1 MGKPFWRSVEYFFTG
16 NYSADNGNN
25 DIVAIGFGGEI
36 HAYGGDDHVTV
47 GSIGATVHTGSGNDT
62 VVGGSAYLRVE
73 DSTGH
78 LSVKGAAGY
87 ADINKSGDGNVS
99 FAGAAGGV
107 SIDHLGHHGDV
118 SYGGAAAYNSVK
130 RKGLSGNVTFKG
142 AGGYNALWHETN
154 HGNLSFA
161 GAGAGNKLDRTWF
174 DQYQGSRG
182 DVSFD
187 GAGAANSISSRVE
200 TGNITFR
207 GAGADNHLVRK
218 GKVGDITL
226 QGAGASN
233 RIERTRQAEDV
244 YQQTHGNIRFEGVG
258 GYNSFYSDVAHGDI
272 HFSGGGA
279 YNTIT
284 RKGSGSSF
292 DAQGM
297 EYAKAED
304 IVLTTAKMHG
314 SWIGSGTHAVTA
326 VKSEREPN
334 TYLFAI
340 ADGTYTKI
348 NKVRLS
354 NDPKT
359 GKLKYYSE
367 AWYKQGNHLSG
378 LARSDVSSAGGFEV
392 NPINGGYTLSNIAV
406 EHQQSL
412 TVHAM
417 EKDLTEYEWV
427 TYANGALIDAKDVVL
442 SDAKM
447 GGHAISTDGTKVDVQ
462 AIKSNRKPNTYVY
475 AKVLG
480 PYTKIVVVELAN
492 DAETGV
498 LKYQA
503 RSWYKEGDHTANLAN
518 EDISSANGYHS
529 MGKGGYSLSALN
541 YSVNAIRSMSE
552 TVADIDEYT
561 DQTLFKPATDSGES
575 SGDVHF
581 SGAGGGNVIKSNVT
595 RGNVYFNGGGIAN
608 VILHSSQFGNTEFNG
623 GGAANVIVKSGEE
636 GDLTF
641 RGAGL
646 ANVLVHQSKQGK
658 MDVYAGGAVNVLVR
672 IGDGQY
678 LAHLLAYGNISVH
691 KGNGNSRVAMLG
703 GYNTHTQI
711 GSGHGLWLAA
721 GGFNVMTQVGNGEVT
736 SVLAGG
742 ANVLTKV
749 GEGELTAGMLGGANV
764 MTHISGDE
772 QASNT
777 TAVALGGANILTKKG
792 KGDTLA
798 VMGGGA
804 NVLTHVGDGSTT
816 GVMVGGAN
824 ILTKVGN
831 GDTTGIMLGVGNV
844 LTHVGDGQTLGV
856 MGAAGNI
863 FTKVGDGTSIAA
875 MIGAGNIFT
884 HVGEGNAWALM
895 GGLGNVF
902 TKVGNGDA
910 LALMV
915 AEANVFTHI
924 GDGMSVALMLAKGN
938 VATKVGNGTTLAAM
952 VGNANIFTHI
962 GNGST
967 FAAMIGQANV
977 MTKVGND
984 LTAALMVGKANIY
997 THVGDGTSL
1006 GLFAGEM
1013 NVMTKVGNGTTLAA
1027 MFGKANIMTHV
1038 GDGLTGVL
1046 ALGEANI
1053 VTKVGDDFMGVVAA
1067 AKANVVTHVGD
1078 ATTAAVLAG
1087 KGNILTK
1094 VGEGTTVG
1102 LLISDIGNVMTHVGD
1117 GTTIGIAK
1125 GKANIV
1131 TKVGDGL
1138 GINVAWGQANVFTQ
1152 VGDGDRYNFAKG
1164 EANILT
1170 KVGDGQEV
1178 SVVQGKANIIT
1189 HVGNGDDYT
1198 GAWGKANVITKV
1210 GDGRNVVLAK
1220 GEANIVTQ
1228 VGDGDSFNALWS
1240 KGNVVTKVGD
1250 GMQVTAAKGKANI
1263 TTTVGNGLSVTAAY
1277 GDANI
1282 NTKVGNGVSVNVA
1295 WGKYNINTKVGDG
1308 LNVAVMKGKANANIH
1323 IGDGLNINASYAR
1336 NNVAIKV
1343 GNGDFYSLAVASS
1356 NTSSNK
1362 LSALFDNVKQTL
1374 LGVGGSQAIN
1384 YLVQGDEAST
1394 SGTQKGRGAI
1404 ATPEITKLD
1413 GFQMDAIEEVG
1424 SDLGD
1429 SLTGSVTKVDTPDL
1443 NEMDNDLNIDGAS
1456 DHAPN
1461 LIVNG
1466 DFEQGDRGWQSTHG
1480 VEASYSGSVY
1490 GVNGEGHGTRV
1501 TELDTHT
1508 NTSLYQDL
1516 TDLTEGEV
1524 IAVSFD
1530 FAKRAGLSNN
1540 EGIEVL
1546 WNGEV
1551 VFSSSGDASAWQQKT
1566 LKLTAHAGSNR
1577 IEFKGTGH
1585 NDGLGYILDNV
1596 VAKSESSPQANAVS
1610 EHAKQ
1615 NQASQ
1620 NALSDKERAE
1630 ADRQRLEQE
1639 KQKQLDAVAGSQS
1652 QLEST
1657 DQQAIENN
1665 GQAQRDAVKEESEA
1679 VTAELTT
1686 LAQGLD
1692 VLDGQATH
1700 TGKSGE
1706 QWRNDFAGGLL
1717 DGVQSQI
1724 DDAKQLASDKMAAAK
1739 QTQSDNNSKVKD
1751 SIAKSEAG
1759 VAKGEQNRAGAE
1771 QDIAEAKADAETRK
1785 ADAVAKSHDAKQAE
1799 SDAHSAA
1806 NDAQSRGDRDA
1817 MNAENKAN
1825 QAQNDAQGAKQ
1836 NEGDRPDR
1844 QGVAGSGLSGNAHRV
1859 EGAGETG
1866 SHVNT
1871 DSQTNADGRFS
1882 DGLTEQ
1888 ELEAL
1893 EGATNA
1899 VNRLQINAG
1908 IRSKNS
1914 GSTITSMFMEANAD
1928 SIVVDTTASQDVV
1941 RKEVR
1946 ISGVNLVGLGEAS
1959 HDSAESL
1966 VAARAEKVANLYRWL
1981 DTDNDVA
1988 TDKYVPVPGFERVD
2002 ADVSDEVK
2010 QRMIQS
2016 MSGYIEHTDNQ
2027 VPKDQAQ
2034 ALATLFV
2041 ESTLDYDW
2049 DKRVEFLTKLESYGY
2064 SFETPHAEKSIVSF
2078 WSGKNFK
2085 QYRDVLDN
2093 AQTDGK
2099 KVVYDIDVKGNAFAI
2114 DLNKHLMRWGG
2125 LFLDPDNAEQNQ
2137 LKSSIDA
2144 ATFSNTGFWS
2154 SVYATGAQHDVY
2166 VIAEGGVR
2174 LGNYFWHVELP
2185 ALRQLQREGLVGEI
2199 RLLDKPVSEY
2209 KDLPADEIGR
2219 RLTDAG
2225 VGVKVRF
2232 DALSSARQAELLADN
2247 PDDYRADTLVEL
2259 DVKLSAIDSMLRES
2273 LPFYSLRTERNL
2285 LVQEGDEGFEVRSW
2299 PGSDDKSKTILLD
2312 NPEDAAQQKAIERFI
2327 LANFDNFEQ
2336 MPDELFL
2343 VDNKV
2348 LSHHDGRTRILAQKE
2363 DGAWTYNTNSE
2374 LMSVTELLDAA
2385 HVSGKVR
2392 GESYQKVIDALA
2404 EYHASTAEHADY
2416 ELESVEQLVNLRKKI
2431 EGYALGHPDSGRL
2444 EAMNSLLNQV
2454 NSRLEEVS
2462 VLAVS
2467 EQSIKAHDSF
2477 SRLYDQLD
2485 NAHLKQSKH
2494 LYLDGNGDFVTKGKG
2509 NLAKIDQLGGSDA
2522 VLEKVKASV
2531 NHEYGQAIADTIFA
2545 GLSANELAKDG
2556 KGIDITGLNRI
2567 HQALEQHMSPV
2578 SATMY
2583 IWKPSDHSALGHA
2596 ALQIGQ
2602 GRTQIDAQA
2611 AADFNK
2617 QNYVSW
2623 WPLGSKSSNIRNIF
2637 NVATEYQPDLKLRWS
2652 DFSQPAHQ
2660 NDTLEHDMASEE
2672 NDGFGLNDGETKLK
2686 RFIEKLN
2693 AAKGIDAAYKDASE
2707 GYASVLLGNP
2717 DMLVSTGIPAH
2728 VFQPFVDQWNDTSY
2742 DMMDVANRFAQE
2754 LQKQAQASGDPALV
2768 AKRID
2773 NVVRLFAERALEEIE
2788 AFKASQADEGRV
2800 FRINLE
2806 GLDVA
2811 AMQAEWNR
2819 LSHDPDARYQ
2829 LLTKNCSSTVAK
2841 VLKAGG
2847 ADKLIGHTWRPKF
2860 GVWTPT
2866 ELFNF
2871 GQALQE
2877 AQLEIAAK
2885 KQSHQV
2891 NDDLDALSGS
2901 EKHKDK
2907 VAIENDGTPPR
2918 DKVPLSPL
2926 TRFLNNE
2933 LYGERDARRKIGD
2946 ITQTLLDH
2954 AVEKG
2959 ESQKVTLKGEAGRL
2973 TGYYHQGTASSDDET
2988 STTSGKVVLFL
2999 HGSGS
3004 SAEEQASA
3012 IRSHYQKQG
3021 IDMLAVNLRGYG
3033 ESDGGPSE
3041 KGLYQDARTMFNYLV
3056 NDKGIDPSN
3065 IILHGY
3071 SMGGPIAADLAR
3083 YAAQNGQAVSGL
3095 LLDRPMPSMTKA
3107 ITAHEVANPAGIVGT
3122 IAKAVNGQ
3130 FSVEKNL
3137 KGLPQETPILLLTD
3151 NEGLGEEGE
3160 KLRVKLSNS
3169 GFNVTGEQTFYG
3181 HEASNRLMS
3190 QYTGQIV
3197 SDLLNTQHIK
3207 HNEAKLN
3214 LEPHGKNYES
3224 RDLILKPISQ
3234 PETVELGMPEV
3245 DQKVL
3250 ADIAE
3255 RENVI
3260 IGVRPVDEKSKSLI
3274 ASKMYSSKGLFVK
3287 AKSSDWGPMSGFIP
3301 VDQSFAKASARR
3313 DLETFNRHAE
3323 QSIQSGNAVS
3333 ADLYLNQVRVEELVS
3348 KYHSLTPLEL
3358 DDQSGMYKTTAT
3370 NGDQSVP
3377 FFLNRVTVD
3386 GNELWQVHY
3395 ITNGELAPFKVIGD
3409 PVSKQPMTADYDLL
3423 TVMYSYGDLGPQDKV
3438 KQPLTWQQWKDSVT
3452 YEDLTPKYKELYSNE
3467 DLYNKKDGASLGNVS
3482 GRLKELKDR
3491 INVDLGR
3498 TNGLEMVHHGAD
3510 DANPYAV
3517 MADNFPATF
3526 FVPKSLF
3533 AEDGLG
3539 EGKGSIQTYFNVNEQ
3554 GAVVIRNPQEFSD
3567 FQQVT
3572 INASFRASFNDKWN
3586 HGLDEPLF
3594 TTKRKLSHEF
3604 LNKRDQLLKK
3614 LSGGRLDAQDE
3625 TLVALGNPDDVS
3637 GNKAIVAVDV
3647 SQIFTRQEL
3656 KERANVFAK
3665 PIGASY
3671 QGILDQLDLVHQTV
3685 SRDQIVAS
3693 FELNKKVNAYIAEHP
3708 TSGRNQALTQLK
3720 EQITSALFIGKMQVA
3735 QVDIDAIAQTRPEL
3749 AARIFM
3755 VAIEEANGEHRGL
3768 TDMMVRWANED
3779 PYLAPKQGYKGETP
3793 NDLGFDAK
3801 YHVDLGDHYADF
3813 KQWLETSQSNG
3824 LLSKATLDESTK
3836 TVHLGYSYQELQ
3848 DLTGVESVQMAFYFL
3863 KEAAKKVD
3871 PISGDSAEMIL
3882 LKKFADKSYLSQLDS
3897 DRMDQIEGIY
3907 RSSHETDVDAWDR
3920 RYSGAGYDELTNKL
3934 AGATGVD
3941 EQLSVLLDDR
3951 KGLLIGEVHGS
3962 DVNGLR
3968 FVNEQMDALKK
3979 QGVTVIGLEH
3989 LRSDLAQPL
3998 IDRYLATGVMSSE
4011 LSAMLKTK
4019 HLDATLFEN
4028 ARANGMRIV
4037 ALDANSSARPNVQ
4050 GTEHGLMYRAG
4061 AANNIAVEVLQSLP
4075 DDEKFVAI
4083 YGKAHLQSH
4092 KGIEGFVPGIT
4103 HRLDLPALRVSDS
4116 NQFRVEQDDMTLRVV
4131 YDDVANKP
4139 KLTFKDSLSGAN
4151 TAIHNQNVNDWE
4163 RVAVTPTADGGET
4176 RFDGQIIVQMEN
4188 DSVVANAAANLA
4200 GKHPESSVVVQ
4211 LDSDGNYR
4219 VVYGDP
4225 SKLDGKLRWQ
4235 LVGHGRDDSDSNN
4248 THLSGYSAED
4258 LAAKLANFQ
4267 QSFSQAENINNTPD
4281 HISIVGCSLVSDD
4294 KQKGFGHQFINAMD
4308 VNGLR
4313 VDVSARSSELAVD
4326 ATGRKHT
4333 KDENGDWIQ
4342 KAETNKV
4349 SLSWNEQGEV
4359 IAKEERIRNGIAEGD
4374 IDLSRIG
4381 VSDVGEIARGAI
4393 GDNNDV
4399 FDAPEKRKVETETS
4413 SSAANNK
4420 LSYSGNIQVNVGDG
4434 EFTAVNWGTSN
4445 VGIKV
4450 GSGGFKSLAFGDNNV
4465 MVHIGNGE
4473 SKHSVDMGGY
4483 QALEG
4488 AQMFIGNRNVSF
4500 NLGQSNDLLVMM
4512 DKSIPTPPLVNP
4524 FDGAARISGVLQSIA
4539 TSGEDQDWLAAQ
4551 EQQWTLSGAK
4561 KFVKDMS
4568 GLDQSSSVDYTCL
4581 VELDS
4586 HNERSSRG
4594 LKHDTEAA
4602 LNKQYN
4608 QWLSGNSDSSAGK
4621 LSRADKLRQA
4631 NEKLAFNFAV
4641 GGQGADIQV
4650 TTGNWN
4656 FMFGDN
4662 IQSILDTNLGSLF
4675 GLMTQ
4680 QFSATGQAKTTFTYT
4695 PEDLPRQLKNK
4706 LLGQMAGIGAETTLA
4721 DIFGVDYTTSGQ
4733 IVSRNGEAVDG
4744 VAILTEMLEVIGEF
4758 SGDQLQAFVDPAKL
4772 LDSLKSGIDMG
4783 ADGIQSFA
4791 ETHGLKDKAPEEEEN
4806 KSAVSVNGTSV
4817 NSAQGATASD
4827 GNTETAETQ
4836 DRAFGFNSLNLPNL
4850 FATIFSQD
4858 KQKEMKSLV
4867 ENLKENLTADL
4878 LNMKEKTFD
4887 FLRNSGHLQGD
4898 GDINLS
4904 LGNYNFNWGGDGK
4917 DLGAYLG
4924 DNNNFWGG
4932 RGDDVFYA
4940 TGTSNIF
4947 TGGEGSDMGVLMGR
4961 ENMMF
4966 GGDGNDTAVVAG
4978 RINHVFLGAGDDQS
4992 FVFGEGGEIDTGL
5005 GRDYVVTSGNFN
5017 RVDTGDGQDYSVTI
5031 GNNNQVELG
5040 AGNDFANV
5048 FGNYNRIN
5056 ASAGNDVVK
5065 LMGYHAVLNG
5075 GEGED
5080 HLIAAAIS
5088 KFSQFNGEEGRDLMV
5103 LGGYQNTFKGG
5114 TDVDSFVVS
5123 GDVIDNLVEDISS
5136 EDNIV
5141 FNGIDWQKLWFE
5153 RSGYDL
5159 KLSILRDPVS
5169 ETDQAKFE
5177 HIGSVTF
5184 NDYFDGKR
5192 AQMII
5197 AMGEKDANGE
5207 REYTTLSESS
5217 IDALVQ
5223 AMSGFDPQAG
5233 DNGFIDNLD
5242 SKSRVAISTA
5252 WADVVH
5258 KKGITV

>member
-16 NYSADNGNN
+16 NYSADDGNN
-25 DIVAIGFGGEI
+25 SIVAIGFGGEI

-47 GSIGATVHTGSGNDT
+47 GSIGATVYTGSGNDT

-73 DSTGH
+73 DTTGH

-107 SIDHLGHHGDV
+107 SIDHLGNHGDV
-118 SYGGAAAYNSVK
+118 NYGGAAAYNGIT

-154 HGNLSFA
+154 QGNLSFA

-174 DQYQGSRG
+174 NRYQDSRG
-182 DVSFD
+182 DVTFD

-218 GKVGDITL
+218 GKVGDVTL

-244 YQQTHGNIRFEGVG
+244 YAQTRGNIRFEGVG
-258 GYNSFYSDVAHGDI
+258 GYNSLYSDVAHGDI

-279 YNTIT
+279 YNTII
-284 RKGSGSSF
+284 RKGSGNDF
-292 DAQGM
+292 AKEGM
-297 EYAKAED
+297 TNAKADE
-304 IVLTTAKMHG
+304 IVLTKAVMSG
-314 SWIGSGTHAVTA
+314 SWIGQDHHVTA
-326 VKSEREPN
+326 VKSASEPN
-334 TYLFAI
+334 TYLFAF
-340 ADGTYTKI
+340 ADSTYTKI
-348 NKVRLS
+348 NKVQLR
-354 NDPKT
+354 NDPQT
-359 GKLKYYSE
+359 GELKYYST
-367 AWYKQGNHLSG
+367 AWYKEGNHLSN
-378 LARSDVSSAGGFEV
+378 LANQDISDNGGFTAV
-392 NPINGGYTLSNIAV
+392 NINGAYTLSDLKV

-412 TVHAM
+412 TVHAV

-427 TYANGALIDAKDVVL
+427 TYANGALIDAKDVAL
-442 SDAKM
+442 SEAKM
-447 GGHAISTDGTKVDVQ
+447 GGTAISTDGTTVDVQ
-462 AIKSNRKPNTYVY
+462 AVKSNRKPNTYVY

-492 DAETGV
+492 DPKTGA

-503 RSWYKEGDHTANLAN
+503 RSWYKEGNHTADLAN

-529 MGKGGYSLSALN
+529 MGKGGYSLSDLH
-541 YSVNAIRSMSE
+541 YSVNAVRSTSE

-581 SGAGGGNVIKSNVT
+581 NGAGGGNVIKSNVT

-608 VILHSSQFGNTEFNG
+608 VILHSSQFGHTEFNG

-691 KGNGNSRVAMLG
+691 KGNGNSRVVMLG

-711 GSGHGLWLAA
+711 GSGNGLWLAA
-721 GGFNVMTQVGNGEVT
+721 GGFNVMTQVGKGDVA

-749 GEGELTAGMLGGANV
+749 GDGDLTAGMLGGANV
-764 MTHISGDE
+764 ITHISGDNE
-772 QASNT
+772 TSNT

-792 KGDTLA
+792 KGNALA

-804 NVLTHVGDGSTT
+804 NVLTHVGDGTTT

-863 FTKVGDGTSIAA
+863 FTKVGDGTSIAV

-952 VGNANIFTHI
+952 VGNANIFTHV
-962 GNGST
+962 GSGST
-967 FAAMIGQANV
+967 FAAMIGQANI
-977 MTKVGND
+977 MTKVGDD

-1006 GLFAGEM
+1006 GIFAGEV

-1125 GKANIV
+1125 GKANII

-1138 GINVAWGQANVFTQ
+1138 GVNVAWGQANVFTQ

-1164 EANILT
+1164 EANVIT

-1210 GDGRNVVLAK
+1210 GNGRNVVLAK

-1240 KGNVVTKVGD
+1240 KGNIVTKVGD

-1263 TTTVGNGLSVTAAY
+1263 TTTVGDGLSVTAAY

-1282 NTKVGNGVSVNVA
+1282 NTKVGDGVSVNVA

-1323 IGDGLNINASYAR
+1323 IGDGLGINASYAQ
-1336 NNVAIKV
+1336 NNVAIKI

-1362 LSALFDNVKQTL
+1362 LSALFDNIKQTV

-1384 YLVQGDEAST
+1384 YLVQGDEASS

-1443 NEMDNDLNIDGAS
+1443 NKMQNALNVDGSS
-1456 DHAPN
+1456 DQTQATN

-1466 DFEQGDRGWQSTHG
+1466 DFEQGDQGWKSTHG
-1480 VEASYSGSVY
+1480 VEASYSGNVY
-1490 GVNGEGHGTRV
+1490 GVNGEGHGARV
-1501 TELDTHT
+1501 TELDTYT

-1577 IEFKGTGH
+1577 IEFKGTGQ

-1596 VAKSESSPQANAVS
+1596 VAKSESSQQANAVS
-1610 EHAKQ
+1610 EHATQ

-1657 DQQAIENN
+1657 DQQALGNN

-1679 VTAELTT
+1679 VTAELTK

-1700 TGKSGE
+1700 TGESGD

-1717 DGVQSQI
+1717 DGVQRQL
-1724 DDAKQLASDKMAAAK
+1724 DDAKQIANDKIAAAK
-1739 QTQSDNNSKVKD
+1739 QTQSDNNSKVKE
-1751 SIAKSEAG
+1751 SVAKSEAG

-1771 QDIAEAKADAETRK
+1771 QDIADAKADAETRK
-1785 ADAVAKSHDAKQAE
+1785 ADAVAKSNDAKQAE

-1825 QAQNDAQGAKQ
+1825 QAQNDAKGTKQ

-1844 QGVAGSGLSGNAHRV
+1844 EGVTGSGLSGNAHRV

-1866 SHVNT
+1866 SHVTN
-1871 DSQTNADGRFS
+1871 DSQINADGRFS
-1882 DGLTEQ
+1882 EGLSEQ
-1888 ELEAL
+1888 EQEAL

-1908 IRSKNS
+1908 IRGKNS
-1914 GSTITSMFMEANAD
+1914 GSTISSMFTETNSD
-1928 SIVVDTTASQDVV
+1928 SIVVPTAASQDVV
-1941 RKEVR
+1941 RQEIR
-1946 ISGVNLVGLGEAS
+1946 ISGVNLEGLGEAS
-1959 HDSAESL
+1959 HDTAESL
-1966 VAARAEKVANLYRWL
+1966 VSARAEKVANLYRWL
-1981 DTDNDVA
+1981 DTDNDAA

-2002 ADVSDEVK
+2002 ADVSDEAK
-2010 QRMIQS
+2010 ERMIQFVG
-2016 MSGYIEHTDNQ
+2016 GYIEHTDNQ

-2041 ESTLDYDW
+2041 EATLDYDW

-2064 SFETPHAEKSIVSF
+2064 SFEAPHGEKSIVSF
-2078 WSGKNFK
+2078 WSGRNFK
-2085 QYRDVLDN
+2085 EYRNVLDN
-2093 AQTDGK
+2093 AQADGK

-2114 DLNKHLMRWGG
+2114 DLNKQLMRWGG
-2125 LFLDPDNAEQNQ
+2125 MFLDPDNAEQNQ

-2154 SVYATGAQHDVY
+2154 SVYATGAQNDVY
-2166 VIAEGGVR
+2166 VIAEGGMR
-2174 LGNYFWHVELP
+2174 LGNYFWNVELP

-2199 RLLDKPVSEY
+2199 RLLDKPVSAY
-2209 KDLPADEIGR
+2209 KDIPVEDIGR

-2225 VGVKVRF
+2225 VAVKVRF
-2232 DALSSARQAELLADN
+2232 DALSHEKQADLLADN
-2247 PDDYRADTLVEL
+2247 PDGYKADTLVEL

-2285 LVQEGDEGFEVRSW
+2285 LVQEGEEGFEVRSW
-2299 PGSDDKSKTILLD
+2299 PGTDGKSKTILLD
-2312 NPEDAAQQKAIERFI
+2312 NPEDAAQQKSIERFI

-2363 DGAWTYNTNSE
+2363 DGAWTYNANVE

-2392 GESYQKVIDALA
+2392 GESYQQVIDALT
-2404 EYHASTAEHADY
+2404 EYHASTVEHADY
-2416 ELESVEQLVNLRKKI
+2416 ELESVEKLLNLRKQI
-2431 EGYALGHPDSGRL
+2431 EGYVLGHPDSGRV

-2454 NSRLEEVS
+2454 NSRLEEVA

-2485 NAHLKQSKH
+2485 NANLKESKH
-2494 LYLDGNGDFVTKGKG
+2494 LYLDGNGDFVTNGKG
-2509 NLAKIDQLGGSDA
+2509 NLANIDKLGGSDA
-2522 VLEKVKASV
+2522 VLEKVKVAV
-2531 NHEYGQAIADTIFA
+2531 THEYGQVVADTIFA
-2545 GLSANELAKDG
+2545 GLSANDLAKDG
-2556 KGIDITGLNRI
+2556 KGIDIAGLNKV
-2567 HQALEQHMSPV
+2567 HQAIEQHMSPV

-2602 GRTQIDAQA
+2602 GRTQLEGQT

-2637 NVATEYQPDLKLRWS
+2637 NVATEDQPDLKLRWS

-2672 NDGFGLNDGETKLK
+2672 NDGFGLKDGETKLK

-2693 AAKGIDAAYKDASE
+2693 AAKGIDASYKDASE

-2717 DMLVSTGIPAH
+2717 DMLASTGIPAH

-2742 DMMDVANRFAQE
+2742 DMMDVANRFAEE

-2768 AKRID
+2768 EKRID
-2773 NVVRLFAERALEEIE
+2773 NVVRLFAERAIEEIE

-2819 LSHDPDARYQ
+2819 LSNDPDARYQ

-2891 NDDLDALSGS
+2891 TDVLDALSGN
-2901 EKHKDK
+2901 EKHKEN

-2918 DKVPLSPL
+2918 DKESLSPL

-2933 LYGERDARRKIGD
+2933 LYGEKDARRKIGD

-2954 AVEKG
+2954 AVENG

-2973 TGYYHQGTASSDDET
+2973 TGYYHQGAASSEGET
-2988 STTSGKVVLFL
+2988 SATSGKVVLFL

-3012 IRSHYQKQG
+3012 IRNHYQKQG

-3065 IILHGY
+3065 IIIHGY

-3107 ITAHEVANPAGIVGT
+3107 ITAHEVANPAGIVGA

-3137 KGLPQETPILLLTD
+3137 KGLPKETPILLLTD

-3160 KLRVKLSNS
+3160 KLRAKLAIA
-3169 GFNVTGEQTFYG
+3169 GYNVTGEQTFYG
-3181 HEASNRLMS
+3181 HEASNRLMG
-3190 QYTGQIV
+3190 QYTDQIV
-3197 SDLLNTQHIK
+3197 SGLFNAEQAAVEAGEVLKGLEKDFKRYGDALKPDTSVPGKAKDIRTTKDFLNGYKNDHAKEIVDGFRSDMNIKQLVDLFVKGNWSAEQKGALAWEIESRALKVTFQNKSEKYNRLFREIASAGVVDAKATEQLAPQLMLLNLANDGFGGRCDPLSK
-3207 HNEAKLN
+3207 LVLVAKQ
-3214 LEPHGKNYES
+3214 LENDG
-3224 RDLILKPISQ
+3224 Q
-3234 PETVELGMPEV
+3234 V
-3245 DQKVL
+3245 
-3250 ADIAE
+3250 
-3255 RENVI
+3255 
-3260 IGVRPVDEKSKSLI
+3260 GVARQLLE
-3274 ASKMYSSKGLFVK
+3274 KMYSAAAVLSNPTLYSDSEKANASKLLSSLAAIH
-3287 AKSSDWGPMSGFIP
+3287 AKNPMHDTSMKVWQEKLEGKQALTVNGVVEKIT
-3301 VDQSFAKASARR
+3301 DASANGKPV
-3313 DLETFNRHAE
+3313 L
-3323 QSIQSGNAVS
+3323 
-3333 ADLYLNQVRVEELVS
+3333 
-3348 KYHSLTPLEL
+3348 LEL
-3358 DDQSGMYKTTAT
+3358 DAPKHAMAAWAKGSGDERVYGFYDPNAGIVEFSSAEKFSAYLTRFFGKSDLDMAQRYELGKNAAGEPIFNRVVVMDGNTLASYKPTFGDKTT
-3370 NGDQSVP
+3370 
-3377 FFLNRVTVD
+3377 
-3386 GNELWQVHY
+3386 
-3395 ITNGELAPFKVIGD
+3395 
-3409 PVSKQPMTADYDLL
+3409 M
-3423 TVMYSYGDLGPQDKV
+3423 
-3438 KQPLTWQQWKDSVT
+3438 
-3452 YEDLTPKYKELYSNE
+3452 
-3467 DLYNKKDGASLGNVS
+3467 
-3482 GRLKELKDR
+3482 
-3491 INVDLGR
+3491 
-3498 TNGLEMVHHGAD
+3498 
-3510 DANPYAV
+3510 
-3517 MADNFPATF
+3517 
-3526 FVPKSLF
+3526 
-3533 AEDGLG
+3533 
-3539 EGKGSIQTYFNVNEQ
+3539 
-3554 GAVVIRNPQEFSD
+3554 
-3567 FQQVT
+3567 
-3572 INASFRASFNDKWN
+3572 
-3586 HGLDEPLF
+3586 
-3594 TTKRKLSHEF
+3594 
-3604 LNKRDQLLKK
+3604 
-3614 LSGGRLDAQDE
+3614 
-3625 TLVALGNPDDVS
+3625 
-3637 GNKAIVAVDV
+3637 
-3647 SQIFTRQEL
+3647 
-3656 KERANVFAK
+3656 
-3665 PIGASY
+3665 
-3671 QGILDQLDLVHQTV
+3671 QGILDLPV
-3685 SRDQIVAS
+3685 
-3693 FELNKKVNAYIAEHP
+3693 
-3708 TSGRNQALTQLK
+3708 
-3720 EQITSALFIGKMQVA
+3720 
-3735 QVDIDAIAQTRPEL
+3735 
-3749 AARIFM
+3749 
-3755 VAIEEANGEHRGL
+3755 
-3768 TDMMVRWANED
+3768 
-3779 PYLAPKQGYKGETP
+3779 
-3793 NDLGFDAK
+3793 FDATPIK
-3801 YHVDLGDHYADF
+3801 KTGTSDVDGNAKIVDV
-3813 KQWLETSQSNG
+3813 T
-3824 LLSKATLDESTK
+3824 
-3836 TVHLGYSYQELQ
+3836 
-3848 DLTGVESVQMAFYFL
+3848 
-3863 KEAAKKVD
+3863 KEALADGK
-3871 PISGDSAEMIL
+3871 IL
-3882 LKKFADKSYLSQLDS
+3882 
-3897 DRMDQIEGIY
+3897 
-3907 RSSHETDVDAWDR
+3907 
-3920 RYSGAGYDELTNKL
+3920 
-3934 AGATGVD
+3934 
-3941 EQLSVLLDDR
+3941 
-3951 KGLLIGEVHGS
+3951 
-3962 DVNGLR
+3962 
-3968 FVNEQMDALKK
+3968 
-3979 QGVTVIGLEH
+3979 
-3989 LRSDLAQPL
+3989 
-3998 IDRYLATGVMSSE
+3998 
-4011 LSAMLKTK
+4011 
-4019 HLDATLFEN
+4019 
-4028 ARANGMRIV
+4028 
-4037 ALDANSSARPNVQ
+4037 
-4050 GTEHGLMYRAG
+4050 
-4061 AANNIAVEVLQSLP
+4061 
-4075 DDEKFVAI
+4075 
-4083 YGKAHLQSH
+4083 
-4092 KGIEGFVPGIT
+4092 
-4103 HRLDLPALRVSDS
+4103 
-4116 NQFRVEQDDMTLRVV
+4116 
-4131 YDDVANKP
+4131 
-4139 KLTFKDSLSGAN
+4139 
-4151 TAIHNQNVNDWE
+4151 HNQNVNDWE
-4163 RVAVTPTADGGET
+4163 RVVVTPTADGGET

-4188 DSVVANAAANLA
+4188 DAVAAKAAANLA

-4235 LVGHGRDDSDSNN
+4235 LVGHGRDHSESNN
-4248 THLSGYSAED
+4248 TRLSGYSADE
-4258 LAAKLANFQ
+4258 LAVKLAKFQ
-4267 QSFSQAENINNTPD
+4267 QSFNQAENVSSKPD

-4308 VNGLR
+4308 ANGLR
-4313 VDVSARSSELAVD
+4313 VEVSVRSAKVYINEM
-4326 ATGRKHT
+4326 GRKLYFDG
-4333 KDENGDWIQ
+4333 KDSWVN
-4342 KAETNKV
+4342 KAINSKV
-4349 SLSWNEQGEV
+4349 LLSWNGQGEV
-4359 IAKEERIRNGIAEGD
+4359 VAKDERIRNGIAEGD

-4381 VSDVGEIARGAI
+4381 ISDVDEPARGAI

-4399 FDAPEKRKVETETS
+4399 FDAPEKRKAETETS
-4413 SSAANNK
+4413 SSSANNK

-4450 GSGGFKSLAFGDNNV
+4450 GTGGFKSLAFGDNNV
-4465 MVHIGNGE
+4465 MIHIGNGE
-4473 SKHSVDMGGY
+4473 SKHSFDIGGY

-4500 NLGQSNDLLVMM
+4500 NKGRSNDLIVMM

-4539 TSGEDQDWLAAQ
+4539 TSGEGKDWLAAQ

-4568 GLDQSSSVDYTCL
+4568 GLDQSSSVDYTSL

-4586 HNERSSRG
+4586 QNERSSRG
-4594 LKHDTEAA
+4594 LKHDAEAA

-4608 QWLSGNSDSSAGK
+4608 QWLSGNGNNDTSK

-4706 LLGQMAGIGAETTLA
+4706 LLGQLAGVGAETTLA
-4721 DIFGVDYTTSGQ
+4721 DIFGVDYTASGH

-4744 VAILTEMLEVIGEF
+4744 VAILKEMLEVIGEF
-4758 SGDQLQAFVDPAKL
+4758 SGDQLQAFVDPTKL
-4772 LDSLKSGIDMG
+4772 VNSLEAGINMG
-4783 ADGIQSFA
+4783 ADGIKSFA
-4791 ETHGLKDKAPEEEEN
+4791 ETHGLKEKAPEEEES
-4806 KSAVSVNGTSV
+4806 KPSVSLNGETL
-4817 NSAQGATASD
+4817 NSTQGATVAD
-4827 GNTETAETQ
+4827 GSTETTETP

-4867 ENLKENLTADL
+4867 ANLKENLTADL

-4947 TGGEGSDMGVLMGR
+4947 TGGEGNDMGVLMGR

-4992 FVFGEGGEIDTGL
+4992 FVFGEGGEIDTGS

-5017 RVDTGDGQDYSVTI
+5017 RVDTGDDQDYSVTI

-5040 AGNDFANV
+5040 AGDDFANV

-5088 KFSQFNGEEGRDLMV
+5088 KFSQFNGGEGRDLMV

-5123 GDVIDNLVEDISS
+5123 GDVIDNLVEDIRS

-5159 KLSILRDPVS
+5159 KLSILRDPAS
-5169 ETDQAKFE
+5169 DSDQAKFE

-5184 NDYFDGKR
+5184 SDYFNGNR
-5192 AQMII
+5192 AQVII
-5197 AMGEKDANGE
+5197 AMGEKDATGE
-5207 REYTTLSESS
+5207 REYTTLSESA

-5223 AMSGFDPQAG
+5223 AMSGFDPKAG

-5242 SKSRVAISTA
+5242 SKSRVAITTA

>member
-16 NYSADNGNN
+16 NYSADDGNN
-25 DIVAIGFGGEI
+25 NIVAIGFGGQI

-47 GSIGATVHTGSGNDT
+47 GSIGATVYTGSGNDT
-62 VVGGSAYLRVE
+62 VVGGSAYLKVE

-78 LSVKGAAGY
+78 LTVKGAAGY

-107 SIDHLGHHGDV
+107 SIDHLGNHGDV
-118 SYGGAAAYNSVK
+118 SYGGAAAYNGIT
-130 RKGLSGNVTFKG
+130 RKGLSGNVTFAG

-154 HGNLSFA
+154 QGNLSFT

-174 DQYQGSRG
+174 NRYQGSHG
-182 DVSFD
+182 DVTFD

-233 RIERTRQAEDV
+233 RIERTHQAEDV
-244 YQQTHGNIRFEGVG
+244 YTQTRGNIRFEGVG
-258 GYNSFYSDVAHGDI
+258 GYNSLYSDVAHGDI

-279 YNTIT
+279 YNTII
-284 RKGSGSSF
+284 RKGSGNDF
-292 DAQGM
+292 AKEGM
-297 EYAKAED
+297 TNAKADE
-304 IVLTTAKMHG
+304 IVLTKAVMSG
-314 SWIGSGTHAVTA
+314 SWIGQDHHVTA
-326 VKSEREPN
+326 VKSASEPN
-334 TYLFAI
+334 TYLFAF
-340 ADGTYTKI
+340 ADSTYTKI
-348 NKVRLS
+348 NKVQLR
-354 NDPKT
+354 NDPQT
-359 GKLKYYSE
+359 GELKYYST
-367 AWYKQGNHLSG
+367 AWYKEGNHLSN
-378 LARSDVSSAGGFEV
+378 LANQDISDNGGFTAV
-392 NPINGGYTLSNIAV
+392 NINGAYTLSDLKV
-406 EHQQSL
+406 EHQQSV
-412 TVHAM
+412 TVHAV
-417 EKDLTEYEWV
+417 EKSLTEYEWV
-427 TYANGALIDAKDVVL
+427 TYANGAVIDAKEVSL

-447 GGHAISTDGTKVDVQ
+447 GGHAIYADGTKVDVK
-462 AIKSNRKPNTYVY
+462 AVKSNRQPNTYIY

-492 DAETGV
+492 DPETGA

-503 RSWYKEGDHTANLAN
+503 RSWYKEGDHTANIAN
-518 EDISSANGYHS
+518 QDISSATGYNP
-529 MGKGGYSLSALN
+529 MGKGGYSLSDLH
-541 YSVNAIRSMSE
+541 YSVNAVRSTSE
-552 TVADIDEYT
+552 TVADIEEYT
-561 DQTLFKPATDSGES
+561 DQTLFKPANDSGES
-575 SGDVHF
+575 SGDVRF
-581 SGAGGGNVIKSNVT
+581 NGAGGGNVIKSNVT
-595 RGNVYFNGGGIAN
+595 RGNVHFNGGGIAN

-646 ANVLVHQSKQGK
+646 ANVLVHQSQQGK

-672 IGDGQY
+672 LGDGQY
-678 LAHLLAYGNISVH
+678 LAHLLAYGNISVQ
-691 KGNGNSRVAMLG
+691 KGSGDSRVVMLG

-711 GSGHGLWLAA
+711 GSGNGLWLAA
-721 GGFNVMTQVGNGEVT
+721 GGFNVMTQVGQGDVAA
-736 SVLAGG
+736 VLAGG
-742 ANVLTKV
+742 ANVLTKM
-749 GEGELTAGMLGGANV
+749 GEGELTSGMLGGANV
-764 MTHISGDE
+764 ITHISNDD
-772 QASNT
+772 QLSNT

-792 KGDTLA
+792 KGNTLA

-804 NVLTHVGDGSTT
+804 NVLTHVGDGTTT

-863 FTKVGDGTSIAA
+863 FTKVGDGTSIAV

-962 GNGST
+962 GHGST
-967 FAAMIGQANV
+967 FAAMIGQANI

-984 LTAALMVGKANIY
+984 LTAALMVGKANIM

-1006 GLFAGEM
+1006 GLFAGEV
-1013 NVMTKVGNGTTLAA
+1013 NVMTKVGNGSTLAA

-1102 LLISDIGNVMTHVGD
+1102 LLISDVGNVMTHVGD

-1125 GKANIV
+1125 GKANLI

-1138 GINVAWGQANVFTQ
+1138 GVNVAWGQANVFTQ

-1164 EANILT
+1164 EANLIT

-1178 SVVQGKANIIT
+1178 SVVQGEANIIT

-1210 GDGRNVVLAK
+1210 GHGQNVVLAK

-1228 VGDGDSFNALWS
+1228 VGNGDSFNALWS
-1240 KGNVVTKVGD
+1240 KGNIVTKVGD
-1250 GMQVTAAKGKANI
+1250 GMQVTAAKGQANI

-1282 NTKVGNGVSVNVA
+1282 NTKVGDGVSVNVA

-1323 IGDGLNINASYAR
+1323 VGDGLNINASYAQ

-1362 LSALFDNVKQTL
+1362 LSALFDNIKQTV

-1384 YLVQGDEAST
+1384 YLVQGDEASS
-1394 SGTQKGRGAI
+1394 SGTHKGRGAI

-1413 GFQMDAIEEVG
+1413 GFQMDAIKEVG

-1443 NEMDNDLNIDGAS
+1443 NKMQHALNVDDS
-1456 DHAPN
+1456 SVQAPN

-1466 DFEQGDRGWQSTHG
+1466 DFELGEHGWQSTHG
-1480 VEASYSGSVY
+1480 VEASYAGSVY
-1490 GVNGEGHGTRV
+1490 GVEGEGHGARV
-1501 TELDTHT
+1501 TELDTYT

-1516 TDLTEGEV
+1516 ANLAQGEV

-1551 VFSSSGDASAWQQKT
+1551 VFSSSGDESTWQQKT
-1566 LKLTAHAGSNR
+1566 LKLIAQAGSNR

-1596 VAKSESSPQANAVS
+1596 VATSESSQQANAIR
-1610 EHAKQ
+1610 EHATQ
-1615 NQASQ
+1615 NPAAQ

-1657 DQQAIENN
+1657 DQQALGNN
-1665 GQAQRDAVKEESEA
+1665 GQAQRDAVQEESEA
-1679 VTAELTT
+1679 ITAELTK

-1700 TGKSGE
+1700 TGESGD
-1706 QWRNDFAGGLL
+1706 QWRNEFASGLL
-1717 DGVQSQI
+1717 AGVQTQL
-1724 DDAKQLASDKMAAAK
+1724 DDAKQLANDKIAEAK
-1739 QTQSDNNSKVKD
+1739 QTHADNQNKVKD
-1751 SIAKSEAG
+1751 AVAKSEAG

-1771 QDIAEAKADAETRK
+1771 QDIADAQADSLAKGKDAQ
-1785 ADAVAKSHDAKQAE
+1785 QAE
-1799 SDAHSAA
+1799 SDAHHAV
-1806 NDAQSRGDRDA
+1806 NNAQSRGDRDVQL
-1817 MNAENKAN
+1817 AENKAN
-1825 QAQNDAQGAKQ
+1825 QAQADAQGAKQ
-1836 NEGDRPDR
+1836 NGGDRPDR
-1844 QGVAGSGLSGNAHRV
+1844 QGVTGSGLSGNAHSV
-1859 EGAGETG
+1859 EGAGETD
-1866 SHVNT
+1866 SHVKT

-1882 DGLTEQ
+1882 EGLTEQ
-1888 ELEAL
+1888 EQEAL

-1908 IRSKNS
+1908 IRAKNS
-1914 GSTITSMFMEANAD
+1914 GSSMTSMFSETNSK
-1928 SIVVDTTASQDVV
+1928 SIVVPTKVSPEPV
-1941 RKEVR
+1941 RQEVTRRDVR
-1946 ISGVNLVGLGEAS
+1946 ISGVNL
-1959 HDSAESL
+1959 ESL
-1966 VAARAEKVANLYRWL
+1966 SAVQGNQPTGQLASKS
-1981 DTDNDVA
+1981 
-1988 TDKYVPVPGFERVD
+1988 VPGFKSHFASTSIGIENELSGLVVVLPKNSAQTFGYVHDSQGNPLFMLTKDMNQGGYSNPVGINDIQGVNNWQTHTIELVTYPSEISDTAAVESRKEAMLWLAKEFTD
-2002 ADVSDEVK
+2002 HINQSNHQSLPHLVSDDG
-2010 QRMIQS
+2010 RF
-2016 MSGYIEHTDNQ
+2016 
-2027 VPKDQAQ
+2027 
-2034 ALATLFV
+2034 TLV
-2041 ESTLDYDW
+2041 ISN
-2049 DKRVEFLTKLESYGY
+2049 S
-2064 SFETPHAEKSIVSF
+2064 
-2078 WSGKNFK
+2078 
-2085 QYRDVLDN
+2085 
-2093 AQTDGK
+2093 
-2099 KVVYDIDVKGNAFAI
+2099 
-2114 DLNKHLMRWGG
+2114 KHLIAAGNG
-2125 LFLDPDNAEQNQ
+2125 T
-2137 LKSSIDA
+2137 SIDA
-2144 ATFSNTGFWS
+2144 QGKTIGMTPSGQQATMAISAKEFGTSSSSEVRLLESAPWYQAGLRDEFLANAKNTTLDDPATAQNVYAYLT
-2154 SVYATGAQHDVY
+2154 SVYSKTADLAKEYGIYINDWDPSSEGFSPNAQGLTDPKVKNAWSILPRTKPVRMLELLSAEDSRY
-2166 VIAEGGVR
+2166 VRQQIAEKLKGTYSESLAKNVFEYFQYGGEVA
-2174 LGNYFWHVELP
+2174 GHGINNATTGSVQQPEP
-2185 ALRQLQREGLVGEI
+2185 AILFEFRSVPSALSDFVP
-2199 RLLDKPVSEY
+2199 KTAS
-2209 KDLPADEIGR
+2209 
-2219 RLTDAG
+2219 T
-2225 VGVKVRF
+2225 VKVDVKALDHFDSASRKAIITEVNALVSGSEDF
-2232 DALSSARQAELLADN
+2232 DAWYQEYRASKGQPPVKNPKSSASANHKAEWLMTQHAEQWAKITAPYTDNHETLTSTKLASNDKE
-2247 PDDYRADTLVEL
+2247 EL
-2259 DVKLSAIDSMLRES
+2259 HALGETSNLEHNKQQENVASIINTMLNDM
-2273 LPFYSLRTERNL
+2273 LPFYALRTERNL
-2285 LVQEGDEGFEVRSW
+2285 LVQEGDEGFEVRAW
-2299 PGSDDKSKTILLD
+2299 PGTEDKSKTIILED
-2312 NPEDAAQQKAIERFI
+2312 PEDAAQHKAIERFI

-2348 LSHHDGRTRILAQKE
+2348 ISHHEGRTHVLAQKV
-2363 DGAWTYNTNSE
+2363 DGAWQYNATVE
-2374 LMSVTELLDAA
+2374 LISVTELLDAA
-2385 HVSGKVR
+2385 NVTGKIR
-2392 GESYQKVIDALA
+2392 GESYQQVIDALTD
-2404 EYHASTAEHADY
+2404 YHASITEHADY
-2416 ELESVEQLVNLRKKI
+2416 EPESVEKLLNLRKKI
-2431 EGYALGHPDSGRL
+2431 EGYVLGHPDSGRV

-2454 NSRLEEVS
+2454 NTRLDEVS
-2462 VLAVS
+2462 LLSVA
-2467 EQSIKAHDSF
+2467 EQTIQAQDSF
-2477 SRLYDQLD
+2477 SRLYDQLEAA
-2485 NAHLKQSKH
+2485 NLKESKH
-2494 LYLDGNGDFVTKGKG
+2494 LYLDQNGDFVTKGKG
-2509 NLAKIDQLGGSDA
+2509 NLANIDLLGSREA
-2522 VLEKVKASV
+2522 VLEKVKLTVS
-2531 NHEYGQAIADTIFA
+2531 NEYGQTVADTIFA
-2545 GLSANELAKDG
+2545 GLSAKDLAKDG
-2556 KGIDITGLNRI
+2556 KGIDIAGLNKV
-2567 HQALEQHMSPV
+2567 HQAIEQHLSPV
-2578 SATMY
+2578 SATLY

-2602 GRTQIDAQA
+2602 GRTQLEGQA
-2611 AADFNK
+2611 AADFNQ

-2623 WPLGSKSSNIRNIF
+2623 WPLGSKSSNISNIL
-2637 NVATEYQPDLKLRWS
+2637 NVATKDQPDLKLRGS

-2660 NDTLEHDMASEE
+2660 NDTLEHDVASEE
-2672 NDGFGLNDGETKLK
+2672 NDGFGLHDGDIKLK

-2693 AAKGIDAAYKDASE
+2693 AAKGIDASFKEASE

-2717 DMLVSTGIPAH
+2717 DMLETTGIPAH
-2728 VFQPFVDQWNDTSY
+2728 VFQPFVEQWNDTSY

-2754 LQKQAQASGDPALV
+2754 LRLQAQRSDDPELLE
-2768 AKRID
+2768 KRIG
-2773 NVVRLFAERALEEIE
+2773 NVVRQFAERALEEIE
-2788 AFKASQADEGRV
+2788 TFKASQADQGRV

-2811 AMQAEWNR
+2811 AMQAEWHR
-2819 LSHDPDARYQ
+2819 LSNDPDARYQ

-2847 ADKLIGHTWRPKF
+2847 ADKLIGHTWLPKF

-2891 NDDLDALSGS
+2891 TDVLDALSGN
-2901 EKHKDK
+2901 EKPKEN

-2918 DKVPLSPL
+2918 DKESLSPL

-2933 LYGERDARRKIGD
+2933 LYGDKEARRKIGE

-2954 AVEKG
+2954 AVKKG
-2959 ESQKVTLKGEAGRL
+2959 ESQKITLQGEAGRL
-2973 TGYYHQGTASSDDET
+2973 TGYYHQGTAPREGET
-2988 STTSGKVVLFL
+2988 SSPSGKVVLFL

-3012 IRSHYQKQG
+3012 IRNHYQKQG

-3065 IILHGY
+3065 IIIHGY

-3107 ITAHEVANPAGIVGT
+3107 ITAHEVANPAGIVGA

-3137 KGLPQETPILLLTD
+3137 EGLPKETSILLLTD
-3151 NEGLGEEGE
+3151 NEGLGNEGE
-3160 KLRVKLSNS
+3160 KLRTKLTAS
-3169 GFNVTGEQTFYG
+3169 GYNVTGEQTFYG

-3190 QYTGQIV
+3190 QYADQIV
-3197 SDLLNTQHIK
+3197 SGLSSS
-3207 HNEAKLN
+3207 A
-3214 LEPHGKNYES
+3214 S
-3224 RDLILKPISQ
+3224 
-3234 PETVELGMPEV
+3234 
-3245 DQKVL
+3245 
-3250 ADIAE
+3250 
-3255 RENVI
+3255 
-3260 IGVRPVDEKSKSLI
+3260 VDEDLDQQGLDTTSTKDQGISNKNDHLQVVDSKEAL
-3274 ASKMYSSKGLFVK
+3274 
-3287 AKSSDWGPMSGFIP
+3287 SDGKILHNQDVNSWGP
-3301 VDQSFAKASARR
+3301 
-3313 DLETFNRHAE
+3313 
-3323 QSIQSGNAVS
+3323 
-3333 ADLYLNQVRVEELVS
+3333 
-3348 KYHSLTPLEL
+3348 
-3358 DDQSGMYKTTAT
+3358 
-3370 NGDQSVP
+3370 
-3377 FFLNRVTVD
+3377 
-3386 GNELWQVHY
+3386 
-3395 ITNGELAPFKVIGD
+3395 IT
-3409 PVSKQPMTADYDLL
+3409 
-3423 TVMYSYGDLGPQDKV
+3423 
-3438 KQPLTWQQWKDSVT
+3438 
-3452 YEDLTPKYKELYSNE
+3452 
-3467 DLYNKKDGASLGNVS
+3467 
-3482 GRLKELKDR
+3482 
-3491 INVDLGR
+3491 
-3498 TNGLEMVHHGAD
+3498 
-3510 DANPYAV
+3510 
-3517 MADNFPATF
+3517 
-3526 FVPKSLF
+3526 
-3533 AEDGLG
+3533 
-3539 EGKGSIQTYFNVNEQ
+3539 
-3554 GAVVIRNPQEFSD
+3554 
-3567 FQQVT
+3567 
-3572 INASFRASFNDKWN
+3572 
-3586 HGLDEPLF
+3586 
-3594 TTKRKLSHEF
+3594 
-3604 LNKRDQLLKK
+3604 
-3614 LSGGRLDAQDE
+3614 
-3625 TLVALGNPDDVS
+3625 
-3637 GNKAIVAVDV
+3637 
-3647 SQIFTRQEL
+3647 
-3656 KERANVFAK
+3656 
-3665 PIGASY
+3665 
-3671 QGILDQLDLVHQTV
+3671 
-3685 SRDQIVAS
+3685 
-3693 FELNKKVNAYIAEHP
+3693 
-3708 TSGRNQALTQLK
+3708 
-3720 EQITSALFIGKMQVA
+3720 
-3735 QVDIDAIAQTRPEL
+3735 
-3749 AARIFM
+3749 
-3755 VAIEEANGEHRGL
+3755 
-3768 TDMMVRWANED
+3768 
-3779 PYLAPKQGYKGETP
+3779 
-3793 NDLGFDAK
+3793 
-3801 YHVDLGDHYADF
+3801 
-3813 KQWLETSQSNG
+3813 
-3824 LLSKATLDESTK
+3824 
-3836 TVHLGYSYQELQ
+3836 
-3848 DLTGVESVQMAFYFL
+3848 
-3863 KEAAKKVD
+3863 
-3871 PISGDSAEMIL
+3871 
-3882 LKKFADKSYLSQLDS
+3882 
-3897 DRMDQIEGIY
+3897 
-3907 RSSHETDVDAWDR
+3907 
-3920 RYSGAGYDELTNKL
+3920 
-3934 AGATGVD
+3934 
-3941 EQLSVLLDDR
+3941 
-3951 KGLLIGEVHGS
+3951 
-3962 DVNGLR
+3962 
-3968 FVNEQMDALKK
+3968 
-3979 QGVTVIGLEH
+3979 
-3989 LRSDLAQPL
+3989 
-3998 IDRYLATGVMSSE
+3998 
-4011 LSAMLKTK
+4011 
-4019 HLDATLFEN
+4019 
-4028 ARANGMRIV
+4028 
-4037 ALDANSSARPNVQ
+4037 
-4050 GTEHGLMYRAG
+4050 
-4061 AANNIAVEVLQSLP
+4061 
-4075 DDEKFVAI
+4075 
-4083 YGKAHLQSH
+4083 
-4092 KGIEGFVPGIT
+4092 
-4103 HRLDLPALRVSDS
+4103 
-4116 NQFRVEQDDMTLRVV
+4116 
-4131 YDDVANKP
+4131 
-4139 KLTFKDSLSGAN
+4139 
-4151 TAIHNQNVNDWE
+4151 
-4163 RVAVTPTADGGET
+4163 VTPTTDGGET

-4188 DSVVANAAANLA
+4188 DPVVAKAAANLA
-4200 GKHPESSVVVQ
+4200 GKHAESSVVVQ

-4235 LVGHGRDDSDSNN
+4235 LVGHGRDHSESSN
-4248 THLSGYSAED
+4248 TRLSGYSADE
-4258 LAAKLANFQ
+4258 LAVKLAKFQ
-4267 QSFSQAENINNTPD
+4267 QSFNQAENINNKPD

-4308 VNGLR
+4308 ANGLR
-4313 VDVSARSSELAVD
+4313 VDVSVRSSELAVD
-4326 ATGRKHT
+4326 EAGRKHT
-4333 KDENGDWIQ
+4333 KDANGDWVQ
-4342 KAETNKV
+4342 KAENNKV
-4349 SLSWNEQGEV
+4349 SLSWDAQGEV
-4359 IAKEERIRNGIAEGD
+4359 VAKDERIRNGIAEGD

-4381 VSDVGEIARGAI
+4381 VNNVDEPARGAI
-4393 GDNNDV
+4393 GDNSDV
-4399 FDAPEKRKVETETS
+4399 FDAPEKRIPETEVIANS
-4413 SSAANNK
+4413 SSSNQ
-4420 LSYSGNIQVNVGDG
+4420 LSYSGNIQVNVGEG

-4450 GSGGFKSLAFGDNNV
+4450 GTGGFKSLAFGDNNV
-4465 MVHIGNGE
+4465 MVHIGDGE
-4473 SKHSVDMGGY
+4473 SKHSVDIGGY

-4488 AQMFIGNRNVSF
+4488 AQMFLGNRNVSF
-4500 NLGQSNDLLVMM
+4500 NFGHSNDLILMM

-4524 FDGAARISGVLQSIA
+4524 FDGAARISGVLQGIA
-4539 TSGEDQDWLAAQ
+4539 MSGEGEDWLAAQ

-4568 GLDQSSSVDYTCL
+4568 GLDQSSSVDYTHL
-4581 VELDS
+4581 VQLNS
-4586 HNERSSRG
+4586 QNERDSRG
-4594 LKHDTEAA
+4594 LKHDAETT

-4608 QWLSGNSDSSAGK
+4608 QWLSGNGNSGTSQ

-4680 QFSATGQAKTTFTYT
+4680 QFTATGQAKTTFTYT
-4695 PEDLPRQLKNK
+4695 PQDLPRQLKNK
-4706 LLGQMAGIGAETTLA
+4706 LLGQLAGVGAETTLA
-4721 DIFGVDYTTSGQ
+4721 DIFGVDYTASGQ
-4733 IVSRNGEAVDG
+4733 IISRNGQAVDG
-4744 VAILTEMLEVIGEF
+4744 VAILKEMLEVIGEF

-4772 LDSLKSGIDMG
+4772 LDSLKAGIDMG
-4783 ADGIQSFA
+4783 ADGIKPFA
-4791 ETHGLKDKAPEEEEN
+4791 ETHGLKEKAPEEEKEN
-4806 KSAVSVNGTSV
+4806 SSVSVNGANV
-4817 NSAQGATASD
+4817 NSAQGATVAD

-4836 DRAFGFNSLNLPNL
+4836 GRAFGLNSLNLPNL

-4867 ENLKENLTADL
+4867 ENLKQNLTADL

-4898 GDINLS
+4898 GDINIS

-4947 TGGEGSDMGVLMGR
+4947 TGGEGNDMGVLMGR

-4992 FVFGEGGEIDTGL
+4992 FVFGEGGEIDTGS

-5017 RVDTGDGQDYSVTI
+5017 RVDTGDDQDYSVTI

-5056 ASAGNDVVK
+5056 AGAGNDVVK

-5075 GEGED
+5075 GDGDD
-5080 HLIAAAIS
+5080 HLIATAIS
-5088 KFSQFNGEEGRDLMV
+5088 KFSQFNGGEGRDLMV

-5123 GDVIDNLVEDISS
+5123 GDVIDNLVEDIRS

-5159 KLSILRDPVS
+5159 KLSILRDPS
-5169 ETDQAKFE
+5169 NDSDQSKFE

-5184 NDYFDGKR
+5184 SDYFNGNR
-5192 AQMII
+5192 AQVVIGMS
-5197 AMGEKDANGE
+5197 EKDLSGE
-5207 REYTTLSESS
+5207 REYTMLSDSA

-5223 AMSGFDPQAG
+5223 AMSGFEPQAG
-5233 DNGFIDNLD
+5233 DNGFIDSLE
-5242 SKSRVAISTA
+5242 SKSQAAISMA
-5252 WADVVH
+5252 WSDVVH
-5258 KKGITV
+5258 KKGLMV

>member
-16 NYSADNGNN
+16 NYSADDGNN
-25 DIVAIGFGGEI
+25 NIVAIGFGGQI

-47 GSIGATVHTGSGNDT
+47 GSIGATVYTGSGNDT
-62 VVGGSAYLRVE
+62 VVGGSAYLKVE

-78 LSVKGAAGY
+78 LIVKGAAGY

-107 SIDHLGHHGDV
+107 SIDHLGNHGDV
-118 SYGGAAAYNSVK
+118 SYGGAAAYNGIT
-130 RKGLSGNVTFKG
+130 RKGLSGNVTFAG
-142 AGGYNALWHETN
+142 AGGYNALLHETN
-154 HGNLSFA
+154 QGNLSFT
-161 GAGAGNKLDRTWF
+161 GAGAGNKLDRTWSNR
-174 DQYQGSRG
+174 YQGSHG
-182 DVSFD
+182 DVTFD

-233 RIERTRQAEDV
+233 RIERTHQAEDV
-244 YQQTHGNIRFEGVG
+244 YTQTRGNIRFEGVG
-258 GYNSFYSDVAHGDI
+258 GYNSLYSDVAHGDI

-279 YNTIT
+279 YNTII
-284 RKGSGSSF
+284 RKGSGNDF
-292 DAQGM
+292 AKEGM
-297 EYAKAED
+297 TNAKADE
-304 IVLTTAKMHG
+304 IVLTKAVMSG
-314 SWIGSGTHAVTA
+314 SWIGQDHHVTA
-326 VKSEREPN
+326 VKSASEPN
-334 TYLFAI
+334 TYLFAF
-340 ADGTYTKI
+340 ADSTYTKI
-348 NKVRLS
+348 NKVQLR
-354 NDPKT
+354 NDPQT
-359 GKLKYYSE
+359 GELKYYST
-367 AWYKQGNHLSG
+367 AWYKEGNHLSN
-378 LARSDVSSAGGFEV
+378 LANQDISDNGGFTAV
-392 NPINGGYTLSNIAV
+392 NINGAYTLSDLKV
-406 EHQQSL
+406 EHQQSV
-412 TVHAM
+412 TVHAV
-417 EKDLTEYEWV
+417 EKSLTEYEWV
-427 TYANGALIDAKDVVL
+427 TYANGAVIDAKEVSL

-447 GGHAISTDGTKVDVQ
+447 GGHAIYADGTKVDVK
-462 AIKSNRKPNTYVY
+462 AVKSNRQPNTYIY

-492 DAETGV
+492 DPETGA

-503 RSWYKEGDHTANLAN
+503 RSWYKEGDHTANIAN
-518 EDISSANGYHS
+518 QDISSATGYNP
-529 MGKGGYSLSALN
+529 MGKGGYSLSDLH
-541 YSVNAIRSMSE
+541 YSVNAVRSTSE
-552 TVADIDEYT
+552 TVADIEEYT
-561 DQTLFKPATDSGES
+561 DQTLFKPANDSGES
-575 SGDVHF
+575 SGDVRF
-581 SGAGGGNVIKSNVT
+581 NGAGGGNVIKSNVT
-595 RGNVYFNGGGIAN
+595 RGNVHFNGGGIAN

-646 ANVLVHQSKQGK
+646 ANVLVHQSQQGK

-672 IGDGQY
+672 LGDGQY
-678 LAHLLAYGNISVH
+678 LAHLLAYGNISVQ
-691 KGNGNSRVAMLG
+691 KGSGDSRVVMLG

-711 GSGHGLWLAA
+711 GSGNGLWLAA
-721 GGFNVMTQVGNGEVT
+721 GGFNVMTQVGKGDVAA
-736 SVLAGG
+736 VLAGG
-742 ANVLTKV
+742 ANVLTKM
-749 GEGELTAGMLGGANV
+749 GEGELTSGMLGGANV
-764 MTHISGDE
+764 ITHISNDD
-772 QASNT
+772 QLSNT

-792 KGDTLA
+792 KGNTLA

-804 NVLTHVGDGSTT
+804 NVLTHVGDGTTT

-824 ILTKVGN
+824 ILTKIGN

-856 MGAAGNI
+856 MGAVGNI
-863 FTKVGDGTSIAA
+863 FTKVGDGTSIAV

-962 GNGST
+962 GHGST
-967 FAAMIGQANV
+967 FAAMIGQANI

-984 LTAALMVGKANIY
+984 LTAALMVGKANIM

-1006 GLFAGEM
+1006 GLFAGEV

-1102 LLISDIGNVMTHVGD
+1102 LLISDVGNVMTHVGD

-1125 GKANIV
+1125 GKANLI

-1138 GINVAWGQANVFTQ
+1138 GVNVAWGQANVFTQ

-1164 EANILT
+1164 EANLIT

-1178 SVVQGKANIIT
+1178 SVVQGEANIIT

-1210 GDGRNVVLAK
+1210 GHGQNVVLAK

-1240 KGNVVTKVGD
+1240 KGNIVTKVGD
-1250 GMQVTAAKGKANI
+1250 GMQVTAAKGQANI
-1263 TTTVGNGLSVTAAY
+1263 TTTVGNGLNVTAAY

-1282 NTKVGNGVSVNVA
+1282 NTKVGDGVSVNVA

-1323 IGDGLNINASYAR
+1323 VGDGLNINASYAQ

-1362 LSALFDNVKQTL
+1362 LSALFDNIKQTV

-1384 YLVQGDEAST
+1384 YLVQGDEASS
-1394 SGTQKGRGAI
+1394 SGTHKGRGAI

-1413 GFQMDAIEEVG
+1413 GFQMDAIKEVG

-1443 NEMDNDLNIDGAS
+1443 NKMQHALNVDDS
-1456 DHAPN
+1456 SVQAPN

-1466 DFEQGDRGWQSTHG
+1466 DFELGEHGWQSTHG
-1480 VEASYSGSVY
+1480 VEASYAGSVY
-1490 GVNGEGHGTRV
+1490 GVEGEGHGARV
-1501 TELDTHT
+1501 TELDTYT

-1516 TDLTEGEV
+1516 ANLAQGEV

-1551 VFSSSGDASAWQQKT
+1551 VFSSSGDESAWQQKT
-1566 LKLTAHAGSNR
+1566 LKLTAQAGSNR

-1596 VAKSESSPQANAVS
+1596 VATSESSQQANAIR
-1610 EHAKQ
+1610 EHATQ
-1615 NQASQ
+1615 NPAAQ

-1657 DQQAIENN
+1657 DQQALGNN
-1665 GQAQRDAVKEESEA
+1665 GQAQRDAVHEESEA
-1679 VTAELTT
+1679 ITAELTK

-1700 TGKSGE
+1700 TGESGD
-1706 QWRNDFAGGLL
+1706 QWRNEFASGLL
-1717 DGVQSQI
+1717 AGVQTQL
-1724 DDAKQLASDKMAAAK
+1724 DDAKQLANDKIAEAK
-1739 QTQSDNNSKVKD
+1739 QTQADNQNKVKD
-1751 SIAKSEAG
+1751 AVAKSEAG

-1771 QDIAEAKADAETRK
+1771 QDIADAQADAEKRK
-1785 ADAVAKSHDAKQAE
+1785 ADALAKGKDAQQAE
-1799 SDAHSAA
+1799 SDAHHAV
-1806 NDAQSRGDRDA
+1806 NNAQSRGDRDVQL
-1817 MNAENKAN
+1817 AENKAN
-1825 QAQNDAQGAKQ
+1825 QAQADAQGAKQ

-1844 QGVAGSGLSGNAHRV
+1844 QGVTGSGLSGNAHSV
-1859 EGAGETG
+1859 EGAGETD
-1866 SHVNT
+1866 SHVKT

-1882 DGLTEQ
+1882 EGLTEQ
-1888 ELEAL
+1888 EQEAL

-1908 IRSKNS
+1908 IRAKNS
-1914 GSTITSMFMEANAD
+1914 GRTITTMFTEANTD
-1928 SIVVDTTASQDVV
+1928 SIVVPTTTPQDVV
-1941 RKEVR
+1941 RKEIR
-1946 ISGVNLVGLGEAS
+1946 ISGVNLEGLGEAS
-1959 HDSAESL
+1959 HDSAVSL

-1981 DTDNDVA
+1981 DSDHPRA
-1988 TDKYVPVPGFERVD
+1988 TEQYIPVPGFERVD
-2002 ADVSDEVK
+2002 VNVSDETK
-2010 QRMIQS
+2010 QRLTQFV
-2016 MSGYIEHTDNQ
+2016 SGYIEHTDNQ

-2041 ESTLDYDW
+2041 EATLNYDW

-2064 SFETPHAEKSIVSF
+2064 SFEAPHGENSLVSF
-2078 WSGKNFK
+2078 WSGRNFK
-2085 QYRDVLDN
+2085 EYRNVLDN
-2093 AQTDGK
+2093 AQPDGK
-2099 KVVYDIDVKGNAFAI
+2099 KVVYDIDVQGNAFAI
-2114 DLNKHLMRWGG
+2114 KLNKQLMRWGDM
-2125 LFLDPDNAEQNQ
+2125 FLDLENADQNHLQ
-2137 LKSSIDA
+2137 SSIEA
-2144 ATFSNTGFWS
+2144 AAYSNTGFWS
-2154 SVYATGAQHDVY
+2154 SVYATGAKDDVY
-2166 VIAEGGVR
+2166 VIAEGGMR
-2174 LGNYFWHVELP
+2174 LGNYFWNVELP
-2185 ALRQLQREGLVGEI
+2185 LLRQLQREGLVGEI

-2209 KDLPADEIGR
+2209 KDVPVNEIGHK
-2219 RLTDAG
+2219 LTDAG

-2232 DALSSARQAELLADN
+2232 DALSAAQQAELLAIN
-2247 PDDYRADTLVEL
+2247 PKGYKADSLVEL
-2259 DVKLSAIDSMLRES
+2259 DVKLSAIDSMLRDA

-2285 LVQEGDEGFEVRSW
+2285 LVQEGDEGFKVRAW
-2299 PGSDDKSKTILLD
+2299 PGSDGKSKTIVLD
-2312 NPEDAAQQKAIERFI
+2312 NPEDATQQKTIERFI
-2327 LANFDNFEQ
+2327 LANFQNFEQ
-2336 MPDELFL
+2336 MPHELFL

-2348 LSHHDGRTRILAQKE
+2348 ISHDKGITHILAQKV
-2363 DGAWTYNTNSE
+2363 DGAWLYNAKVD

-2385 HVSGKVR
+2385 NVTGKIR
-2392 GESYQKVIDALA
+2392 GESYQQVIDALS
-2404 EYHASTAEHADY
+2404 EYHSSVTEFSDY
-2416 ELESVEQLVNLRKKI
+2416 EQESIEKLLSLRKKI
-2431 EGYALGHPDSGRL
+2431 EGYVLGHPDSGRIA
-2444 EAMNSLLNQV
+2444 AMNSLLNQV
-2454 NSRLEEVS
+2454 NTRLEEVS

-2467 EQSIKAHDSF
+2467 EPNIKAQDSF
-2477 SRLYDQLD
+2477 SRLYDQLETA
-2485 NAHLKQSKH
+2485 NLKGTKH
-2494 LYLDGNGDFVTKGKG
+2494 LYLDQNGEFVTKGKG
-2509 NLAKIDQLGGSDA
+2509 HLANIDLLGSREA
-2522 VLEKVKASV
+2522 VLEKVKLTVS
-2531 NHEYGQAIADTIFA
+2531 NEYGQTVADTVFA
-2545 GLSANELAKDG
+2545 GLSAKDLAKDG
-2556 KGIDITGLNRI
+2556 KGIDIAGLKKVHLAI
-2567 HQALEQHMSPV
+2567 EQHLSPV
-2578 SATMY
+2578 SATLFL
-2583 IWKPSDHSALGHA
+2583 WKPSDHSALGHA
-2596 ALQIGQ
+2596 ALQISQ
-2602 GRTQIDAQA
+2602 GRTQLEGQA
-2611 AADFNK
+2611 AADFNQ

-2623 WPLGSKSSNIRNIF
+2623 WPLGSKSSNISNIL
-2637 NVATEYQPDLKLRWS
+2637 NVATKDQPDLKLRWK
-2652 DFSQPAHQ
+2652 DFSQPAAHGES
-2660 NDTLEHDMASEE
+2660 LAFDMQTEE
-2672 NDGFGLNDGETKLK
+2672 NDDFGLKSAEDKLK
-2686 RFIEKLN
+2686 DFIKQL
-2693 AAKGIDAAYKDASE
+2693 ASASGVDKKFKDISQAFTMM
-2707 GYASVLLGNP
+2707 ALMNP
-2717 DMLVSTGIPAH
+2717 DILESANIPEH
-2728 VFQPFVDQWNDTSY
+2728 ISKPFVDQWNDTSY
-2742 DMMDVANRFAQE
+2742 DMQDVAQRFAKELQEQAKVAANSEQMEQQISEVVRRFAQDE
-2754 LQKQAQASGDPALV
+2754 LDKIQT
-2768 AKRID
+2768 
-2773 NVVRLFAERALEEIE
+2773 
-2788 AFKASQADEGRV
+2788 FKETQADQGRV

-2811 AMQAEWNR
+2811 AMQAEWHR
-2819 LSHDPDARYQ
+2819 LSNDPDARYQ

-2847 ADKLIGHTWRPKF
+2847 ADKLIGHTWLPKF

-2891 NDDLDALSGS
+2891 TDVLDALSG
-2901 EKHKDK
+2901 
-2907 VAIENDGTPPR
+2907 N
-2918 DKVPLSPL
+2918 
-2926 TRFLNNE
+2926 
-2933 LYGERDARRKIGD
+2933 
-2946 ITQTLLDH
+2946 
-2954 AVEKG
+2954 
-2959 ESQKVTLKGEAGRL
+2959 
-2973 TGYYHQGTASSDDET
+2973 
-2988 STTSGKVVLFL
+2988 
-2999 HGSGS
+2999 
-3004 SAEEQASA
+3004 
-3012 IRSHYQKQG
+3012 
-3021 IDMLAVNLRGYG
+3021 
-3033 ESDGGPSE
+3033 
-3041 KGLYQDARTMFNYLV
+3041 
-3056 NDKGIDPSN
+3056 
-3065 IILHGY
+3065 
-3071 SMGGPIAADLAR
+3071 
-3083 YAAQNGQAVSGL
+3083 
-3095 LLDRPMPSMTKA
+3095 
-3107 ITAHEVANPAGIVGT
+3107 
-3122 IAKAVNGQ
+3122 
-3130 FSVEKNL
+3130 
-3137 KGLPQETPILLLTD
+3137 
-3151 NEGLGEEGE
+3151 
-3160 KLRVKLSNS
+3160 
-3169 GFNVTGEQTFYG
+3169 
-3181 HEASNRLMS
+3181 
-3190 QYTGQIV
+3190 
-3197 SDLLNTQHIK
+3197 
-3207 HNEAKLN
+3207 
-3214 LEPHGKNYES
+3214 
-3224 RDLILKPISQ
+3224 
-3234 PETVELGMPEV
+3234 
-3245 DQKVL
+3245 
-3250 ADIAE
+3250 
-3255 RENVI
+3255 
-3260 IGVRPVDEKSKSLI
+3260 
-3274 ASKMYSSKGLFVK
+3274 K
-3287 AKSSDWGPMSGFIP
+3287 AK
-3301 VDQSFAKASARR
+3301 
-3313 DLETFNRHAE
+3313 
-3323 QSIQSGNAVS
+3323 
-3333 ADLYLNQVRVEELVS
+3333 
-3348 KYHSLTPLEL
+3348 
-3358 DDQSGMYKTTAT
+3358 
-3370 NGDQSVP
+3370 
-3377 FFLNRVTVD
+3377 
-3386 GNELWQVHY
+3386 
-3395 ITNGELAPFKVIGD
+3395 
-3409 PVSKQPMTADYDLL
+3409 
-3423 TVMYSYGDLGPQDKV
+3423 
-3438 KQPLTWQQWKDSVT
+3438 
-3452 YEDLTPKYKELYSNE
+3452 
-3467 DLYNKKDGASLGNVS
+3467 
-3482 GRLKELKDR
+3482 
-3491 INVDLGR
+3491 
-3498 TNGLEMVHHGAD
+3498 
-3510 DANPYAV
+3510 
-3517 MADNFPATF
+3517 
-3526 FVPKSLF
+3526 
-3533 AEDGLG
+3533 
-3539 EGKGSIQTYFNVNEQ
+3539 
-3554 GAVVIRNPQEFSD
+3554 
-3567 FQQVT
+3567 
-3572 INASFRASFNDKWN
+3572 
-3586 HGLDEPLF
+3586 
-3594 TTKRKLSHEF
+3594 
-3604 LNKRDQLLKK
+3604 
-3614 LSGGRLDAQDE
+3614 
-3625 TLVALGNPDDVS
+3625 
-3637 GNKAIVAVDV
+3637 VAVDLA
-3647 SQIFTRQEL
+3647 QIFTVQEL
-3656 KERANVFAK
+3656 KERAKVFAK

-3671 QGILDQLDLVHQTV
+3671 QGILDQLDLVHQAKG
-3685 SRDQIVAS
+3685 RYQIAAS
-3693 FELNKKVNAYIAEHP
+3693 FELNKKINDYIAEHP

-3720 EQITSALFIGKMQVA
+3720 EQVTSALFIGKMQVA
-3735 QVDIDAIAQTRPEL
+3735 QAGIDAIAQTRPEL
-3749 AARIFM
+3749 ATRIFM
-3755 VAIEEANGEHRGL
+3755 VAIEEANGKHVGL
-3768 TDMMVRWANED
+3768 TDMMLRWANED
-3779 PYLAPKQGYKGETP
+3779 PYLAPKHGYKGEMP
-3793 NDLGFDAK
+3793 SDLGFDAK
-3801 YHVDLGDHYADF
+3801 YHVDLGEHYADF

-3848 DLTGVESVQMAFYFL
+3848 DLTGAESVQMAFYFL
-3863 KEAAKKVD
+3863 KEAAKKAD

-3882 LKKFADKSYLSQLDS
+3882 LKKFADQNYLSQLDS

-3920 RYSGAGYDELTNKL
+3920 RYSGKGYDELTNML
-3934 AGATGVD
+3934 ASATGVD

-3968 FVNEQMDALKK
+3968 FVNEQMEALKK

-4019 HLDATLFEN
+4019 HLDVTLFEN
-4028 ARANGMRIV
+4028 ARVNGMRIV

-4061 AANNIAVEVLQSLP
+4061 AANNIAVEVLQNLP
-4075 DDEKFVAI
+4075 DGEKFVAI

-4103 HRLDLPALRVSDS
+4103 HRLDLPALKVSDS
-4116 NQFRVEQDDMTLRVV
+4116 NQFTVEQDDVSLRVV

-4139 KLTFKDSLSGAN
+4139 KITFKGSLSGAN
-4151 TAIHNQNVNDWE
+4151 TALHNQNVNDWE
-4163 RVAVTPTADGGET
+4163 RVVVTPIADGGET

-4188 DSVVANAAANLA
+4188 DPVVAKAAANLA
-4200 GKHPESSVVVQ
+4200 GKHAESSVVVQ

-4235 LVGHGRDDSDSNN
+4235 LVGHGRDHSESNN
-4248 THLSGYSAED
+4248 TRLSGYSADE
-4258 LAAKLANFQ
+4258 LAVKLAKFQ
-4267 QSFSQAENINNTPD
+4267 QSFNQAENINNKPD

-4294 KQKGFGHQFINAMD
+4294 KQKGFGHQFINAID
-4308 VNGLR
+4308 ANGLR
-4313 VDVSARSSELAVD
+4313 VDVSVRSSELAVD
-4326 ATGRKHT
+4326 EAGRKHT
-4333 KDENGDWIQ
+4333 KDANGDWVQ
-4342 KAETNKV
+4342 KAENNKV
-4349 SLSWNEQGEV
+4349 SLSWDAQGEV
-4359 IAKEERIRNGIAEGD
+4359 VAKDEPIRNGIAEGD

-4381 VSDVGEIARGAI
+4381 VNNVDEPARGAI
-4393 GDNNDV
+4393 GDNSDV
-4399 FDAPEKRKVETETS
+4399 FDAPEKRKPETEVIANS
-4413 SSAANNK
+4413 SSSNQ
-4420 LSYSGNIQVNVGDG
+4420 LSYSGNIQVNVGEG

-4450 GSGGFKSLAFGDNNV
+4450 GTGGFKSLAFGDNNV
-4465 MVHIGNGE
+4465 MVHIGDGE
-4473 SKHSVDMGGY
+4473 SKHSVDIGGY

-4488 AQMFIGNRNVSF
+4488 AQMFLGNRNVSF
-4500 NLGQSNDLLVMM
+4500 NFGHSNDLILMM

-4524 FDGAARISGVLQSIA
+4524 FDGAARISGVLQGIA
-4539 TSGEDQDWLAAQ
+4539 MSGEGEDWLAAQ

-4568 GLDQSSSVDYTCL
+4568 GLDQSSSVDYTTL

-4586 HNERSSRG
+4586 QNERDSRG
-4594 LKHDTEAA
+4594 LKHDAEAT

-4608 QWLSGNSDSSAGK
+4608 QWLSGNGNSGTSQ

-4680 QFSATGQAKTTFTYT
+4680 QFTATGQAKTTFTYT
-4695 PEDLPRQLKNK
+4695 PQDLPRQLKNK
-4706 LLGQMAGIGAETTLA
+4706 LLGQLAGVGAETTLA
-4721 DIFGVDYTTSGQ
+4721 DIFGVDYTASGQ
-4733 IVSRNGEAVDG
+4733 IVSRNGQAVDG
-4744 VAILTEMLEVIGEF
+4744 VAILKEMLEVIGEF

-4772 LDSLKSGIDMG
+4772 LDSLKAGIDMG
-4783 ADGIQSFA
+4783 ADGIKSFA
-4791 ETHGLKDKAPEEEEN
+4791 ETHGLKEKAPEEEKDN
-4806 KSAVSVNGTSV
+4806 SSVSVNGANV
-4817 NSAQGATASD
+4817 NSAQGATVAD

-4867 ENLKENLTADL
+4867 ENLKQNLTADL

-4898 GDINLS
+4898 GDINIS

-4947 TGGEGSDMGVLMGR
+4947 TGGEGNDMGVLMGR

-4992 FVFGEGGEIDTGL
+4992 FVFGEGGEIDTGS

-5017 RVDTGDGQDYSVTI
+5017 RVDTGDDQDYSVTI

-5056 ASAGNDVVK
+5056 AGAGNDVVK

-5075 GEGED
+5075 GDGDD

-5088 KFSQFNGEEGRDLMV
+5088 KFSQFNGGEGRDLMV

-5123 GDVIDNLVEDISS
+5123 GDVIDNLVEDIRS

-5159 KLSILRDPVS
+5159 KLSILRDPS
-5169 ETDQAKFE
+5169 NDSDQSKFE

-5184 NDYFDGKR
+5184 SDYFNGNR
-5192 AQMII
+5192 AQVVIGMS
-5197 AMGEKDANGE
+5197 EKDLSGE
-5207 REYTTLSESS
+5207 REYTMLSDSA

-5223 AMSGFDPQAG
+5223 AMSGFEPQAG
-5233 DNGFIDNLD
+5233 DNGFIDSLE
-5242 SKSRVAISTA
+5242 SKSQAAISMA
-5252 WADVVH
+5252 WSDVVH
-5258 KKGITV
+5258 KKGLMV

>member
-16 NYSADNGNN
+16 NYSADDGNN
-25 DIVAIGFGGEI
+25 NIVAIGFGGQI

-47 GSIGATVHTGSGNDT
+47 GSIGATVYTGSGNDT
-62 VVGGSAYLRVE
+62 VVGGSAYLKVE

-78 LSVKGAAGY
+78 LTVKGAAGY

-107 SIDHLGHHGDV
+107 SIDHLGNHGDV
-118 SYGGAAAYNSVK
+118 SYGGAAAYNGIT
-130 RKGLSGNVTFKG
+130 RKGLSGNVTFAG

-154 HGNLSFA
+154 QGNLSFT
-161 GAGAGNKLDRTWF
+161 GAGAGNKLDRTWSNR
-174 DQYQGSRG
+174 YQGSHG
-182 DVSFD
+182 DVTFD

-233 RIERTRQAEDV
+233 RIEQTHQAEDV
-244 YQQTHGNIRFEGVG
+244 YTQTRGNIRFEGVG
-258 GYNSFYSDVAHGDI
+258 GYNSLYSDVAHGDI

-279 YNTIT
+279 YNTII
-284 RKGSGSSF
+284 RKGSGNDF
-292 DAQGM
+292 AKEGM
-297 EYAKAED
+297 TNAKADE
-304 IVLTTAKMHG
+304 IVLTKAVMSG
-314 SWIGSGTHAVTA
+314 SWIGQDHHVTA
-326 VKSEREPN
+326 VKSASEPN
-334 TYLFAI
+334 TYLFAF
-340 ADGTYTKI
+340 ADSTYTKI
-348 NKVRLS
+348 NKVQLR
-354 NDPKT
+354 NDPQT
-359 GKLKYYSE
+359 GELKYYST
-367 AWYKQGNHLSG
+367 AWYKEGNHLSN
-378 LARSDVSSAGGFEV
+378 LANQDISDNGGFTAV
-392 NPINGGYTLSNIAV
+392 NINGAYTLSDLKV
-406 EHQQSL
+406 EHQQSV
-412 TVHAM
+412 TVHAV
-417 EKDLTEYEWV
+417 EKSLTEYEWV
-427 TYANGALIDAKDVVL
+427 TYANGAVIDAKEVSL

-447 GGHAISTDGTKVDVQ
+447 GGHAIYADGTKVDVK
-462 AIKSNRKPNTYVY
+462 AVKSNRQPNTYIY

-492 DAETGV
+492 DPETGA

-503 RSWYKEGDHTANLAN
+503 RSWYKEGDYTANIAN
-518 EDISSANGYHS
+518 QDISSATGYNP
-529 MGKGGYSLSALN
+529 MGKGGYSLSDLH
-541 YSVNAIRSMSE
+541 YSVNAVRSTSE
-552 TVADIDEYT
+552 TVADIEEYT
-561 DQTLFKPATDSGES
+561 DQTLFKPANDSGES
-575 SGDVHF
+575 SGDVRF
-581 SGAGGGNVIKSNVT
+581 NGAGGGNVIKSNVT
-595 RGNVYFNGGGIAN
+595 RGNVHFNGGGIAN

-646 ANVLVHQSKQGK
+646 ANVLVHQSQQGK

-672 IGDGQY
+672 LGDGQY
-678 LAHLLAYGNISVH
+678 LAHLLAYGNISVQ
-691 KGNGNSRVAMLG
+691 KGSGDSRVVMLG

-711 GSGHGLWLAA
+711 GSGNGLWLAA
-721 GGFNVMTQVGNGEVT
+721 GGFNVMTQVGQGDVAA
-736 SVLAGG
+736 VLAGG
-742 ANVLTKV
+742 ANVLTKM
-749 GEGELTAGMLGGANV
+749 GEGQLTSGMLGGANV
-764 MTHISGDE
+764 ITHISNDD
-772 QASNT
+772 QLSNT

-792 KGDTLA
+792 KGNTLA

-804 NVLTHVGDGSTT
+804 NVLTHVGDGTTT

-824 ILTKVGN
+824 ILTKIGN

-863 FTKVGDGTSIAA
+863 FTKVGDGTSIAV

-962 GNGST
+962 GHGST
-967 FAAMIGQANV
+967 FAAMIGQANI

-984 LTAALMVGKANIY
+984 LTAALMVGKANIM

-1006 GLFAGEM
+1006 GLFAGEV

-1102 LLISDIGNVMTHVGD
+1102 LLISDVGNVMTHVGD

-1125 GKANIV
+1125 GKANLI

-1138 GINVAWGQANVFTQ
+1138 GVNVAWGQANVFTQ
-1152 VGDGDRYNFAKG
+1152 VGDGERYNFAKG
-1164 EANILT
+1164 EANLIT

-1178 SVVQGKANIIT
+1178 SVVQGEANIIT

-1210 GDGRNVVLAK
+1210 GHGQNVVLAK

-1240 KGNVVTKVGD
+1240 KGNIVTKVGD
-1250 GMQVTAAKGKANI
+1250 GMQVTAAKGQANI
-1263 TTTVGNGLSVTAAY
+1263 TTTVGNGLNVTAAY

-1282 NTKVGNGVSVNVA
+1282 NTKVGDGVSVNVA

-1323 IGDGLNINASYAR
+1323 VGDGLNINASYAQ

-1362 LSALFDNVKQTL
+1362 LSALFDNIKQTV

-1384 YLVQGDEAST
+1384 YLVQGDEASS
-1394 SGTQKGRGAI
+1394 SGTHKGRGAI

-1413 GFQMDAIEEVG
+1413 GFQMDAIKEVS

-1443 NEMDNDLNIDGAS
+1443 NKMQHALNVDDS
-1456 DHAPN
+1456 SVQAPN

-1466 DFEQGDRGWQSTHG
+1466 DFELGEHGWQSTHG
-1480 VEASYSGSVY
+1480 VEASYAGSVY
-1490 GVNGEGHGTRV
+1490 GVEGEGHGARV
-1501 TELDTHT
+1501 TELDTYT

-1516 TDLTEGEV
+1516 ANLAQGEV

-1551 VFSSSGDASAWQQKT
+1551 VFSSSGDESTWQQKT
-1566 LKLTAHAGSNR
+1566 LKLTAQAGSNR

-1596 VAKSESSPQANAVS
+1596 VATSESSQQANAIR
-1610 EHAKQ
+1610 EHATQ
-1615 NQASQ
+1615 NPAAQ

-1657 DQQAIENN
+1657 DQQALENN
-1665 GQAQRDAVKEESEA
+1665 GQAQRDAVQEESEA
-1679 VTAELTT
+1679 ITAELTK

-1692 VLDGQATH
+1692 VVDSQATH
-1700 TGKSGE
+1700 TGESGD
-1706 QWRNDFAGGLL
+1706 QWRNEFASGLL
-1717 DGVQSQI
+1717 AGVQTQL
-1724 DDAKQLASDKMAAAK
+1724 DDAKQLANGKIAEAK
-1739 QTQSDNNSKVKD
+1739 QTHADNQNKVKD
-1751 SIAKSEAG
+1751 AVAKSEAG

-1771 QDIAEAKADAETRK
+1771 QDIADAQADAEKRK
-1785 ADAVAKSHDAKQAE
+1785 ADALAKGKDAQQAE
-1799 SDAHSAA
+1799 SDAHHAV
-1806 NDAQSRGDRDA
+1806 NNAQSRGDRDVQL
-1817 MNAENKAN
+1817 AENKAN
-1825 QAQNDAQGAKQ
+1825 QAQADAQGAKQ

-1844 QGVAGSGLSGNAHRV
+1844 QGVTGSGLSGNAHSV
-1859 EGAGETG
+1859 ESSGETD

-1882 DGLTEQ
+1882 EGLTEQ
-1888 ELEAL
+1888 EQEAL

-1908 IRSKNS
+1908 IRAKNS
-1914 GSTITSMFMEANAD
+1914 VSTITTMFTEANTD
-1928 SIVVDTTASQDVV
+1928 SIVVPTTTPQDVV
-1941 RKEVR
+1941 RKEIR
-1946 ISGVNLVGLGEAS
+1946 ISGVNLEGLGEAS
-1959 HDSAESL
+1959 HDSAVSL

-1981 DTDNDVA
+1981 DSDHPRA
-1988 TDKYVPVPGFERVD
+1988 TEQYIPVPGFERVD
-2002 ADVSDEVK
+2002 VNVSDETK
-2010 QRMIQS
+2010 QRLTQFV
-2016 MSGYIEHTDNQ
+2016 SGYIEHTDNQ

-2041 ESTLDYDW
+2041 EATLNYDW

-2064 SFETPHAEKSIVSF
+2064 SFEAPHGENSLVSF
-2078 WSGKNFK
+2078 WSGRNFK
-2085 QYRDVLDN
+2085 EYRNVLDN
-2093 AQTDGK
+2093 AQPDGK
-2099 KVVYDIDVKGNAFAI
+2099 KVVYDIDVQGNAFAI
-2114 DLNKHLMRWGG
+2114 KLNKQLMRWGDM
-2125 LFLDPDNAEQNQ
+2125 FLDLENADQNHLQ
-2137 LKSSIDA
+2137 SSIEA
-2144 ATFSNTGFWS
+2144 AAYSNTGFWS
-2154 SVYATGAQHDVY
+2154 SVYATGAKDDVY
-2166 VIAEGGVR
+2166 VIAEGGMR
-2174 LGNYFWHVELP
+2174 LGNYFWNVELP
-2185 ALRQLQREGLVGEI
+2185 LLRQLQREGLVGEI

-2209 KDLPADEIGR
+2209 KDVPVNEIGHK
-2219 RLTDAG
+2219 LTDAG

-2232 DALSSARQAELLADN
+2232 DALSAAQQAELLAIN
-2247 PDDYRADTLVEL
+2247 PKGYKADSLVEL
-2259 DVKLSAIDSMLRES
+2259 DVKLSAIDSMLRDA

-2285 LVQEGDEGFEVRSW
+2285 LVQEGDEGFKVRAW
-2299 PGSDDKSKTILLD
+2299 PGSDGKSKTIVLD
-2312 NPEDAAQQKAIERFI
+2312 NPEDATQQKTIERFI
-2327 LANFDNFEQ
+2327 LANFQNFEQ

-2348 LSHHDGRTRILAQKE
+2348 ISHDKGITHILAQKV
-2363 DGAWTYNTNSE
+2363 DGAWLYNAKVD

-2385 HVSGKVR
+2385 NVTGKIR
-2392 GESYQKVIDALA
+2392 GESYQQVIDALS
-2404 EYHASTAEHADY
+2404 EYHSSVTELSDY
-2416 ELESVEQLVNLRKKI
+2416 EQESIEKLLSLRKKI
-2431 EGYALGHPDSGRL
+2431 EGYVLGHPDSGRIA
-2444 EAMNSLLNQV
+2444 AMNSLLNQV
-2454 NSRLEEVS
+2454 NTRLEEVS

-2467 EQSIKAHDSF
+2467 EPNIKAQDSF
-2477 SRLYDQLD
+2477 SRLYDQLETA
-2485 NAHLKQSKH
+2485 NLKGTKH
-2494 LYLDGNGDFVTKGKG
+2494 LYLDQNGEFVTKGKG
-2509 NLAKIDQLGGSDA
+2509 HLANIDLLGSREA
-2522 VLEKVKASV
+2522 VLEKVKLTVS
-2531 NHEYGQAIADTIFA
+2531 NEYGQTVADTIFA
-2545 GLSANELAKDG
+2545 GLSAKDLAKDG
-2556 KGIDITGLNRI
+2556 KGIDIAGLKKVHLAI
-2567 HQALEQHMSPV
+2567 EQHLSPV
-2578 SATMY
+2578 SATLFL
-2583 IWKPSDHSALGHA
+2583 WKPSDHSALGHA
-2596 ALQIGQ
+2596 ALQISQ
-2602 GRTQIDAQA
+2602 GRTQLEGQA
-2611 AADFNK
+2611 AADFNQ

-2623 WPLGSKSSNIRNIF
+2623 WPLGSKSSNISNIL
-2637 NVATEYQPDLKLRWS
+2637 NVATKDQPDLKLRWS

-2660 NDTLEHDMASEE
+2660 NDTLEHDVASEE
-2672 NDGFGLNDGETKLK
+2672 NDGFGLHDGDIKLK

-2693 AAKGIDAAYKDASE
+2693 AAKGIDASFKEASE

-2717 DMLVSTGIPAH
+2717 DMLETTGIPAH
-2728 VFQPFVDQWNDTSY
+2728 VFQPFVEQWNDTSY

-2754 LQKQAQASGDPALV
+2754 LRLQAQRSDDPELLE
-2768 AKRID
+2768 KRIG
-2773 NVVRLFAERALEEIE
+2773 NVVRQFAERALEEIE
-2788 AFKASQADEGRV
+2788 TFKASQADQGRV

-2811 AMQAEWNR
+2811 AMQAEWHR
-2819 LSHDPDARYQ
+2819 LSNDPDARYQ

-2847 ADKLIGHTWRPKF
+2847 ADKLIGHTWLPKF

-2891 NDDLDALSGS
+2891 TDVLDALSGN
-2901 EKHKDK
+2901 EKPKEN

-2918 DKVPLSPL
+2918 DKESLSPL

-2933 LYGERDARRKIGD
+2933 LYGDKEARRKIGE

-2959 ESQKVTLKGEAGRL
+2959 ESQKITLQGEAGRL
-2973 TGYYHQGTASSDDET
+2973 TGYYHQGTAPREGET

-3012 IRSHYQKQG
+3012 IRNHYQKQG

-3065 IILHGY
+3065 IIIHGY

-3083 YAAQNGQAVSGL
+3083 YAAQNSQAVSGL

-3107 ITAHEVANPAGIVGT
+3107 ITAHEVANPAGIVGA

-3137 KGLPQETPILLLTD
+3137 EGLPKETSILLLTD
-3151 NEGLGEEGE
+3151 NEGLGNEGE
-3160 KLRVKLSNS
+3160 KLRTKLTAS
-3169 GFNVTGEQTFYG
+3169 GYNVTGEQTFYG

-3190 QYTGQIV
+3190 QYADQIV
-3197 SDLLNTQHIK
+3197 SGLSSS
-3207 HNEAKLN
+3207 A
-3214 LEPHGKNYES
+3214 S
-3224 RDLILKPISQ
+3224 
-3234 PETVELGMPEV
+3234 
-3245 DQKVL
+3245 
-3250 ADIAE
+3250 
-3255 RENVI
+3255 
-3260 IGVRPVDEKSKSLI
+3260 VDEDLDQQGLDTTSTKDQGISNKNDHLQVVDSKEAL
-3274 ASKMYSSKGLFVK
+3274 
-3287 AKSSDWGPMSGFIP
+3287 SDGKILHNQDVNSWGP
-3301 VDQSFAKASARR
+3301 
-3313 DLETFNRHAE
+3313 
-3323 QSIQSGNAVS
+3323 
-3333 ADLYLNQVRVEELVS
+3333 
-3348 KYHSLTPLEL
+3348 
-3358 DDQSGMYKTTAT
+3358 
-3370 NGDQSVP
+3370 
-3377 FFLNRVTVD
+3377 
-3386 GNELWQVHY
+3386 
-3395 ITNGELAPFKVIGD
+3395 IT
-3409 PVSKQPMTADYDLL
+3409 
-3423 TVMYSYGDLGPQDKV
+3423 
-3438 KQPLTWQQWKDSVT
+3438 
-3452 YEDLTPKYKELYSNE
+3452 
-3467 DLYNKKDGASLGNVS
+3467 
-3482 GRLKELKDR
+3482 
-3491 INVDLGR
+3491 
-3498 TNGLEMVHHGAD
+3498 
-3510 DANPYAV
+3510 
-3517 MADNFPATF
+3517 
-3526 FVPKSLF
+3526 
-3533 AEDGLG
+3533 
-3539 EGKGSIQTYFNVNEQ
+3539 
-3554 GAVVIRNPQEFSD
+3554 
-3567 FQQVT
+3567 
-3572 INASFRASFNDKWN
+3572 
-3586 HGLDEPLF
+3586 
-3594 TTKRKLSHEF
+3594 
-3604 LNKRDQLLKK
+3604 
-3614 LSGGRLDAQDE
+3614 
-3625 TLVALGNPDDVS
+3625 
-3637 GNKAIVAVDV
+3637 
-3647 SQIFTRQEL
+3647 
-3656 KERANVFAK
+3656 
-3665 PIGASY
+3665 
-3671 QGILDQLDLVHQTV
+3671 
-3685 SRDQIVAS
+3685 
-3693 FELNKKVNAYIAEHP
+3693 
-3708 TSGRNQALTQLK
+3708 
-3720 EQITSALFIGKMQVA
+3720 
-3735 QVDIDAIAQTRPEL
+3735 
-3749 AARIFM
+3749 
-3755 VAIEEANGEHRGL
+3755 
-3768 TDMMVRWANED
+3768 
-3779 PYLAPKQGYKGETP
+3779 
-3793 NDLGFDAK
+3793 
-3801 YHVDLGDHYADF
+3801 
-3813 KQWLETSQSNG
+3813 
-3824 LLSKATLDESTK
+3824 
-3836 TVHLGYSYQELQ
+3836 
-3848 DLTGVESVQMAFYFL
+3848 
-3863 KEAAKKVD
+3863 
-3871 PISGDSAEMIL
+3871 
-3882 LKKFADKSYLSQLDS
+3882 
-3897 DRMDQIEGIY
+3897 
-3907 RSSHETDVDAWDR
+3907 
-3920 RYSGAGYDELTNKL
+3920 
-3934 AGATGVD
+3934 
-3941 EQLSVLLDDR
+3941 
-3951 KGLLIGEVHGS
+3951 
-3962 DVNGLR
+3962 
-3968 FVNEQMDALKK
+3968 
-3979 QGVTVIGLEH
+3979 
-3989 LRSDLAQPL
+3989 
-3998 IDRYLATGVMSSE
+3998 
-4011 LSAMLKTK
+4011 
-4019 HLDATLFEN
+4019 
-4028 ARANGMRIV
+4028 
-4037 ALDANSSARPNVQ
+4037 
-4050 GTEHGLMYRAG
+4050 
-4061 AANNIAVEVLQSLP
+4061 
-4075 DDEKFVAI
+4075 
-4083 YGKAHLQSH
+4083 
-4092 KGIEGFVPGIT
+4092 
-4103 HRLDLPALRVSDS
+4103 
-4116 NQFRVEQDDMTLRVV
+4116 
-4131 YDDVANKP
+4131 
-4139 KLTFKDSLSGAN
+4139 
-4151 TAIHNQNVNDWE
+4151 
-4163 RVAVTPTADGGET
+4163 VTPTTDGGET

-4188 DSVVANAAANLA
+4188 DPVVAKAAANLA
-4200 GKHPESSVVVQ
+4200 GKHAESSVVVQ

-4235 LVGHGRDDSDSNN
+4235 LVGHGRDHSESNN
-4248 THLSGYSAED
+4248 TRLSGYSADE
-4258 LAAKLANFQ
+4258 LAVKLAKFQ
-4267 QSFSQAENINNTPD
+4267 QSFNQAENINNKPD

-4308 VNGLR
+4308 ANGLR
-4313 VDVSARSSELAVD
+4313 VDVSVRSSELAVD
-4326 ATGRKHT
+4326 EAGRKHT
-4333 KDENGDWIQ
+4333 KDANGDWVQ
-4342 KAETNKV
+4342 KAENNKV
-4349 SLSWNEQGEV
+4349 SLSWDAQGEV
-4359 IAKEERIRNGIAEGD
+4359 VAKDERIRNGIAEGD

-4381 VSDVGEIARGAI
+4381 VSDVNEPARGAI
-4393 GDNNDV
+4393 GDNSDV
-4399 FDAPEKRKVETETS
+4399 FDAPEKRKPETEVIANS
-4413 SSAANNK
+4413 SNSNQ
-4420 LSYSGNIQVNVGDG
+4420 LSYSGNIQVNVGEG

-4450 GSGGFKSLAFGDNNV
+4450 GTGGFKSLAFGDNNV
-4465 MVHIGNGE
+4465 MVHIGDGE
-4473 SKHSVDMGGY
+4473 SKHSVDIGGY

-4488 AQMFIGNRNVSF
+4488 AQMFLGNRNVSF
-4500 NLGQSNDLLVMM
+4500 NFGHSNDLILMM

-4539 TSGEDQDWLAAQ
+4539 TSGEGEDWLAAQ

-4568 GLDQSSSVDYTCL
+4568 GLDQSSSVDYTTL

-4586 HNERSSRG
+4586 QNERDSRG
-4594 LKHDTEAA
+4594 LKHDAEAT

-4608 QWLSGNSDSSAGK
+4608 QWLSGNGNSGTSQ

-4680 QFSATGQAKTTFTYT
+4680 QFTATGQAKTTFTYT
-4695 PEDLPRQLKNK
+4695 PQDLPRQLKNK
-4706 LLGQMAGIGAETTLA
+4706 LLGQLAGVGAETTLA
-4721 DIFGVDYTTSGQ
+4721 DIFGVDYSASGQ
-4733 IVSRNGEAVDG
+4733 IVSRNGQAVDG
-4744 VAILTEMLEVIGEF
+4744 VAILKEMLEVIGEF

-4772 LDSLKSGIDMG
+4772 LDSLKAGIDMG
-4783 ADGIQSFA
+4783 ADGIKSFA
-4791 ETHGLKDKAPEEEEN
+4791 ETHGLKEKAPEEEKDN
-4806 KSAVSVNGTSV
+4806 SSVSVVSVNGANV
-4817 NSAQGATASD
+4817 NSAQGATVAD

-4867 ENLKENLTADL
+4867 ENLKQNLTADL

-4898 GDINLS
+4898 GDINIS

-4924 DNNNFWGG
+4924 GNNNFWGG

-4947 TGGEGSDMGVLMGR
+4947 TGGEGNDMGVLMGR

-4992 FVFGEGGEIDTGL
+4992 FVFGEGGEIDTGS

-5017 RVDTGDGQDYSVTI
+5017 RVDTGDDQDYSVTI

-5056 ASAGNDVVK
+5056 AGAGNDVVK

-5075 GEGED
+5075 GDGDD
-5080 HLIAAAIS
+5080 HLIATAIS
-5088 KFSQFNGEEGRDLMV
+5088 KFSQFNGGEGRDLMV

-5123 GDVIDNLVEDISS
+5123 GDVIDNLVEDIRS

-5159 KLSILRDPVS
+5159 KLSILRDPS
-5169 ETDQAKFE
+5169 NDSDQSKFE

-5184 NDYFDGKR
+5184 SDYFNGNR
-5192 AQMII
+5192 AQVVIGMS
-5197 AMGEKDANGE
+5197 EKDLSGE
-5207 REYTTLSESS
+5207 REYTMLSDSA

-5223 AMSGFDPQAG
+5223 AMSGFEPQAG
-5233 DNGFIDNLD
+5233 DNGFIDSLE
-5242 SKSRVAISTA
+5242 SKSQAAISMA
-5252 WADVVH
+5252 WSDVVH
-5258 KKGITV
+5258 KKGLMV

>member
-16 NYSADNGNN
+16 NYSADDGNN
-25 DIVAIGFGGEI
+25 SIVAIGFGGEI

-47 GSIGATVHTGSGNDT
+47 GSIGATVYTGSGNDT

-73 DSTGH
+73 DTTGH

-107 SIDHLGHHGDV
+107 SIDHLGNHGDV
-118 SYGGAAAYNSVK
+118 SYGGAAAYNGIT

-154 HGNLSFA
+154 QGNLSFA

-174 DQYQGSRG
+174 NRYQGSRG
-182 DVSFD
+182 DVTFD

-244 YQQTHGNIRFEGVG
+244 YAQTRGNIRFEGVG
-258 GYNSFYSDVAHGDI
+258 GYNSLYSDVAHGDI

-304 IVLTTAKMHG
+304 IVLTAAQMHG
-314 SWIGSGTHAVTA
+314 VSIDNGNKFHAVTA

-348 NKVRLS
+348 NKVRLY
-354 NDPKT
+354 NDPET

-367 AWYKQGNHLSG
+367 AWFKRGNHLAE

-412 TVHAM
+412 TVHAV

-427 TYANGALIDAKDVVL
+427 TYANGALIDAKDVAL

-447 GGHAISTDGTKVDVQ
+447 GGHAISTDGTTVDVQ
-462 AIKSNRKPNTYVY
+462 AVKSNRKPNTYVY

-492 DAETGV
+492 DPKTGV

-503 RSWYKEGDHTANLAN
+503 RSWYKEGNHTANLAN

-529 MGKGGYSLSALN
+529 MGKGGYSLSDLH
-541 YSVNAIRSMSE
+541 YSVNAVRSTSE

-575 SGDVHF
+575 SGDVRF
-581 SGAGGGNVIKSNVT
+581 NGAGGGNVIKSNVT

-691 KGNGNSRVAMLG
+691 KGNGNSRVVMLG

-711 GSGHGLWLAA
+711 GSGNGLWLAA
-721 GGFNVMTQVGNGEVT
+721 GGFNVMTQVGKGDVA

-749 GEGELTAGMLGGANV
+749 GDGDLTAGMLGGANV
-764 MTHISGDE
+764 ITHISGDNE
-772 QASNT
+772 TSNT

-792 KGDTLA
+792 KGNTLA

-804 NVLTHVGDGSTT
+804 NVLTHVGDGTTT

-863 FTKVGDGTSIAA
+863 FTKVGDGTSIAV

-952 VGNANIFTHI
+952 VGNANIFTHV
-962 GNGST
+962 GSGST
-967 FAAMIGQANV
+967 FAAMIGQANI

-1006 GLFAGEM
+1006 GIFAGEV

-1125 GKANIV
+1125 GKANII

-1138 GINVAWGQANVFTQ
+1138 GVNVAWGQANVFTQ

-1164 EANILT
+1164 EANIIT

-1210 GDGRNVVLAK
+1210 GNGRNVVLAK

-1240 KGNVVTKVGD
+1240 KGNIVTKVGD

-1263 TTTVGNGLSVTAAY
+1263 TTTVGDGLSVTAAY

-1282 NTKVGNGVSVNVA
+1282 NTKVGDGVSVNVA

-1323 IGDGLNINASYAR
+1323 VGDGLNINASYAQ

-1362 LSALFDNVKQTL
+1362 LSALFDNIKQTL

-1384 YLVQGDEAST
+1384 YLVQGDEASS

-1413 GFQMDAIEEVG
+1413 GFQMEAIEEVG

-1443 NEMDNDLNIDGAS
+1443 NKMQNALDVDGSS
-1456 DHAPN
+1456 DQTQAPN

-1466 DFEQGDRGWQSTHG
+1466 DFEQGDRGWKSTHG
-1480 VEASYSGSVY
+1480 VEASYSGNVY
-1490 GVNGEGHGTRV
+1490 GVNGEGHGARV
-1501 TELDTHT
+1501 TELDTYT

-1577 IEFKGTGH
+1577 IEFKGTGQ

-1596 VAKSESSPQANAVS
+1596 VAKSESSQQANAVS
-1610 EHAKQ
+1610 EHATQ

-1657 DQQAIENN
+1657 DQQALENN

-1679 VTAELTT
+1679 VTAELTK

-1700 TGKSGE
+1700 SGE
-1706 QWRNDFAGGLL
+1706 SGDQWRNDFAGGLL
-1717 DGVQSQI
+1717 DGVQSQL
-1724 DDAKQLASDKMAAAK
+1724 DDAKQLANDKIAAAK
-1739 QTQSDNNSKVKD
+1739 QTQSDNNSKVKE
-1751 SIAKSEAG
+1751 SVAKSEAG
-1759 VAKGEQNRAGAE
+1759 VAQGEQNRVGAE

-1785 ADAVAKSHDAKQAE
+1785 ADAVAKSNDAKQAE

-1825 QAQNDAQGAKQ
+1825 QAQNDAKGTKQ

-1844 QGVAGSGLSGNAHRV
+1844 EGVAGSGLSGNAHSV

-1871 DSQTNADGRFS
+1871 DSPTNADGRFS
-1882 DGLTEQ
+1882 DGLSEQ
-1888 ELEAL
+1888 EQEAL

-1908 IRSKNS
+1908 IRGKNS
-1914 GSTITSMFMEANAD
+1914 GSTITSMFTETNSD
-1928 SIVVDTTASQDVV
+1928 SIVVPTTASQDLV
-1941 RKEVR
+1941 RKEIR
-1946 ISGVNLVGLGEAS
+1946 ISGVNLEGLGEAS

-2027 VPKDQAQ
+2027 VPKDQAE

-2064 SFETPHAEKSIVSF
+2064 SFEAPHAEKSIVSF

-2099 KVVYDIDVKGNAFAI
+2099 KVVYDIDVKGNSFAI

-2154 SVYATGAQHDVY
+2154 SVYATGAQNDVY

-2174 LGNYFWHVELP
+2174 LGNYFWNVELP

-2209 KDLPADEIGR
+2209 KDLPADQIGR

-2225 VGVKVRF
+2225 VAVKVRF
-2232 DALSSARQAELLADN
+2232 DALSHERQAELLADN
-2247 PDDYRADTLVEL
+2247 PDGYKADTLVEL

-2285 LVQEGDEGFEVRSW
+2285 LVQEGEEGFEVRSW
-2299 PGSDDKSKTILLD
+2299 PESDGKSKTILLD
-2312 NPEDAAQQKAIERFI
+2312 NPEDAAQQKSIERFI

-2363 DGAWTYNTNSE
+2363 DGAWTYNTNVE
-2374 LMSVTELLDAA
+2374 LMSVNELFDAA
-2385 HVSGKVR
+2385 HVNGKVR
-2392 GESYQKVIDALA
+2392 GESYQQVIDALT
-2404 EYHASTAEHADY
+2404 EYHASTVEHADY
-2416 ELESVEQLVNLRKKI
+2416 ELESVEKLLNLRKQI
-2431 EGYALGHPDSGRL
+2431 EGYVLGHPDSGRV

-2485 NAHLKQSKH
+2485 NANLKESKH

-2509 NLAKIDQLGGSDA
+2509 NLATIDQLGGSDA
-2522 VLEKVKASV
+2522 VLEKVKAAV
-2531 NHEYGQAIADTIFA
+2531 THEYGQVVADTIFA
-2545 GLSANELAKDG
+2545 GLSANDLAKDG
-2556 KGIDITGLNRI
+2556 KGIDIAGLNKV
-2567 HQALEQHMSPV
+2567 HQAIEQHMSPV

-2583 IWKPSDHSALGHA
+2583 IWKPSDHSTLGHA

-2602 GRTQIDAQA
+2602 GRTQLEGQA

-2637 NVATEYQPDLKLRWS
+2637 NVATEDQPDLKLRWS

-2672 NDGFGLNDGETKLK
+2672 NDGFGLKDGETKLK

-2693 AAKGIDAAYKDASE
+2693 AAKGIDASYKDASE

-2717 DMLVSTGIPAH
+2717 DMLASTGIPAH
-2728 VFQPFVDQWNDTSY
+2728 VFQPFVEQWNDTSY
-2742 DMMDVANRFAQE
+2742 DMMDVANRFAEE

-2768 AKRID
+2768 EKRID

-2819 LSHDPDARYQ
+2819 LSNDPDARYQ

-2891 NDDLDALSGS
+2891 TDVLDALSGN
-2901 EKHKDK
+2901 EKHKEN

-2918 DKVPLSPL
+2918 DKESLSPL

-2933 LYGERDARRKIGD
+2933 LYGEKDARRKIGD

-2954 AVEKG
+2954 AVENG

-2973 TGYYHQGTASSDDET
+2973 TGYYHQGAASSEGET
-2988 STTSGKVVLFL
+2988 SATSGKVVLFL

-3004 SAEEQASA
+3004 SAEEQASE
-3012 IRSHYQKQG
+3012 IRNHYQKQG

-3065 IILHGY
+3065 IIIHGY

-3107 ITAHEVANPAGIVGT
+3107 ITAHEVANPAGIVGA

-3137 KGLPQETPILLLTD
+3137 KGLPKETPILLLTD

-3160 KLRVKLSNS
+3160 KLRAKLAIA
-3169 GFNVTGEQTFYG
+3169 GYNVTGEQTFYG
-3181 HEASNRLMS
+3181 HEASNRLMG
-3190 QYTGQIV
+3190 QYADQIV
-3197 SDLLNTQHIK
+3197 SGLFNAEQAAVEAGEVLKGLEKDFKRYGDALKPDTSVPGKSKDIRTTKDFLNGYKNDHAKEIVDGFRSDMSIKQLVDLFVKGNWSAEQKGALAWEIESRALKVTFQNKSEKYNRLFREIASAGVVDAKATEQLAPQLMLLNLSNDGFGGRCDPLSK
-3207 HNEAKLN
+3207 LVLVAKQ
-3214 LEPHGKNYES
+3214 LENDG
-3224 RDLILKPISQ
+3224 Q
-3234 PETVELGMPEV
+3234 V
-3245 DQKVL
+3245 
-3250 ADIAE
+3250 
-3255 RENVI
+3255 
-3260 IGVRPVDEKSKSLI
+3260 GVARQLLE
-3274 ASKMYSSKGLFVK
+3274 KMYSAAAVLSNPTLYSDSEKANASKLLSSLAAIH
-3287 AKSSDWGPMSGFIP
+3287 AKNPMHDTSMKVWQEKLEGKQALTVNGVVEKIT
-3301 VDQSFAKASARR
+3301 DASANGKPV
-3313 DLETFNRHAE
+3313 L
-3323 QSIQSGNAVS
+3323 
-3333 ADLYLNQVRVEELVS
+3333 
-3348 KYHSLTPLEL
+3348 LEL
-3358 DDQSGMYKTTAT
+3358 DAPGHAMAAWAKGSGDDRVYGFYDPNAGIVEFSSAEKFGDYLTRFFGKSDLNMAQSYKLGKNDAGEAIFNRVVVMDGSTLASYKPTFGDKTTMQGILELPVFDAT
-3370 NGDQSVP
+3370 PIKKPGTSD
-3377 FFLNRVTVD
+3377 VD
-3386 GNELWQVHY
+3386 GN
-3395 ITNGELAPFKVIGD
+3395 AK
-3409 PVSKQPMTADYDLL
+3409 
-3423 TVMYSYGDLGPQDKV
+3423 
-3438 KQPLTWQQWKDSVT
+3438 
-3452 YEDLTPKYKELYSNE
+3452 
-3467 DLYNKKDGASLGNVS
+3467 
-3482 GRLKELKDR
+3482 
-3491 INVDLGR
+3491 
-3498 TNGLEMVHHGAD
+3498 
-3510 DANPYAV
+3510 
-3517 MADNFPATF
+3517 
-3526 FVPKSLF
+3526 
-3533 AEDGLG
+3533 
-3539 EGKGSIQTYFNVNEQ
+3539 
-3554 GAVVIRNPQEFSD
+3554 
-3567 FQQVT
+3567 
-3572 INASFRASFNDKWN
+3572 
-3586 HGLDEPLF
+3586 
-3594 TTKRKLSHEF
+3594 
-3604 LNKRDQLLKK
+3604 
-3614 LSGGRLDAQDE
+3614 
-3625 TLVALGNPDDVS
+3625 
-3637 GNKAIVAVDV
+3637 AVDD
-3647 SQIFTRQEL
+3647 T
-3656 KERANVFAK
+3656 
-3665 PIGASY
+3665 
-3671 QGILDQLDLVHQTV
+3671 
-3685 SRDQIVAS
+3685 
-3693 FELNKKVNAYIAEHP
+3693 
-3708 TSGRNQALTQLK
+3708 
-3720 EQITSALFIGKMQVA
+3720 
-3735 QVDIDAIAQTRPEL
+3735 
-3749 AARIFM
+3749 
-3755 VAIEEANGEHRGL
+3755 
-3768 TDMMVRWANED
+3768 
-3779 PYLAPKQGYKGETP
+3779 
-3793 NDLGFDAK
+3793 
-3801 YHVDLGDHYADF
+3801 
-3813 KQWLETSQSNG
+3813 
-3824 LLSKATLDESTK
+3824 
-3836 TVHLGYSYQELQ
+3836 
-3848 DLTGVESVQMAFYFL
+3848 
-3863 KEAAKKVD
+3863 KEA
-3871 PISGDSAEMIL
+3871 
-3882 LKKFADKSYLSQLDS
+3882 
-3897 DRMDQIEGIY
+3897 
-3907 RSSHETDVDAWDR
+3907 
-3920 RYSGAGYDELTNKL
+3920 L
-3934 AGATGVD
+3934 AG
-3941 EQLSVLLDDR
+3941 
-3951 KGLLIGEVHGS
+3951 
-3962 DVNGLR
+3962 
-3968 FVNEQMDALKK
+3968 
-3979 QGVTVIGLEH
+3979 
-3989 LRSDLAQPL
+3989 
-3998 IDRYLATGVMSSE
+3998 
-4011 LSAMLKTK
+4011 
-4019 HLDATLFEN
+4019 
-4028 ARANGMRIV
+4028 
-4037 ALDANSSARPNVQ
+4037 
-4050 GTEHGLMYRAG
+4050 
-4061 AANNIAVEVLQSLP
+4061 
-4075 DDEKFVAI
+4075 
-4083 YGKAHLQSH
+4083 GKIL
-4092 KGIEGFVPGIT
+4092 
-4103 HRLDLPALRVSDS
+4103 
-4116 NQFRVEQDDMTLRVV
+4116 
-4131 YDDVANKP
+4131 
-4139 KLTFKDSLSGAN
+4139 
-4151 TAIHNQNVNDWE
+4151 HNQNVNDWE
-4163 RVAVTPTADGGET
+4163 RVVVTPTADGGES

-4188 DSVVANAAANLA
+4188 DDVVAKAAANLA

-4211 LDSDGNYR
+4211 IDSDGNYR

-4235 LVGHGRDDSDSNN
+4235 LVGHGRDDSESNN
-4248 THLSGYSAED
+4248 TRLSGYSADE
-4258 LAAKLANFQ
+4258 LAVKLAKFQ
-4267 QSFSQAENINNTPD
+4267 QSFNQAENINNKPD

-4308 VNGLR
+4308 ANGLR
-4313 VDVSARSSELAVD
+4313 VDVSVRSSELAVD
-4326 ATGRKHT
+4326 EAGRKHT
-4333 KDENGDWIQ
+4333 KDANGDWVQ
-4342 KAETNKV
+4342 KAENNKV
-4349 SLSWNEQGEV
+4349 SLSWDEQGEV
-4359 IAKEERIRNGIAEGD
+4359 VAKDERIRNGIAEGD

-4381 VSDVGEIARGAI
+4381 VSDVDEPARGAI

-4399 FDAPEKRKVETETS
+4399 FDAPEKRKAETETS
-4413 SSAANNK
+4413 SSSANNK

-4450 GSGGFKSLAFGDNNV
+4450 GTGGFKSLAFGDNNV

-4473 SKHSVDMGGY
+4473 SKHSFDIGGY

-4500 NLGQSNDLLVMM
+4500 NLGRSNDLIVMM

-4539 TSGEDQDWLAAQ
+4539 TSGEGQDWLAAQ

-4568 GLDQSSSVDYTCL
+4568 GLDQSSSVDYTSL

-4586 HNERSSRG
+4586 QNERSSRG
-4594 LKHDTEAA
+4594 LKHDAEAA

-4608 QWLSGNSDSSAGK
+4608 QWLSGNSDSDTSK

-4631 NEKLAFNFAV
+4631 NEKLAFNLAV

-4706 LLGQMAGIGAETTLA
+4706 LLGQLAGVGAETTLA
-4721 DIFGVDYTTSGQ
+4721 DIFGVDYTASGH

-4744 VAILTEMLEVIGEF
+4744 VAILKEMLEVIGEF

-4772 LDSLKSGIDMG
+4772 LDSLKAGINMG
-4783 ADGIQSFA
+4783 ADGIKSFA
-4791 ETHGLKDKAPEEEEN
+4791 ETHGLKEKAPEEEEDN
-4806 KSAVSVNGTSV
+4806 SSVSVNGASV
-4817 NSAQGATASD
+4817 NSAQGATVAD
-4827 GNTETAETQ
+4827 GSTETAETP

-4898 GDINLS
+4898 GDINIS

-4947 TGGEGSDMGVLMGR
+4947 TGGEGNDMGVLMGR

-4992 FVFGEGGEIDTGL
+4992 FVFGEGGEIDTGS

-5017 RVDTGDGQDYSVTI
+5017 RVDTGDDQDYSVTI

-5088 KFSQFNGEEGRDLMV
+5088 KFSQFNGGEGRDLMV

-5123 GDVIDNLVEDISS
+5123 GDVIDNLVEDIRS

-5159 KLSILRDPVS
+5159 KLSILRDPAS
-5169 ETDQAKFE
+5169 DSDQAKFE

-5184 NDYFDGKR
+5184 SDYFNGNR
-5192 AQMII
+5192 AQVII
-5197 AMGEKDANGE
+5197 AMGEKDATGE
-5207 REYTTLSESS
+5207 REYTTLSESA

-5223 AMSGFDPQAG
+5223 AMSGFDPQVG

-5242 SKSRVAISTA
+5242 SKSRVAITTA

>member
-1 MGKPFWRSVEYFFTG
+1 MVFYLIPKRRVWLMGKPFWRSVEYFFTG
-16 NYSADNGNN
+16 NYSADDGNN
-25 DIVAIGFGGEI
+25 NIVAIGFGGQI

-47 GSIGATVHTGSGNDT
+47 GSIGATVYTGSGNDT
-62 VVGGSAYLRVE
+62 VVGGSAYLKVE

-78 LSVKGAAGY
+78 LIVKGAAGY

-107 SIDHLGHHGDV
+107 SIDHLGNHGDV
-118 SYGGAAAYNSVK
+118 SYGGAAAYNGIT
-130 RKGLSGNVTFKG
+130 RKGLSGNVTFAG

-154 HGNLSFA
+154 QGNLSFT
-161 GAGAGNKLDRTWF
+161 GAGAGNKLDRTWSNR
-174 DQYQGSRG
+174 YQGSHG
-182 DVSFD
+182 DVTFD

-233 RIERTRQAEDV
+233 RIERTHQAEDV
-244 YQQTHGNIRFEGVG
+244 YTQTRGNIRFEGVG
-258 GYNSFYSDVAHGDI
+258 GYNSLYSDVAHGDI

-279 YNTIT
+279 YNTII
-284 RKGSGSSF
+284 RKGSGNDF
-292 DAQGM
+292 AKEGM
-297 EYAKAED
+297 TNAKADE
-304 IVLTTAKMHG
+304 IVLTKAVMSG
-314 SWIGSGTHAVTA
+314 SWIGQDHNVTA
-326 VKSEREPN
+326 VKSASEPN
-334 TYLFAI
+334 TYLFAF
-340 ADGTYTKI
+340 ADSTYTKI
-348 NKVRLS
+348 NKVQLR
-354 NDPKT
+354 NDPQT
-359 GKLKYYSE
+359 GELKYYST
-367 AWYKQGNHLSG
+367 AWYKEGNHLSN
-378 LARSDVSSAGGFEV
+378 LANQDISDNGGFTAV
-392 NPINGGYTLSNIAV
+392 NINGAYTLSDLKV
-406 EHQQSL
+406 EHQQSV
-412 TVHAM
+412 TVHAV
-417 EKDLTEYEWV
+417 EKSLTEYEWV
-427 TYANGALIDAKDVVL
+427 TYANGAVIDAKEVSL

-447 GGHAISTDGTKVDVQ
+447 GGHAIYADGTKVDVK
-462 AIKSNRKPNTYVY
+462 AVKSNRQPNTYIY

-492 DAETGV
+492 DPETGA

-503 RSWYKEGDHTANLAN
+503 RSWYKEGDHTANIAN
-518 EDISSANGYHS
+518 QDISSATGYNP
-529 MGKGGYSLSALN
+529 MGKGGYSLSDLH
-541 YSVNAIRSMSE
+541 YSVNAVRSTSE
-552 TVADIDEYT
+552 TVADIEEYT
-561 DQTLFKPATDSGES
+561 DQTLFNPANDSGES
-575 SGDVHF
+575 SGDVRF
-581 SGAGGGNVIKSNVT
+581 NGAGGGNVIKSNVT
-595 RGNVYFNGGGIAN
+595 RGNVHFNGGGIAN

-646 ANVLVHQSKQGK
+646 ANVLVHQSQQGK

-672 IGDGQY
+672 LGDGQY
-678 LAHLLAYGNISVH
+678 LAHLLAYGNISVQ
-691 KGNGNSRVAMLG
+691 KGSGDSRVVMLG

-711 GSGHGLWLAA
+711 GSGNGLWLAA
-721 GGFNVMTQVGNGEVT
+721 GGFNVMTQVGKGDVAA
-736 SVLAGG
+736 VLAGG
-742 ANVLTKV
+742 ANVLTKM
-749 GEGELTAGMLGGANV
+749 GEGELTSGMLGGANV
-764 MTHISGDE
+764 ITHISNDD
-772 QASNT
+772 QLSNT

-792 KGDTLA
+792 KGNTLA

-804 NVLTHVGDGSTT
+804 NVLTHVGDGTTT

-824 ILTKVGN
+824 ILTKIGN

-856 MGAAGNI
+856 MGAVGNI
-863 FTKVGDGTSIAA
+863 FTKVGDGTSIAV

-962 GNGST
+962 GHGST
-967 FAAMIGQANV
+967 FAAMIGQANI

-984 LTAALMVGKANIY
+984 LTAALMVGKANIM

-1006 GLFAGEM
+1006 GLFAGEV

-1053 VTKVGDDFMGVVAA
+1053 VTKLGDDFMGVVAA

-1102 LLISDIGNVMTHVGD
+1102 LLISDVGNVMTHVGD

-1125 GKANIV
+1125 GKANLI

-1138 GINVAWGQANVFTQ
+1138 GVNVAWGQANVFTQ

-1164 EANILT
+1164 EANLIT

-1178 SVVQGKANIIT
+1178 SVVQGEANIIT

-1210 GDGRNVVLAK
+1210 GHGQNVVLAK

-1240 KGNVVTKVGD
+1240 KGNIVTKVGD
-1250 GMQVTAAKGKANI
+1250 GMQVTAAKGQANI
-1263 TTTVGNGLSVTAAY
+1263 TTTVGNGLNVTAAY

-1282 NTKVGNGVSVNVA
+1282 NTKVGDGVSVNVA

-1323 IGDGLNINASYAR
+1323 VGDGLNINASYAQ

-1362 LSALFDNVKQTL
+1362 LSALFDNIKQTV

-1384 YLVQGDEAST
+1384 YLVQGDEASS
-1394 SGTQKGRGAI
+1394 SGTHKGRGAI

-1413 GFQMDAIEEVG
+1413 GFQMDAIKEVG

-1443 NEMDNDLNIDGAS
+1443 NKMQHALNVDDS
-1456 DHAPN
+1456 SVQAPN

-1466 DFEQGDRGWQSTHG
+1466 DFELGEHGWQSTHG
-1480 VEASYSGSVY
+1480 VEASYAGSVY
-1490 GVNGEGHGTRV
+1490 GVEGEGHGARV
-1501 TELDTHT
+1501 TELDTYT

-1516 TDLTEGEV
+1516 ANLAQGEV

-1551 VFSSSGDASAWQQKT
+1551 VFSSSGDESTWQQKT
-1566 LKLTAHAGSNR
+1566 LKLTAQAGSNR

-1596 VAKSESSPQANAVS
+1596 VATSESSQQANAIR
-1610 EHAKQ
+1610 EHATQ
-1615 NQASQ
+1615 NPAAQ

-1657 DQQAIENN
+1657 DQQALENN
-1665 GQAQRDAVKEESEA
+1665 GQAQRDAVQEESEA
-1679 VTAELTT
+1679 ITAELTK

-1700 TGKSGE
+1700 TGESGD
-1706 QWRNDFAGGLL
+1706 QWRNEFASGLL
-1717 DGVQSQI
+1717 AGVQTQL
-1724 DDAKQLASDKMAAAK
+1724 DDAKQLANGKIAEAK
-1739 QTQSDNNSKVKD
+1739 QTHADNQNKVKD
-1751 SIAKSEAG
+1751 AVAKSEAG

-1771 QDIAEAKADAETRK
+1771 QDIADAQVDAEKRK
-1785 ADAVAKSHDAKQAE
+1785 ADALAKGKDAQQAE
-1799 SDAHSAA
+1799 SDAHHAV
-1806 NDAQSRGDRDA
+1806 NNAQSRGDRDVQL
-1817 MNAENKAN
+1817 AENKAN
-1825 QAQNDAQGAKQ
+1825 QVQADAQGAKQ

-1844 QGVAGSGLSGNAHRV
+1844 QGVTGSGLSGNAHSV
-1859 EGAGETG
+1859 EGAGETD
-1866 SHVNT
+1866 SHVKT

-1882 DGLTEQ
+1882 EGLTEQ
-1888 ELEAL
+1888 EQEAL

-1908 IRSKNS
+1908 IRAKNS
-1914 GSTITSMFMEANAD
+1914 VSSMTSMFSETNSK
-1928 SIVVDTTASQDVV
+1928 SIVVPTKVSPEPERQEVTRRD
-1941 RKEVR
+1941 VR
-1946 ISGVNLVGLGEAS
+1946 ISGVNLESLSAVQGGQPTGQLASKSVPEFKSHFASTSIGIENELSGLVVVLPKNSAQTFGYV
-1959 HDSAESL
+1959 HDSQGNPLFMLTKDMSQGGYSNPVGINDIQGVNNWQTHTIELVTYPSEISDTAAVESRKEAML
-1966 VAARAEKVANLYRWL
+1966 WL
-1981 DTDNDVA
+1981 AKEFTDHINQSNHQSL
-1988 TDKYVPVPGFERVD
+1988 PHL
-2002 ADVSDEVK
+2002 VSDDG
-2010 QRMIQS
+2010 RF
-2016 MSGYIEHTDNQ
+2016 
-2027 VPKDQAQ
+2027 
-2034 ALATLFV
+2034 TLV
-2041 ESTLDYDW
+2041 ISN
-2049 DKRVEFLTKLESYGY
+2049 S
-2064 SFETPHAEKSIVSF
+2064 
-2078 WSGKNFK
+2078 
-2085 QYRDVLDN
+2085 
-2093 AQTDGK
+2093 
-2099 KVVYDIDVKGNAFAI
+2099 
-2114 DLNKHLMRWGG
+2114 KHLIAAGNG
-2125 LFLDPDNAEQNQ
+2125 T
-2137 LKSSIDA
+2137 SIDA
-2144 ATFSNTGFWS
+2144 QGKTIGMTPSGQQATMAISAKEFGTSSSSEVRLLESAPWYQAGLRDEFLANAKNTTLDDPATAQNVYAYLT
-2154 SVYATGAQHDVY
+2154 SVYSKTADLAKEYGIYINDWDPSSEGFSPNAQGLTDPKVKNAWSILPRTKPVRMLELLSAEDSRY
-2166 VIAEGGVR
+2166 VRQQIAEKLKGTYSESLAKNVFEYFQYGGEVAGHGINNATTGR
-2174 LGNYFWHVELP
+2174 VQQPEP
-2185 ALRQLQREGLVGEI
+2185 AILFEFRSVPSALSDFVP
-2199 RLLDKPVSEY
+2199 KTAS
-2209 KDLPADEIGR
+2209 
-2219 RLTDAG
+2219 T
-2225 VGVKVRF
+2225 VKVDVKALDHFDSASRKAIITEVNALVSGSEDF
-2232 DALSSARQAELLADN
+2232 DAWYQEYRASKGQPPVKNPKSSASANHKAEWLMTQHAEQWAKITAPYTDNHETLTSTKLASNDKE
-2247 PDDYRADTLVEL
+2247 EL
-2259 DVKLSAIDSMLRES
+2259 HALGETSNLENNKQQENVASIINTMLNDM
-2273 LPFYSLRTERNL
+2273 LPFYALRTERNL
-2285 LVQEGDEGFEVRSW
+2285 LVQEGDEGFEVRAW
-2299 PGSDDKSKTILLD
+2299 PGTEDKSKTIILED
-2312 NPEDAAQQKAIERFI
+2312 PEDAAQHKAIERFI

-2348 LSHHDGRTRILAQKE
+2348 ISHHEGRTHVLAQKV
-2363 DGAWTYNTNSE
+2363 DGAWQYNATVE

-2385 HVSGKVR
+2385 NVTGKIR
-2392 GESYQKVIDALA
+2392 GESYQQVIDALTD
-2404 EYHASTAEHADY
+2404 YHASITEHADY
-2416 ELESVEQLVNLRKKI
+2416 EPESVEKLLNLRKKI
-2431 EGYALGHPDSGRL
+2431 EGYVLGHPDSGRV

-2454 NSRLEEVS
+2454 NTRLGEVS
-2462 VLAVS
+2462 LLSVA
-2467 EQSIKAHDSF
+2467 EQTIQAQDSF
-2477 SRLYDQLD
+2477 SRLYDQLEAA
-2485 NAHLKQSKH
+2485 NLKESKH
-2494 LYLDGNGDFVTKGKG
+2494 LYLDQNGDFVTKGKG
-2509 NLAKIDQLGGSDA
+2509 NLANIDLLGSREA
-2522 VLEKVKASV
+2522 VLEKVKLTVS
-2531 NHEYGQAIADTIFA
+2531 NEYGQTVADTIFA
-2545 GLSANELAKDG
+2545 GLSAKDLAKDG
-2556 KGIDITGLNRI
+2556 KGVDIAGLNKV
-2567 HQALEQHMSPV
+2567 HQAIEQHLSPV
-2578 SATMY
+2578 SATLY

-2602 GRTQIDAQA
+2602 GRTQLEGQA
-2611 AADFNK
+2611 AADFNQ

-2623 WPLGSKSSNIRNIF
+2623 WPLGSKSSNISNIL
-2637 NVATEYQPDLKLRWS
+2637 NVATKDQPDLKLRWS

-2660 NDTLEHDMASEE
+2660 NDTLEHDVASEE
-2672 NDGFGLNDGETKLK
+2672 NDGFGLHDGDIKLK

-2693 AAKGIDAAYKDASE
+2693 VAKGIDASFKEASE

-2717 DMLVSTGIPAH
+2717 DMLETTGIPAH
-2728 VFQPFVDQWNDTSY
+2728 VFQPFVEQWNDTSY

-2754 LQKQAQASGDPALV
+2754 LRLQAQRSDDPELLE
-2768 AKRID
+2768 KRIG
-2773 NVVRLFAERALEEIE
+2773 NVVRQFAERALEEIE
-2788 AFKASQADEGRV
+2788 TFKASQADQGRV

-2811 AMQAEWNR
+2811 AMQAEWHR
-2819 LSHDPDARYQ
+2819 LSNDPDARYQ

-2847 ADKLIGHTWRPKF
+2847 ADKLIGHTWLPKF

-2891 NDDLDALSGS
+2891 TDVLDALSGN
-2901 EKHKDK
+2901 EKPKEN

-2918 DKVPLSPL
+2918 DKESLSPL

-2933 LYGERDARRKIGD
+2933 LYGDKEARRKIGE

-2959 ESQKVTLKGEAGRL
+2959 ESQKITLQGEAGRL
-2973 TGYYHQGTASSDDET
+2973 TGYYHQGTAPSEGET
-2988 STTSGKVVLFL
+2988 SSPSGKVVLFL

-3012 IRSHYQKQG
+3012 IRNHYQKQG

-3065 IILHGY
+3065 IIIHGY
-3071 SMGGPIAADLAR
+3071 SMGGPIAADLVR

-3107 ITAHEVANPAGIVGT
+3107 ITAHEVANPAGIVGA

-3137 KGLPQETPILLLTD
+3137 EGLPKETSILLLTD
-3151 NEGLGEEGE
+3151 NEGLGNEGE
-3160 KLRVKLSNS
+3160 KLRTKLTAS
-3169 GFNVTGEQTFYG
+3169 GYNVTGEQTFYG

-3190 QYTGQIV
+3190 QYADQIV
-3197 SDLLNTQHIK
+3197 SGLSSSASVDEDLDQQGLDTTSTKDQGVSNKDDHLQVVDSK
-3207 HNEAKLN
+3207 EA
-3214 LEPHGKNYES
+3214 
-3224 RDLILKPISQ
+3224 
-3234 PETVELGMPEV
+3234 
-3245 DQKVL
+3245 L
-3250 ADIAE
+3250 ADGKI
-3255 RENVI
+3255 
-3260 IGVRPVDEKSKSLI
+3260 L
-3274 ASKMYSSKGLFVK
+3274 
-3287 AKSSDWGPMSGFIP
+3287 
-3301 VDQSFAKASARR
+3301 
-3313 DLETFNRHAE
+3313 H
-3323 QSIQSGNAVS
+3323 
-3333 ADLYLNQVRVEELVS
+3333 NQ
-3348 KYHSLTPLEL
+3348 
-3358 DDQSGMYKTTAT
+3358 
-3370 NGDQSVP
+3370 
-3377 FFLNRVTVD
+3377 
-3386 GNELWQVHY
+3386 
-3395 ITNGELAPFKVIGD
+3395 
-3409 PVSKQPMTADYDLL
+3409 
-3423 TVMYSYGDLGPQDKV
+3423 
-3438 KQPLTWQQWKDSVT
+3438 
-3452 YEDLTPKYKELYSNE
+3452 
-3467 DLYNKKDGASLGNVS
+3467 
-3482 GRLKELKDR
+3482 
-3491 INVDLGR
+3491 
-3498 TNGLEMVHHGAD
+3498 
-3510 DANPYAV
+3510 
-3517 MADNFPATF
+3517 
-3526 FVPKSLF
+3526 
-3533 AEDGLG
+3533 
-3539 EGKGSIQTYFNVNEQ
+3539 
-3554 GAVVIRNPQEFSD
+3554 
-3567 FQQVT
+3567 
-3572 INASFRASFNDKWN
+3572 
-3586 HGLDEPLF
+3586 
-3594 TTKRKLSHEF
+3594 
-3604 LNKRDQLLKK
+3604 
-3614 LSGGRLDAQDE
+3614 
-3625 TLVALGNPDDVS
+3625 
-3637 GNKAIVAVDV
+3637 
-3647 SQIFTRQEL
+3647 
-3656 KERANVFAK
+3656 
-3665 PIGASY
+3665 
-3671 QGILDQLDLVHQTV
+3671 
-3685 SRDQIVAS
+3685 
-3693 FELNKKVNAYIAEHP
+3693 
-3708 TSGRNQALTQLK
+3708 
-3720 EQITSALFIGKMQVA
+3720 
-3735 QVDIDAIAQTRPEL
+3735 
-3749 AARIFM
+3749 
-3755 VAIEEANGEHRGL
+3755 
-3768 TDMMVRWANED
+3768 
-3779 PYLAPKQGYKGETP
+3779 
-3793 NDLGFDAK
+3793 
-3801 YHVDLGDHYADF
+3801 
-3813 KQWLETSQSNG
+3813 
-3824 LLSKATLDESTK
+3824 
-3836 TVHLGYSYQELQ
+3836 
-3848 DLTGVESVQMAFYFL
+3848 
-3863 KEAAKKVD
+3863 
-3871 PISGDSAEMIL
+3871 
-3882 LKKFADKSYLSQLDS
+3882 
-3897 DRMDQIEGIY
+3897 
-3907 RSSHETDVDAWDR
+3907 
-3920 RYSGAGYDELTNKL
+3920 
-3934 AGATGVD
+3934 
-3941 EQLSVLLDDR
+3941 
-3951 KGLLIGEVHGS
+3951 
-3962 DVNGLR
+3962 DVNGW
-3968 FVNEQMDALKK
+3968 
-3979 QGVTVIGLEH
+3979 G
-3989 LRSDLAQPL
+3989 P
-3998 IDRYLATGVMSSE
+3998 
-4011 LSAMLKTK
+4011 
-4019 HLDATLFEN
+4019 
-4028 ARANGMRIV
+4028 
-4037 ALDANSSARPNVQ
+4037 
-4050 GTEHGLMYRAG
+4050 
-4061 AANNIAVEVLQSLP
+4061 
-4075 DDEKFVAI
+4075 
-4083 YGKAHLQSH
+4083 
-4092 KGIEGFVPGIT
+4092 IT
-4103 HRLDLPALRVSDS
+4103 
-4116 NQFRVEQDDMTLRVV
+4116 
-4131 YDDVANKP
+4131 
-4139 KLTFKDSLSGAN
+4139 
-4151 TAIHNQNVNDWE
+4151 
-4163 RVAVTPTADGGET
+4163 VTPTTDGGET

-4188 DSVVANAAANLA
+4188 DDVVAKAAANLA

-4235 LVGHGRDDSDSNN
+4235 LVGHGREHSESNN
-4248 THLSGYSAED
+4248 TRLSGYSADE
-4258 LAAKLANFQ
+4258 LAVKLAKFQ
-4267 QSFSQAENINNTPD
+4267 QSFNQAENINNKPD

-4308 VNGLR
+4308 ANGLR
-4313 VDVSARSSELAVD
+4313 VDVSVRSSELAVD
-4326 ATGRKHT
+4326 EAGRKHT
-4333 KDENGDWIQ
+4333 KDANGDWVQ
-4342 KAETNKV
+4342 KAENNKV
-4349 SLSWNEQGEV
+4349 SLSWDAQGEV
-4359 IAKEERIRNGIAEGD
+4359 VAKDEPIRNGIAEGD

-4381 VSDVGEIARGAI
+4381 VNNVDEPARGAI
-4393 GDNNDV
+4393 GDNSDV
-4399 FDAPEKRKVETETS
+4399 FDAPEKRIPETEVIANS
-4413 SSAANNK
+4413 SSSNQ
-4420 LSYSGNIQVNVGDG
+4420 LSYSGNIQVNVGEG

-4445 VGIKV
+4445 VSIKV
-4450 GSGGFKSLAFGDNNV
+4450 GTGGFKSLAFGDNNV
-4465 MVHIGNGE
+4465 MVHIGDGE
-4473 SKHSVDMGGY
+4473 SKHSVDIGGY

-4488 AQMFIGNRNVSF
+4488 AQMFLGNRNVSF
-4500 NLGQSNDLLVMM
+4500 NFGHSNDLILMM

-4524 FDGAARISGVLQSIA
+4524 FDGAARISGVLQGIA
-4539 TSGEDQDWLAAQ
+4539 MSGEGEDWLAAQ

-4568 GLDQSSSVDYTCL
+4568 GLDQSSSVDYTTL

-4586 HNERSSRG
+4586 QNERDSRG
-4594 LKHDTEAA
+4594 LKHDAEAT

-4608 QWLSGNSDSSAGK
+4608 QWLSGNGNSGTSQ

-4680 QFSATGQAKTTFTYT
+4680 QFTATGQAKTTFTYT
-4695 PEDLPRQLKNK
+4695 PQDLPRQLKNK
-4706 LLGQMAGIGAETTLA
+4706 LLGQLAGVGAETTLA
-4721 DIFGVDYTTSGQ
+4721 DIFGVDYTASGQ
-4733 IVSRNGEAVDG
+4733 IVSRNGQAVDG
-4744 VAILTEMLEVIGEF
+4744 VAILKEMLEVIGEF

-4772 LDSLKSGIDMG
+4772 LDSLKAGIDMG
-4783 ADGIQSFA
+4783 ADGIKSFA
-4791 ETHGLKDKAPEEEEN
+4791 ETHGLKEKAPEEEKDN
-4806 KSAVSVNGTSV
+4806 SSVSVNGANV
-4817 NSAQGATASD
+4817 NSAQGATVAD

-4867 ENLKENLTADL
+4867 ENLKQNLTADL

-4898 GDINLS
+4898 GDINIS

-4947 TGGEGSDMGVLMGR
+4947 TGGEGNDMGVLMGR

-4992 FVFGEGGEIDTGL
+4992 FVFGEGGEIDTGS

-5017 RVDTGDGQDYSVTI
+5017 RVDTGDDQDYSVTI

-5056 ASAGNDVVK
+5056 AGAGNDVVK

-5075 GEGED
+5075 GDGDD

-5088 KFSQFNGEEGRDLMV
+5088 KFSQFNGGEGRDLMV

-5123 GDVIDNLVEDISS
+5123 GDVIDNLVEDIRS

-5159 KLSILRDPVS
+5159 KLSILRDPS
-5169 ETDQAKFE
+5169 NDSDQSKFE

-5184 NDYFDGKR
+5184 SDYFNGNR
-5192 AQMII
+5192 AQVVIGMS
-5197 AMGEKDANGE
+5197 EKDLSGE
-5207 REYTTLSESS
+5207 REYTMLSDSA
-5217 IDALVQ
+5217 IDALIQ
-5223 AMSGFDPQAG
+5223 AMSGFEPQAG
-5233 DNGFIDNLD
+5233 DNGFIDSLE
-5242 SKSRVAISTA
+5242 SKSQAAISMA
-5252 WADVVH
+5252 WSDVVH
-5258 KKGITV
+5258 KKGLMV

>member
-16 NYSADNGNN
+16 NYSADDGNN
-25 DIVAIGFGGEI
+25 SIVAIGFGGEI

-47 GSIGATVHTGSGNDT
+47 GSIGATVYTGSGNDT

-73 DSTGH
+73 DTTGH

-107 SIDHLGHHGDV
+107 SIDHLGNHGDV
-118 SYGGAAAYNSVK
+118 NYGGAAAYNGIT

-154 HGNLSFA
+154 QGNLSFA

-174 DQYQGSRG
+174 NRYQDSRG
-182 DVSFD
+182 DVTFD

-218 GKVGDITL
+218 GKVGDVTL

-244 YQQTHGNIRFEGVG
+244 YAQTRGNIRFEGVG
-258 GYNSFYSDVAHGDI
+258 GYNSLYSDVAHGDI

-279 YNTIT
+279 YNTII
-284 RKGSGSSF
+284 RKGSGNDF
-292 DAQGM
+292 AKEGM
-297 EYAKAED
+297 TNAKADE
-304 IVLTTAKMHG
+304 IVLTKAVMSG
-314 SWIGSGTHAVTA
+314 SWIGQDHHVTA
-326 VKSEREPN
+326 VKSASEPN
-334 TYLFAI
+334 TYLFAF
-340 ADGTYTKI
+340 ADSTYTKI
-348 NKVRLS
+348 NKVQLR
-354 NDPKT
+354 NDPQT
-359 GKLKYYSE
+359 GELKYYST
-367 AWYKQGNHLSG
+367 AWYKEGNHLSN
-378 LARSDVSSAGGFEV
+378 LANQDISDNGGFTAV
-392 NPINGGYTLSNIAV
+392 NINGAYTLSDLKV

-412 TVHAM
+412 TVHAV

-427 TYANGALIDAKDVVL
+427 TYANGALIDAKDVAL
-442 SDAKM
+442 SEAKM
-447 GGHAISTDGTKVDVQ
+447 GGTAISTDGTTVDVQ
-462 AIKSNRKPNTYVY
+462 AVKSNRKPNTYVY

-492 DAETGV
+492 DPKTGA

-503 RSWYKEGDHTANLAN
+503 RSWYKEGDHTADLAN

-529 MGKGGYSLSALN
+529 MGKGGYSLSDLH
-541 YSVNAIRSMSE
+541 YSVNAVRSTSE

-581 SGAGGGNVIKSNVT
+581 NGAGGGNVIKSNVT

-691 KGNGNSRVAMLG
+691 KGNGNSRVVMLG

-711 GSGHGLWLAA
+711 GSGNGLWLAA
-721 GGFNVMTQVGNGEVT
+721 GGFNVMTQVGKGDVA

-749 GEGELTAGMLGGANV
+749 GDGDLTAGMLGGANV
-764 MTHISGDE
+764 ITHISGDNE
-772 QASNT
+772 TSNT

-792 KGDTLA
+792 KGNALA

-804 NVLTHVGDGSTT
+804 NVLTHVGDGTTT

-863 FTKVGDGTSIAA
+863 FTKVGDGTAIAV

-952 VGNANIFTHI
+952 VGNANIFTHV
-962 GNGST
+962 GSGST
-967 FAAMIGQANV
+967 FAAMIGQANI

-1006 GLFAGEM
+1006 GIFAGEV

-1125 GKANIV
+1125 GKANII

-1138 GINVAWGQANVFTQ
+1138 GVNVAWGQANVFTQ

-1164 EANILT
+1164 EANVIT

-1210 GDGRNVVLAK
+1210 GNGRNVVLAK

-1240 KGNVVTKVGD
+1240 KGNIVTKVGD

-1263 TTTVGNGLSVTAAY
+1263 TTTVGDGLSVTAAY

-1282 NTKVGNGVSVNVA
+1282 NTKVGDGVSVNVA

-1323 IGDGLNINASYAR
+1323 IGDGLGINASYAQ
-1336 NNVAIKV
+1336 NNVAIKI

-1362 LSALFDNVKQTL
+1362 LSALFDNIKQTV

-1384 YLVQGDEAST
+1384 YLVQGDEASS

-1443 NEMDNDLNIDGAS
+1443 NKMQNALNVDGSS
-1456 DHAPN
+1456 DQTQATN

-1466 DFEQGDRGWQSTHG
+1466 DFEQGDQGWKSTHG
-1480 VEASYSGSVY
+1480 VEASYSGNVY
-1490 GVNGEGHGTRV
+1490 GVNGEGHGARV
-1501 TELDTHT
+1501 TELDTYT

-1577 IEFKGTGH
+1577 IEFKGTGQ

-1596 VAKSESSPQANAVS
+1596 VAKSESSQQANAVS
-1610 EHAKQ
+1610 EHATQ

-1657 DQQAIENN
+1657 DQQALGNN

-1679 VTAELTT
+1679 VTAELTK

-1700 TGKSGE
+1700 TGESGD

-1717 DGVQSQI
+1717 DGVQRQL
-1724 DDAKQLASDKMAAAK
+1724 DDAKQIANDKIAAAK
-1739 QTQSDNNSKVKD
+1739 QTQSDNNSKVKE
-1751 SIAKSEAG
+1751 SVAKSEAG

-1771 QDIAEAKADAETRK
+1771 QDIADAKADAETRK
-1785 ADAVAKSHDAKQAE
+1785 ADAVAKSNDAKQAE

-1825 QAQNDAQGAKQ
+1825 QAQNDAKGTKQ

-1844 QGVAGSGLSGNAHRV
+1844 EGVTGSGLSGNAHRV

-1866 SHVNT
+1866 SHVTN
-1871 DSQTNADGRFS
+1871 DSQINADGRFS
-1882 DGLTEQ
+1882 EGLSEQ
-1888 ELEAL
+1888 EQEAL

-1908 IRSKNS
+1908 IRGKNS
-1914 GSTITSMFMEANAD
+1914 GSTISSMFTETNSD
-1928 SIVVDTTASQDVV
+1928 SIVVPTAASQDVV
-1941 RKEVR
+1941 RQEIR
-1946 ISGVNLVGLGEAS
+1946 ISGVNLEGLGEAS
-1959 HDSAESL
+1959 HDTAESL
-1966 VAARAEKVANLYRWL
+1966 VSARAEKVANLYRWL
-1981 DTDNDVA
+1981 DTDNDAA

-2002 ADVSDEVK
+2002 ADVSDEAK
-2010 QRMIQS
+2010 ERMIQFVG
-2016 MSGYIEHTDNQ
+2016 GYIEHTDNQ

-2041 ESTLDYDW
+2041 EATLDYDW

-2064 SFETPHAEKSIVSF
+2064 SFEAPHGEKSIVSF
-2078 WSGKNFK
+2078 WSGRNFK
-2085 QYRDVLDN
+2085 EYRNVLDN
-2093 AQTDGK
+2093 AQADGK

-2114 DLNKHLMRWGG
+2114 DLNKQLMRWGG
-2125 LFLDPDNAEQNQ
+2125 MFLDPDNAEQNQ

-2154 SVYATGAQHDVY
+2154 SVYATGAQNDVY
-2166 VIAEGGVR
+2166 VIAEGGMR
-2174 LGNYFWHVELP
+2174 LGNYFWNVELP

-2199 RLLDKPVSEY
+2199 RLLDKPVSAY
-2209 KDLPADEIGR
+2209 KDIPVEDIGR

-2225 VGVKVRF
+2225 VAVKVRF
-2232 DALSSARQAELLADN
+2232 DALSHEKQADLLADN
-2247 PDDYRADTLVEL
+2247 PDGYKADTLVEL

-2285 LVQEGDEGFEVRSW
+2285 LVQEGEEGFEVRSW
-2299 PGSDDKSKTILLD
+2299 PGTDGKSKTILLD
-2312 NPEDAAQQKAIERFI
+2312 NPEDAAQQKSIERFI

-2363 DGAWTYNTNSE
+2363 DGAWTYNANVE

-2392 GESYQKVIDALA
+2392 GESYQQVIDALT

-2416 ELESVEQLVNLRKKI
+2416 ELASVEKLLNLRKQV
-2431 EGYALGHPDSGRL
+2431 EGYVLGHPDSGRVQ
-2444 EAMNSLLNQV
+2444 AMNSLLNQV
-2454 NSRLEEVS
+2454 NSRLEAVS
-2462 VLAVS
+2462 VLVVS

-2477 SRLYDQLD
+2477 SHLYDQLD
-2485 NAHLKQSKH
+2485 NANLKESKH

-2509 NLAKIDQLGGSDA
+2509 NLANIDKLGGSDA
-2522 VLEKVKASV
+2522 VLEKVKAAVS
-2531 NHEYGQAIADTIFA
+2531 HEYGQVVADTIFA
-2545 GLSANELAKDG
+2545 GLSANDLAKDG
-2556 KGIDITGLNRI
+2556 KGIDIAGLNKV
-2567 HQALEQHMSPV
+2567 HQAIEQHMSPV

-2602 GRTQIDAQA
+2602 GRTQLEGQA

-2637 NVATEYQPDLKLRWS
+2637 NVATEDQPDLKLRWS

-2686 RFIEKLN
+2686 RFVEKLN
-2693 AAKGIDAAYKDASE
+2693 AAKGIDASYKDASE

-2717 DMLVSTGIPAH
+2717 DMLASTGIPAH

-2742 DMMDVANRFAQE
+2742 DMMDVANRFAEE

-2768 AKRID
+2768 EKRID

-2819 LSHDPDARYQ
+2819 LSNDPDARYQ

-2891 NDDLDALSGS
+2891 ADLLDALSGN
-2901 EKHKDK
+2901 EKRKEN

-2918 DKVPLSPL
+2918 DKESLSPL

-2933 LYGERDARRKIGD
+2933 LYGEKDARRKIGE

-2954 AVEKG
+2954 AVENG

-2973 TGYYHQGTASSDDET
+2973 TGYYHQGAASSKGET
-2988 STTSGKVVLFL
+2988 SATSGKVVLFL

-3012 IRSHYQKQG
+3012 IRNHYQKQG

-3065 IILHGY
+3065 IIIHGY

-3107 ITAHEVANPAGIVGT
+3107 ITAHEVANPAGIVGA

-3137 KGLPQETPILLLTD
+3137 KGLPKETPILLLTD

-3160 KLRVKLSNS
+3160 KLRAKLAIA
-3169 GFNVTGEQTFYG
+3169 GYNVTGEQTFYG
-3181 HEASNRLMS
+3181 HEASNRLMG
-3190 QYTGQIV
+3190 QYTDQIV
-3197 SDLLNTQHIK
+3197 SGLFNAEQAAVEAGEVLKGLEKDFKRYGDALKPDTSVPGKAKDIRTTKDFLNGYKNDHAKEIVDGFRSDMNIKQLVDLFVKGNWSAEQKGALAWEIESRALKVTFQNKSEKYNRLFREIASAGVVDAKATEQLAPQLMLLNLSNDGFGGRCDPLSK
-3207 HNEAKLN
+3207 LVLVAKQ
-3214 LEPHGKNYES
+3214 LENDG
-3224 RDLILKPISQ
+3224 Q
-3234 PETVELGMPEV
+3234 V
-3245 DQKVL
+3245 
-3250 ADIAE
+3250 
-3255 RENVI
+3255 
-3260 IGVRPVDEKSKSLI
+3260 GVARQLLE
-3274 ASKMYSSKGLFVK
+3274 KMYSAAAVLSNPTLYSDSEKANASKLLSSLAAIH
-3287 AKSSDWGPMSGFIP
+3287 AKNPMHDTSMKVWQEKLEGKQALTVNGVVEKIT
-3301 VDQSFAKASARR
+3301 DASANGKPV
-3313 DLETFNRHAE
+3313 L
-3323 QSIQSGNAVS
+3323 
-3333 ADLYLNQVRVEELVS
+3333 
-3348 KYHSLTPLEL
+3348 LEL
-3358 DDQSGMYKTTAT
+3358 DAPKHAMAAWAKGSGDERVYGFYDPNAGIVEFSSAEKFSAYLTRFFGKSDLDMAQRYELGKNAAGEPIFNRVVVMDGNTLASYKPTFGDKTT
-3370 NGDQSVP
+3370 
-3377 FFLNRVTVD
+3377 
-3386 GNELWQVHY
+3386 
-3395 ITNGELAPFKVIGD
+3395 
-3409 PVSKQPMTADYDLL
+3409 M
-3423 TVMYSYGDLGPQDKV
+3423 
-3438 KQPLTWQQWKDSVT
+3438 
-3452 YEDLTPKYKELYSNE
+3452 
-3467 DLYNKKDGASLGNVS
+3467 
-3482 GRLKELKDR
+3482 
-3491 INVDLGR
+3491 
-3498 TNGLEMVHHGAD
+3498 
-3510 DANPYAV
+3510 
-3517 MADNFPATF
+3517 
-3526 FVPKSLF
+3526 
-3533 AEDGLG
+3533 
-3539 EGKGSIQTYFNVNEQ
+3539 
-3554 GAVVIRNPQEFSD
+3554 
-3567 FQQVT
+3567 
-3572 INASFRASFNDKWN
+3572 
-3586 HGLDEPLF
+3586 
-3594 TTKRKLSHEF
+3594 
-3604 LNKRDQLLKK
+3604 
-3614 LSGGRLDAQDE
+3614 
-3625 TLVALGNPDDVS
+3625 
-3637 GNKAIVAVDV
+3637 
-3647 SQIFTRQEL
+3647 
-3656 KERANVFAK
+3656 
-3665 PIGASY
+3665 
-3671 QGILDQLDLVHQTV
+3671 QGILDLPV
-3685 SRDQIVAS
+3685 
-3693 FELNKKVNAYIAEHP
+3693 
-3708 TSGRNQALTQLK
+3708 
-3720 EQITSALFIGKMQVA
+3720 
-3735 QVDIDAIAQTRPEL
+3735 
-3749 AARIFM
+3749 
-3755 VAIEEANGEHRGL
+3755 
-3768 TDMMVRWANED
+3768 
-3779 PYLAPKQGYKGETP
+3779 
-3793 NDLGFDAK
+3793 FDATPIK
-3801 YHVDLGDHYADF
+3801 KPGTSDVDGNAKIVDV
-3813 KQWLETSQSNG
+3813 T
-3824 LLSKATLDESTK
+3824 
-3836 TVHLGYSYQELQ
+3836 
-3848 DLTGVESVQMAFYFL
+3848 
-3863 KEAAKKVD
+3863 KEALADGK
-3871 PISGDSAEMIL
+3871 IL
-3882 LKKFADKSYLSQLDS
+3882 
-3897 DRMDQIEGIY
+3897 
-3907 RSSHETDVDAWDR
+3907 
-3920 RYSGAGYDELTNKL
+3920 
-3934 AGATGVD
+3934 
-3941 EQLSVLLDDR
+3941 
-3951 KGLLIGEVHGS
+3951 
-3962 DVNGLR
+3962 
-3968 FVNEQMDALKK
+3968 
-3979 QGVTVIGLEH
+3979 
-3989 LRSDLAQPL
+3989 
-3998 IDRYLATGVMSSE
+3998 
-4011 LSAMLKTK
+4011 
-4019 HLDATLFEN
+4019 
-4028 ARANGMRIV
+4028 
-4037 ALDANSSARPNVQ
+4037 
-4050 GTEHGLMYRAG
+4050 
-4061 AANNIAVEVLQSLP
+4061 
-4075 DDEKFVAI
+4075 
-4083 YGKAHLQSH
+4083 
-4092 KGIEGFVPGIT
+4092 
-4103 HRLDLPALRVSDS
+4103 
-4116 NQFRVEQDDMTLRVV
+4116 
-4131 YDDVANKP
+4131 
-4139 KLTFKDSLSGAN
+4139 
-4151 TAIHNQNVNDWE
+4151 HNQNVNDWE
-4163 RVAVTPTADGGET
+4163 RVVVTPTADGGET

-4188 DSVVANAAANLA
+4188 DAVAAKAAANLA

-4235 LVGHGRDDSDSNN
+4235 LVGHGRDHSESNN
-4248 THLSGYSAED
+4248 TRLSGYSADE
-4258 LAAKLANFQ
+4258 LAVKLAKFQ
-4267 QSFSQAENINNTPD
+4267 QSFNQAENVSSKPD

-4308 VNGLR
+4308 ANGLR
-4313 VDVSARSSELAVD
+4313 VDVSVRSAKVYINEM
-4326 ATGRKHT
+4326 GRKLYFDG
-4333 KDENGDWIQ
+4333 KDSWVN
-4342 KAETNKV
+4342 KAINSKV
-4349 SLSWNEQGEV
+4349 LLSWNGQGEV
-4359 IAKEERIRNGIAEGD
+4359 VAKDERIRNGIAEGD

-4381 VSDVGEIARGAI
+4381 ISDVDEPARGAI

-4399 FDAPEKRKVETETS
+4399 FDAPEKRKAETETS
-4413 SSAANNK
+4413 SSSANNK

-4450 GSGGFKSLAFGDNNV
+4450 GTGGFKSLAFGDNNV
-4465 MVHIGNGE
+4465 MIHIGNGE
-4473 SKHSVDMGGY
+4473 SKHSFDIGGY

-4500 NLGQSNDLLVMM
+4500 NKGRSNDLIVMM

-4539 TSGEDQDWLAAQ
+4539 TSGEGKDWLAAQ

-4568 GLDQSSSVDYTCL
+4568 GLDQSSSVDYTSL

-4586 HNERSSRG
+4586 QNERSSRG
-4594 LKHDTEAA
+4594 LKHDAEAA

-4608 QWLSGNSDSSAGK
+4608 QWLSGNGNNDTSK

-4706 LLGQMAGIGAETTLA
+4706 LLGQLAGVGAETTLA
-4721 DIFGVDYTTSGQ
+4721 DIFGVDYTASGH

-4744 VAILTEMLEVIGEF
+4744 VAILKEMLEVIGEF
-4758 SGDQLQAFVDPAKL
+4758 SGDQLQAFVDPTKL
-4772 LDSLKSGIDMG
+4772 VNSLEAGINMG
-4783 ADGIQSFA
+4783 ADGIKSFA
-4791 ETHGLKDKAPEEEEN
+4791 ETHGLKEKAPEEEES
-4806 KSAVSVNGTSV
+4806 KPSVSLNGETL
-4817 NSAQGATASD
+4817 NSTQGATVAD
-4827 GNTETAETQ
+4827 GSTETTETP

-4850 FATIFSQD
+4850 FAAIFSQD

-4867 ENLKENLTADL
+4867 ANLKENLTADL

-4947 TGGEGSDMGVLMGR
+4947 TGGEGNDMGVLMGR

-4992 FVFGEGGEIDTGL
+4992 FVFGEGGEIDTGS

-5017 RVDTGDGQDYSVTI
+5017 RVDTGDDQDYSVTI

-5040 AGNDFANV
+5040 AGDDFANV

-5088 KFSQFNGEEGRDLMV
+5088 KFSQFNGGEGRDLMV

-5123 GDVIDNLVEDISS
+5123 GDVIDNLVEDIRS

-5159 KLSILRDPVS
+5159 KLSILRDPAS
-5169 ETDQAKFE
+5169 DSDQAKFE

-5184 NDYFDGKR
+5184 SDYFNGNR
-5192 AQMII
+5192 AQVII
-5197 AMGEKDANGE
+5197 AMGEKDATGE
-5207 REYTTLSESS
+5207 REYTTLSESA

-5242 SKSRVAISTA
+5242 SKSRVAITTA

>member
-16 NYSADNGNN
+16 NYSADDGNN
-25 DIVAIGFGGEI
+25 NIVAIGFGGQI

-47 GSIGATVHTGSGNDT
+47 GSIGATVYTGSGNDT
-62 VVGGSAYLRVE
+62 VVGGSAYLKVE

-78 LSVKGAAGY
+78 LTVKGAAGY

-107 SIDHLGHHGDV
+107 SIDHLGNHGDV
-118 SYGGAAAYNSVK
+118 SYGGAAAYNGIT

-154 HGNLSFA
+154 QGNLSFA

-174 DQYQGSRG
+174 NRYQGSRG
-182 DVSFD
+182 DVTFD

-244 YQQTHGNIRFEGVG
+244 YAQTRGNIRFEGVG
-258 GYNSFYSDVAHGDI
+258 GYNSLYSDVAHGDI

-304 IVLTTAKMHG
+304 IVLTAAQMHG
-314 SWIGSGTHAVTA
+314 LSIDNGNKFHAVTA

-348 NKVRLS
+348 NKVRLY
-354 NDPKT
+354 NDPET

-367 AWYKQGNHLSG
+367 AWFKRGNHLAE

-406 EHQQSL
+406 EHQQSV
-412 TVHAM
+412 TVHAV
-417 EKDLTEYEWV
+417 EKNLTEYEWV
-427 TYANGALIDAKDVVL
+427 TYANGALIDAKDVAL

-447 GGHAISTDGTKVDVQ
+447 GGDAIYADGTKVDVE
-462 AIKSNRKPNTYVY
+462 AVKSNRKPNTYVY

-480 PYTKIVVVELAN
+480 RHTKIVVVELAN
-492 DAETGV
+492 DPKTGA

-503 RSWYKEGDHTANLAN
+503 RSWYKEGNHTANLAN

-529 MGKGGYSLSALN
+529 MGKGGYSLSDLH
-541 YSVNAIRSMSE
+541 YSVNAVRSTSE
-552 TVADIDEYT
+552 TVADIEEYT
-561 DQTLFKPATDSGES
+561 DQTLFKPANDSGES
-575 SGDVHF
+575 SGDVRF
-581 SGAGGGNVIKSNVT
+581 NGAGGGNVIKSNVT
-595 RGNVYFNGGGIAN
+595 RGNVHFNGGGIAN

-691 KGNGNSRVAMLG
+691 KGNGNSRVVMLG
-703 GYNTHTQI
+703 GYNTHPQI
-711 GSGHGLWLAA
+711 GSGNGLWLAA
-721 GGFNVMTQVGNGEVT
+721 GGFNVMTQVGQGDVAA
-736 SVLAGG
+736 VLAGG
-742 ANVLTKV
+742 ANVLTKM
-749 GEGELTAGMLGGANV
+749 GEGELTSGMLGGANV
-764 MTHISGDE
+764 ITHISGDNE
-772 QASNT
+772 TSNT

-792 KGDTLA
+792 KGNTLA

-804 NVLTHVGDGSTT
+804 NVLTHVGDGTTT

-863 FTKVGDGTSIAA
+863 FTKVGDGTSIAV

-952 VGNANIFTHI
+952 VGNANIFTHV
-962 GNGST
+962 GSGST
-967 FAAMIGQANV
+967 FAAMIGQANI

-984 LTAALMVGKANIY
+984 LTAALMVGKANI
-997 THVGDGTSL
+997 
-1006 GLFAGEM
+1006 
-1013 NVMTKVGNGTTLAA
+1013 
-1027 MFGKANIMTHV
+1027 MTHV
-1038 GDGLTGVL
+1038 GDG
-1046 ALGEANI
+1046 
-1053 VTKVGDDFMGVVAA
+1053 
-1067 AKANVVTHVGD
+1067 
-1078 ATTAAVLAG
+1078 TTAAVLAG

-1102 LLISDIGNVMTHVGD
+1102 LLISDVGNVMTHVGD

-1125 GKANIV
+1125 GKANLI

-1138 GINVAWGQANVFTQ
+1138 GVNVAWGQANVFTQ

-1164 EANILT
+1164 EANLIT

-1178 SVVQGKANIIT
+1178 SVVQGEANIIT

-1210 GDGRNVVLAK
+1210 GHGQNVVLAK

-1240 KGNVVTKVGD
+1240 KGNIVTKVGD
-1250 GMQVTAAKGKANI
+1250 GMQVTAAKGQANI
-1263 TTTVGNGLSVTAAY
+1263 TTTVGNGLNVTAAY

-1282 NTKVGNGVSVNVA
+1282 NTKVGDGVSVNVA

-1323 IGDGLNINASYAR
+1323 VGDGLNINASYAQ

-1362 LSALFDNVKQTL
+1362 LSALFDNIKQTV

-1384 YLVQGDEAST
+1384 YLVQGDEASS
-1394 SGTQKGRGAI
+1394 SGTHKGRGAI

-1413 GFQMDAIEEVG
+1413 GFQMDAIKEVG

-1443 NEMDNDLNIDGAS
+1443 NKMQHAINVDDS
-1456 DHAPN
+1456 SVQAPN

-1466 DFEQGDRGWQSTHG
+1466 DFELGEHGWQSTHG
-1480 VEASYSGSVY
+1480 VEASYAGSVY
-1490 GVNGEGHGTRV
+1490 GVEGEGHGARV
-1501 TELDTHT
+1501 TELDTYT

-1516 TDLTEGEV
+1516 ANLAQGEV

-1551 VFSSSGDASAWQQKT
+1551 VFSSSGDESAWQQKT
-1566 LKLTAHAGSNR
+1566 LKLTAQAGSNR

-1596 VAKSESSPQANAVS
+1596 VATSESSQQANAIR
-1610 EHAKQ
+1610 EHATQ
-1615 NQASQ
+1615 NPAAQ

-1657 DQQAIENN
+1657 DQQALENN
-1665 GQAQRDAVKEESEA
+1665 GQAQRDAVQEESEA
-1679 VTAELTT
+1679 ITAELTK

-1700 TGKSGE
+1700 TGESGD
-1706 QWRNDFAGGLL
+1706 QWRNEFASGLL
-1717 DGVQSQI
+1717 AGVQTQL
-1724 DDAKQLASDKMAAAK
+1724 DDAKQLANDKIAEAK
-1739 QTQSDNNSKVKD
+1739 QTHADNQNKVKD
-1751 SIAKSEAG
+1751 AVAKSEAG

-1771 QDIAEAKADAETRK
+1771 QDIADAQADAEKRK
-1785 ADAVAKSHDAKQAE
+1785 ADALAKGKDAQQAE
-1799 SDAHSAA
+1799 SDAHHAV
-1806 NDAQSRGDRDA
+1806 NNAQSRGDRDVQL
-1817 MNAENKAN
+1817 AENKAN
-1825 QAQNDAQGAKQ
+1825 QAQADAQGAKQ

-1844 QGVAGSGLSGNAHRV
+1844 QGVTGSGLSGNAHSV
-1859 EGAGETG
+1859 EGAGETD
-1866 SHVNT
+1866 SHVKT

-1882 DGLTEQ
+1882 EGLTEQ
-1888 ELEAL
+1888 EQEAL
-1893 EGATNA
+1893 EGVTNA

-1908 IRSKNS
+1908 IRAKNS
-1914 GSTITSMFMEANAD
+1914 GSTITTMFTEANTD
-1928 SIVVDTTASQDVV
+1928 SIVVPTTTSQDVV
-1941 RKEVR
+1941 RKEIR
-1946 ISGVNLVGLGEAS
+1946 ISGVNLEGLGEAS
-1959 HDSAESL
+1959 HDG
-1966 VAARAEKVANLYRWL
+1966 
-1981 DTDNDVA
+1981 T
-1988 TDKYVPVPGFERVD
+1988 
-2002 ADVSDEVK
+2002 
-2010 QRMIQS
+2010 
-2016 MSGYIEHTDNQ
+2016 
-2027 VPKDQAQ
+2027 
-2034 ALATLFV
+2034 
-2041 ESTLDYDW
+2041 
-2049 DKRVEFLTKLESYGY
+2049 
-2064 SFETPHAEKSIVSF
+2064 
-2078 WSGKNFK
+2078 
-2085 QYRDVLDN
+2085 
-2093 AQTDGK
+2093 
-2099 KVVYDIDVKGNAFAI
+2099 
-2114 DLNKHLMRWGG
+2114 
-2125 LFLDPDNAEQNQ
+2125 
-2137 LKSSIDA
+2137 
-2144 ATFSNTGFWS
+2144 
-2154 SVYATGAQHDVY
+2154 
-2166 VIAEGGVR
+2166 
-2174 LGNYFWHVELP
+2174 
-2185 ALRQLQREGLVGEI
+2185 LVGT
-2199 RLLDKPVSEY
+2199 VVN
-2209 KDLPADEIGR
+2209 
-2219 RLTDAG
+2219 T
-2225 VGVKVRF
+2225 
-2232 DALSSARQAELLADN
+2232 
-2247 PDDYRADTLVEL
+2247 
-2259 DVKLSAIDSMLRES
+2259 MLRES

-2285 LVQEGDEGFEVRSW
+2285 LVQEGDEGFEVRAW
-2299 PGSDDKSKTILLD
+2299 PGTEDKSKTIILED
-2312 NPEDAAQQKAIERFI
+2312 PEDAAQHKAIERFI

-2348 LSHHDGRTRILAQKE
+2348 ISHHEGRTHVLAQRV
-2363 DGAWTYNTNSE
+2363 DGAWQYNATVE

-2385 HVSGKVR
+2385 NVTGKIR
-2392 GESYQKVIDALA
+2392 GESYQQVIDALTD
-2404 EYHASTAEHADY
+2404 YHASITEHADY
-2416 ELESVEQLVNLRKKI
+2416 EPESVEKLLNLRKKI
-2431 EGYALGHPDSGRL
+2431 EGYVLGHPDSGRV

-2454 NSRLEEVS
+2454 NTRLDEVS
-2462 VLAVS
+2462 LLSVA
-2467 EQSIKAHDSF
+2467 EQTIQAQDSF
-2477 SRLYDQLD
+2477 SRLYDQLEAA
-2485 NAHLKQSKH
+2485 NLKESKH
-2494 LYLDGNGDFVTKGKG
+2494 LDLDQNGDFVTKGKG
-2509 NLAKIDQLGGSDA
+2509 NLANIDLLGSREA
-2522 VLEKVKASV
+2522 VLEKVKLTVS
-2531 NHEYGQAIADTIFA
+2531 NEYGQTVADTIFA
-2545 GLSANELAKDG
+2545 GLSAKDLAKDG
-2556 KGIDITGLNRI
+2556 KGIDIAGLNKV
-2567 HQALEQHMSPV
+2567 HQAIEQHLSPV
-2578 SATMY
+2578 SATLY

-2602 GRTQIDAQA
+2602 GRTQLEGQA
-2611 AADFNK
+2611 AADFNQ

-2623 WPLGSKSSNIRNIF
+2623 WPLGSKSSNIGNIL
-2637 NVATEYQPDLKLRWS
+2637 NVTTKDQPDLKLRWK
-2652 DFSQPAHQ
+2652 DFSQPAAHGES
-2660 NDTLEHDMASEE
+2660 LAFDMQTEE
-2672 NDGFGLNDGETKLK
+2672 NDDFGLKSAEDKLK
-2686 RFIEKLN
+2686 DFIKQL
-2693 AAKGIDAAYKDASE
+2693 ASASGVDKKFKDISQAFTMM
-2707 GYASVLLGNP
+2707 ALMNP
-2717 DMLVSTGIPAH
+2717 DILESANIPEH
-2728 VFQPFVDQWNDTSY
+2728 ISKPFVDQWNDTSY
-2742 DMMDVANRFAQE
+2742 DMQDVAQRFAKELQEQAKVAANSEQMEQQISEVVRRFAQDE
-2754 LQKQAQASGDPALV
+2754 LDKIQT
-2768 AKRID
+2768 
-2773 NVVRLFAERALEEIE
+2773 
-2788 AFKASQADEGRV
+2788 FKETQADQGRV

-2811 AMQAEWNR
+2811 AMQAEWHR
-2819 LSHDPDARYQ
+2819 LSNDPDARYQ

-2847 ADKLIGHTWRPKF
+2847 ADKLIGHTWLPKF

-2891 NDDLDALSGS
+2891 TDVLDALSG
-2901 EKHKDK
+2901 
-2907 VAIENDGTPPR
+2907 N
-2918 DKVPLSPL
+2918 
-2926 TRFLNNE
+2926 
-2933 LYGERDARRKIGD
+2933 
-2946 ITQTLLDH
+2946 
-2954 AVEKG
+2954 
-2959 ESQKVTLKGEAGRL
+2959 
-2973 TGYYHQGTASSDDET
+2973 
-2988 STTSGKVVLFL
+2988 
-2999 HGSGS
+2999 
-3004 SAEEQASA
+3004 
-3012 IRSHYQKQG
+3012 
-3021 IDMLAVNLRGYG
+3021 
-3033 ESDGGPSE
+3033 
-3041 KGLYQDARTMFNYLV
+3041 
-3056 NDKGIDPSN
+3056 
-3065 IILHGY
+3065 
-3071 SMGGPIAADLAR
+3071 
-3083 YAAQNGQAVSGL
+3083 
-3095 LLDRPMPSMTKA
+3095 
-3107 ITAHEVANPAGIVGT
+3107 
-3122 IAKAVNGQ
+3122 
-3130 FSVEKNL
+3130 
-3137 KGLPQETPILLLTD
+3137 
-3151 NEGLGEEGE
+3151 
-3160 KLRVKLSNS
+3160 
-3169 GFNVTGEQTFYG
+3169 
-3181 HEASNRLMS
+3181 
-3190 QYTGQIV
+3190 
-3197 SDLLNTQHIK
+3197 
-3207 HNEAKLN
+3207 
-3214 LEPHGKNYES
+3214 
-3224 RDLILKPISQ
+3224 
-3234 PETVELGMPEV
+3234 
-3245 DQKVL
+3245 
-3250 ADIAE
+3250 
-3255 RENVI
+3255 
-3260 IGVRPVDEKSKSLI
+3260 
-3274 ASKMYSSKGLFVK
+3274 K
-3287 AKSSDWGPMSGFIP
+3287 AK
-3301 VDQSFAKASARR
+3301 
-3313 DLETFNRHAE
+3313 
-3323 QSIQSGNAVS
+3323 
-3333 ADLYLNQVRVEELVS
+3333 
-3348 KYHSLTPLEL
+3348 
-3358 DDQSGMYKTTAT
+3358 
-3370 NGDQSVP
+3370 
-3377 FFLNRVTVD
+3377 
-3386 GNELWQVHY
+3386 
-3395 ITNGELAPFKVIGD
+3395 
-3409 PVSKQPMTADYDLL
+3409 
-3423 TVMYSYGDLGPQDKV
+3423 
-3438 KQPLTWQQWKDSVT
+3438 
-3452 YEDLTPKYKELYSNE
+3452 
-3467 DLYNKKDGASLGNVS
+3467 
-3482 GRLKELKDR
+3482 
-3491 INVDLGR
+3491 
-3498 TNGLEMVHHGAD
+3498 
-3510 DANPYAV
+3510 
-3517 MADNFPATF
+3517 
-3526 FVPKSLF
+3526 
-3533 AEDGLG
+3533 
-3539 EGKGSIQTYFNVNEQ
+3539 
-3554 GAVVIRNPQEFSD
+3554 
-3567 FQQVT
+3567 
-3572 INASFRASFNDKWN
+3572 
-3586 HGLDEPLF
+3586 
-3594 TTKRKLSHEF
+3594 
-3604 LNKRDQLLKK
+3604 
-3614 LSGGRLDAQDE
+3614 
-3625 TLVALGNPDDVS
+3625 
-3637 GNKAIVAVDV
+3637 VAVDLA
-3647 SQIFTRQEL
+3647 QIFTVQEL
-3656 KERANVFAK
+3656 KERAKVFAK

-3671 QGILDQLDLVHQTV
+3671 QGILDQLDLVHQAKG
-3685 SRDQIVAS
+3685 RYQIAAS
-3693 FELNKKVNAYIAEHP
+3693 FELNKKINDYIVEHP

-3720 EQITSALFIGKMQVA
+3720 EQVTSALFIGKMQVA
-3735 QVDIDAIAQTRPEL
+3735 QAGIDAIAQTRPEL
-3749 AARIFM
+3749 ATRIFM
-3755 VAIEEANGEHRGL
+3755 VAIEEANGKHVGL
-3768 TDMMVRWANED
+3768 TDMMLRWANED
-3779 PYLAPKQGYKGETP
+3779 PYLAPKHGYKGEMP
-3793 NDLGFDAK
+3793 SDLGFDAK
-3801 YHVDLGDHYADF
+3801 YHVDLGEHYADF

-3848 DLTGVESVQMAFYFL
+3848 DLTGAESVQMAFYFL
-3863 KEAAKKVD
+3863 KEAAKKAD

-3882 LKKFADKSYLSQLDS
+3882 LKKFADQNYLSQLDS

-3920 RYSGAGYDELTNKL
+3920 RYSGKGYDELTNML
-3934 AGATGVD
+3934 ASATGVD

-3968 FVNEQMDALKK
+3968 FVNEQMEALKK

-4019 HLDATLFEN
+4019 HLDVTLFEN
-4028 ARANGMRIV
+4028 ARVNGMRIV

-4061 AANNIAVEVLQSLP
+4061 AANNIAVEVLQNLP
-4075 DDEKFVAI
+4075 DGEKFVAI

-4103 HRLDLPALRVSDS
+4103 HRLDLPALKVSDS
-4116 NQFRVEQDDMTLRVV
+4116 NQFTVEQDDVSLRVV

-4139 KLTFKDSLSGAN
+4139 KITFKGSLSGAN
-4151 TAIHNQNVNDWE
+4151 TALHNQNVNDWE
-4163 RVAVTPTADGGET
+4163 RVVVTPIADGGET

-4188 DSVVANAAANLA
+4188 DPVVAKAAANLA
-4200 GKHPESSVVVQ
+4200 GKHAESSVVVQ
-4211 LDSDGNYR
+4211 LDSDGNYL

-4235 LVGHGRDDSDSNN
+4235 LVGHGRDHSESNN
-4248 THLSGYSAED
+4248 TRLSGYSADE
-4258 LAAKLANFQ
+4258 LAVKLAKFQ
-4267 QSFSQAENINNTPD
+4267 QSFNQAENINNKPD

-4308 VNGLR
+4308 ANGLR
-4313 VDVSARSSELAVD
+4313 VDVSVRSSELAVD
-4326 ATGRKHT
+4326 EAGRKHT
-4333 KDENGDWIQ
+4333 KDANGDWVQ
-4342 KAETNKV
+4342 KAENNKV
-4349 SLSWNEQGEV
+4349 SLSWDAQGEV
-4359 IAKEERIRNGIAEGD
+4359 VAKDERIRNGIAEGD

-4381 VSDVGEIARGAI
+4381 VSDVDEPARGAI
-4393 GDNNDV
+4393 GDNSDV
-4399 FDAPEKRKVETETS
+4399 FDAPEKRKPETEVIANS
-4413 SSAANNK
+4413 SNSNQ
-4420 LSYSGNIQVNVGDG
+4420 LSYSGNIQVNVGEG

-4450 GSGGFKSLAFGDNNV
+4450 GTGGFKSLAFGDNNV
-4465 MVHIGNGE
+4465 MVHIGDGE
-4473 SKHSVDMGGY
+4473 SKHSVDIGGY

-4488 AQMFIGNRNVSF
+4488 AQMFLGNRNVSF
-4500 NLGQSNDLLVMM
+4500 NFGHSNDLILMM

-4524 FDGAARISGVLQSIA
+4524 FDGAARISGVLQGIA
-4539 TSGEDQDWLAAQ
+4539 TSGEGEDWLAAQ

-4568 GLDQSSSVDYTCL
+4568 GLDQSSSVDYTHL
-4581 VELDS
+4581 VQLNS
-4586 HNERSSRG
+4586 QNERDSRG
-4594 LKHDTEAA
+4594 LKHDAEAT

-4608 QWLSGNSDSSAGK
+4608 QWLSGNGNSGTSQ

-4680 QFSATGQAKTTFTYT
+4680 QFTATGQAKTTFTYT
-4695 PEDLPRQLKNK
+4695 PQDLPRQLKNK
-4706 LLGQMAGIGAETTLA
+4706 LLGQLAGVGAETTLA
-4721 DIFGVDYTTSGQ
+4721 DIFGVDYTASGQ
-4733 IVSRNGEAVDG
+4733 IISRNGQAVDG
-4744 VAILTEMLEVIGEF
+4744 VAILKEMLEVIGEF

-4772 LDSLKSGIDMG
+4772 LDSLKAGIDMG
-4783 ADGIQSFA
+4783 ADGIKSFA
-4791 ETHGLKDKAPEEEEN
+4791 ETHGLKEKAPEEEKEN
-4806 KSAVSVNGTSV
+4806 SSVSVNGANV
-4817 NSAQGATASD
+4817 NSAQGATVAD

-4867 ENLKENLTADL
+4867 ENLKQNLTADL

-4887 FLRNSGHLQGD
+4887 FLRNSGHLQDD
-4898 GDINLS
+4898 GDINIS

-4947 TGGEGSDMGVLMGR
+4947 TGGEGNDMGVLMGR

-4992 FVFGEGGEIDTGL
+4992 FVFGEGGEIDTGS

-5017 RVDTGDGQDYSVTI
+5017 RVDTGDDQDYSVTI

-5056 ASAGNDVVK
+5056 AGADNDVVK

-5075 GEGED
+5075 GDGDD

-5088 KFSQFNGEEGRDLMV
+5088 KFSQFNGGEGRDLMV

-5123 GDVIDNLVEDISS
+5123 GDVIDNLVEDIRS

-5159 KLSILRDPVS
+5159 KLSILRDPS
-5169 ETDQAKFE
+5169 NDSDQSKFE

-5184 NDYFDGKR
+5184 SDYFNGNR
-5192 AQMII
+5192 AQVVIGMS
-5197 AMGEKDANGE
+5197 EKDLSGE
-5207 REYTTLSESS
+5207 REYTMLSDSA

-5223 AMSGFDPQAG
+5223 AMSGFEPQAG
-5233 DNGFIDNLD
+5233 DNGFIDSLE
-5242 SKSRVAISTA
+5242 SKSQATISMA
-5252 WADVVH
+5252 WSDVVH
-5258 KKGITV
+5258 KKGLMV

>member
-16 NYSADNGNN
+16 NYSADDGNN
-25 DIVAIGFGGEI
+25 NIVAIGFGGQI

-47 GSIGATVHTGSGNDT
+47 GSIGATVYTGSGNDT
-62 VVGGSAYLRVE
+62 VVGGSAYLKVE

-78 LSVKGAAGY
+78 LTVKGAAGY

-107 SIDHLGHHGDV
+107 SIDHLGNHGDV
-118 SYGGAAAYNSVK
+118 SYGGAAAYNGIT
-130 RKGLSGNVTFKG
+130 RKGLSGNVTFAG

-154 HGNLSFA
+154 QGNLSFT

-174 DQYQGSRG
+174 NRYQGSHG
-182 DVSFD
+182 DVTFD

-233 RIERTRQAEDV
+233 RIERTHQAEDV
-244 YQQTHGNIRFEGVG
+244 YTQTRGNIRFEGVG
-258 GYNSFYSDVAHGDI
+258 GYNSLYSDVAHGDI

-279 YNTIT
+279 YNTII
-284 RKGSGSSF
+284 RKGSGNDF
-292 DAQGM
+292 AKEGM
-297 EYAKAED
+297 TNAKADE
-304 IVLTTAKMHG
+304 IVLTKAVMSG
-314 SWIGSGTHAVTA
+314 SWIGQDHHVTA
-326 VKSEREPN
+326 VKSASEPN
-334 TYLFAI
+334 TYLFAF
-340 ADGTYTKI
+340 ADSTYTKI
-348 NKVRLS
+348 NKVQLR
-354 NDPKT
+354 NDPQT
-359 GKLKYYSE
+359 GELKYYST
-367 AWYKQGNHLSG
+367 AWYKEGNHLSN
-378 LARSDVSSAGGFEV
+378 LANQDISDNGGFTAV
-392 NPINGGYTLSNIAV
+392 NINGAYTLSDLKV
-406 EHQQSL
+406 EHQQSV
-412 TVHAM
+412 TVHAV
-417 EKDLTEYEWV
+417 EKSLTEYEWV
-427 TYANGALIDAKDVVL
+427 TYANGAVIDAKEVSL

-447 GGHAISTDGTKVDVQ
+447 GGHAIYADGTKVDVK
-462 AIKSNRKPNTYVY
+462 AVKSNRQPNTYIY

-492 DAETGV
+492 DPETGA

-503 RSWYKEGDHTANLAN
+503 RSWYKEGDHTANIAN
-518 EDISSANGYHS
+518 QDISSATGYNP
-529 MGKGGYSLSALN
+529 MGKGGYSLSDLH
-541 YSVNAIRSMSE
+541 YSVNAVRSTSE
-552 TVADIDEYT
+552 TVADIEEYT
-561 DQTLFKPATDSGES
+561 DQTLFKPANDSGES
-575 SGDVHF
+575 SGDVRF
-581 SGAGGGNVIKSNVT
+581 NGAGGGNVIKSNVT
-595 RGNVYFNGGGIAN
+595 RGNVHFNGGGIAN

-646 ANVLVHQSKQGK
+646 ANVLVHQSQQGK

-672 IGDGQY
+672 LGDGQY
-678 LAHLLAYGNISVH
+678 LAHLLAYGNISVQ
-691 KGNGNSRVAMLG
+691 KGSGDSRVVMLG

-711 GSGHGLWLAA
+711 GSGNGLWLAA
-721 GGFNVMTQVGNGEVT
+721 GGFNVMTQVGQGDVAA
-736 SVLAGG
+736 VLAGG
-742 ANVLTKV
+742 ANVLTKM
-749 GEGELTAGMLGGANV
+749 GESQLTSGMLGGANV
-764 MTHISGDE
+764 ITHISNDD
-772 QASNT
+772 QLSNT

-792 KGDTLA
+792 KGNTLA

-804 NVLTHVGDGSTT
+804 NVLTHVGDGTTT

-831 GDTTGIMLGVGNV
+831 GDTTGILLGVGNV
-844 LTHVGDGQTLGV
+844 LMHVGDGQTLGV

-863 FTKVGDGTSIAA
+863 FTKVGDGTSIAV

-952 VGNANIFTHI
+952 VGNANIFTHV
-962 GNGST
+962 GSGST
-967 FAAMIGQANV
+967 FAAMIGQANI

-984 LTAALMVGKANIY
+984 LTAALMVGKANIM

-1006 GLFAGEM
+1006 GLFAGEV

-1102 LLISDIGNVMTHVGD
+1102 LLISDVGNVMTHVGD

-1125 GKANIV
+1125 GKANLI

-1138 GINVAWGQANVFTQ
+1138 GVNVAWGQANVFTQ

-1164 EANILT
+1164 EANLIT

-1178 SVVQGKANIIT
+1178 SVVQGEANIIT

-1210 GDGRNVVLAK
+1210 GHGQNVVLAK

-1228 VGDGDSFNALWS
+1228 VGNGDSFNALWS
-1240 KGNVVTKVGD
+1240 KGNIVTKVGD
-1250 GMQVTAAKGKANI
+1250 GMQVTAAKGQANI

-1282 NTKVGNGVSVNVA
+1282 NTKVGDGVSVNVA

-1323 IGDGLNINASYAR
+1323 VGDGLNINASYAQ

-1362 LSALFDNVKQTL
+1362 LSALFDNIKQTV

-1384 YLVQGDEAST
+1384 YLVQGDEASS
-1394 SGTQKGRGAI
+1394 SGTHKGRGAI

-1413 GFQMDAIEEVG
+1413 GFQMDAIKEVG

-1443 NEMDNDLNIDGAS
+1443 NKMQHALNVDDS
-1456 DHAPN
+1456 SVQAPN

-1466 DFEQGDRGWQSTHG
+1466 DFELGEHGWQSTHG
-1480 VEASYSGSVY
+1480 VEASYAGSVY
-1490 GVNGEGHGTRV
+1490 GVEGEGHGARV
-1501 TELDTHT
+1501 TELDTYT

-1516 TDLTEGEV
+1516 ANLAQGEV

-1551 VFSSSGDASAWQQKT
+1551 VFSSSGDESAWQQKT
-1566 LKLTAHAGSNR
+1566 LKLTAQAGSNR

-1596 VAKSESSPQANAVS
+1596 VATSESSQQANAIR
-1610 EHAKQ
+1610 EHATQ
-1615 NQASQ
+1615 NPATQ

-1657 DQQAIENN
+1657 DQQALENN
-1665 GQAQRDAVKEESEA
+1665 GQAQRDAVQEESEA
-1679 VTAELTT
+1679 ITAELTK

-1692 VLDGQATH
+1692 VLDSQATH
-1700 TGKSGE
+1700 TGESGD
-1706 QWRNDFAGGLL
+1706 QWRNEFASGLL
-1717 DGVQSQI
+1717 AGVQTQL
-1724 DDAKQLASDKMAAAK
+1724 DDAKQLANDKIAEAK
-1739 QTQSDNNSKVKD
+1739 QTHADNQNKVKD
-1751 SIAKSEAG
+1751 AVAKSEAG

-1771 QDIAEAKADAETRK
+1771 QDIADAQADAEKRK
-1785 ADAVAKSHDAKQAE
+1785 ADALAKGKDAQQAE
-1799 SDAHSAA
+1799 SDAHHAV
-1806 NDAQSRGDRDA
+1806 NNAQSRGDRDVEL
-1817 MNAENKAN
+1817 AENKAN
-1825 QAQNDAQGAKQ
+1825 QAQADAQGAKQ

-1844 QGVAGSGLSGNAHRV
+1844 QGVTGSGLSGNAHSV
-1859 EGAGETG
+1859 EGAGETD
-1866 SHVNT
+1866 SHVKT

-1882 DGLTEQ
+1882 EGLTEQ
-1888 ELEAL
+1888 EQEAL

-1908 IRSKNS
+1908 IRAKNS
-1914 GSTITSMFMEANAD
+1914 VSSMTSMFSETNSK
-1928 SIVVDTTASQDVV
+1928 SIVVPTKVSPEPDRQDVT
-1941 RKEVR
+1941 RRDVR
-1946 ISGVNLVGLGEAS
+1946 ISGVNL
-1959 HDSAESL
+1959 ESL
-1966 VAARAEKVANLYRWL
+1966 SAVQGSQPTGQLASKS
-1981 DTDNDVA
+1981 
-1988 TDKYVPVPGFERVD
+1988 VPGFKSHFASTSIGIENELSGLVVVLPKNSAQSFGYVHDSQGNPLFMLTKDMNQGGYSNPVGINDIQGVNNWQTHTIELVTYPSEISDTAAIESRKEAMLWLAKEFTD
-2002 ADVSDEVK
+2002 HINQSNHQSLPHLVSDDG
-2010 QRMIQS
+2010 RF
-2016 MSGYIEHTDNQ
+2016 
-2027 VPKDQAQ
+2027 
-2034 ALATLFV
+2034 TLV
-2041 ESTLDYDW
+2041 ISN
-2049 DKRVEFLTKLESYGY
+2049 S
-2064 SFETPHAEKSIVSF
+2064 
-2078 WSGKNFK
+2078 
-2085 QYRDVLDN
+2085 
-2093 AQTDGK
+2093 
-2099 KVVYDIDVKGNAFAI
+2099 
-2114 DLNKHLMRWGG
+2114 KHLIAAGNG
-2125 LFLDPDNAEQNQ
+2125 T
-2137 LKSSIDA
+2137 SIDA
-2144 ATFSNTGFWS
+2144 QGKTIGMTPSGQQATMAISAKEFGTSSSSEVRLLESAPWYQAGLRDEFLANAKNTTLDDPATAQNVYAYLT
-2154 SVYATGAQHDVY
+2154 SVYSKTADLAKEYGIYINDWDPASEGFSPNAQGLTDPKVKNAWSILPRTKPVRMLELLSAEDSRY
-2166 VIAEGGVR
+2166 VRQQIAEKLKGTYSESLAKNVFEYFQYGGEVA
-2174 LGNYFWHVELP
+2174 GHGINNATTGSVQQPEP
-2185 ALRQLQREGLVGEI
+2185 AILFEFRSVPSALSDFVP
-2199 RLLDKPVSEY
+2199 KTAS
-2209 KDLPADEIGR
+2209 
-2219 RLTDAG
+2219 T
-2225 VGVKVRF
+2225 VKVDVKALDHFDSASRKAIITEVNALVSGSEDF
-2232 DALSSARQAELLADN
+2232 DAWYQEYRASKGQPPVKNPKSSASANHKAEWLMTQHAEQWAKITAPYTDNHETLTSTKLASNDKE
-2247 PDDYRADTLVEL
+2247 EL
-2259 DVKLSAIDSMLRES
+2259 HALGETSNLENNKQQENVASIINTMLNDM
-2273 LPFYSLRTERNL
+2273 LPFYALRTERNL
-2285 LVQEGDEGFEVRSW
+2285 LVQEGDEGFEVRAW
-2299 PGSDDKSKTILLD
+2299 PGTEDKSKTIILED
-2312 NPEDAAQQKAIERFI
+2312 PEDAAQHKAIERFI

-2348 LSHHDGRTRILAQKE
+2348 ISHHEGRTHVLAQKV
-2363 DGAWTYNTNSE
+2363 DGAWQYNATVE

-2385 HVSGKVR
+2385 NVTGKIR
-2392 GESYQKVIDALA
+2392 GESYQQVIDALTD
-2404 EYHASTAEHADY
+2404 YHASITEHADY
-2416 ELESVEQLVNLRKKI
+2416 EPESVEKLLNLRKKI
-2431 EGYALGHPDSGRL
+2431 EGYVLGHPDSGRV

-2454 NSRLEEVS
+2454 NTRLDEVS
-2462 VLAVS
+2462 LLSVA
-2467 EQSIKAHDSF
+2467 EQTIQAQDSF
-2477 SRLYDQLD
+2477 SRLYDQLEAA
-2485 NAHLKQSKH
+2485 NLKESKH
-2494 LYLDGNGDFVTKGKG
+2494 LYLDQNGDFVTKGKG
-2509 NLAKIDQLGGSDA
+2509 NLANIDLLGSREA
-2522 VLEKVKASV
+2522 VLEKVKLTVS
-2531 NHEYGQAIADTIFA
+2531 NEYGQTVADTIFA
-2545 GLSANELAKDG
+2545 GLSAKDLAKDG
-2556 KGIDITGLNRI
+2556 KGVDIAGLNKV
-2567 HQALEQHMSPV
+2567 HQAIEQHLSPV
-2578 SATMY
+2578 SATLY

-2602 GRTQIDAQA
+2602 GRTQLEGQA
-2611 AADFNK
+2611 AADFNQ

-2623 WPLGSKSSNIRNIF
+2623 WPLGSKSSNISNIL
-2637 NVATEYQPDLKLRWS
+2637 NVATKDQPDLKLRWS

-2660 NDTLEHDMASEE
+2660 NDTLEHDVASEE
-2672 NDGFGLNDGETKLK
+2672 NDGFGLHDGDIKLK

-2693 AAKGIDAAYKDASE
+2693 AAKGIDASFKEASE

-2717 DMLVSTGIPAH
+2717 DMLETTGIPAH
-2728 VFQPFVDQWNDTSY
+2728 VFQPFVEQWNDTSY

-2754 LQKQAQASGDPALV
+2754 LRLQAQRSDDPELLE
-2768 AKRID
+2768 KRIG
-2773 NVVRLFAERALEEIE
+2773 NVIRQFAERALEEIE
-2788 AFKASQADEGRV
+2788 TFKASQADQGRV

-2811 AMQAEWNR
+2811 AMQAEWHR
-2819 LSHDPDARYQ
+2819 LSNDPDARYQ

-2891 NDDLDALSGS
+2891 TDVLDALSGN
-2901 EKHKDK
+2901 EKPKEN

-2918 DKVPLSPL
+2918 DKESLSPL

-2933 LYGERDARRKIGD
+2933 LYGDKEARRKIGE

-2959 ESQKVTLKGEAGRL
+2959 ESQKITLQGEAGRL
-2973 TGYYHQGTASSDDET
+2973 TGYYHQGTAPSEGET
-2988 STTSGKVVLFL
+2988 SSPSGKVVLFL

-3012 IRSHYQKQG
+3012 IRNHYQKQG

-3065 IILHGY
+3065 IIIHGY

-3107 ITAHEVANPAGIVGT
+3107 ITAHEVANPAGIVGA

-3137 KGLPQETPILLLTD
+3137 EGLPKETSILLLTD
-3151 NEGLGEEGE
+3151 NEGLGNEGE
-3160 KLRVKLSNS
+3160 KLRTKLTAS
-3169 GFNVTGEQTFYG
+3169 GYNVTGEQTFYG

-3190 QYTGQIV
+3190 QYADQIV
-3197 SDLLNTQHIK
+3197 SGLSSSASVDEDLDQQGLDTTSTKDQGISNKNDHLQVVDSK
-3207 HNEAKLN
+3207 EA
-3214 LEPHGKNYES
+3214 
-3224 RDLILKPISQ
+3224 
-3234 PETVELGMPEV
+3234 
-3245 DQKVL
+3245 L
-3250 ADIAE
+3250 ADGKILH
-3255 RENVI
+3255 NQDVN
-3260 IGVRPVDEKSKSLI
+3260 S
-3274 ASKMYSSKGLFVK
+3274 
-3287 AKSSDWGPMSGFIP
+3287 WGP
-3301 VDQSFAKASARR
+3301 
-3313 DLETFNRHAE
+3313 
-3323 QSIQSGNAVS
+3323 
-3333 ADLYLNQVRVEELVS
+3333 
-3348 KYHSLTPLEL
+3348 
-3358 DDQSGMYKTTAT
+3358 
-3370 NGDQSVP
+3370 
-3377 FFLNRVTVD
+3377 
-3386 GNELWQVHY
+3386 
-3395 ITNGELAPFKVIGD
+3395 IT
-3409 PVSKQPMTADYDLL
+3409 
-3423 TVMYSYGDLGPQDKV
+3423 
-3438 KQPLTWQQWKDSVT
+3438 
-3452 YEDLTPKYKELYSNE
+3452 
-3467 DLYNKKDGASLGNVS
+3467 
-3482 GRLKELKDR
+3482 
-3491 INVDLGR
+3491 
-3498 TNGLEMVHHGAD
+3498 
-3510 DANPYAV
+3510 
-3517 MADNFPATF
+3517 
-3526 FVPKSLF
+3526 
-3533 AEDGLG
+3533 
-3539 EGKGSIQTYFNVNEQ
+3539 
-3554 GAVVIRNPQEFSD
+3554 
-3567 FQQVT
+3567 
-3572 INASFRASFNDKWN
+3572 
-3586 HGLDEPLF
+3586 
-3594 TTKRKLSHEF
+3594 
-3604 LNKRDQLLKK
+3604 
-3614 LSGGRLDAQDE
+3614 
-3625 TLVALGNPDDVS
+3625 
-3637 GNKAIVAVDV
+3637 
-3647 SQIFTRQEL
+3647 
-3656 KERANVFAK
+3656 
-3665 PIGASY
+3665 
-3671 QGILDQLDLVHQTV
+3671 
-3685 SRDQIVAS
+3685 
-3693 FELNKKVNAYIAEHP
+3693 
-3708 TSGRNQALTQLK
+3708 
-3720 EQITSALFIGKMQVA
+3720 
-3735 QVDIDAIAQTRPEL
+3735 
-3749 AARIFM
+3749 
-3755 VAIEEANGEHRGL
+3755 
-3768 TDMMVRWANED
+3768 
-3779 PYLAPKQGYKGETP
+3779 
-3793 NDLGFDAK
+3793 
-3801 YHVDLGDHYADF
+3801 
-3813 KQWLETSQSNG
+3813 
-3824 LLSKATLDESTK
+3824 
-3836 TVHLGYSYQELQ
+3836 
-3848 DLTGVESVQMAFYFL
+3848 
-3863 KEAAKKVD
+3863 
-3871 PISGDSAEMIL
+3871 
-3882 LKKFADKSYLSQLDS
+3882 
-3897 DRMDQIEGIY
+3897 
-3907 RSSHETDVDAWDR
+3907 
-3920 RYSGAGYDELTNKL
+3920 
-3934 AGATGVD
+3934 
-3941 EQLSVLLDDR
+3941 
-3951 KGLLIGEVHGS
+3951 
-3962 DVNGLR
+3962 
-3968 FVNEQMDALKK
+3968 
-3979 QGVTVIGLEH
+3979 
-3989 LRSDLAQPL
+3989 
-3998 IDRYLATGVMSSE
+3998 
-4011 LSAMLKTK
+4011 
-4019 HLDATLFEN
+4019 
-4028 ARANGMRIV
+4028 
-4037 ALDANSSARPNVQ
+4037 
-4050 GTEHGLMYRAG
+4050 
-4061 AANNIAVEVLQSLP
+4061 
-4075 DDEKFVAI
+4075 
-4083 YGKAHLQSH
+4083 
-4092 KGIEGFVPGIT
+4092 
-4103 HRLDLPALRVSDS
+4103 
-4116 NQFRVEQDDMTLRVV
+4116 
-4131 YDDVANKP
+4131 
-4139 KLTFKDSLSGAN
+4139 
-4151 TAIHNQNVNDWE
+4151 
-4163 RVAVTPTADGGET
+4163 VTPTTDGGET

-4188 DSVVANAAANLA
+4188 DDVVAKAAANLA

-4235 LVGHGRDDSDSNN
+4235 LVGHGRDHSESNN
-4248 THLSGYSAED
+4248 TRLSGYSADE
-4258 LAAKLANFQ
+4258 LAVKLAKFQ
-4267 QSFSQAENINNTPD
+4267 QSFNQAENINNKPY

-4308 VNGLR
+4308 ANGLR
-4313 VDVSARSSELAVD
+4313 VDVSVRSSELAVD
-4326 ATGRKHT
+4326 EAGRKHT
-4333 KDENGDWIQ
+4333 KDANGDWVQ
-4342 KAETNKV
+4342 KAENNKV
-4349 SLSWNEQGEV
+4349 SLSWDAQGEV
-4359 IAKEERIRNGIAEGD
+4359 VAKDERIRNGIAEGD

-4381 VSDVGEIARGAI
+4381 VNNVDEPARGAI
-4393 GDNNDV
+4393 GDNSDV
-4399 FDAPEKRKVETETS
+4399 FDAPEKRIPETEVIANS
-4413 SSAANNK
+4413 SSSNQ
-4420 LSYSGNIQVNVGDG
+4420 LSYSGNIQVNVGEG

-4450 GSGGFKSLAFGDNNV
+4450 GTGGFKSLAFGDNNV
-4465 MVHIGNGE
+4465 MVHIGDGE
-4473 SKHSVDMGGY
+4473 SKHSVDIGGY

-4488 AQMFIGNRNVSF
+4488 AQMFLGNRNVSF
-4500 NLGQSNDLLVMM
+4500 NFGHSNDLILMM

-4524 FDGAARISGVLQSIA
+4524 FDGAARISGVLQGIA
-4539 TSGEDQDWLAAQ
+4539 MSGDGEDWLAAQ

-4568 GLDQSSSVDYTCL
+4568 GLDQSSSVDYTTL

-4586 HNERSSRG
+4586 QNERDSRG
-4594 LKHDTEAA
+4594 LKHDAEAT

-4608 QWLSGNSDSSAGK
+4608 QWLSGNGNSGTSQ

-4680 QFSATGQAKTTFTYT
+4680 QFTATGQAKTTFTYT
-4695 PEDLPRQLKNK
+4695 PQDLPRQLKNK
-4706 LLGQMAGIGAETTLA
+4706 LLGQLAGVGAETTLA
-4721 DIFGVDYTTSGQ
+4721 DIFGVDYTASGQ
-4733 IVSRNGEAVDG
+4733 IVSRNGQAVDG
-4744 VAILTEMLEVIGEF
+4744 VAILKEMLEVIGEF

-4772 LDSLKSGIDMG
+4772 LDSLKAGIDMG
-4783 ADGIQSFA
+4783 ADGIKSFA
-4791 ETHGLKDKAPEEEEN
+4791 ETHGLKEKAPEEEKDN
-4806 KSAVSVNGTSV
+4806 SSVSVNGANV
-4817 NSAQGATASD
+4817 NSAQGATMAD

-4867 ENLKENLTADL
+4867 ENLKQNLTAEL

-4898 GDINLS
+4898 GDINIS

-4947 TGGEGSDMGVLMGR
+4947 TGGEGNDMGVLMGR

-4992 FVFGEGGEIDTGL
+4992 FVFGEGGEIDTGS

-5017 RVDTGDGQDYSVTI
+5017 RVDTGDDQDYSVTI

-5056 ASAGNDVVK
+5056 AGAGNDVVK

-5075 GEGED
+5075 GDGDD

-5088 KFSQFNGEEGRDLMV
+5088 KFSQFNGGEGRDLMV

-5123 GDVIDNLVEDISS
+5123 GDVIDNLVEDIRS

-5159 KLSILRDPVS
+5159 KLSILRDPS
-5169 ETDQAKFE
+5169 NDSDQSKFE

-5184 NDYFDGKR
+5184 SDYFNGNR
-5192 AQMII
+5192 AQVVIGMS
-5197 AMGEKDANGE
+5197 EKDLSGE
-5207 REYTTLSESS
+5207 REYTMLSDSA

-5223 AMSGFDPQAG
+5223 AMSGFEPQAG
-5233 DNGFIDNLD
+5233 DNGFIDSLE
-5242 SKSRVAISTA
+5242 SKSQAAISMA
-5252 WADVVH
+5252 WSDVVH
-5258 KKGITV
+5258 KKGLMV

>member
-16 NYSADNGNN
+16 NYSADDGNN
-25 DIVAIGFGGEI
+25 NIVAIGFGGQI

-47 GSIGATVHTGSGNDT
+47 GSIGATVYTGSGNDT
-62 VVGGSAYLRVE
+62 VVGGSAYLKVE

-78 LSVKGAAGY
+78 LTVKGAAGY

-107 SIDHLGHHGDV
+107 SIDHLGNHGDV
-118 SYGGAAAYNSVK
+118 SYGGAAAYNGIT
-130 RKGLSGNVTFKG
+130 RKGLSGNVTFAG

-154 HGNLSFA
+154 QGNLSFT

-174 DQYQGSRG
+174 NRYQGSHG
-182 DVSFD
+182 DVTFD

-233 RIERTRQAEDV
+233 RIERTHQAEDV
-244 YQQTHGNIRFEGVG
+244 YTQTRGNIRFEGVG
-258 GYNSFYSDVAHGDI
+258 GYNSLYSDVAHGDI

-279 YNTIT
+279 YNTII
-284 RKGSGSSF
+284 RKGSGNDF
-292 DAQGM
+292 AKEGM
-297 EYAKAED
+297 TNAKADE
-304 IVLTTAKMHG
+304 IVLTKAVMSG
-314 SWIGSGTHAVTA
+314 SWIGQDHHVTA
-326 VKSEREPN
+326 VKSASEPN
-334 TYLFAI
+334 TYLFAF
-340 ADGTYTKI
+340 ADSTYTKI
-348 NKVRLS
+348 NKVQLR
-354 NDPKT
+354 NDPQT
-359 GKLKYYSE
+359 GELKYYST
-367 AWYKQGNHLSG
+367 AWYKEGNHLSN
-378 LARSDVSSAGGFEV
+378 LANQDISDNGGFTAV
-392 NPINGGYTLSNIAV
+392 NINGAYTLSDLKV
-406 EHQQSL
+406 EHQQSV
-412 TVHAM
+412 TVHAV
-417 EKDLTEYEWV
+417 EKSLTEYEWV
-427 TYANGALIDAKDVVL
+427 TYANGAVIDAKEVSL

-447 GGHAISTDGTKVDVQ
+447 GGHAIYADGTKVDVK
-462 AIKSNRKPNTYVY
+462 AVKSNRQPNTYIY

-492 DAETGV
+492 DPETGA

-503 RSWYKEGDHTANLAN
+503 RSWYKEGDHTANIAN
-518 EDISSANGYHS
+518 QDISSATGYNP
-529 MGKGGYSLSALN
+529 MGKGGYSLSDLH
-541 YSVNAIRSMSE
+541 YSVNAVRSTSE
-552 TVADIDEYT
+552 TVADIEEYT
-561 DQTLFKPATDSGES
+561 DQTLFKPANDSGES
-575 SGDVHF
+575 SGDVRF
-581 SGAGGGNVIKSNVT
+581 NGAGGGNVIKSNVT
-595 RGNVYFNGGGIAN
+595 RGNVHFNGGGIAN

-646 ANVLVHQSKQGK
+646 ANVLVHQSQQGK

-672 IGDGQY
+672 LGDGQY
-678 LAHLLAYGNISVH
+678 LAHLLAYGNISVQ
-691 KGNGNSRVAMLG
+691 KGSGDSRVVMLG

-711 GSGHGLWLAA
+711 GSGNGLWLAA
-721 GGFNVMTQVGNGEVT
+721 GGFNVMTQVGQGDVAA
-736 SVLAGG
+736 VLAGG
-742 ANVLTKV
+742 ANVLTKM
-749 GEGELTAGMLGGANV
+749 GEGELTSGMLGGANV
-764 MTHISGDE
+764 ITHISNDD
-772 QASNT
+772 QLSNT

-792 KGDTLA
+792 KGNTLA

-804 NVLTHVGDGSTT
+804 NVLTHVGDGTTT

-863 FTKVGDGTSIAA
+863 FTKVGDGTSIAV

-952 VGNANIFTHI
+952 VGNANIFTHV
-962 GNGST
+962 GSGST
-967 FAAMIGQANV
+967 FAAMIGQANI

-984 LTAALMVGKANIY
+984 LTAALMVGKANIM
-997 THVGDGTSL
+997 THVGDGISL
-1006 GLFAGEM
+1006 GLFAGEV

-1038 GDGLTGVL
+1038 GDGLTGVI

-1053 VTKVGDDFMGVVAA
+1053 VTKVGDDFMGVVVA

-1102 LLISDIGNVMTHVGD
+1102 LLISDVGNVMTHVGD

-1125 GKANIV
+1125 GKANLI

-1138 GINVAWGQANVFTQ
+1138 GVNVAWGQANVFTQ

-1164 EANILT
+1164 EANLIT

-1178 SVVQGKANIIT
+1178 SVVQGEDNIIT

-1210 GDGRNVVLAK
+1210 GHGQNVVLAK

-1240 KGNVVTKVGD
+1240 KGNIVTKVGD
-1250 GMQVTAAKGKANI
+1250 GMQVTAAKGQANI

-1282 NTKVGNGVSVNVA
+1282 NTKVGDGVSVNVA

-1323 IGDGLNINASYAR
+1323 VGDCLNINASYAQ

-1362 LSALFDNVKQTL
+1362 LSALFDNIKQTV

-1384 YLVQGDEAST
+1384 YLVQGDEASS
-1394 SGTQKGRGAI
+1394 SGTHKGRGAI

-1413 GFQMDAIEEVG
+1413 GFQMDAIKEVG

-1443 NEMDNDLNIDGAS
+1443 NKMQHALNVDDS
-1456 DHAPN
+1456 SVQAPN

-1466 DFEQGDRGWQSTHG
+1466 DFELGEHGWQSTHG
-1480 VEASYSGSVY
+1480 VEASYAGSVY
-1490 GVNGEGHGTRV
+1490 GVEGEGHGARV
-1501 TELDTHT
+1501 TELDTYT

-1516 TDLTEGEV
+1516 ANLAQDEV

-1551 VFSSSGDASAWQQKT
+1551 VFSSSGDESAWQQKT
-1566 LKLTAHAGSNR
+1566 LKLTAQAGSNR

-1596 VAKSESSPQANAVS
+1596 VATSESSQQANAIR
-1610 EHAKQ
+1610 EHATQ
-1615 NQASQ
+1615 NPATQ

-1657 DQQAIENN
+1657 DQQALENN
-1665 GQAQRDAVKEESEA
+1665 GQAQRDAVQEESEA
-1679 VTAELTT
+1679 ITAELTK

-1700 TGKSGE
+1700 TGESGD
-1706 QWRNDFAGGLL
+1706 QWRNEFASGLL
-1717 DGVQSQI
+1717 AGVQTQL
-1724 DDAKQLASDKMAAAK
+1724 DDAKQLANDKIAEAK
-1739 QTQSDNNSKVKD
+1739 QTHADNQNKVKD
-1751 SIAKSEAG
+1751 AVAKSEAG

-1771 QDIAEAKADAETRK
+1771 QDIADAQADAEKRK
-1785 ADAVAKSHDAKQAE
+1785 ADALAKGKDAQQAE
-1799 SDAHSAA
+1799 SDAHHAV
-1806 NDAQSRGDRDA
+1806 NNAQSRGDRDVQL
-1817 MNAENKAN
+1817 AENKAN
-1825 QAQNDAQGAKQ
+1825 QAQADAQGAKQ

-1844 QGVAGSGLSGNAHRV
+1844 QGVTGSGLSGNAHSV
-1859 EGAGETG
+1859 EGAGETD

-1882 DGLTEQ
+1882 EGLTEQ
-1888 ELEAL
+1888 EQEAL

-1908 IRSKNS
+1908 IRAKNS
-1914 GSTITSMFMEANAD
+1914 GSSMTSMFSETNSK
-1928 SIVVDTTASQDVV
+1928 SIVVPTKVSPEPDRQEVTRRD
-1941 RKEVR
+1941 VR
-1946 ISGVNLVGLGEAS
+1946 ISGVNL
-1959 HDSAESL
+1959 ESL
-1966 VAARAEKVANLYRWL
+1966 SAVQGSQQTGQLASKS
-1981 DTDNDVA
+1981 
-1988 TDKYVPVPGFERVD
+1988 VPGFKSHFASTSIGIENELSGLVVVLPKNSAQTFGYVHDSQGNPLFMLTKDMNQGGYSNPVD
-2002 ADVSDEVK
+2002 INDIQGVNNWQTHTIELVTYPSEISDTAAVESRKEAMLWLAKEFTDHINQSNHQSLPHLVSDDG
-2010 QRMIQS
+2010 RF
-2016 MSGYIEHTDNQ
+2016 
-2027 VPKDQAQ
+2027 
-2034 ALATLFV
+2034 TLV
-2041 ESTLDYDW
+2041 ISN
-2049 DKRVEFLTKLESYGY
+2049 S
-2064 SFETPHAEKSIVSF
+2064 
-2078 WSGKNFK
+2078 
-2085 QYRDVLDN
+2085 
-2093 AQTDGK
+2093 
-2099 KVVYDIDVKGNAFAI
+2099 
-2114 DLNKHLMRWGG
+2114 KHLIAAGNG
-2125 LFLDPDNAEQNQ
+2125 T
-2137 LKSSIDA
+2137 SIDA
-2144 ATFSNTGFWS
+2144 QGKTIGMTPSGQQATMAISAKEFGTSSSPEVRLLESAPWYQAGLRDEFLANAKNTTLDDPATAQNVYAYLT
-2154 SVYATGAQHDVY
+2154 SVYSKTADLAKEYGIYINDWDPASEGFSPNAQGLTDPKVKNAWSILPRTKPVRMLELLSAEDSRY
-2166 VIAEGGVR
+2166 VRQQIAEKLKGTYSESLAKNVFEYFQYGGEVA
-2174 LGNYFWHVELP
+2174 GHGINNATTGSVQQPEP
-2185 ALRQLQREGLVGEI
+2185 AILFEFRSVPSALSDFVP
-2199 RLLDKPVSEY
+2199 KTAS
-2209 KDLPADEIGR
+2209 
-2219 RLTDAG
+2219 T
-2225 VGVKVRF
+2225 VKVDVKALDHFDSASRKAIITEVNALVSGSEDF
-2232 DALSSARQAELLADN
+2232 DAWYQEYRASKGQPPVKNPKSSASANHKAEWLMTQHAEQWAKITAPYTDNHETLTSTKLASNDKE
-2247 PDDYRADTLVEL
+2247 EL
-2259 DVKLSAIDSMLRES
+2259 HALGETSNLEHNKQQENVASIINTMLNDM
-2273 LPFYSLRTERNL
+2273 LPFYALRTERNL
-2285 LVQEGDEGFEVRSW
+2285 LVQEGDEGFEVRAW
-2299 PGSDDKSKTILLD
+2299 PGTEDKSKTIILED
-2312 NPEDAAQQKAIERFI
+2312 PEDAAQHKAIERFI

-2348 LSHHDGRTRILAQKE
+2348 ISHHEGRTHVLAQKV
-2363 DGAWTYNTNSE
+2363 DGAWQYNATVE

-2385 HVSGKVR
+2385 NVTGKIR
-2392 GESYQKVIDALA
+2392 GESYQQVIDALTD
-2404 EYHASTAEHADY
+2404 YHASITEHADY
-2416 ELESVEQLVNLRKKI
+2416 EPESVEKLLNLRKKI
-2431 EGYALGHPDSGRL
+2431 EGYVLGHPDSGRV

-2454 NSRLEEVS
+2454 NTRLGEVS
-2462 VLAVS
+2462 LLSVA
-2467 EQSIKAHDSF
+2467 EQTIQAQDSF
-2477 SRLYDQLD
+2477 SRLYDQLEAA
-2485 NAHLKQSKH
+2485 NLKESKH
-2494 LYLDGNGDFVTKGKG
+2494 LYLDQNGDFVTKGKG
-2509 NLAKIDQLGGSDA
+2509 NLANIDLLGSREA
-2522 VLEKVKASV
+2522 VLEKVKLTVS
-2531 NHEYGQAIADTIFA
+2531 NEYGQTVADTIFA
-2545 GLSANELAKDG
+2545 GLSAKDLAKDG
-2556 KGIDITGLNRI
+2556 KGIDIAGLNKV
-2567 HQALEQHMSPV
+2567 HQAIEQHLSPV
-2578 SATMY
+2578 SATLY
-2583 IWKPSDHSALGHA
+2583 VWKPSDHSALGHA

-2602 GRTQIDAQA
+2602 GRTQLEGQA
-2611 AADFNK
+2611 AADFNQ

-2623 WPLGSKSSNIRNIF
+2623 WPLGSKSSNISNIL
-2637 NVATEYQPDLKLRWS
+2637 NVATKDQPDLKLRWS

-2660 NDTLEHDMASEE
+2660 NDTLEHDVASEE
-2672 NDGFGLNDGETKLK
+2672 NDGFGLHDGDIKLK

-2693 AAKGIDAAYKDASE
+2693 AAKGIDASFKEASE

-2717 DMLVSTGIPAH
+2717 DMLETTGIPAH
-2728 VFQPFVDQWNDTSY
+2728 VFQPFVEQWNDTSY

-2754 LQKQAQASGDPALV
+2754 LRLQAQRSDDPELLE
-2768 AKRID
+2768 KRIG
-2773 NVVRLFAERALEEIE
+2773 NVVRQFAERALEEIE
-2788 AFKASQADEGRV
+2788 TFKASQADQGRV

-2811 AMQAEWNR
+2811 AMQAEWHR
-2819 LSHDPDARYQ
+2819 LSNDPDARYQ

-2847 ADKLIGHTWRPKF
+2847 ADKLIGHTWLPKF

-2877 AQLEIAAK
+2877 AQMEIAAK

-2891 NDDLDALSGS
+2891 TDVLDALSGN
-2901 EKHKDK
+2901 EKPKEN

-2918 DKVPLSPL
+2918 DKESLSPL

-2933 LYGERDARRKIGD
+2933 LYGDKEARRKIGE

-2959 ESQKVTLKGEAGRL
+2959 ESQKITLQGEAGRL
-2973 TGYYHQGTASSDDET
+2973 TGYYHQGTAPREGET

-3012 IRSHYQKQG
+3012 IRNHYQKQG

-3065 IILHGY
+3065 IIIHGY

-3107 ITAHEVANPAGIVGT
+3107 ITAHEVANPAGIVGA

-3137 KGLPQETPILLLTD
+3137 EGLPKETSILLLTD
-3151 NEGLGEEGE
+3151 NEGLGNEGE
-3160 KLRVKLSNS
+3160 KLRTKLTAS
-3169 GFNVTGEQTFYG
+3169 GYNVTGEQTFYG

-3190 QYTGQIV
+3190 QYADQIV
-3197 SDLLNTQHIK
+3197 SGLSSSASVDEDLDQQGLDTTSTKDQGVSNKDDHLQVVDSK
-3207 HNEAKLN
+3207 EA
-3214 LEPHGKNYES
+3214 
-3224 RDLILKPISQ
+3224 
-3234 PETVELGMPEV
+3234 
-3245 DQKVL
+3245 L
-3250 ADIAE
+3250 ADGKI
-3255 RENVI
+3255 
-3260 IGVRPVDEKSKSLI
+3260 L
-3274 ASKMYSSKGLFVK
+3274 
-3287 AKSSDWGPMSGFIP
+3287 
-3301 VDQSFAKASARR
+3301 
-3313 DLETFNRHAE
+3313 H
-3323 QSIQSGNAVS
+3323 
-3333 ADLYLNQVRVEELVS
+3333 NQ
-3348 KYHSLTPLEL
+3348 
-3358 DDQSGMYKTTAT
+3358 
-3370 NGDQSVP
+3370 
-3377 FFLNRVTVD
+3377 
-3386 GNELWQVHY
+3386 
-3395 ITNGELAPFKVIGD
+3395 
-3409 PVSKQPMTADYDLL
+3409 
-3423 TVMYSYGDLGPQDKV
+3423 
-3438 KQPLTWQQWKDSVT
+3438 
-3452 YEDLTPKYKELYSNE
+3452 
-3467 DLYNKKDGASLGNVS
+3467 
-3482 GRLKELKDR
+3482 
-3491 INVDLGR
+3491 
-3498 TNGLEMVHHGAD
+3498 
-3510 DANPYAV
+3510 
-3517 MADNFPATF
+3517 
-3526 FVPKSLF
+3526 
-3533 AEDGLG
+3533 
-3539 EGKGSIQTYFNVNEQ
+3539 
-3554 GAVVIRNPQEFSD
+3554 
-3567 FQQVT
+3567 
-3572 INASFRASFNDKWN
+3572 
-3586 HGLDEPLF
+3586 
-3594 TTKRKLSHEF
+3594 
-3604 LNKRDQLLKK
+3604 
-3614 LSGGRLDAQDE
+3614 
-3625 TLVALGNPDDVS
+3625 
-3637 GNKAIVAVDV
+3637 
-3647 SQIFTRQEL
+3647 
-3656 KERANVFAK
+3656 
-3665 PIGASY
+3665 
-3671 QGILDQLDLVHQTV
+3671 
-3685 SRDQIVAS
+3685 
-3693 FELNKKVNAYIAEHP
+3693 
-3708 TSGRNQALTQLK
+3708 
-3720 EQITSALFIGKMQVA
+3720 
-3735 QVDIDAIAQTRPEL
+3735 
-3749 AARIFM
+3749 
-3755 VAIEEANGEHRGL
+3755 
-3768 TDMMVRWANED
+3768 
-3779 PYLAPKQGYKGETP
+3779 
-3793 NDLGFDAK
+3793 
-3801 YHVDLGDHYADF
+3801 
-3813 KQWLETSQSNG
+3813 
-3824 LLSKATLDESTK
+3824 
-3836 TVHLGYSYQELQ
+3836 
-3848 DLTGVESVQMAFYFL
+3848 
-3863 KEAAKKVD
+3863 
-3871 PISGDSAEMIL
+3871 
-3882 LKKFADKSYLSQLDS
+3882 
-3897 DRMDQIEGIY
+3897 
-3907 RSSHETDVDAWDR
+3907 
-3920 RYSGAGYDELTNKL
+3920 
-3934 AGATGVD
+3934 
-3941 EQLSVLLDDR
+3941 
-3951 KGLLIGEVHGS
+3951 
-3962 DVNGLR
+3962 DVNGW
-3968 FVNEQMDALKK
+3968 
-3979 QGVTVIGLEH
+3979 G
-3989 LRSDLAQPL
+3989 P
-3998 IDRYLATGVMSSE
+3998 
-4011 LSAMLKTK
+4011 
-4019 HLDATLFEN
+4019 
-4028 ARANGMRIV
+4028 
-4037 ALDANSSARPNVQ
+4037 
-4050 GTEHGLMYRAG
+4050 
-4061 AANNIAVEVLQSLP
+4061 
-4075 DDEKFVAI
+4075 
-4083 YGKAHLQSH
+4083 
-4092 KGIEGFVPGIT
+4092 IT
-4103 HRLDLPALRVSDS
+4103 
-4116 NQFRVEQDDMTLRVV
+4116 
-4131 YDDVANKP
+4131 
-4139 KLTFKDSLSGAN
+4139 
-4151 TAIHNQNVNDWE
+4151 
-4163 RVAVTPTADGGET
+4163 VTPTTDGGET

-4188 DSVVANAAANLA
+4188 DDVVAKAAANLA

-4235 LVGHGRDDSDSNN
+4235 LVGHGRDHSESNN
-4248 THLSGYSAED
+4248 TRLSGYSADE
-4258 LAAKLANFQ
+4258 LAVKLAKFQ
-4267 QSFSQAENINNTPD
+4267 QSFNQAENINNKPD

-4308 VNGLR
+4308 ANGLR
-4313 VDVSARSSELAVD
+4313 VDVSVRSSELAID
-4326 ATGRKHT
+4326 EAGRKHT
-4333 KDENGDWIQ
+4333 KDANGDWVQ
-4342 KAETNKV
+4342 KAENNKV
-4349 SLSWNEQGEV
+4349 SLSWDAQGEV
-4359 IAKEERIRNGIAEGD
+4359 VAKDERIRNGIAEGD

-4381 VSDVGEIARGAI
+4381 VSDVDEPARGAI

-4399 FDAPEKRKVETETS
+4399 FDAPEKRKPETEVIANS
-4413 SSAANNK
+4413 SNSNQ
-4420 LSYSGNIQVNVGDG
+4420 LSYSGNIQVNVGEG

-4450 GSGGFKSLAFGDNNV
+4450 GTGGFKSLAFGDNNV
-4465 MVHIGNGE
+4465 MVHIGDGE
-4473 SKHSVDMGGY
+4473 SKHSVDIGGY

-4488 AQMFIGNRNVSF
+4488 AQMFLGNRNVSF
-4500 NLGQSNDLLVMM
+4500 NFGHSNDLILMM

-4539 TSGEDQDWLAAQ
+4539 TSGEGEDWLAAQ

-4568 GLDQSSSVDYTCL
+4568 GLDQSSSVDYTTL

-4586 HNERSSRG
+4586 QNERDSRG
-4594 LKHDTEAA
+4594 LKHDAEAT

-4608 QWLSGNSDSSAGK
+4608 QWLSGNGNSGTSQ

-4680 QFSATGQAKTTFTYT
+4680 QFTATGQAKTTFTYT
-4695 PEDLPRQLKNK
+4695 PQDLPRQFKNK
-4706 LLGQMAGIGAETTLA
+4706 LLGQLAGVGAETTLA
-4721 DIFGVDYTTSGQ
+4721 DIFGVDYTASGQ
-4733 IVSRNGEAVDG
+4733 IVSRNGQAVDG
-4744 VAILTEMLEVIGEF
+4744 VVILKEMLEVIGEF

-4772 LDSLKSGIDMG
+4772 LDSLKAGIDMG
-4783 ADGIQSFA
+4783 ADGIKSFA
-4791 ETHGLKDKAPEEEEN
+4791 ETHGLKEKAPEEEKDN
-4806 KSAVSVNGTSV
+4806 SSVSVNGANV
-4817 NSAQGATASD
+4817 NSAQGATMAD

-4836 DRAFGFNSLNLPNL
+4836 DRALGFNSLNLPNL

-4867 ENLKENLTADL
+4867 ENLKQNLTADL

-4898 GDINLS
+4898 GDINIS

-4947 TGGEGSDMGVLMGR
+4947 TGGEGHDMGVLMGR

-4992 FVFGEGGEIDTGL
+4992 FVFGEGGEIDTGS

-5017 RVDTGDGQDYSVTI
+5017 RVDTGDDQDYSVTI

-5056 ASAGNDVVK
+5056 AGAGNDVVK

-5075 GEGED
+5075 GDGDD

-5088 KFSQFNGEEGRDLMV
+5088 KFSQFNGGEGCDLMV

-5123 GDVIDNLVEDISS
+5123 GDVIDNLVEDIRS

-5159 KLSILRDPVS
+5159 KLSILRDPS
-5169 ETDQAKFE
+5169 NDSDQSKFE

-5184 NDYFDGKR
+5184 SDYFNGNR
-5192 AQMII
+5192 AQVVIGMSD
-5197 AMGEKDANGE
+5197 KDLSGE
-5207 REYTTLSESS
+5207 REYTMLSDSA

-5223 AMSGFDPQAG
+5223 AMSGFEPQAG
-5233 DNGFIDNLD
+5233 DNGFIDSLE
-5242 SKSRVAISTA
+5242 SKSQAAISMA
-5252 WADVVH
+5252 WSDVVH
-5258 KKGITV
+5258 KKGLMV

>member
-16 NYSADNGNN
+16 NYSADDGNN
-25 DIVAIGFGGEI
+25 NIVAIGFGGQI

-47 GSIGATVHTGSGNDT
+47 GSIGATVYTGSGNDT
-62 VVGGSAYLRVE
+62 VVGGSAYLKVE

-78 LSVKGAAGY
+78 LTVKGAAGY

-107 SIDHLGHHGDV
+107 SIDHLGNHGDV
-118 SYGGAAAYNSVK
+118 SYGGAAAYNGIT
-130 RKGLSGNVTFKG
+130 RKGLSGNVTFAG

-154 HGNLSFA
+154 QGNLSFT

-174 DQYQGSRG
+174 NRYQGSHG
-182 DVSFD
+182 DVTFD

-233 RIERTRQAEDV
+233 RIERTHQAEDV
-244 YQQTHGNIRFEGVG
+244 YTQTRGNIRFEGVG
-258 GYNSFYSDVAHGDI
+258 GYNSLYSDVAHGDI

-279 YNTIT
+279 YNTII
-284 RKGSGSSF
+284 RKGSGNDF
-292 DAQGM
+292 AKEGM
-297 EYAKAED
+297 TNAKADE
-304 IVLTTAKMHG
+304 IVLTKAVMSG
-314 SWIGSGTHAVTA
+314 SWIGQDHHVTA
-326 VKSEREPN
+326 VKSASEPN
-334 TYLFAI
+334 TYLFAF
-340 ADGTYTKI
+340 ADSTYTKI
-348 NKVRLS
+348 NKVQLR
-354 NDPKT
+354 NDPQT
-359 GKLKYYSE
+359 GELKYYST
-367 AWYKQGNHLSG
+367 AWYKEGNHLSN
-378 LARSDVSSAGGFEV
+378 LANQDISDNGGFTAV
-392 NPINGGYTLSNIAV
+392 NINGAYTLSDLKV
-406 EHQQSL
+406 EHQQSV
-412 TVHAM
+412 TVHAV
-417 EKDLTEYEWV
+417 EKSLTEYEWV
-427 TYANGALIDAKDVVL
+427 TYANGAVIDAKEVSL

-447 GGHAISTDGTKVDVQ
+447 GGHAIYADGTKVDVK
-462 AIKSNRKPNTYVY
+462 AVKSNRQPNTYIY

-492 DAETGV
+492 DPETGA

-503 RSWYKEGDHTANLAN
+503 RSWYKEGDHTANIAN
-518 EDISSANGYHS
+518 QDISSATGYNP
-529 MGKGGYSLSALN
+529 MGKGGYSLSDLH
-541 YSVNAIRSMSE
+541 YSVNAVRSTSE
-552 TVADIDEYT
+552 TVADIEEYT
-561 DQTLFKPATDSGES
+561 DQTLFKPANDSGES
-575 SGDVHF
+575 SGDVRF
-581 SGAGGGNVIKSNVT
+581 NGAGGGNVIKSNVT
-595 RGNVYFNGGGIAN
+595 RGNVHFNGGGIAN

-623 GGAANVIVKSGEE
+623 GGAANVIVKNGEE

-646 ANVLVHQSKQGK
+646 ANVLVHQSQQGK

-672 IGDGQY
+672 LGDGQY
-678 LAHLLAYGNISVH
+678 LAHLLAYGNISVQ
-691 KGNGNSRVAMLG
+691 KGSGDSRVVMLG

-711 GSGHGLWLAA
+711 GSGNGLWLAA
-721 GGFNVMTQVGNGEVT
+721 GGFNVMTQVGQGDVAA
-736 SVLAGG
+736 VLAGG
-742 ANVLTKV
+742 ANVLTKM
-749 GEGELTAGMLGGANV
+749 GEGELTSGMLGGANV
-764 MTHISGDE
+764 ITHISNDD
-772 QASNT
+772 QLSNT

-792 KGDTLA
+792 KGNTLA

-804 NVLTHVGDGSTT
+804 NVLTHVGDGTTT

-863 FTKVGDGTSIAA
+863 FTKVGDGTSIAV

-962 GNGST
+962 GHGST
-967 FAAMIGQANV
+967 FAAMIGQANI

-984 LTAALMVGKANIY
+984 LTAALMVGKANIM

-1006 GLFAGEM
+1006 GLFAGEV

-1027 MFGKANIMTHV
+1027 MLGKANIMTHV

-1102 LLISDIGNVMTHVGD
+1102 LLISDVGNVMTQVGE

-1125 GKANIV
+1125 GKANLI

-1138 GINVAWGQANVFTQ
+1138 GVNVAWGQANVFTQ

-1164 EANILT
+1164 EANLIT

-1178 SVVQGKANIIT
+1178 SVVQGEANIIT

-1210 GDGRNVVLAK
+1210 GHGQNVVLAK

-1240 KGNVVTKVGD
+1240 KGNIVTKVGD
-1250 GMQVTAAKGKANI
+1250 GMQVTAAKGQANI
-1263 TTTVGNGLSVTAAY
+1263 TTTVGNGLNVTAAY

-1282 NTKVGNGVSVNVA
+1282 NTKVGDGVSVNVA

-1323 IGDGLNINASYAR
+1323 VGDGLNINASYAQ

-1362 LSALFDNVKQTL
+1362 LSALFDNIKQTV

-1384 YLVQGDEAST
+1384 YLVQGDEASS
-1394 SGTQKGRGAI
+1394 SGTHKGRGAI

-1413 GFQMDAIEEVG
+1413 GFQMDAIKEVS

-1443 NEMDNDLNIDGAS
+1443 NKMQHALNVDDS
-1456 DHAPN
+1456 SVQAPN

-1466 DFEQGDRGWQSTHG
+1466 DFELGEHGWQSTHG
-1480 VEASYSGSVY
+1480 VEASYAGSVY
-1490 GVNGEGHGTRV
+1490 GVEGEGHGARV
-1501 TELDTHT
+1501 TELDTYT

-1516 TDLTEGEV
+1516 ANLAQGEV

-1551 VFSSSGDASAWQQKT
+1551 VFSSSGDESAWQQKT
-1566 LKLTAHAGSNR
+1566 LKLTAQAGSNR

-1596 VAKSESSPQANAVS
+1596 VATSESSQQANAIR
-1610 EHAKQ
+1610 EHATQ
-1615 NQASQ
+1615 NPAAQ

-1657 DQQAIENN
+1657 DQQALENN
-1665 GQAQRDAVKEESEA
+1665 GQAQRDAVQEESEA
-1679 VTAELTT
+1679 ITAELTK

-1692 VLDGQATH
+1692 VLDSQATH
-1700 TGKSGE
+1700 TGESGD
-1706 QWRNDFAGGLL
+1706 QWRNEFASGLL
-1717 DGVQSQI
+1717 AGVQTQL
-1724 DDAKQLASDKMAAAK
+1724 DDAKQLANDKIAEAK
-1739 QTQSDNNSKVKD
+1739 QTHADNQNKVKD
-1751 SIAKSEAG
+1751 AVAKSEAG

-1771 QDIAEAKADAETRK
+1771 QDIADAQADAEKRK
-1785 ADAVAKSHDAKQAE
+1785 ADALAKGKDAQQAE
-1799 SDAHSAA
+1799 SDAHHAV
-1806 NDAQSRGDRDA
+1806 NNAQSRGDRDVQV
-1817 MNAENKAN
+1817 AENKAN
-1825 QAQNDAQGAKQ
+1825 QAQADAQGAKQ

-1844 QGVAGSGLSGNAHRV
+1844 QGVTGSGLSGNAHSV
-1859 EGAGETG
+1859 EGAGETD
-1866 SHVNT
+1866 SHVKT

-1882 DGLTEQ
+1882 EGLTEQ
-1888 ELEAL
+1888 EQEAL

-1908 IRSKNS
+1908 IRAKNS
-1914 GSTITSMFMEANAD
+1914 GSSMTSMFSETNSK
-1928 SIVVDTTASQDVV
+1928 SIVVPTKVSPEPDRQEVTRRD
-1941 RKEVR
+1941 VR
-1946 ISGVNLVGLGEAS
+1946 ISGVNLESLSAVQGSQPTGQLASKSVPEFKSHFASTSIGIENELSGLVVVLPKNSAQTFGYV
-1959 HDSAESL
+1959 HDSQGNPLFMLTKDMNQGGYSNPVGINDIQGVNNWQTHTIELVTYPSEISDTAAIESRKEAML
-1966 VAARAEKVANLYRWL
+1966 WL
-1981 DTDNDVA
+1981 AKEFTDHINQSNHQSL
-1988 TDKYVPVPGFERVD
+1988 PHL
-2002 ADVSDEVK
+2002 VSDDG
-2010 QRMIQS
+2010 RF
-2016 MSGYIEHTDNQ
+2016 
-2027 VPKDQAQ
+2027 
-2034 ALATLFV
+2034 TLV
-2041 ESTLDYDW
+2041 ISN
-2049 DKRVEFLTKLESYGY
+2049 S
-2064 SFETPHAEKSIVSF
+2064 
-2078 WSGKNFK
+2078 
-2085 QYRDVLDN
+2085 
-2093 AQTDGK
+2093 
-2099 KVVYDIDVKGNAFAI
+2099 
-2114 DLNKHLMRWGG
+2114 KHLIAAGNG
-2125 LFLDPDNAEQNQ
+2125 T
-2137 LKSSIDA
+2137 SIDA
-2144 ATFSNTGFWS
+2144 QGKTIGMTPSGQQATMAISAKEFGTSSSSEVRLLESAPWYQAGLRDEFLANAKNTTLDDPATAQNVYAYLT
-2154 SVYATGAQHDVY
+2154 SVYSKTADLAKEYGIYINDWDPASEGFSPNAQGLTDPKVKNAWSILPRTKPVRMLELLSAEDSRY
-2166 VIAEGGVR
+2166 VRQQIAEKLKGTYSESLAKNVFEYFQYGGEVA
-2174 LGNYFWHVELP
+2174 GHGINNATTGSVQQPEP
-2185 ALRQLQREGLVGEI
+2185 AILFEFRSVPSALSDFVP
-2199 RLLDKPVSEY
+2199 KTAS
-2209 KDLPADEIGR
+2209 
-2219 RLTDAG
+2219 T
-2225 VGVKVRF
+2225 VKVDVKALDHFDSASRKAIITEVNALVSGSEDF
-2232 DALSSARQAELLADN
+2232 DAWYQEYRASKGQPPVKNPKSSASANHKAEWLMTQHAEQWAKITAPYTDNHETLTSTKLASNDKE
-2247 PDDYRADTLVEL
+2247 EL
-2259 DVKLSAIDSMLRES
+2259 HALGETSNLEHNKQQENVASIINTMLNDM
-2273 LPFYSLRTERNL
+2273 LPFYALRTERNL
-2285 LVQEGDEGFEVRSW
+2285 LVQEGDEGFEVRAW
-2299 PGSDDKSKTILLD
+2299 PGTEDKSKTIILED
-2312 NPEDAAQQKAIERFI
+2312 PEDAAQHKAIERFI

-2348 LSHHDGRTRILAQKE
+2348 ISHHEGRTHVLAQRV
-2363 DGAWTYNTNSE
+2363 DGAWQYNAKVE

-2385 HVSGKVR
+2385 NVTGKIR
-2392 GESYQKVIDALA
+2392 GESYQQVIDALTD
-2404 EYHASTAEHADY
+2404 YHARITEYADY
-2416 ELESVEQLVNLRKKI
+2416 EPESVEKLLNLRKKI
-2431 EGYALGHPDSGRL
+2431 EGYVLGHPDSGRV

-2454 NSRLEEVS
+2454 NTRLDEVS
-2462 VLAVS
+2462 LLSVA
-2467 EQSIKAHDSF
+2467 EQAIQAQDSF
-2477 SRLYDQLD
+2477 SRLYDQLEAA
-2485 NAHLKQSKH
+2485 NLKESKH
-2494 LYLDGNGDFVTKGKG
+2494 LYLDQNGDFVTKGKG
-2509 NLAKIDQLGGSDA
+2509 NLANIDLLGSREA
-2522 VLEKVKASV
+2522 VLEKVKLTVS
-2531 NHEYGQAIADTIFA
+2531 NEYGQTVADTIFA
-2545 GLSANELAKDG
+2545 GLSAKDLAKDG
-2556 KGIDITGLNRI
+2556 KGIDIAGLNKV
-2567 HQALEQHMSPV
+2567 HQAIEQHLSPV
-2578 SATMY
+2578 SATLY

-2602 GRTQIDAQA
+2602 GRTQLEGQA
-2611 AADFNK
+2611 AADFNQ

-2623 WPLGSKSSNIRNIF
+2623 WPLGSKSSNISNIL
-2637 NVATEYQPDLKLRWS
+2637 NVATKDQPDLKLRWS

-2660 NDTLEHDMASEE
+2660 NDTLEHDVASEE
-2672 NDGFGLNDGETKLK
+2672 NDGFGLHDGDIKLK

-2693 AAKGIDAAYKDASE
+2693 AAKGIDASFKEASE

-2717 DMLVSTGIPAH
+2717 DMLETTGIPAH
-2728 VFQPFVDQWNDTSY
+2728 VFQPFVEQWNDTSY

-2754 LQKQAQASGDPALV
+2754 LRLQAQRSDDPELLE
-2768 AKRID
+2768 KRIG
-2773 NVVRLFAERALEEIE
+2773 NVVRQFAERALEEIE
-2788 AFKASQADEGRV
+2788 TFKASQADQGRV

-2811 AMQAEWNR
+2811 AMQAEWHR
-2819 LSHDPDARYQ
+2819 LSNDPDARYQ

-2847 ADKLIGHTWRPKF
+2847 ADKLIGHTWLPKF

-2891 NDDLDALSGS
+2891 TDVLDALSGN
-2901 EKHKDK
+2901 EKPKEN

-2918 DKVPLSPL
+2918 DKESLSPL

-2933 LYGERDARRKIGD
+2933 LYGDKEARRKIGE

-2959 ESQKVTLKGEAGRL
+2959 ESQKITLQGEAGRL
-2973 TGYYHQGTASSDDET
+2973 TGYYHQGTAPSEGET
-2988 STTSGKVVLFL
+2988 SSPSGKVVLFL

-3012 IRSHYQKQG
+3012 IRNHYQKQG

-3065 IILHGY
+3065 IIIHGY

-3107 ITAHEVANPAGIVGT
+3107 ITAHEVANPAGIVGA

-3137 KGLPQETPILLLTD
+3137 EGLPKETSILLLTD
-3151 NEGLGEEGE
+3151 NEGLGNEGE
-3160 KLRVKLSNS
+3160 KLRIKLTAS
-3169 GFNVTGEQTFYG
+3169 GYNVTGEQTFYG

-3190 QYTGQIV
+3190 QYADQIV
-3197 SDLLNTQHIK
+3197 SGFSSSASVDEDLDQQGLDTTLTKDQGISNKNDHLQVVDSK
-3207 HNEAKLN
+3207 EA
-3214 LEPHGKNYES
+3214 
-3224 RDLILKPISQ
+3224 
-3234 PETVELGMPEV
+3234 
-3245 DQKVL
+3245 L
-3250 ADIAE
+3250 ADGKILH
-3255 RENVI
+3255 NQDVN
-3260 IGVRPVDEKSKSLI
+3260 S
-3274 ASKMYSSKGLFVK
+3274 
-3287 AKSSDWGPMSGFIP
+3287 WGP
-3301 VDQSFAKASARR
+3301 
-3313 DLETFNRHAE
+3313 
-3323 QSIQSGNAVS
+3323 
-3333 ADLYLNQVRVEELVS
+3333 
-3348 KYHSLTPLEL
+3348 
-3358 DDQSGMYKTTAT
+3358 
-3370 NGDQSVP
+3370 
-3377 FFLNRVTVD
+3377 
-3386 GNELWQVHY
+3386 
-3395 ITNGELAPFKVIGD
+3395 IT
-3409 PVSKQPMTADYDLL
+3409 
-3423 TVMYSYGDLGPQDKV
+3423 
-3438 KQPLTWQQWKDSVT
+3438 
-3452 YEDLTPKYKELYSNE
+3452 
-3467 DLYNKKDGASLGNVS
+3467 
-3482 GRLKELKDR
+3482 
-3491 INVDLGR
+3491 
-3498 TNGLEMVHHGAD
+3498 
-3510 DANPYAV
+3510 
-3517 MADNFPATF
+3517 
-3526 FVPKSLF
+3526 
-3533 AEDGLG
+3533 
-3539 EGKGSIQTYFNVNEQ
+3539 
-3554 GAVVIRNPQEFSD
+3554 
-3567 FQQVT
+3567 
-3572 INASFRASFNDKWN
+3572 
-3586 HGLDEPLF
+3586 
-3594 TTKRKLSHEF
+3594 
-3604 LNKRDQLLKK
+3604 
-3614 LSGGRLDAQDE
+3614 
-3625 TLVALGNPDDVS
+3625 
-3637 GNKAIVAVDV
+3637 
-3647 SQIFTRQEL
+3647 
-3656 KERANVFAK
+3656 
-3665 PIGASY
+3665 
-3671 QGILDQLDLVHQTV
+3671 
-3685 SRDQIVAS
+3685 
-3693 FELNKKVNAYIAEHP
+3693 
-3708 TSGRNQALTQLK
+3708 
-3720 EQITSALFIGKMQVA
+3720 
-3735 QVDIDAIAQTRPEL
+3735 
-3749 AARIFM
+3749 
-3755 VAIEEANGEHRGL
+3755 
-3768 TDMMVRWANED
+3768 
-3779 PYLAPKQGYKGETP
+3779 
-3793 NDLGFDAK
+3793 
-3801 YHVDLGDHYADF
+3801 
-3813 KQWLETSQSNG
+3813 
-3824 LLSKATLDESTK
+3824 
-3836 TVHLGYSYQELQ
+3836 
-3848 DLTGVESVQMAFYFL
+3848 
-3863 KEAAKKVD
+3863 
-3871 PISGDSAEMIL
+3871 
-3882 LKKFADKSYLSQLDS
+3882 
-3897 DRMDQIEGIY
+3897 
-3907 RSSHETDVDAWDR
+3907 
-3920 RYSGAGYDELTNKL
+3920 
-3934 AGATGVD
+3934 
-3941 EQLSVLLDDR
+3941 
-3951 KGLLIGEVHGS
+3951 
-3962 DVNGLR
+3962 
-3968 FVNEQMDALKK
+3968 
-3979 QGVTVIGLEH
+3979 
-3989 LRSDLAQPL
+3989 
-3998 IDRYLATGVMSSE
+3998 
-4011 LSAMLKTK
+4011 
-4019 HLDATLFEN
+4019 
-4028 ARANGMRIV
+4028 
-4037 ALDANSSARPNVQ
+4037 
-4050 GTEHGLMYRAG
+4050 
-4061 AANNIAVEVLQSLP
+4061 
-4075 DDEKFVAI
+4075 
-4083 YGKAHLQSH
+4083 
-4092 KGIEGFVPGIT
+4092 
-4103 HRLDLPALRVSDS
+4103 
-4116 NQFRVEQDDMTLRVV
+4116 
-4131 YDDVANKP
+4131 
-4139 KLTFKDSLSGAN
+4139 
-4151 TAIHNQNVNDWE
+4151 
-4163 RVAVTPTADGGET
+4163 VTPTTDGGET

-4188 DSVVANAAANLA
+4188 DDVVAKAAANLA

-4235 LVGHGRDDSDSNN
+4235 LVGHGRDHSESNN
-4248 THLSGYSAED
+4248 TRLSGYSADE
-4258 LAAKLANFQ
+4258 LAVKLAKFQ
-4267 QSFSQAENINNTPD
+4267 QSFNQAENINNKPD

-4308 VNGLR
+4308 ANGLR
-4313 VDVSARSSELAVD
+4313 VDVSVRSSELAVD
-4326 ATGRKHT
+4326 EAGRKHT
-4333 KDENGDWIQ
+4333 KDANGDWVQ
-4342 KAETNKV
+4342 KAENNKV
-4349 SLSWNEQGEV
+4349 SLSWDAQGEV
-4359 IAKEERIRNGIAEGD
+4359 VAKDERIRNGIAEGD

-4381 VSDVGEIARGAI
+4381 VSDVDEPARGAI
-4393 GDNNDV
+4393 GDNSDV
-4399 FDAPEKRKVETETS
+4399 FDAPEKRKPETEVIANS
-4413 SSAANNK
+4413 SSSNQ
-4420 LSYSGNIQVNVGDG
+4420 LSYSGNIQVNVGEG

-4450 GSGGFKSLAFGDNNV
+4450 GTGGFKSLAFGDNNV
-4465 MVHIGNGE
+4465 MVHIGDGE
-4473 SKHSVDMGGY
+4473 SKHSVDIGGY

-4488 AQMFIGNRNVSF
+4488 AQMFLGNRNVSF
-4500 NLGQSNDLLVMM
+4500 NFGHSNDLILMM

-4524 FDGAARISGVLQSIA
+4524 FDGAARISGVLQGIA
-4539 TSGEDQDWLAAQ
+4539 TSGEGEDWLAAQ

-4568 GLDQSSSVDYTCL
+4568 GLDQSSSVDYTTL

-4586 HNERSSRG
+4586 QNERDSRG
-4594 LKHDTEAA
+4594 LKHDAEAT

-4608 QWLSGNSDSSAGK
+4608 QWLSGNGNSGTSQ

-4680 QFSATGQAKTTFTYT
+4680 QFTATGQAKTTFTYT
-4695 PEDLPRQLKNK
+4695 PQDLPRQLKNK
-4706 LLGQMAGIGAETTLA
+4706 LLGQLAGVGAETTLA
-4721 DIFGVDYTTSGQ
+4721 DIFGVDYTASGQ
-4733 IVSRNGEAVDG
+4733 IVSRNGQAVDG
-4744 VAILTEMLEVIGEF
+4744 VAILKEMLEVIGEF

-4772 LDSLKSGIDMG
+4772 LDSLKAGIDMG
-4783 ADGIQSFA
+4783 ADGIKSFA
-4791 ETHGLKDKAPEEEEN
+4791 ETHGLKEKAPEEEKDN
-4806 KSAVSVNGTSV
+4806 SSVSVNGANV
-4817 NSAQGATASD
+4817 NSAQGATMAD

-4836 DRAFGFNSLNLPNL
+4836 DRALGFNSLNLPNL

-4867 ENLKENLTADL
+4867 ENLKQNLTADL

-4898 GDINLS
+4898 GDINIS

-4947 TGGEGSDMGVLMGR
+4947 TGGEGNDMGVLMGR

-4992 FVFGEGGEIDTGL
+4992 FVFGEGGEIDTGS

-5017 RVDTGDGQDYSVTI
+5017 RVDTGDDQDYSVTI

-5040 AGNDFANV
+5040 AGNDFANI

-5056 ASAGNDVVK
+5056 AGAGNDVVK

-5075 GEGED
+5075 GDGDD

-5088 KFSQFNGEEGRDLMV
+5088 KFSQFNGGEGRDLMV

-5123 GDVIDNLVEDISS
+5123 GDVIDNLVEDIRS

-5159 KLSILRDPVS
+5159 KLSILRDPS
-5169 ETDQAKFE
+5169 NDSDQSKFE

-5184 NDYFDGKR
+5184 SDYFNGNR
-5192 AQMII
+5192 AQVVIGMS
-5197 AMGEKDANGE
+5197 EKDLSGE
-5207 REYTTLSESS
+5207 REYTMLSDSA

-5223 AMSGFDPQAG
+5223 AMSGFEPQAG
-5233 DNGFIDNLD
+5233 DNGFIDSLE
-5242 SKSRVAISTA
+5242 SKSQAAISMA
-5252 WADVVH
+5252 WSDVVH
-5258 KKGITV
+5258 KKD

>member
-16 NYSADNGNN
+16 NYSADDGNN
-25 DIVAIGFGGEI
+25 SIVAIGFGGKI

-47 GSIGATVHTGSGNDT
+47 GSIGATVYTGSGNDT

-73 DSTGH
+73 DTTGH

-107 SIDHLGHHGDV
+107 SIDHLGNHGDV
-118 SYGGAAAYNSVK
+118 SYGGAAAYNGIT

-154 HGNLSFA
+154 QGNLSFA

-174 DQYQGSRG
+174 NRYQGSRG
-182 DVSFD
+182 DVTFD

-244 YQQTHGNIRFEGVG
+244 YAQTRGNIRFEGVG
-258 GYNSFYSDVAHGDI
+258 GYNSLYSDVAHGDI

-304 IVLTTAKMHG
+304 IVLTAAQMHG
-314 SWIGSGTHAVTA
+314 LSIDNGNKFHAVTA

-348 NKVRLS
+348 NKVRLY
-354 NDPKT
+354 NDPET

-367 AWYKQGNHLSG
+367 AWFKRGNHLAE

-412 TVHAM
+412 TVHAV

-427 TYANGALIDAKDVVL
+427 TYANGALIDAKDVAL
-442 SDAKM
+442 SEAKM
-447 GGHAISTDGTKVDVQ
+447 GGHAISTDGTTVDVQ
-462 AIKSNRKPNTYVY
+462 AVKSNRKPNTYVY

-492 DAETGV
+492 DPKTGA

-503 RSWYKEGDHTANLAN
+503 RSWYKEGNHTANLAN

-529 MGKGGYSLSALN
+529 MGKGGYSLSDLH
-541 YSVNAIRSMSE
+541 YSVNAVRSTSE

-561 DQTLFKPATDSGES
+561 VQTLFKPATDSGES
-575 SGDVHF
+575 SGDVRF
-581 SGAGGGNVIKSNVT
+581 NGAGGGNVIKSNVT

-691 KGNGNSRVAMLG
+691 KGNGNSRVVMLG

-711 GSGHGLWLAA
+711 GSGNGLWLAA
-721 GGFNVMTQVGNGEVT
+721 GGFNVMTQVGKGDVA

-742 ANVLTKV
+742 ANVFTKV
-749 GEGELTAGMLGGANV
+749 GDGDLTAGMLGGANV
-764 MTHISGDE
+764 ITHISGDNE
-772 QASNT
+772 TSNT

-792 KGDTLA
+792 KGNTIA

-804 NVLTHVGDGSTT
+804 NVLTHVGDGTTT

-863 FTKVGDGTSIAA
+863 FTKVGDGTSIAV

-952 VGNANIFTHI
+952 VGNANIFTHV
-962 GNGST
+962 GSGST
-967 FAAMIGQANV
+967 FAAMIGQANI

-1006 GLFAGEM
+1006 GIFAGEV

-1125 GKANIV
+1125 GKANII

-1138 GINVAWGQANVFTQ
+1138 GVNVAWGQANVFTQ

-1164 EANILT
+1164 EANIIT

-1210 GDGRNVVLAK
+1210 GNGRNVVLAK

-1240 KGNVVTKVGD
+1240 KGNIVTKVGD

-1263 TTTVGNGLSVTAAY
+1263 TTTVGDGLSVTAAY

-1282 NTKVGNGVSVNVA
+1282 NTKVGDGVSVNVA

-1323 IGDGLNINASYAR
+1323 VGDGLNINASYAQ

-1362 LSALFDNVKQTL
+1362 LSALFDNIKQTL

-1384 YLVQGDEAST
+1384 YLVQGDEASS

-1413 GFQMDAIEEVG
+1413 GFQMEAIEEVG

-1443 NEMDNDLNIDGAS
+1443 NKMQNALDVDGSA
-1456 DHAPN
+1456 DQTQAPN

-1466 DFEQGDRGWQSTHG
+1466 DFEQSDFGWSSTHG
-1480 VEASYSGSVY
+1480 VEAYASASSYGL
-1490 GVNGEGHGTRV
+1490 ERDGHGNNV
-1501 TELDTHT
+1501 SELATDQSTT
-1508 NTSLYQDL
+1508 IYQDIQN
-1516 TDLTEGEV
+1516 LTEGEV
-1524 IAVSFD
+1524 IALSFD

-1596 VAKSESSPQANAVS
+1596 VAKSQSSQQANAVS
-1610 EHAKQ
+1610 EHATQ

-1657 DQQAIENN
+1657 DQQALENN

-1679 VTAELTT
+1679 VTAELTK

-1700 TGKSGE
+1700 TGESGD

-1717 DGVQSQI
+1717 DGVQSQL
-1724 DDAKQLASDKMAAAK
+1724 DDAKQLANDKIAAAK
-1739 QTQSDNNSKVKD
+1739 QTQSDNNSKVKE
-1751 SIAKSEAG
+1751 SVAKSEAG
-1759 VAKGEQNRAGAE
+1759 VAQGEQNRAGAE

-1785 ADAVAKSHDAKQAE
+1785 ADAVAKSNDAKQAE

-1825 QAQNDAQGAKQ
+1825 QAQNDAKGTKQ

-1844 QGVAGSGLSGNAHRV
+1844 EGVVGSGLSGNAHSV
-1859 EGAGETG
+1859 EGAGGTG

-1871 DSQTNADGRFS
+1871 DSPTNADGRFS
-1882 DGLTEQ
+1882 EGLSEQ
-1888 ELEAL
+1888 EQEAL

-1908 IRSKNS
+1908 IRGKNS
-1914 GSTITSMFMEANAD
+1914 GSTITSMFTETNSD
-1928 SIVVDTTASQDVV
+1928 SIVVPTTASQDVV
-1941 RKEVR
+1941 RKEIR
-1946 ISGVNLVGLGEAS
+1946 ISGVNLEGLGETS

-2027 VPKDQAQ
+2027 VPKDQAE

-2064 SFETPHAEKSIVSF
+2064 SFEAPHAEKSIVSF

-2154 SVYATGAQHDVY
+2154 SVYATGAQNDVY

-2174 LGNYFWHVELP
+2174 LGNYFWNVELP

-2209 KDLPADEIGR
+2209 KGLPADQIGR
-2219 RLTDAG
+2219 RLTDTG
-2225 VGVKVRF
+2225 VAVKVRF
-2232 DALSSARQAELLADN
+2232 DALSHERQAELLADN
-2247 PDDYRADTLVEL
+2247 PDGYKADTLVEL

-2285 LVQEGDEGFEVRSW
+2285 LVQEGEEGFEVRSW
-2299 PGSDDKSKTILLD
+2299 PGTDGKSKTILLD
-2312 NPEDAAQQKAIERFI
+2312 NPEDAAQQKSIERFI

-2363 DGAWTYNTNSE
+2363 DGAWTYNTNVE
-2374 LMSVTELLDAA
+2374 LMSVNELLDAA
-2385 HVSGKVR
+2385 HVNGKVR
-2392 GESYQKVIDALA
+2392 GESYQQVIDALT
-2404 EYHASTAEHADY
+2404 EYHASTVEHADY
-2416 ELESVEQLVNLRKKI
+2416 ELESVEKLLNLRKQI
-2431 EGYALGHPDSGRL
+2431 EGYVLGHPDSGRV

-2454 NSRLEEVS
+2454 NSRLEEVA

-2485 NAHLKQSKH
+2485 NANLKESKH

-2509 NLAKIDQLGGSDA
+2509 NLANIDKLGGSDA
-2522 VLEKVKASV
+2522 VLEKVKAAV
-2531 NHEYGQAIADTIFA
+2531 THEYGQVVADTIFA
-2545 GLSANELAKDG
+2545 GLSANDLAKDG
-2556 KGIDITGLNRI
+2556 KGIDIAGLNKV
-2567 HQALEQHMSPV
+2567 HQAIEQHMSPV

-2602 GRTQIDAQA
+2602 GRTQLEGQA

-2637 NVATEYQPDLKLRWS
+2637 NVATEDQPDLKLRWS

-2672 NDGFGLNDGETKLK
+2672 NDGFGLKDGETKLK

-2693 AAKGIDAAYKDASE
+2693 AAKGIDASYKDASE

-2717 DMLVSTGIPAH
+2717 DMLASTGIPVH

-2742 DMMDVANRFAQE
+2742 DMMDVANRFAEE

-2768 AKRID
+2768 EKRID

-2819 LSHDPDARYQ
+2819 LSNDPDARYQ

-2891 NDDLDALSGS
+2891 TDVLDALSGN
-2901 EKHKDK
+2901 EKHKEN

-2918 DKVPLSPL
+2918 DKESLSPL

-2933 LYGERDARRKIGD
+2933 LYGEKDARRKIGE

-2954 AVEKG
+2954 AVENG
-2959 ESQKVTLKGEAGRL
+2959 ESQKVTLKGEVGRL
-2973 TGYYHQGTASSDDET
+2973 TGYYHQGAASSEGET
-2988 STTSGKVVLFL
+2988 SATSGKVVLFL

-3012 IRSHYQKQG
+3012 IRNHYQKQG

-3065 IILHGY
+3065 IIIHGY

-3107 ITAHEVANPAGIVGT
+3107 ITAHEVANPAGIVGA

-3137 KGLPQETPILLLTD
+3137 KGLPKETPILLLTD

-3160 KLRVKLSNS
+3160 KLRAKLAIA
-3169 GFNVTGEQTFYG
+3169 GYNVTGEQTFYG
-3181 HEASNRLMS
+3181 HEASNRLMG
-3190 QYTGQIV
+3190 QYADQIV
-3197 SDLLNTQHIK
+3197 SGLFNAEQAAVEAGEVLKGLEKDFKRYGDALKPDTSVPGKSKDIRTTKDFLNGYKNDHAKEIVDGFRSDMSIKQLVDLFVKGNWSAEQKGALAWEIESRALKVTFQNKSEKYNRLFREIASAGVVDAKATEQLAPQLMLLNLSNDGFGGRCDPLSK
-3207 HNEAKLN
+3207 LVLVAKQ
-3214 LEPHGKNYES
+3214 LENDG
-3224 RDLILKPISQ
+3224 Q
-3234 PETVELGMPEV
+3234 V
-3245 DQKVL
+3245 
-3250 ADIAE
+3250 
-3255 RENVI
+3255 
-3260 IGVRPVDEKSKSLI
+3260 GVARQLLE
-3274 ASKMYSSKGLFVK
+3274 KMYSAAAVLSNPTLYSDSEKANASKLLSSLAAIH
-3287 AKSSDWGPMSGFIP
+3287 AKNPMHDTSMKVWQEKLEGKQALTVNGVVEKIT
-3301 VDQSFAKASARR
+3301 DASANGKPV
-3313 DLETFNRHAE
+3313 L
-3323 QSIQSGNAVS
+3323 
-3333 ADLYLNQVRVEELVS
+3333 
-3348 KYHSLTPLEL
+3348 LEL
-3358 DDQSGMYKTTAT
+3358 DAPGHAMAAWAKGSGDDRVYGFYDPNAGIVEFSSAEKFGDYLTRFFGKSDLNMAQSYKLGKNDAGEAIFNRVVVMDGNTLASYKPTFGDKTTMQGILDLPVFDAT
-3370 NGDQSVP
+3370 PIKKPTGGVASDLEALGDK
-3377 FFLNRVTVD
+3377 T
-3386 GNELWQVHY
+3386 
-3395 ITNGELAPFKVIGD
+3395 KV
-3409 PVSKQPMTADYDLL
+3409 V
-3423 TVMYSYGDLGPQDKV
+3423 
-3438 KQPLTWQQWKDSVT
+3438 
-3452 YEDLTPKYKELYSNE
+3452 
-3467 DLYNKKDGASLGNVS
+3467 
-3482 GRLKELKDR
+3482 
-3491 INVDLGR
+3491 VDL
-3498 TNGLEMVHHGAD
+3498 A
-3510 DANPYAV
+3510 
-3517 MADNFPATF
+3517 
-3526 FVPKSLF
+3526 
-3533 AEDGLG
+3533 
-3539 EGKGSIQTYFNVNEQ
+3539 
-3554 GAVVIRNPQEFSD
+3554 
-3567 FQQVT
+3567 
-3572 INASFRASFNDKWN
+3572 
-3586 HGLDEPLF
+3586 
-3594 TTKRKLSHEF
+3594 
-3604 LNKRDQLLKK
+3604 
-3614 LSGGRLDAQDE
+3614 
-3625 TLVALGNPDDVS
+3625 
-3637 GNKAIVAVDV
+3637 
-3647 SQIFTRQEL
+3647 QIFTVQEL
-3656 KERANVFAK
+3656 KERAKVFAK

-3671 QGILDQLDLVHQTV
+3671 QGILDQLDLVHQAKG
-3685 SRDQIVAS
+3685 RDQIAAS
-3693 FELNKKVNAYIAEHP
+3693 FELNKKINDYIAEHP

-3720 EQITSALFIGKMQVA
+3720 KQVTNALFIGKMQVA
-3735 QVDIDAIAQTRPEL
+3735 QAGIDAIAQTRPEL

-3755 VAIEEANGEHRGL
+3755 VAIEEANGKHVGL

-3779 PYLAPKQGYKGETP
+3779 PYLAPKHGYKGETP
-3793 NDLGFDAK
+3793 SDLGFDAK
-3801 YHVDLGDHYADF
+3801 YHVDLGEHYADF

-3848 DLTGVESVQMAFYFL
+3848 DLTGAESVQMAFYFL
-3863 KEAAKKVD
+3863 KEAAKKAD

-3882 LKKFADKSYLSQLDS
+3882 LKKYADQSYLSQLDS

-3907 RSSHETDVDAWDR
+3907 RSSHETDIDAWDR
-3920 RYSGAGYDELTNKL
+3920 RYSGTGYDELTNKL
-3934 AGATGVD
+3934 ASATGVD
-3941 EQLSVLLDDR
+3941 EQLAVLLDDR

-4019 HLDATLFEN
+4019 HLDVTLFEN

-4061 AANNIAVEVLQSLP
+4061 AANNIAVEVLQNLP
-4075 DDEKFVAI
+4075 DGEKFVAI

-4103 HRLDLPALRVSDS
+4103 HRLDLPALKVSDS
-4116 NQFRVEQDDMTLRVV
+4116 NEFTVEQDDVSLRVV

-4139 KLTFKDSLSGAN
+4139 KITFKDSLSGAN
-4151 TAIHNQNVNDWE
+4151 TALHNQNVNDWE
-4163 RVAVTPTADGGET
+4163 RVVVTPTADGGES

-4188 DSVVANAAANLA
+4188 DDVVAKAAANLA

-4211 LDSDGNYR
+4211 IDSDGNYR

-4235 LVGHGRDDSDSNN
+4235 LVGHGRDDSESNN
-4248 THLSGYSAED
+4248 TRLSGYSADE
-4258 LAAKLANFQ
+4258 LAVKLAKFQ
-4267 QSFSQAENINNTPD
+4267 QSFNQAENINNKPD

-4308 VNGLR
+4308 ANGLR
-4313 VDVSARSSELAVD
+4313 VDVSVRSSELAVD
-4326 ATGRKHT
+4326 EAGRKHT
-4333 KDENGDWIQ
+4333 KDANGDWVQ
-4342 KAETNKV
+4342 KAENNKV
-4349 SLSWNEQGEV
+4349 SLSWDEQGEV
-4359 IAKEERIRNGIAEGD
+4359 VAKDERIRNGIAEGD

-4381 VSDVGEIARGAI
+4381 VSDVDEPARGAI

-4399 FDAPEKRKVETETS
+4399 FDAPEKRKAETETS
-4413 SSAANNK
+4413 SSSANNK

-4450 GSGGFKSLAFGDNNV
+4450 GTGGFKSLAFGDNNV

-4473 SKHSVDMGGY
+4473 SKHSFDIGGY

-4500 NLGQSNDLLVMM
+4500 NLGRSNDLIVMM

-4539 TSGEDQDWLAAQ
+4539 TSGEGQDWLAAQ

-4568 GLDQSSSVDYTCL
+4568 GLDQSSSVDYTSL

-4586 HNERSSRG
+4586 QNERSSRG
-4594 LKHDTEAA
+4594 LKHDAEAA

-4608 QWLSGNSDSSAGK
+4608 QWLSGNSDSDTSK

-4706 LLGQMAGIGAETTLA
+4706 LLGQLAGVGAETTLA
-4721 DIFGVDYTTSGQ
+4721 DIFGVDYTASGQ

-4744 VAILTEMLEVIGEF
+4744 VAILKEMLEVIGEF

-4772 LDSLKSGIDMG
+4772 LDSLKAGINMG
-4783 ADGIQSFA
+4783 ADGIKSFA
-4791 ETHGLKDKAPEEEEN
+4791 ETHGLKEKAPEEEEDN
-4806 KSAVSVNGTSV
+4806 SSVSVNGASV
-4817 NSAQGATASD
+4817 NSAQGATVAD
-4827 GNTETAETQ
+4827 GSTETAETP

-4898 GDINLS
+4898 GDINIS

-4947 TGGEGSDMGVLMGR
+4947 TGGEGNDMGVLMGR

-4992 FVFGEGGEIDTGL
+4992 FVFGEGGEIDTGS

-5017 RVDTGDGQDYSVTI
+5017 RVDTGDDQDYSVTI

-5088 KFSQFNGEEGRDLMV
+5088 KFSQFNGGEGRDLMV

-5123 GDVIDNLVEDISS
+5123 GDVIDNLVEDIRS

-5159 KLSILRDPVS
+5159 KLSILRDPAS
-5169 ETDQAKFE
+5169 DSDQAKFE

-5184 NDYFDGKR
+5184 SDYFNGNR
-5192 AQMII
+5192 AQVII
-5197 AMGEKDANGE
+5197 AMGEKDATGE
-5207 REYTTLSESS
+5207 REYTTLSESA

-5242 SKSRVAISTA
+5242 SKSRVAITTA

>member
-16 NYSADNGNN
+16 NYSADDGNN
-25 DIVAIGFGGEI
+25 NIVAIGFGGQI

-47 GSIGATVHTGSGNDT
+47 GSIGATVYTGSGNDT
-62 VVGGSAYLRVE
+62 VVGGSAYLKVE

-78 LSVKGAAGY
+78 LTVKGAAGY

-107 SIDHLGHHGDV
+107 SIDHLGNHGDV
-118 SYGGAAAYNSVK
+118 SYGGAAAYNGIT
-130 RKGLSGNVTFKG
+130 RKGLSGNVTFAG

-154 HGNLSFA
+154 QGNLSFT

-174 DQYQGSRG
+174 NRYQGSHG
-182 DVSFD
+182 DVTFD
-187 GAGAANSISSRVE
+187 GAGAANSISSRLE

-233 RIERTRQAEDV
+233 RIERTHQAEDV
-244 YQQTHGNIRFEGVG
+244 YTQTRGNIRFEGVG
-258 GYNSFYSDVAHGDI
+258 GYNSLYSDVAHGDI

-279 YNTIT
+279 YNTII
-284 RKGSGSSF
+284 RKGSGNDF
-292 DAQGM
+292 AKEGM
-297 EYAKAED
+297 TNAKADE
-304 IVLTTAKMHG
+304 IVLTKAVMSG
-314 SWIGSGTHAVTA
+314 SWIGQDHHVTA
-326 VKSEREPN
+326 VKSASEPN
-334 TYLFAI
+334 TYLFAF
-340 ADGTYTKI
+340 ADSTYTKI
-348 NKVRLS
+348 NKVQLR
-354 NDPKT
+354 NDPQT
-359 GKLKYYSE
+359 GELKYYST
-367 AWYKQGNHLSG
+367 AWYKEGNHLSN
-378 LARSDVSSAGGFEV
+378 LANQDISDNGGFTAV
-392 NPINGGYTLSNIAV
+392 NINGAYTLSDLKV
-406 EHQQSL
+406 EHQQSV
-412 TVHAM
+412 TVHAV
-417 EKDLTEYEWV
+417 EKSLTEYEWV
-427 TYANGALIDAKDVVL
+427 TYANGAVIDAKEVSL

-447 GGHAISTDGTKVDVQ
+447 GGHAIYADGTKVDVK
-462 AIKSNRKPNTYVY
+462 AVKSNRQPNTYIY

-492 DAETGV
+492 DPETGA

-503 RSWYKEGDHTANLAN
+503 RSWYKEGDHTANIAN
-518 EDISSANGYHS
+518 QDISSATGYNP
-529 MGKGGYSLSALN
+529 MGKGGYSLSDLH
-541 YSVNAIRSMSE
+541 YSVNAVRSTSE
-552 TVADIDEYT
+552 TVADIEEYT
-561 DQTLFKPATDSGES
+561 DQTLFKPANDSGES
-575 SGDVHF
+575 SGDVRF
-581 SGAGGGNVIKSNVT
+581 NGAGGGNVIKSNVT
-595 RGNVYFNGGGIAN
+595 RGNVHFNGGGIAN

-646 ANVLVHQSKQGK
+646 ANVLVHQSQQGK

-672 IGDGQY
+672 LGDGQY
-678 LAHLLAYGNISVH
+678 LAHLLAYGNISVQ
-691 KGNGNSRVAMLG
+691 KGSGDSRVVMLG

-711 GSGHGLWLAA
+711 GSGNGLWLAS
-721 GGFNVMTQVGNGEVT
+721 GGFNVMTQVGKGDVAA
-736 SVLAGG
+736 VLAGG
-742 ANVLTKV
+742 ANVLTKM
-749 GEGELTAGMLGGANV
+749 GEGELTSGMLGGANV
-764 MTHISGDE
+764 ITHISNDD
-772 QASNT
+772 QLSNT

-792 KGDTLA
+792 KGNTLA

-804 NVLTHVGDGSTT
+804 NVLTHVGDGTTT

-824 ILTKVGN
+824 ILTKIGN

-863 FTKVGDGTSIAA
+863 FTKVGDGTSIAV

-962 GNGST
+962 GHGST
-967 FAAMIGQANV
+967 FAAMIGQANI

-984 LTAALMVGKANIY
+984 LTAALMVGKANIM

-1006 GLFAGEM
+1006 GLFAGEV

-1102 LLISDIGNVMTHVGD
+1102 LLISDVGNVMTHVGD

-1125 GKANIV
+1125 GKANLI

-1138 GINVAWGQANVFTQ
+1138 GVNVAWGQANVFTQ

-1164 EANILT
+1164 EANLIT

-1178 SVVQGKANIIT
+1178 SVVQGEANIIT

-1210 GDGRNVVLAK
+1210 GNGQNVVLAK

-1228 VGDGDSFNALWS
+1228 VGNGDSFNALWS
-1240 KGNVVTKVGD
+1240 KGNIVTKVGD
-1250 GMQVTAAKGKANI
+1250 GMQVTAAKGQANI

-1282 NTKVGNGVSVNVA
+1282 NTKVGDGVSVNVA

-1323 IGDGLNINASYAR
+1323 VGDGLNINASYAQ

-1362 LSALFDNVKQTL
+1362 LSALFDNIKQTV

-1384 YLVQGDEAST
+1384 YLVQGDEASS
-1394 SGTQKGRGAI
+1394 SGTHKGRGAI

-1413 GFQMDAIEEVG
+1413 GFQMDAIKEVG

-1443 NEMDNDLNIDGAS
+1443 NKMQHALNVDDS
-1456 DHAPN
+1456 SVQAPN

-1466 DFEQGDRGWQSTHG
+1466 DFELGEHGWQSTHG
-1480 VEASYSGSVY
+1480 VEASYAGSVY
-1490 GVNGEGHGTRV
+1490 GVEGEGHGARV
-1501 TELDTHT
+1501 TELDTYT

-1516 TDLTEGEV
+1516 ANLAQGEV

-1551 VFSSSGDASAWQQKT
+1551 VFSSSGDESTWQQKT
-1566 LKLTAHAGSNR
+1566 LKLIAQAGSNR

-1596 VAKSESSPQANAVS
+1596 VATSESSQQANAIR
-1610 EHAKQ
+1610 EHATQ
-1615 NQASQ
+1615 NPAAQ

-1657 DQQAIENN
+1657 DQQALGNN
-1665 GQAQRDAVKEESEA
+1665 GQAQRDAVQEESEA
-1679 VTAELTT
+1679 ITAELTK

-1700 TGKSGE
+1700 TGESGD
-1706 QWRNDFAGGLL
+1706 QWRNEFASGLL
-1717 DGVQSQI
+1717 AGVQTQL
-1724 DDAKQLASDKMAAAK
+1724 DDAKQLANDKIAEAK
-1739 QTQSDNNSKVKD
+1739 QTHADNQNKVKD
-1751 SIAKSEAG
+1751 AVAKSEAG

-1771 QDIAEAKADAETRK
+1771 QDIADAQADSEKRK
-1785 ADAVAKSHDAKQAE
+1785 ADALAKGKDEQQAE
-1799 SDAHSAA
+1799 SDAHHAV
-1806 NDAQSRGDRDA
+1806 NNAQSRGDRDVQL
-1817 MNAENKAN
+1817 AENKAN
-1825 QAQNDAQGAKQ
+1825 QAQADAQGAKQ
-1836 NEGDRPDR
+1836 NGGDRPDR
-1844 QGVAGSGLSGNAHRV
+1844 QGVTGSGLSGNAHSV
-1859 EGAGETG
+1859 EGAGETD
-1866 SHVNT
+1866 SHINT

-1882 DGLTEQ
+1882 EGLTEQ
-1888 ELEAL
+1888 EQEAL

-1908 IRSKNS
+1908 IRAKNS
-1914 GSTITSMFMEANAD
+1914 VSSMTSMFSETNSK
-1928 SIVVDTTASQDVV
+1928 SIVVPTKVSPEPV
-1941 RKEVR
+1941 RQEVTRRDVR
-1946 ISGVNLVGLGEAS
+1946 ISGVNL
-1959 HDSAESL
+1959 ESL
-1966 VAARAEKVANLYRWL
+1966 SAVQGSQPTGQLASKS
-1981 DTDNDVA
+1981 
-1988 TDKYVPVPGFERVD
+1988 VPGFKSHFASTSIGIENELSGLVVVLPKNSAQTFGYVHDSQGNPLFMLTKDMNQGGYSNPVGINDIQGVNNWQTHTIELVTYPSEISDTAAIESRKEAMLWLAKEFTD
-2002 ADVSDEVK
+2002 HINQSNHQSLPHLVSDDG
-2010 QRMIQS
+2010 RF
-2016 MSGYIEHTDNQ
+2016 
-2027 VPKDQAQ
+2027 
-2034 ALATLFV
+2034 TLV
-2041 ESTLDYDW
+2041 ISN
-2049 DKRVEFLTKLESYGY
+2049 S
-2064 SFETPHAEKSIVSF
+2064 
-2078 WSGKNFK
+2078 
-2085 QYRDVLDN
+2085 
-2093 AQTDGK
+2093 
-2099 KVVYDIDVKGNAFAI
+2099 
-2114 DLNKHLMRWGG
+2114 KHLIAAGNG
-2125 LFLDPDNAEQNQ
+2125 T
-2137 LKSSIDA
+2137 SIDA
-2144 ATFSNTGFWS
+2144 QGKTIGMTPSGQQATMAISAKEFGTSSSSEVRLLESAPWYQAGLRDEFLANAKNTTLDDPATAQNVYAYLT
-2154 SVYATGAQHDVY
+2154 SVYSKTADLAKEYGIYINDWDPSSEGFSPNAQGLTDPKVKNAWSILPRTKPVRMLELLSAEDSRY
-2166 VIAEGGVR
+2166 VRQQIAEKLKGTYSESLAKNVFEYFQYGGEVA
-2174 LGNYFWHVELP
+2174 GHGINNATTGSVQQPEP
-2185 ALRQLQREGLVGEI
+2185 AILFEFRSVPSALSDFVP
-2199 RLLDKPVSEY
+2199 KTAS
-2209 KDLPADEIGR
+2209 
-2219 RLTDAG
+2219 T
-2225 VGVKVRF
+2225 VKVDVKALDHFDSASRKAIITEVNALVSGSEDF
-2232 DALSSARQAELLADN
+2232 DAWYQEYRASKGQPPVKNPKSSASANHKAEWLMTQHAEQWAKITAPYTDNHETLTSTKLASNDKE
-2247 PDDYRADTLVEL
+2247 EL
-2259 DVKLSAIDSMLRES
+2259 HALGETSNLEHNKQQENVASIINTMLNDM
-2273 LPFYSLRTERNL
+2273 LPFYALRTERNL
-2285 LVQEGDEGFEVRSW
+2285 LVQEGDEGFEVRAW
-2299 PGSDDKSKTILLD
+2299 PGTEDKSKTIILE
-2312 NPEDAAQQKAIERFI
+2312 NPEDAAQHKAIERFI

-2348 LSHHDGRTRILAQKE
+2348 ISHHGGRTHVLAQRV
-2363 DGAWTYNTNSE
+2363 DGAWQYNAKVE

-2385 HVSGKVR
+2385 HVTGKIR
-2392 GESYQKVIDALA
+2392 GESYQQVIDALTD
-2404 EYHASTAEHADY
+2404 YHASITEHADY
-2416 ELESVEQLVNLRKKI
+2416 EPESVEKLLNLRKKI
-2431 EGYALGHPDSGRL
+2431 EGYVLGHPDSGRV

-2454 NSRLEEVS
+2454 NTRLDEVS
-2462 VLAVS
+2462 LLSVA
-2467 EQSIKAHDSF
+2467 EQTIQAQDSF
-2477 SRLYDQLD
+2477 SRLYDQLEAA
-2485 NAHLKQSKH
+2485 NLKESKH
-2494 LYLDGNGDFVTKGKG
+2494 LYLDQNGDFVTKGKG
-2509 NLAKIDQLGGSDA
+2509 NLANIDLLGSREA
-2522 VLEKVKASV
+2522 VLEKVKLTVS
-2531 NHEYGQAIADTIFA
+2531 NEYGQTVADTIFA
-2545 GLSANELAKDG
+2545 VLSAKDLAKDG
-2556 KGIDITGLNRI
+2556 KGIDIAGLNKV
-2567 HQALEQHMSPV
+2567 HQAIEQHLSPV
-2578 SATMY
+2578 SATLY

-2602 GRTQIDAQA
+2602 GRTQLEGQA
-2611 AADFNK
+2611 AADFNQ

-2623 WPLGSKSSNIRNIF
+2623 WPLGSKSSNISNIL
-2637 NVATEYQPDLKLRWS
+2637 NVATKDQPDLKLRWS

-2660 NDTLEHDMASEE
+2660 NDTLEHDVASEE
-2672 NDGFGLNDGETKLK
+2672 NDGFGLHDGDIKLK

-2693 AAKGIDAAYKDASE
+2693 AAKGIDASFKEASE

-2717 DMLVSTGIPAH
+2717 DMLETTGIPAH
-2728 VFQPFVDQWNDTSY
+2728 VFQPFVEQWNDTSY

-2754 LQKQAQASGDPALV
+2754 LRLQAQRSDDPELLE
-2768 AKRID
+2768 KRIG
-2773 NVVRLFAERALEEIE
+2773 NVVRQFAERALEEIE
-2788 AFKASQADEGRV
+2788 TFKASQADQGRV

-2811 AMQAEWNR
+2811 AMQAEWHR
-2819 LSHDPDARYQ
+2819 LRNDPDARYQ

-2847 ADKLIGHTWRPKF
+2847 ADKLIGHTWLPKF

-2871 GQALQE
+2871 AQALQE

-2891 NDDLDALSGS
+2891 TDVLDALSGN
-2901 EKHKDK
+2901 EKPKEN

-2918 DKVPLSPL
+2918 DKESLSPL

-2933 LYGERDARRKIGD
+2933 LYGDKEARRKIGE

-2959 ESQKVTLKGEAGRL
+2959 ESQKITLQGEAGRL
-2973 TGYYHQGTASSDDET
+2973 TGYYHQGTAPREGET

-3012 IRSHYQKQG
+3012 IRNHYQKQG

-3065 IILHGY
+3065 IIIHGY

-3107 ITAHEVANPAGIVGT
+3107 ITAHEVANPAGIVGA

-3137 KGLPQETPILLLTD
+3137 EGLPKETSILLLTD
-3151 NEGLGEEGE
+3151 NEGLGNEGE
-3160 KLRVKLSNS
+3160 KLRTKLTAS
-3169 GFNVTGEQTFYG
+3169 GYNVTGEQTFYG

-3190 QYTGQIV
+3190 QYADQIV
-3197 SDLLNTQHIK
+3197 SGLSSSASVDEDLDQQGLDTTSTKDQGVSNKDDHLQVVDSK
-3207 HNEAKLN
+3207 EA
-3214 LEPHGKNYES
+3214 
-3224 RDLILKPISQ
+3224 
-3234 PETVELGMPEV
+3234 
-3245 DQKVL
+3245 L
-3250 ADIAE
+3250 ADGKI
-3255 RENVI
+3255 
-3260 IGVRPVDEKSKSLI
+3260 L
-3274 ASKMYSSKGLFVK
+3274 
-3287 AKSSDWGPMSGFIP
+3287 
-3301 VDQSFAKASARR
+3301 
-3313 DLETFNRHAE
+3313 H
-3323 QSIQSGNAVS
+3323 
-3333 ADLYLNQVRVEELVS
+3333 NQ
-3348 KYHSLTPLEL
+3348 
-3358 DDQSGMYKTTAT
+3358 
-3370 NGDQSVP
+3370 
-3377 FFLNRVTVD
+3377 
-3386 GNELWQVHY
+3386 
-3395 ITNGELAPFKVIGD
+3395 
-3409 PVSKQPMTADYDLL
+3409 
-3423 TVMYSYGDLGPQDKV
+3423 
-3438 KQPLTWQQWKDSVT
+3438 
-3452 YEDLTPKYKELYSNE
+3452 
-3467 DLYNKKDGASLGNVS
+3467 
-3482 GRLKELKDR
+3482 
-3491 INVDLGR
+3491 
-3498 TNGLEMVHHGAD
+3498 
-3510 DANPYAV
+3510 
-3517 MADNFPATF
+3517 
-3526 FVPKSLF
+3526 
-3533 AEDGLG
+3533 
-3539 EGKGSIQTYFNVNEQ
+3539 
-3554 GAVVIRNPQEFSD
+3554 
-3567 FQQVT
+3567 
-3572 INASFRASFNDKWN
+3572 
-3586 HGLDEPLF
+3586 
-3594 TTKRKLSHEF
+3594 
-3604 LNKRDQLLKK
+3604 
-3614 LSGGRLDAQDE
+3614 
-3625 TLVALGNPDDVS
+3625 
-3637 GNKAIVAVDV
+3637 
-3647 SQIFTRQEL
+3647 
-3656 KERANVFAK
+3656 
-3665 PIGASY
+3665 
-3671 QGILDQLDLVHQTV
+3671 
-3685 SRDQIVAS
+3685 
-3693 FELNKKVNAYIAEHP
+3693 
-3708 TSGRNQALTQLK
+3708 
-3720 EQITSALFIGKMQVA
+3720 
-3735 QVDIDAIAQTRPEL
+3735 
-3749 AARIFM
+3749 
-3755 VAIEEANGEHRGL
+3755 
-3768 TDMMVRWANED
+3768 
-3779 PYLAPKQGYKGETP
+3779 
-3793 NDLGFDAK
+3793 
-3801 YHVDLGDHYADF
+3801 
-3813 KQWLETSQSNG
+3813 
-3824 LLSKATLDESTK
+3824 
-3836 TVHLGYSYQELQ
+3836 
-3848 DLTGVESVQMAFYFL
+3848 
-3863 KEAAKKVD
+3863 
-3871 PISGDSAEMIL
+3871 
-3882 LKKFADKSYLSQLDS
+3882 
-3897 DRMDQIEGIY
+3897 
-3907 RSSHETDVDAWDR
+3907 
-3920 RYSGAGYDELTNKL
+3920 
-3934 AGATGVD
+3934 
-3941 EQLSVLLDDR
+3941 
-3951 KGLLIGEVHGS
+3951 
-3962 DVNGLR
+3962 DVNGW
-3968 FVNEQMDALKK
+3968 
-3979 QGVTVIGLEH
+3979 G
-3989 LRSDLAQPL
+3989 P
-3998 IDRYLATGVMSSE
+3998 
-4011 LSAMLKTK
+4011 
-4019 HLDATLFEN
+4019 
-4028 ARANGMRIV
+4028 
-4037 ALDANSSARPNVQ
+4037 
-4050 GTEHGLMYRAG
+4050 
-4061 AANNIAVEVLQSLP
+4061 
-4075 DDEKFVAI
+4075 
-4083 YGKAHLQSH
+4083 
-4092 KGIEGFVPGIT
+4092 IT
-4103 HRLDLPALRVSDS
+4103 
-4116 NQFRVEQDDMTLRVV
+4116 
-4131 YDDVANKP
+4131 
-4139 KLTFKDSLSGAN
+4139 
-4151 TAIHNQNVNDWE
+4151 
-4163 RVAVTPTADGGET
+4163 VTPTTDGGET

-4188 DSVVANAAANLA
+4188 DDVVAKAAANLA

-4235 LVGHGRDDSDSNN
+4235 LVGHGRDHSESNN
-4248 THLSGYSAED
+4248 TRLSGYSADE
-4258 LAAKLANFQ
+4258 LAVKLAKFQ
-4267 QSFSQAENINNTPD
+4267 QSFNQAENINNKPD

-4308 VNGLR
+4308 ANGLR
-4313 VDVSARSSELAVD
+4313 VDVSVRSSELAVD
-4326 ATGRKHT
+4326 EAGRKHT
-4333 KDENGDWIQ
+4333 KDANGDWVQ
-4342 KAETNKV
+4342 KAENNKV
-4349 SLSWNEQGEV
+4349 SLSWDAQGEV
-4359 IAKEERIRNGIAEGD
+4359 VAKDERIRNGIAEGD

-4381 VSDVGEIARGAI
+4381 VSDVDEPARGAI
-4393 GDNNDV
+4393 GDNSDV
-4399 FDAPEKRKVETETS
+4399 FDAPEKRKPETEVIANS
-4413 SSAANNK
+4413 SSSNQ
-4420 LSYSGNIQVNVGDG
+4420 LSYSGNIQVNVGEG

-4450 GSGGFKSLAFGDNNV
+4450 GTGGFKSLAFGDNNV
-4465 MVHIGNGE
+4465 MVHIGDGE
-4473 SKHSVDMGGY
+4473 SKHSVDIGGY

-4488 AQMFIGNRNVSF
+4488 AQMFLGNRNVSF
-4500 NLGQSNDLLVMM
+4500 NFGHSNDLILMM

-4524 FDGAARISGVLQSIA
+4524 FDGAARISGVLQGIA
-4539 TSGEDQDWLAAQ
+4539 MSGEGEDWLAAQ

-4568 GLDQSSSVDYTCL
+4568 GLDQSSSVDYTTL

-4586 HNERSSRG
+4586 QNERDSRG
-4594 LKHDTEAA
+4594 LKHDVEAT

-4608 QWLSGNSDSSAGK
+4608 QWLSGNGNSGTSQ

-4680 QFSATGQAKTTFTYT
+4680 QFTATGQAKTTFTYT
-4695 PEDLPRQLKNK
+4695 PQDLPRQLKNK
-4706 LLGQMAGIGAETTLA
+4706 LLGQLAGVGAETTLA
-4721 DIFGVDYTTSGQ
+4721 DIFGVDYTASGQ
-4733 IVSRNGEAVDG
+4733 IVSRNGQAVDG
-4744 VAILTEMLEVIGEF
+4744 VVILKEMLEVIGEF

-4772 LDSLKSGIDMG
+4772 LDSLKAGIDMG
-4783 ADGIQSFA
+4783 ADGIKSFA
-4791 ETHGLKDKAPEEEEN
+4791 ETHGLKEKAPEEEKDN
-4806 KSAVSVNGTSV
+4806 SSVSVNGANV
-4817 NSAQGATASD
+4817 NSAQGATMAD

-4836 DRAFGFNSLNLPNL
+4836 DRALGFNSLNLPNL

-4867 ENLKENLTADL
+4867 ENLKQNLTADL

-4898 GDINLS
+4898 GDINIS

-4947 TGGEGSDMGVLMGR
+4947 TGGEGHDMGVLMGR

-4992 FVFGEGGEIDTGL
+4992 FVFGEGGEIDTGS

-5017 RVDTGDGQDYSVTI
+5017 RVDTGDDQDYSVTI

-5056 ASAGNDVVK
+5056 AGAGNDVVK

-5075 GEGED
+5075 GDGDD
-5080 HLIAAAIS
+5080 HLTAAAIS
-5088 KFSQFNGEEGRDLMV
+5088 KFSQFNGGEGRDLMV

-5123 GDVIDNLVEDISS
+5123 GDVIDNLVEDIRS

-5159 KLSILRDPVS
+5159 KLSILRDPS
-5169 ETDQAKFE
+5169 NDSDQSKFE

-5184 NDYFDGKR
+5184 SDYFNGNR
-5192 AQMII
+5192 AQVVIGMSD
-5197 AMGEKDANGE
+5197 KDLSGE
-5207 REYTTLSESS
+5207 REYTMLSDSA

-5223 AMSGFDPQAG
+5223 AMSGFEPQAG
-5233 DNGFIDNLD
+5233 DNGFIDSLE
-5242 SKSRVAISTA
+5242 SKSQAAISMA
-5252 WADVVH
+5252 WSDVVH
-5258 KKGITV
+5258 KKGLMV

>member
-16 NYSADNGNN
+16 NYSADDGNN
-25 DIVAIGFGGEI
+25 SIVAIGFGGEI

-47 GSIGATVHTGSGNDT
+47 GSIGATVYTGSGNDT

-73 DSTGH
+73 DTTGH

-107 SIDHLGHHGDV
+107 SIDHLGNHGDV
-118 SYGGAAAYNSVK
+118 NYGGAAAYNGIT

-154 HGNLSFA
+154 QGNLSFA

-174 DQYQGSRG
+174 NRYQDSRG
-182 DVSFD
+182 DVTFD

-218 GKVGDITL
+218 GKVGDVTL

-244 YQQTHGNIRFEGVG
+244 YAQTRGNIRFEGVG
-258 GYNSFYSDVAHGDI
+258 GYNSLYSDVAHGDI

-297 EYAKAED
+297 EYAKAEE
-304 IVLTTAKMHG
+304 IVLTAAQMHG
-314 SWIGSGTHAVTA
+314 LSIDNGNKFHAVTA

-348 NKVRLS
+348 NKVRLY
-354 NDPKT
+354 NDPET

-367 AWYKQGNHLSG
+367 AWFKRGNHLTD

-412 TVHAM
+412 TVHAV

-427 TYANGALIDAKDVVL
+427 TYANGALIDAKDVAL
-442 SDAKM
+442 SEAKM
-447 GGHAISTDGTKVDVQ
+447 GGTAISTDGTTVDVQ
-462 AIKSNRKPNTYVY
+462 AVKSNRKPNTYVY

-492 DAETGV
+492 DPKTGA

-503 RSWYKEGDHTANLAN
+503 RSWYKEGNHTADLAN

-529 MGKGGYSLSALN
+529 MGKGGYSLSDLH
-541 YSVNAIRSMSE
+541 YSVNAVRSTSE

-581 SGAGGGNVIKSNVT
+581 NGAGGGNVIKSNVT

-691 KGNGNSRVAMLG
+691 KGNGNSRVVMLG

-711 GSGHGLWLAA
+711 GSGNGLWLAA
-721 GGFNVMTQVGNGEVT
+721 GGFNVMTQVGKGDVA

-749 GEGELTAGMLGGANV
+749 GDGDLTAGMLGGANV
-764 MTHISGDE
+764 ITHISGDNE
-772 QASNT
+772 TSNT

-792 KGDTLA
+792 KGNALA

-804 NVLTHVGDGSTT
+804 NVLTHVGDGTTT

-863 FTKVGDGTSIAA
+863 FTKVGDGTSIAV

-952 VGNANIFTHI
+952 VGNANIFTHV
-962 GNGST
+962 GSGST
-967 FAAMIGQANV
+967 FAAMIGQANI
-977 MTKVGND
+977 MTKVGDD

-1006 GLFAGEM
+1006 GIFAGEV

-1125 GKANIV
+1125 GKANII

-1138 GINVAWGQANVFTQ
+1138 GVNVAWGQANVFTQ

-1164 EANILT
+1164 EANVIT

-1210 GDGRNVVLAK
+1210 GNGRNVVLAK

-1240 KGNVVTKVGD
+1240 KGNIVTKVGD

-1263 TTTVGNGLSVTAAY
+1263 TTTVGDGLSVTAAY

-1282 NTKVGNGVSVNVA
+1282 NTKVGDGVSVNVA

-1323 IGDGLNINASYAR
+1323 IGDGLGINASYAQ
-1336 NNVAIKV
+1336 NNVAIKI

-1362 LSALFDNVKQTL
+1362 LSALFDNIKQTV

-1384 YLVQGDEAST
+1384 YLVQGDEASS

-1443 NEMDNDLNIDGAS
+1443 NKMQNALNVDGSS
-1456 DHAPN
+1456 DQTEAPN

-1466 DFEQGDRGWQSTHG
+1466 DFEQGDQGWKSTHG
-1480 VEASYSGSVY
+1480 VEASYSGNVY
-1490 GVNGEGHGTRV
+1490 GVNGEGHGARV
-1501 TELDTHT
+1501 TELDTYT

-1577 IEFKGTGH
+1577 IEFKGTGQ

-1596 VAKSESSPQANAVS
+1596 VAKSESSQQANAVS
-1610 EHAKQ
+1610 EHATQ

-1657 DQQAIENN
+1657 DQQALENN

-1679 VTAELTT
+1679 VTAELTK

-1692 VLDGQATH
+1692 VLDEQATH
-1700 TGKSGE
+1700 TGESGD

-1717 DGVQSQI
+1717 DGVQRQL
-1724 DDAKQLASDKMAAAK
+1724 DDAKQLANDKIAAAK
-1739 QTQSDNNSKVKD
+1739 QTQSDNNSKVKE
-1751 SIAKSEAG
+1751 SVAKSEAG

-1771 QDIAEAKADAETRK
+1771 QDIADAKADAETRK
-1785 ADAVAKSHDAKQAE
+1785 ADAVAKSNDAKQAE

-1825 QAQNDAQGAKQ
+1825 QAQNDAKGTKQ

-1844 QGVAGSGLSGNAHRV
+1844 EGVTGSGLSGNAHRV

-1866 SHVNT
+1866 SHVTN

-1882 DGLTEQ
+1882 EGLSEQ
-1888 ELEAL
+1888 EQEAL

-1908 IRSKNS
+1908 IRGKNS
-1914 GSTITSMFMEANAD
+1914 GSTISSMFTETNSD
-1928 SIVVDTTASQDVV
+1928 SIVVPTAASQDVV
-1941 RKEVR
+1941 RKEIR
-1946 ISGVNLVGLGEAS
+1946 ISGVNLEGLGEAS
-1959 HDSAESL
+1959 HDTAESL
-1966 VAARAEKVANLYRWL
+1966 VSARAEKVANLYRWL
-1981 DTDNDVA
+1981 DTDNDAA

-2002 ADVSDEVK
+2002 ADVSEEAK
-2010 QRMIQS
+2010 ERMIQFVG
-2016 MSGYIEHTDNQ
+2016 GYIEHTDNQ

-2041 ESTLDYDW
+2041 EATLDYDW

-2064 SFETPHAEKSIVSF
+2064 SFEAPHGEKSIVSF
-2078 WSGKNFK
+2078 WSGRNFK
-2085 QYRDVLDN
+2085 EYRNVLDN
-2093 AQTDGK
+2093 AQADGK

-2114 DLNKHLMRWGG
+2114 DLNKQLMRWGG
-2125 LFLDPDNAEQNQ
+2125 MFLDPDNAEQNQ

-2154 SVYATGAQHDVY
+2154 SVYATGAQNDVY
-2166 VIAEGGVR
+2166 VIAEGGMR
-2174 LGNYFWHVELP
+2174 LGNYFWNVELP

-2199 RLLDKPVSEY
+2199 RLLDKPVSAY
-2209 KDLPADEIGR
+2209 KDIPVEDIGR

-2225 VGVKVRF
+2225 VAVKVRF
-2232 DALSSARQAELLADN
+2232 DALSHEKQADLLADN
-2247 PDDYRADTLVEL
+2247 PDGYKADTLVEL

-2285 LVQEGDEGFEVRSW
+2285 LVQEGEEGFEVRSW
-2299 PGSDDKSKTILLD
+2299 PGTDGKSKTILLD
-2312 NPEDAAQQKAIERFI
+2312 NPEDAAQQKSIERFI

-2363 DGAWTYNTNSE
+2363 DGAWTYNANVE

-2392 GESYQKVIDALA
+2392 GESYQQVIDALT

-2416 ELESVEQLVNLRKKI
+2416 ELASVEKLLNLRKQV
-2431 EGYALGHPDSGRL
+2431 EGYVLGHPDSGRVQ
-2444 EAMNSLLNQV
+2444 AMNSLLNQV
-2454 NSRLEEVS
+2454 NSRLEAVS
-2462 VLAVS
+2462 VLVVS
-2467 EQSIKAHDSF
+2467 EQSIKARDSF
-2477 SRLYDQLD
+2477 SHLYDQLD
-2485 NAHLKQSKH
+2485 NANLKESKH

-2509 NLAKIDQLGGSDA
+2509 NLANIDKLGGSDA
-2522 VLEKVKASV
+2522 VLEKVKAAVS
-2531 NHEYGQAIADTIFA
+2531 HEYGQVVADTIFA
-2545 GLSANELAKDG
+2545 GLSANDLAKDG
-2556 KGIDITGLNRI
+2556 KGIDIAGLNKV
-2567 HQALEQHMSPV
+2567 HQAIEQHMSPV

-2602 GRTQIDAQA
+2602 GRTQLEGQA

-2637 NVATEYQPDLKLRWS
+2637 NVATEDQPDLKLRWS

-2686 RFIEKLN
+2686 RFVEKLN
-2693 AAKGIDAAYKDASE
+2693 AAKGIDASYKDASE

-2717 DMLVSTGIPAH
+2717 DMLASTGIPAH

-2742 DMMDVANRFAQE
+2742 DMMDVANRFAEE

-2768 AKRID
+2768 EKRID
-2773 NVVRLFAERALEEIE
+2773 NVVRLFAERAAEEIE

-2819 LSHDPDARYQ
+2819 LSNDPDARYQ

-2885 KQSHQV
+2885 KQSHQAT
-2891 NDDLDALSGS
+2891 DLLDALSGN
-2901 EKHKDK
+2901 EKHKEN

-2918 DKVPLSPL
+2918 DKESLSPL

-2933 LYGERDARRKIGD
+2933 LYGEKDARRKIGD

-2954 AVEKG
+2954 AVENG

-2973 TGYYHQGTASSDDET
+2973 TGYYHQGAASSEGET
-2988 STTSGKVVLFL
+2988 SATSGKVVLFL

-3012 IRSHYQKQG
+3012 IRNHYQKQG

-3041 KGLYQDARTMFNYLV
+3041 KGLYQDARTMFHYLV

-3065 IILHGY
+3065 IIIHGY

-3107 ITAHEVANPAGIVGT
+3107 ITAHEVANPAGIVGA

-3137 KGLPQETPILLLTD
+3137 KGLPKETPILLLTD

-3160 KLRVKLSNS
+3160 KLRAKLAIA
-3169 GFNVTGEQTFYG
+3169 GYNVTGEQTFYG
-3181 HEASNRLMS
+3181 HEASNRLMG
-3190 QYTGQIV
+3190 QYADQIV
-3197 SDLLNTQHIK
+3197 SGLFNAEQAAVEAGEVLKGLEKDFKRYGDALKPDTSVPGKSKDIRTTKDFLNGYKNDHAKEIVDGFRSDMSIKQLVDLFVKGNWSAEQKGALAWEIESRALKVTFQNKSEKYNRLFREIASAGVVDAKATEQLAPQLMLLNLSNDGFGGRCDPLSK
-3207 HNEAKLN
+3207 LVLVAKQ
-3214 LEPHGKNYES
+3214 LENDG
-3224 RDLILKPISQ
+3224 Q
-3234 PETVELGMPEV
+3234 V
-3245 DQKVL
+3245 
-3250 ADIAE
+3250 
-3255 RENVI
+3255 
-3260 IGVRPVDEKSKSLI
+3260 GVARQLLE
-3274 ASKMYSSKGLFVK
+3274 KMYSAAAVLSNPTLYSDSEKANASKLLSSLAAIH
-3287 AKSSDWGPMSGFIP
+3287 AKNPMHDTSMKVWQEKLEGKQALTVNGVVEKIT
-3301 VDQSFAKASARR
+3301 DASANGKPV
-3313 DLETFNRHAE
+3313 L
-3323 QSIQSGNAVS
+3323 
-3333 ADLYLNQVRVEELVS
+3333 
-3348 KYHSLTPLEL
+3348 LEL
-3358 DDQSGMYKTTAT
+3358 DAPKHAMAAWAKGSGDERVYGFYDPNAGIVEFSSAEKFGAYLTRFFGKSDLDMAKGYELGKNAAGEPIFNRVVVMDGNTLASYKPTFGDKTT
-3370 NGDQSVP
+3370 
-3377 FFLNRVTVD
+3377 
-3386 GNELWQVHY
+3386 
-3395 ITNGELAPFKVIGD
+3395 
-3409 PVSKQPMTADYDLL
+3409 M
-3423 TVMYSYGDLGPQDKV
+3423 
-3438 KQPLTWQQWKDSVT
+3438 
-3452 YEDLTPKYKELYSNE
+3452 
-3467 DLYNKKDGASLGNVS
+3467 
-3482 GRLKELKDR
+3482 
-3491 INVDLGR
+3491 
-3498 TNGLEMVHHGAD
+3498 
-3510 DANPYAV
+3510 
-3517 MADNFPATF
+3517 
-3526 FVPKSLF
+3526 
-3533 AEDGLG
+3533 
-3539 EGKGSIQTYFNVNEQ
+3539 
-3554 GAVVIRNPQEFSD
+3554 
-3567 FQQVT
+3567 
-3572 INASFRASFNDKWN
+3572 
-3586 HGLDEPLF
+3586 
-3594 TTKRKLSHEF
+3594 
-3604 LNKRDQLLKK
+3604 
-3614 LSGGRLDAQDE
+3614 
-3625 TLVALGNPDDVS
+3625 
-3637 GNKAIVAVDV
+3637 
-3647 SQIFTRQEL
+3647 
-3656 KERANVFAK
+3656 
-3665 PIGASY
+3665 
-3671 QGILDQLDLVHQTV
+3671 QGILDLPV
-3685 SRDQIVAS
+3685 
-3693 FELNKKVNAYIAEHP
+3693 
-3708 TSGRNQALTQLK
+3708 
-3720 EQITSALFIGKMQVA
+3720 
-3735 QVDIDAIAQTRPEL
+3735 
-3749 AARIFM
+3749 
-3755 VAIEEANGEHRGL
+3755 
-3768 TDMMVRWANED
+3768 
-3779 PYLAPKQGYKGETP
+3779 
-3793 NDLGFDAK
+3793 FDATPIK
-3801 YHVDLGDHYADF
+3801 KPGTSDVDGNAKIVDV
-3813 KQWLETSQSNG
+3813 T
-3824 LLSKATLDESTK
+3824 
-3836 TVHLGYSYQELQ
+3836 
-3848 DLTGVESVQMAFYFL
+3848 
-3863 KEAAKKVD
+3863 KEALADGK
-3871 PISGDSAEMIL
+3871 IL
-3882 LKKFADKSYLSQLDS
+3882 
-3897 DRMDQIEGIY
+3897 
-3907 RSSHETDVDAWDR
+3907 
-3920 RYSGAGYDELTNKL
+3920 
-3934 AGATGVD
+3934 
-3941 EQLSVLLDDR
+3941 
-3951 KGLLIGEVHGS
+3951 
-3962 DVNGLR
+3962 
-3968 FVNEQMDALKK
+3968 
-3979 QGVTVIGLEH
+3979 
-3989 LRSDLAQPL
+3989 
-3998 IDRYLATGVMSSE
+3998 
-4011 LSAMLKTK
+4011 
-4019 HLDATLFEN
+4019 
-4028 ARANGMRIV
+4028 
-4037 ALDANSSARPNVQ
+4037 
-4050 GTEHGLMYRAG
+4050 
-4061 AANNIAVEVLQSLP
+4061 
-4075 DDEKFVAI
+4075 
-4083 YGKAHLQSH
+4083 
-4092 KGIEGFVPGIT
+4092 
-4103 HRLDLPALRVSDS
+4103 
-4116 NQFRVEQDDMTLRVV
+4116 
-4131 YDDVANKP
+4131 
-4139 KLTFKDSLSGAN
+4139 
-4151 TAIHNQNVNDWE
+4151 HNRNVNDWE
-4163 RVAVTPTADGGET
+4163 RVVVTPTADGGET

-4188 DSVVANAAANLA
+4188 DAVAAKAAANLA

-4235 LVGHGRDDSDSNN
+4235 LVGHGRDDSESNN
-4248 THLSGYSAED
+4248 TRLSGYSADE
-4258 LAAKLANFQ
+4258 LAVKLAKFQ
-4267 QSFSQAENINNTPD
+4267 QSFNQAENVSSKPD

-4294 KQKGFGHQFINAMD
+4294 GQKGFGHQFINAMD
-4308 VNGLR
+4308 ANGLR
-4313 VDVSARSSELAVD
+4313 LDVSVRSSELAVD
-4326 ATGRKHT
+4326 ETGRKHT
-4333 KDENGDWIQ
+4333 KDANGNWVQ
-4342 KAETNKV
+4342 KAESNKV
-4349 SLSWNEQGEV
+4349 SLSWNEQGDV
-4359 IAKEERIRNGIAEGD
+4359 VAKDERIHNGIAEGD

-4381 VSDVGEIARGAI
+4381 ISDVDEPARGAI
-4393 GDNNDV
+4393 GDNKDV
-4399 FDAPEKRKVETETS
+4399 FDAPEKRKAETETS
-4413 SSAANNK
+4413 SSSANNK

-4450 GSGGFKSLAFGDNNV
+4450 GTGGFKSLAFGDNNV
-4465 MVHIGNGE
+4465 MIHIGNGE
-4473 SKHSVDMGGY
+4473 SKHSFDIGGY

-4500 NLGQSNDLLVMM
+4500 NKGRSNDLIVMM

-4539 TSGEDQDWLAAQ
+4539 TSGEGKDWLAAQ

-4568 GLDQSSSVDYTCL
+4568 GLDQSSSVDYTSL
-4581 VELDS
+4581 VELDLQ
-4586 HNERSSRG
+4586 NERSSRG
-4594 LKHDTEAA
+4594 LKHDAEAA

-4608 QWLSGNSDSSAGK
+4608 QWLSGNGNNDTSK

-4706 LLGQMAGIGAETTLA
+4706 LLGQLAGVGAETTLA
-4721 DIFGVDYTTSGQ
+4721 DIFGVDYTASGH

-4744 VAILTEMLEVIGEF
+4744 VAILKEMLEVIGEF
-4758 SGDQLQAFVDPAKL
+4758 SGDQLQAFVDPTKL
-4772 LDSLKSGIDMG
+4772 LNSLEAGIDMG
-4783 ADGIQSFA
+4783 ADGIKSFA
-4791 ETHGLKDKAPEEEEN
+4791 ETHGLKEKAPEEEES
-4806 KSAVSVNGTSV
+4806 KPSVSFNGETL
-4817 NSAQGATASD
+4817 NSTQGATVAD
-4827 GNTETAETQ
+4827 GSTETTETP

-4867 ENLKENLTADL
+4867 TNLKENLTADL

-4947 TGGEGSDMGVLMGR
+4947 TGGEGNDMGVLMGR

-4992 FVFGEGGEIDTGL
+4992 FVFGEGGEIDTGS

-5017 RVDTGDGQDYSVTI
+5017 RVDTGDDQDYSVTI

-5040 AGNDFANV
+5040 AGDDFANV

-5088 KFSQFNGEEGRDLMV
+5088 KFSQFNGGEGRDLMV

-5123 GDVIDNLVEDISS
+5123 GDVIDNLVEDIRS

-5159 KLSILRDPVS
+5159 KLSILRDPAS
-5169 ETDQAKFE
+5169 DSDQAKFE

-5184 NDYFDGKR
+5184 SDYFNGNR
-5192 AQMII
+5192 AQVII
-5197 AMGEKDANGE
+5197 AMGEKDATGE
-5207 REYTTLSESS
+5207 REYTTLSESA

-5242 SKSRVAISTA
+5242 SKSRVAITTA

>member
-16 NYSADNGNN
+16 NYSADDGNN
-25 DIVAIGFGGEI
+25 SIVAIGFGGEI

-47 GSIGATVHTGSGNDT
+47 GSIGATVYTGSGNDT

-73 DSTGH
+73 DTTGH

-107 SIDHLGHHGDV
+107 SIDHLGNHGDV
-118 SYGGAAAYNSVK
+118 SYGGAAAYNGIT

-154 HGNLSFA
+154 QGNLSFA

-174 DQYQGSRG
+174 NRYQGSRG
-182 DVSFD
+182 DVTFD

-244 YQQTHGNIRFEGVG
+244 YAQTRGNIRFEGVG
-258 GYNSFYSDVAHGDI
+258 GYNSLYSDVAHGDVY
-272 HFSGGGA
+272 FSGGGA

-304 IVLTTAKMHG
+304 IVLTAAQMHG
-314 SWIGSGTHAVTA
+314 LSIDNGNKFHAVTA

-348 NKVRLS
+348 NKVRLY
-354 NDPKT
+354 NDPET

-367 AWYKQGNHLSG
+367 AWFKRGNHLAE

-412 TVHAM
+412 TVHAV

-427 TYANGALIDAKDVVL
+427 TYANGALIDAKDVAL

-447 GGHAISTDGTKVDVQ
+447 GGHAISTDGTTVDVQ
-462 AIKSNRKPNTYVY
+462 AVKSNRKPNTYVY

-492 DAETGV
+492 DPKTGA

-503 RSWYKEGDHTANLAN
+503 RSWYKEGNHTANLAN

-529 MGKGGYSLSALN
+529 MGKGGYSLSDLH
-541 YSVNAIRSMSE
+541 YSVNAVRSTSE

-575 SGDVHF
+575 SGDVRF
-581 SGAGGGNVIKSNVT
+581 NGAGGGNVIKSNVT

-608 VILHSSQFGNTEFNG
+608 VILHSSQFGHTEFNG

-691 KGNGNSRVAMLG
+691 KGNGNSRVVMLG

-711 GSGHGLWLAA
+711 GSGNGLWLAA
-721 GGFNVMTQVGNGEVT
+721 GGFNVMTQVGKGDVA

-749 GEGELTAGMLGGANV
+749 GDGDLTAGMLGGANV
-764 MTHISGDE
+764 ITHISGDNE
-772 QASNT
+772 TSNT
-777 TAVALGGANILTKKG
+777 TSVALGGANILTKKG
-792 KGDTLA
+792 KGNTLA

-804 NVLTHVGDGSTT
+804 NVLTHVGDGTTT

-863 FTKVGDGTSIAA
+863 FTKVGDGTSIAV

-952 VGNANIFTHI
+952 VGNANIFTHV
-962 GNGST
+962 GSGST
-967 FAAMIGQANV
+967 FAAMIGQANI

-1006 GLFAGEM
+1006 GIFAGEV

-1125 GKANIV
+1125 GKANII

-1138 GINVAWGQANVFTQ
+1138 GVNVAWGQANVFTQ

-1164 EANILT
+1164 EANIIT

-1210 GDGRNVVLAK
+1210 GNGRNVVLAK

-1240 KGNVVTKVGD
+1240 KGNIVTKVGD

-1263 TTTVGNGLSVTAAY
+1263 TTTVGDGLSVTAAY

-1282 NTKVGNGVSVNVA
+1282 NTKVGDGVSVNVA

-1323 IGDGLNINASYAR
+1323 VGDGLNINASYAQ

-1362 LSALFDNVKQTL
+1362 LSALFDNIKQTV

-1384 YLVQGDEAST
+1384 YLVQGDEASS

-1413 GFQMDAIEEVG
+1413 GFQMEAIEEVG

-1443 NEMDNDLNIDGAS
+1443 NKMQNALDVDGSS
-1456 DHAPN
+1456 DQTQAPN

-1466 DFEQGDRGWQSTHG
+1466 DFEQGDRGWKSTHG
-1480 VEASYSGSVY
+1480 VEASYSGNVY
-1490 GVNGEGHGTRV
+1490 GVNGEGHGARV
-1501 TELDTHT
+1501 TELDTYT

-1596 VAKSESSPQANAVS
+1596 VAKSESSQQANAVS
-1610 EHAKQ
+1610 EHATQ

-1657 DQQAIENN
+1657 DQQALGNN

-1679 VTAELTT
+1679 VTAELTK

-1700 TGKSGE
+1700 TGESGD

-1717 DGVQSQI
+1717 DGVQSQL
-1724 DDAKQLASDKMAAAK
+1724 DDAKQLANDKIAAAK
-1739 QTQSDNNSKVKD
+1739 QTQSDNNSKVKE
-1751 SIAKSEAG
+1751 SVAKSEAG
-1759 VAKGEQNRAGAE
+1759 VAQGEQNRAGAE

-1785 ADAVAKSHDAKQAE
+1785 ADAVAKSNDAKQAE

-1825 QAQNDAQGAKQ
+1825 QAQNDAKGTKQ

-1844 QGVAGSGLSGNAHRV
+1844 EGVAGSGLSGNAHSV

-1866 SHVNT
+1866 SHITT

-1882 DGLTEQ
+1882 EGLSEQ
-1888 ELEAL
+1888 EQEAL

-1908 IRSKNS
+1908 IRGKNS
-1914 GSTITSMFMEANAD
+1914 GSTITSMFTETNSD
-1928 SIVVDTTASQDVV
+1928 SIVVPTTASQDVV
-1941 RKEVR
+1941 RKEIR
-1946 ISGVNLVGLGEAS
+1946 ISGVNLEGLGEAS

-2002 ADVSDEVK
+2002 VDVSDEVK

-2027 VPKDQAQ
+2027 VPKDQAE

-2064 SFETPHAEKSIVSF
+2064 SFEAPHAEKSIVSF

-2085 QYRDVLDN
+2085 QYRDILDN

-2154 SVYATGAQHDVY
+2154 SVYATGAQNDVY

-2174 LGNYFWHVELP
+2174 LGNYFWNVELP

-2209 KDLPADEIGR
+2209 KDLPADQIGR

-2225 VGVKVRF
+2225 VAVKVRF
-2232 DALSSARQAELLADN
+2232 DALSHERQAELLADN
-2247 PDDYRADTLVEL
+2247 PDGYKADTLVEL

-2285 LVQEGDEGFEVRSW
+2285 LVQEGEEGFEVRSW
-2299 PGSDDKSKTILLD
+2299 PGIDGKSKTILLD
-2312 NPEDAAQQKAIERFI
+2312 NPEDAAQQKSIERFI

-2348 LSHHDGRTRILAQKE
+2348 LSHHDGRTRIIAQKE
-2363 DGAWTYNTNSE
+2363 DGAWTYNTNVE

-2385 HVSGKVR
+2385 HVNGKVR
-2392 GESYQKVIDALA
+2392 GDSYQQVIDALT
-2404 EYHASTAEHADY
+2404 EYHASTVEHADY
-2416 ELESVEQLVNLRKKI
+2416 ELESVEKLLNLRKQI
-2431 EGYALGHPDSGRL
+2431 EGYVLGHPDSGRV

-2485 NAHLKQSKH
+2485 NANLKESKH

-2509 NLAKIDQLGGSDA
+2509 NLATIDQLGGSDA
-2522 VLEKVKASV
+2522 VLEKVKAAV
-2531 NHEYGQAIADTIFA
+2531 THEYGQVVADTIFA
-2545 GLSANELAKDG
+2545 RLSANDLAKDG
-2556 KGIDITGLNRI
+2556 KGIDIAGLNKV
-2567 HQALEQHMSPV
+2567 HQAIEQHMSPV

-2583 IWKPSDHSALGHA
+2583 IWKPSDHSTLGHA

-2602 GRTQIDAQA
+2602 GRTQLEGQA

-2637 NVATEYQPDLKLRWS
+2637 NVATEDQPDLKLRWS

-2672 NDGFGLNDGETKLK
+2672 NDGFGLKDGETKLK

-2693 AAKGIDAAYKDASE
+2693 AAKGIDASYKDASE

-2717 DMLVSTGIPAH
+2717 DMLASTGIPAH

-2742 DMMDVANRFAQE
+2742 DMMDVANRFAEE

-2768 AKRID
+2768 EKRID

-2811 AMQAEWNR
+2811 AMQAEWKR
-2819 LSHDPDARYQ
+2819 LSNDPDARYQ

-2891 NDDLDALSGS
+2891 TDVLDALSGN
-2901 EKHKDK
+2901 EKHKEN

-2918 DKVPLSPL
+2918 DKESLSPL

-2933 LYGERDARRKIGD
+2933 LYGEKDARRKIGE

-2954 AVEKG
+2954 AVENG

-2973 TGYYHQGTASSDDET
+2973 TGYYHQGAASSEGET
-2988 STTSGKVVLFL
+2988 SATSGKVVLFL

-3004 SAEEQASA
+3004 SAEEQASD
-3012 IRSHYQKQG
+3012 IRNHYQKQG

-3065 IILHGY
+3065 IIIHGY

-3107 ITAHEVANPAGIVGT
+3107 ITAHEVANPAGIVGA

-3137 KGLPQETPILLLTD
+3137 KGLPKETPILLLTD

-3160 KLRVKLSNS
+3160 KLRAKLAIA
-3169 GFNVTGEQTFYG
+3169 GYNVTGEQTFYG
-3181 HEASNRLMS
+3181 HEASNRLMG
-3190 QYTGQIV
+3190 QYADQIV
-3197 SDLLNTQHIK
+3197 SGLFNAEQAAVEAGEVLKGLEKDFKRYGDALKPDTSVPGKSKDIRTTKDFLNGYKNDHAKEIVDGFRSDMSIKQLVDLFVKGNWSAEQKGALAWEIESRALKVTFQNKSEKYNRLFREIASAGVVDAKATEQLAPQLMLLNLSNDGFGGRCDPLSK
-3207 HNEAKLN
+3207 LVLVAKQ
-3214 LEPHGKNYES
+3214 LENDG
-3224 RDLILKPISQ
+3224 Q
-3234 PETVELGMPEV
+3234 V
-3245 DQKVL
+3245 
-3250 ADIAE
+3250 
-3255 RENVI
+3255 
-3260 IGVRPVDEKSKSLI
+3260 GVARQLLE
-3274 ASKMYSSKGLFVK
+3274 KMYSAAAVLSNPTLYSDSEKANASKLLSSLAAIH
-3287 AKSSDWGPMSGFIP
+3287 AKNPMHDTSMKVWQEKLEGKQALTVNGVVEKIT
-3301 VDQSFAKASARR
+3301 DASANGKPV
-3313 DLETFNRHAE
+3313 L
-3323 QSIQSGNAVS
+3323 
-3333 ADLYLNQVRVEELVS
+3333 
-3348 KYHSLTPLEL
+3348 LEL
-3358 DDQSGMYKTTAT
+3358 DAPGHAMAAWAKGSGDDRVYGFYDPNAGIVEFSSAEKFGDYLTRFFGKSDLNMAQSYKLGKNDAGEAIFNRVVVMDGNTLASYKPTFGDKTT
-3370 NGDQSVP
+3370 
-3377 FFLNRVTVD
+3377 
-3386 GNELWQVHY
+3386 
-3395 ITNGELAPFKVIGD
+3395 
-3409 PVSKQPMTADYDLL
+3409 M
-3423 TVMYSYGDLGPQDKV
+3423 
-3438 KQPLTWQQWKDSVT
+3438 
-3452 YEDLTPKYKELYSNE
+3452 
-3467 DLYNKKDGASLGNVS
+3467 
-3482 GRLKELKDR
+3482 
-3491 INVDLGR
+3491 
-3498 TNGLEMVHHGAD
+3498 
-3510 DANPYAV
+3510 
-3517 MADNFPATF
+3517 
-3526 FVPKSLF
+3526 
-3533 AEDGLG
+3533 
-3539 EGKGSIQTYFNVNEQ
+3539 
-3554 GAVVIRNPQEFSD
+3554 
-3567 FQQVT
+3567 
-3572 INASFRASFNDKWN
+3572 
-3586 HGLDEPLF
+3586 
-3594 TTKRKLSHEF
+3594 
-3604 LNKRDQLLKK
+3604 
-3614 LSGGRLDAQDE
+3614 
-3625 TLVALGNPDDVS
+3625 
-3637 GNKAIVAVDV
+3637 
-3647 SQIFTRQEL
+3647 
-3656 KERANVFAK
+3656 
-3665 PIGASY
+3665 
-3671 QGILDQLDLVHQTV
+3671 QGILDLPV
-3685 SRDQIVAS
+3685 
-3693 FELNKKVNAYIAEHP
+3693 
-3708 TSGRNQALTQLK
+3708 
-3720 EQITSALFIGKMQVA
+3720 
-3735 QVDIDAIAQTRPEL
+3735 
-3749 AARIFM
+3749 
-3755 VAIEEANGEHRGL
+3755 
-3768 TDMMVRWANED
+3768 
-3779 PYLAPKQGYKGETP
+3779 
-3793 NDLGFDAK
+3793 FDATPIK
-3801 YHVDLGDHYADF
+3801 KPGALDVDGNA
-3813 KQWLETSQSNG
+3813 
-3824 LLSKATLDESTK
+3824 KAVDDT
-3836 TVHLGYSYQELQ
+3836 
-3848 DLTGVESVQMAFYFL
+3848 
-3863 KEAAKKVD
+3863 KEA
-3871 PISGDSAEMIL
+3871 
-3882 LKKFADKSYLSQLDS
+3882 
-3897 DRMDQIEGIY
+3897 
-3907 RSSHETDVDAWDR
+3907 
-3920 RYSGAGYDELTNKL
+3920 L
-3934 AGATGVD
+3934 AG
-3941 EQLSVLLDDR
+3941 
-3951 KGLLIGEVHGS
+3951 
-3962 DVNGLR
+3962 
-3968 FVNEQMDALKK
+3968 
-3979 QGVTVIGLEH
+3979 
-3989 LRSDLAQPL
+3989 
-3998 IDRYLATGVMSSE
+3998 
-4011 LSAMLKTK
+4011 
-4019 HLDATLFEN
+4019 
-4028 ARANGMRIV
+4028 
-4037 ALDANSSARPNVQ
+4037 
-4050 GTEHGLMYRAG
+4050 
-4061 AANNIAVEVLQSLP
+4061 
-4075 DDEKFVAI
+4075 
-4083 YGKAHLQSH
+4083 GKIL
-4092 KGIEGFVPGIT
+4092 
-4103 HRLDLPALRVSDS
+4103 
-4116 NQFRVEQDDMTLRVV
+4116 
-4131 YDDVANKP
+4131 
-4139 KLTFKDSLSGAN
+4139 
-4151 TAIHNQNVNDWE
+4151 HNQNVNDWE
-4163 RVAVTPTADGGET
+4163 RVVVTPTADGGES

-4188 DSVVANAAANLA
+4188 DDVVAKAATNLA

-4211 LDSDGNYR
+4211 IDSDGNYR

-4235 LVGHGRDDSDSNN
+4235 LVGHGRDDSESNN
-4248 THLSGYSAED
+4248 TRLSGYSADE
-4258 LAAKLANFQ
+4258 LAVKLAKFQ
-4267 QSFSQAENINNTPD
+4267 QSFNQAENINNKPD

-4308 VNGLR
+4308 ANGLR
-4313 VDVSARSSELAVD
+4313 VDVSVRSSELAVD
-4326 ATGRKHT
+4326 EAGRKHT
-4333 KDENGDWIQ
+4333 KDANGDWVQ
-4342 KAETNKV
+4342 KAENNKV
-4349 SLSWNEQGEV
+4349 SLSWDEQGEV
-4359 IAKEERIRNGIAEGD
+4359 VAKDERIRNGIAEGD

-4381 VSDVGEIARGAI
+4381 VSDVDEPARGAI

-4399 FDAPEKRKVETETS
+4399 FDAPEKRKAETETS
-4413 SSAANNK
+4413 SSSANNK

-4450 GSGGFKSLAFGDNNV
+4450 GTGGFKSLAFGDNNV

-4473 SKHSVDMGGY
+4473 SKHSFDIGGY

-4500 NLGQSNDLLVMM
+4500 NLGRSNDLIVMM

-4539 TSGEDQDWLAAQ
+4539 TSGEGQDWLAAQ

-4568 GLDQSSSVDYTCL
+4568 GLDQSSSVDYTSL

-4586 HNERSSRG
+4586 QNERSSRG
-4594 LKHDTEAA
+4594 LKHDAEAA

-4608 QWLSGNSDSSAGK
+4608 QWLSGNSDSDTSK

-4706 LLGQMAGIGAETTLA
+4706 LLGQLAGVGAETTLA
-4721 DIFGVDYTTSGQ
+4721 DIFGVDYTASGQ

-4744 VAILTEMLEVIGEF
+4744 VAILKEMLEVIGEF

-4772 LDSLKSGIDMG
+4772 LDSLKSGINMG
-4783 ADGIQSFA
+4783 ADGIKSFA
-4791 ETHGLKDKAPEEEEN
+4791 ETHGLKEKAPEEEEDN
-4806 KSAVSVNGTSV
+4806 SSVSVNGASV
-4817 NSAQGATASD
+4817 NSAQGATVAD
-4827 GNTETAETQ
+4827 GSTETAETPETP

-4898 GDINLS
+4898 GDINIS

-4947 TGGEGSDMGVLMGR
+4947 TGGEGNDMGVLMGR

-4992 FVFGEGGEIDTGL
+4992 FVFGEGGEIDTGS

-5017 RVDTGDGQDYSVTI
+5017 RVDTGDDQDYSVTI

-5088 KFSQFNGEEGRDLMV
+5088 KFSQFNGGEGRDLMV

-5123 GDVIDNLVEDISS
+5123 GDVIDNLVEDIRS

-5159 KLSILRDPVS
+5159 KLSILRDPAS
-5169 ETDQAKFE
+5169 DSDQAKFE

-5184 NDYFDGKR
+5184 SDYFNGNR
-5192 AQMII
+5192 AQVII
-5197 AMGEKDANGE
+5197 AMGEKDATGE
-5207 REYTTLSESS
+5207 REYTTLSESA

-5242 SKSRVAISTA
+5242 SKSRVAITTA

>member
-16 NYSADNGNN
+16 NYSADDGNN
-25 DIVAIGFGGEI
+25 NIVAIGFGGQI

-47 GSIGATVHTGSGNDT
+47 GSIGATVYTGSGNDT
-62 VVGGSAYLRVE
+62 VVGGSAYLKVE

-78 LSVKGAAGY
+78 LTVKGAAGY

-107 SIDHLGHHGDV
+107 SIDHLGNHGDV
-118 SYGGAAAYNSVK
+118 SYGGAAAYNGIT
-130 RKGLSGNVTFKG
+130 RKGLSGNVTFAG
-142 AGGYNALWHETN
+142 VGGYNALWHETN
-154 HGNLSFA
+154 QGNLSFT

-174 DQYQGSRG
+174 NRYQGSHG
-182 DVSFD
+182 DVTFD

-233 RIERTRQAEDV
+233 RIERTHQAEDV
-244 YQQTHGNIRFEGVG
+244 YTQTRGNIRFEGVG
-258 GYNSFYSDVAHGDI
+258 GYNSLYSDVAHGDI

-279 YNTIT
+279 YNTII
-284 RKGSGSSF
+284 RKGSGNDF
-292 DAQGM
+292 AKEGM
-297 EYAKAED
+297 TNAKADE
-304 IVLTTAKMHG
+304 IVLTKAVMSG
-314 SWIGSGTHAVTA
+314 SWIGQDHHVTA
-326 VKSEREPN
+326 VKSASEPN
-334 TYLFAI
+334 TYLFAF
-340 ADGTYTKI
+340 ADSTYTKI
-348 NKVRLS
+348 NKVQLR
-354 NDPKT
+354 NDPQT
-359 GKLKYYSE
+359 GELKYYST
-367 AWYKQGNHLSG
+367 AWYKEGNHLSN
-378 LARSDVSSAGGFEV
+378 LANQDISDNGGFTAV
-392 NPINGGYTLSNIAV
+392 NINGAYTLSDLKV
-406 EHQQSL
+406 EHQQSV
-412 TVHAM
+412 TVHAV
-417 EKDLTEYEWV
+417 EKSLTEYEWV
-427 TYANGALIDAKDVVL
+427 TYANGAVIDAKEVSL

-447 GGHAISTDGTKVDVQ
+447 GGHAIYADGTKVDVK
-462 AIKSNRKPNTYVY
+462 AVKSNRQPNTYIY

-492 DAETGV
+492 DPETGA

-503 RSWYKEGDHTANLAN
+503 RSWYKEGDHTANIAN
-518 EDISSANGYHS
+518 QDISSATGYNP
-529 MGKGGYSLSALN
+529 MGKGGYSLSDLH
-541 YSVNAIRSMSE
+541 YSVNAVRSTSE
-552 TVADIDEYT
+552 TVADIEEYT
-561 DQTLFKPATDSGES
+561 DQTLFKPANDSGES
-575 SGDVHF
+575 SGDVRF
-581 SGAGGGNVIKSNVT
+581 NGAGGGNAIKSNVT
-595 RGNVYFNGGGIAN
+595 RGNVHFNGGGIAN

-641 RGAGL
+641 SGAGL
-646 ANVLVHQSKQGK
+646 ANVLVHQSQQGK

-672 IGDGQY
+672 LGDGQY
-678 LAHLLAYGNISVH
+678 LAHLLAYGNISVQ
-691 KGNGNSRVAMLG
+691 KGSGDSRVVMLG

-711 GSGHGLWLAA
+711 GSGNGLWLAA
-721 GGFNVMTQVGNGEVT
+721 GGFNVMTQVGQGDVAA
-736 SVLAGG
+736 VLAGG
-742 ANVLTKV
+742 ANVLTKM
-749 GEGELTAGMLGGANV
+749 GEGELTSGMLGGANV
-764 MTHISGDE
+764 ITHISNDD
-772 QASNT
+772 QLSNT

-792 KGDTLA
+792 KGNTLA

-804 NVLTHVGDGSTT
+804 NVLTHVGDGATT

-844 LTHVGDGQTLGV
+844 LTHMGDGQTLGV

-863 FTKVGDGTSIAA
+863 FTKVGDGTSIAV

-962 GNGST
+962 GSGST
-967 FAAMIGQANV
+967 FAAMIGQANI

-984 LTAALMVGKANIY
+984 LTAALMVGKANIM

-1006 GLFAGEM
+1006 GLFAGEV

-1053 VTKVGDDFMGVVAA
+1053 VTKLGDDFMGVVAA

-1102 LLISDIGNVMTHVGD
+1102 LLISDVGNVMTHVGD

-1125 GKANIV
+1125 GKANLI

-1138 GINVAWGQANVFTQ
+1138 GVNVAWGQANVFTQ

-1164 EANILT
+1164 EANLIT

-1178 SVVQGKANIIT
+1178 SVVQGEANIIT

-1210 GDGRNVVLAK
+1210 GHGQNVVLAK

-1240 KGNVVTKVGD
+1240 KGNIVTKVGD
-1250 GMQVTAAKGKANI
+1250 GMQVTAAKGQANI
-1263 TTTVGNGLSVTAAY
+1263 TTTVGNGLNVTAAY

-1282 NTKVGNGVSVNVA
+1282 NTKVGDGVSVNVA

-1323 IGDGLNINASYAR
+1323 VGDGLNINASYAQ

-1362 LSALFDNVKQTL
+1362 LSALFDNIKQTV

-1384 YLVQGDEAST
+1384 YLVQGDEASS
-1394 SGTQKGRGAI
+1394 SGTHKGRGAI
-1404 ATPEITKLD
+1404 ETPEITKLD
-1413 GFQMDAIEEVG
+1413 GFQMDAIKEVG

-1443 NEMDNDLNIDGAS
+1443 NKMQHALNVDDSSVQAS
-1456 DHAPN
+1456 N

-1466 DFEQGDRGWQSTHG
+1466 DFEQGEHGWQSTHG
-1480 VEASYSGSVY
+1480 VEASYAGSVY
-1490 GVNGEGHGTRV
+1490 GVEGEGHGARV
-1501 TELDTHT
+1501 TELDTYT

-1516 TDLTEGEV
+1516 ANLAQGEV

-1530 FAKRAGLSNN
+1530 FAKRVGLSNN

-1551 VFSSSGDASAWQQKT
+1551 VFSSSGDESAWQQKT
-1566 LKLTAHAGSNR
+1566 LKLTAQAGSNR

-1596 VAKSESSPQANAVS
+1596 VATSESSQQANAIR
-1610 EHAKQ
+1610 EHATQ
-1615 NQASQ
+1615 NPAAQ

-1657 DQQAIENN
+1657 DQQALENN
-1665 GQAQRDAVKEESEA
+1665 GQAQRDAVQEESEA
-1679 VTAELTT
+1679 ITAELTK

-1692 VLDGQATH
+1692 VLDSQATH
-1700 TGKSGE
+1700 TGESGD
-1706 QWRNDFAGGLL
+1706 QWRNEFASGLL
-1717 DGVQSQI
+1717 AGVQTQL
-1724 DDAKQLASDKMAAAK
+1724 DDAKQLANDKIAEAK
-1739 QTQSDNNSKVKD
+1739 QTHADNQNKVKD
-1751 SIAKSEAG
+1751 AVAKSEAG

-1771 QDIAEAKADAETRK
+1771 QDIADAQADAEKRK
-1785 ADAVAKSHDAKQAE
+1785 ADALAKGKDAQQAE
-1799 SDAHSAA
+1799 SDAHHAV
-1806 NDAQSRGDRDA
+1806 NNAQSRGDRDVEL
-1817 MNAENKAN
+1817 AENKAN
-1825 QAQNDAQGAKQ
+1825 QAQADAQGAKQ
-1836 NEGDRPDR
+1836 SEGDRPDR
-1844 QGVAGSGLSGNAHRV
+1844 QGVTGSGLSGNAHSV
-1859 EGAGETG
+1859 EGAGETD
-1866 SHVNT
+1866 SHVKT

-1882 DGLTEQ
+1882 EGLTEQ
-1888 ELEAL
+1888 EQEAL

-1908 IRSKNS
+1908 IRAKNS
-1914 GSTITSMFMEANAD
+1914 VSSMTSMFSETNSK
-1928 SIVVDTTASQDVV
+1928 SIVVPTKVSPEPDRQEVTRRD
-1941 RKEVR
+1941 VR
-1946 ISGVNLVGLGEAS
+1946 ISGVNL
-1959 HDSAESL
+1959 ESL
-1966 VAARAEKVANLYRWL
+1966 SAVQGSQPTGQLASKS
-1981 DTDNDVA
+1981 
-1988 TDKYVPVPGFERVD
+1988 VPGFKSHFASTSIGIENELSGLVVVLPKNSAQTFGYVHDSQGNPLFMLTKDMNQGGYSNPVGINDIQGVNNWQTHTIELVTYPSEISDTAAIESRKEAMLWLAKEFTD
-2002 ADVSDEVK
+2002 HINQSNHQSLPHLVSDDG
-2010 QRMIQS
+2010 RF
-2016 MSGYIEHTDNQ
+2016 
-2027 VPKDQAQ
+2027 
-2034 ALATLFV
+2034 TLV
-2041 ESTLDYDW
+2041 ISN
-2049 DKRVEFLTKLESYGY
+2049 S
-2064 SFETPHAEKSIVSF
+2064 
-2078 WSGKNFK
+2078 
-2085 QYRDVLDN
+2085 
-2093 AQTDGK
+2093 
-2099 KVVYDIDVKGNAFAI
+2099 
-2114 DLNKHLMRWGG
+2114 KHLIAAGNG
-2125 LFLDPDNAEQNQ
+2125 T
-2137 LKSSIDA
+2137 SIDA
-2144 ATFSNTGFWS
+2144 QGKTIGMTPSGQQATMAISAKEFGTS
-2154 SVYATGAQHDVY
+2154 SSS
-2166 VIAEGGVR
+2166 
-2174 LGNYFWHVELP
+2174 
-2185 ALRQLQREGLVGEI
+2185 EI
-2199 RLLDKPVSEY
+2199 RLLESAPWYQAGLRDEFLANAKNTTLDDPATAQNVYAYLTSVYSKTADLAKEYGIYINDWDPASEGFSPNAQGLTDPKVKNAWSILPRTKPVRMLELLSAEDSRYVRQQIAEKLKGTYSESLAKNVFEY
-2209 KDLPADEIGR
+2209 FQYGGEVAGHGINNATTGSVQQPEPAILFEFRSVPSALSDFVPK
-2219 RLTDAG
+2219 TAST
-2225 VGVKVRF
+2225 VKVDVKALDHFDSASRKAIITEVNALVSGSEDF
-2232 DALSSARQAELLADN
+2232 DAWYQEYRASKGQPPVKNPKSSASANHKAEWLMTQHAEQWAKITAPYTDNHETLTSTKLASNDKE
-2247 PDDYRADTLVEL
+2247 EL
-2259 DVKLSAIDSMLRES
+2259 HALGETSNLENNKQQENVASIINTMLNDM
-2273 LPFYSLRTERNL
+2273 LPFYALRTERNL
-2285 LVQEGDEGFEVRSW
+2285 LVQEGDEGFEVRAW
-2299 PGSDDKSKTILLD
+2299 PGTEDKSKTIILED
-2312 NPEDAAQQKAIERFI
+2312 PEDAAQHKAIERFI

-2348 LSHHDGRTRILAQKE
+2348 ISHHEGRTHVLAQKV
-2363 DGAWTYNTNSE
+2363 DGAWQYNATVE

-2385 HVSGKVR
+2385 NVTGKIR
-2392 GESYQKVIDALA
+2392 GESYQQVIDALTD
-2404 EYHASTAEHADY
+2404 YHASITEHADY
-2416 ELESVEQLVNLRKKI
+2416 EPESVEKLLNLRKKI
-2431 EGYALGHPDSGRL
+2431 EGYVLGHPDSGRV

-2454 NSRLEEVS
+2454 NTRLDEVS
-2462 VLAVS
+2462 LLSVA
-2467 EQSIKAHDSF
+2467 EQTIQAQDSF
-2477 SRLYDQLD
+2477 SRLYDQLEAA
-2485 NAHLKQSKH
+2485 NLKESKH
-2494 LYLDGNGDFVTKGKG
+2494 LYLDQNGDFVTKGKG
-2509 NLAKIDQLGGSDA
+2509 KGNLANIDLLGSREA
-2522 VLEKVKASV
+2522 VLEKVKLTVS
-2531 NHEYGQAIADTIFA
+2531 NEYGQTVADTIFA
-2545 GLSANELAKDG
+2545 GLSAKDLAKDG
-2556 KGIDITGLNRI
+2556 KGIDIAGLNKV
-2567 HQALEQHMSPV
+2567 HQAIEQHLSPV
-2578 SATMY
+2578 SATLY

-2602 GRTQIDAQA
+2602 GRTQLEGQA
-2611 AADFNK
+2611 AADFNQ

-2623 WPLGSKSSNIRNIF
+2623 WPLGSKSSNISNIL
-2637 NVATEYQPDLKLRWS
+2637 NVATKDQPDLKLRWS

-2660 NDTLEHDMASEE
+2660 NDTLEHDVASEE
-2672 NDGFGLNDGETKLK
+2672 NDGFGLHDGDIKLK

-2693 AAKGIDAAYKDASE
+2693 AAKGIDASFKEASE

-2717 DMLVSTGIPAH
+2717 DMLETTGIPAH
-2728 VFQPFVDQWNDTSY
+2728 VFQPFVEQWNDTSY

-2754 LQKQAQASGDPALV
+2754 LRLQAQRSDDPELLE
-2768 AKRID
+2768 KRIG
-2773 NVVRLFAERALEEIE
+2773 NVVRQFAERALEEIE
-2788 AFKASQADEGRV
+2788 TFKASQADQGRV

-2811 AMQAEWNR
+2811 AMQAEWHR
-2819 LSHDPDARYQ
+2819 LSNDPDARYQ

-2847 ADKLIGHTWRPKF
+2847 ADKLIGHTWLPKF

-2891 NDDLDALSGS
+2891 TDVLDALSGN
-2901 EKHKDK
+2901 EKPKEN

-2918 DKVPLSPL
+2918 DKESLSPL

-2933 LYGERDARRKIGD
+2933 LYGNKEARRKIGE

-2959 ESQKVTLKGEAGRL
+2959 ESQKITLQGEAGRL
-2973 TGYYHQGTASSDDET
+2973 TGYYHQGTAPSEGET
-2988 STTSGKVVLFL
+2988 SSPSGKVVLFL

-3012 IRSHYQKQG
+3012 IRNHYQKQG

-3065 IILHGY
+3065 IIIHGY

-3107 ITAHEVANPAGIVGT
+3107 ITAHEVANPAGIVGA

-3137 KGLPQETPILLLTD
+3137 EGLPKETSILLLTD
-3151 NEGLGEEGE
+3151 NEGLGNEGE
-3160 KLRVKLSNS
+3160 KLRTKLTAS
-3169 GFNVTGEQTFYG
+3169 GYNVTGEQTFYG

-3190 QYTGQIV
+3190 QYADQIV
-3197 SDLLNTQHIK
+3197 SGLSSSASVDEDLDQQGLDTTSTKDQGVSNKDDHLQVVDSK
-3207 HNEAKLN
+3207 EA
-3214 LEPHGKNYES
+3214 
-3224 RDLILKPISQ
+3224 
-3234 PETVELGMPEV
+3234 
-3245 DQKVL
+3245 L
-3250 ADIAE
+3250 ADGKI
-3255 RENVI
+3255 
-3260 IGVRPVDEKSKSLI
+3260 L
-3274 ASKMYSSKGLFVK
+3274 
-3287 AKSSDWGPMSGFIP
+3287 
-3301 VDQSFAKASARR
+3301 
-3313 DLETFNRHAE
+3313 H
-3323 QSIQSGNAVS
+3323 
-3333 ADLYLNQVRVEELVS
+3333 NQ
-3348 KYHSLTPLEL
+3348 
-3358 DDQSGMYKTTAT
+3358 
-3370 NGDQSVP
+3370 
-3377 FFLNRVTVD
+3377 
-3386 GNELWQVHY
+3386 
-3395 ITNGELAPFKVIGD
+3395 
-3409 PVSKQPMTADYDLL
+3409 
-3423 TVMYSYGDLGPQDKV
+3423 
-3438 KQPLTWQQWKDSVT
+3438 
-3452 YEDLTPKYKELYSNE
+3452 
-3467 DLYNKKDGASLGNVS
+3467 
-3482 GRLKELKDR
+3482 
-3491 INVDLGR
+3491 
-3498 TNGLEMVHHGAD
+3498 
-3510 DANPYAV
+3510 
-3517 MADNFPATF
+3517 
-3526 FVPKSLF
+3526 
-3533 AEDGLG
+3533 
-3539 EGKGSIQTYFNVNEQ
+3539 
-3554 GAVVIRNPQEFSD
+3554 
-3567 FQQVT
+3567 
-3572 INASFRASFNDKWN
+3572 
-3586 HGLDEPLF
+3586 
-3594 TTKRKLSHEF
+3594 
-3604 LNKRDQLLKK
+3604 
-3614 LSGGRLDAQDE
+3614 
-3625 TLVALGNPDDVS
+3625 
-3637 GNKAIVAVDV
+3637 
-3647 SQIFTRQEL
+3647 
-3656 KERANVFAK
+3656 
-3665 PIGASY
+3665 
-3671 QGILDQLDLVHQTV
+3671 
-3685 SRDQIVAS
+3685 
-3693 FELNKKVNAYIAEHP
+3693 
-3708 TSGRNQALTQLK
+3708 
-3720 EQITSALFIGKMQVA
+3720 
-3735 QVDIDAIAQTRPEL
+3735 
-3749 AARIFM
+3749 
-3755 VAIEEANGEHRGL
+3755 
-3768 TDMMVRWANED
+3768 
-3779 PYLAPKQGYKGETP
+3779 
-3793 NDLGFDAK
+3793 
-3801 YHVDLGDHYADF
+3801 
-3813 KQWLETSQSNG
+3813 
-3824 LLSKATLDESTK
+3824 
-3836 TVHLGYSYQELQ
+3836 
-3848 DLTGVESVQMAFYFL
+3848 
-3863 KEAAKKVD
+3863 
-3871 PISGDSAEMIL
+3871 
-3882 LKKFADKSYLSQLDS
+3882 
-3897 DRMDQIEGIY
+3897 
-3907 RSSHETDVDAWDR
+3907 
-3920 RYSGAGYDELTNKL
+3920 
-3934 AGATGVD
+3934 
-3941 EQLSVLLDDR
+3941 
-3951 KGLLIGEVHGS
+3951 
-3962 DVNGLR
+3962 DVNGW
-3968 FVNEQMDALKK
+3968 
-3979 QGVTVIGLEH
+3979 G
-3989 LRSDLAQPL
+3989 P
-3998 IDRYLATGVMSSE
+3998 
-4011 LSAMLKTK
+4011 
-4019 HLDATLFEN
+4019 
-4028 ARANGMRIV
+4028 
-4037 ALDANSSARPNVQ
+4037 
-4050 GTEHGLMYRAG
+4050 
-4061 AANNIAVEVLQSLP
+4061 
-4075 DDEKFVAI
+4075 
-4083 YGKAHLQSH
+4083 
-4092 KGIEGFVPGIT
+4092 IT
-4103 HRLDLPALRVSDS
+4103 
-4116 NQFRVEQDDMTLRVV
+4116 
-4131 YDDVANKP
+4131 
-4139 KLTFKDSLSGAN
+4139 
-4151 TAIHNQNVNDWE
+4151 
-4163 RVAVTPTADGGET
+4163 VTPTTDGGET

-4188 DSVVANAAANLA
+4188 DDVVEKAAANLA

-4235 LVGHGRDDSDSNN
+4235 LVGHGRDHSESNN
-4248 THLSGYSAED
+4248 TRLSGYSADE
-4258 LAAKLANFQ
+4258 LAVKLAKFQ
-4267 QSFSQAENINNTPD
+4267 QSFNQAENINNKPD

-4308 VNGLR
+4308 ANGLR
-4313 VDVSARSSELAVD
+4313 VDVSVRSSELAVD
-4326 ATGRKHT
+4326 EAGRKHT
-4333 KDENGDWIQ
+4333 KDANGDWVQ
-4342 KAETNKV
+4342 KAENNKV
-4349 SLSWNEQGEV
+4349 SLSWDAQGEV
-4359 IAKEERIRNGIAEGD
+4359 VAKDERIRNGIAEGD

-4381 VSDVGEIARGAI
+4381 VSDVDEPARGAI

-4399 FDAPEKRKVETETS
+4399 FDAPEKRKPETEVIANS
-4413 SSAANNK
+4413 SNSNQ
-4420 LSYSGNIQVNVGDG
+4420 LSYSGNIQVNVGEG

-4450 GSGGFKSLAFGDNNV
+4450 GTGGFKSLAFGDNNV
-4465 MVHIGNGE
+4465 MVHIGDGE
-4473 SKHSVDMGGY
+4473 SKHSVDIGGY

-4488 AQMFIGNRNVSF
+4488 AQMFLGNRNVSF
-4500 NLGQSNDLLVMM
+4500 NFGHSNDLILMM

-4539 TSGEDQDWLAAQ
+4539 TSGEGEDWLAAQ

-4568 GLDQSSSVDYTCL
+4568 GLDQSSSVDYTHL
-4581 VELDS
+4581 VQLNS
-4586 HNERSSRG
+4586 QNERDSRG
-4594 LKHDTEAA
+4594 LKHDAEAT

-4608 QWLSGNSDSSAGK
+4608 QWLSGNGNSGTSQ

-4680 QFSATGQAKTTFTYT
+4680 QFTATGQAKTTFTYT
-4695 PEDLPRQLKNK
+4695 PQDLPRQLKNK
-4706 LLGQMAGIGAETTLA
+4706 LLGQLAGVGAETTLA
-4721 DIFGVDYTTSGQ
+4721 DIFGVDYTASGQ
-4733 IVSRNGEAVDG
+4733 IVSRNGQAVDG
-4744 VAILTEMLEVIGEF
+4744 VAILKEMLEVIGEF

-4772 LDSLKSGIDMG
+4772 LDSLKAGIDMG
-4783 ADGIQSFA
+4783 ADGIKSFA
-4791 ETHGLKDKAPEEEEN
+4791 ETHGLKEKAPEEEKDN
-4806 KSAVSVNGTSV
+4806 SSVSVNGANV
-4817 NSAQGATASD
+4817 NSAQGATVAD

-4867 ENLKENLTADL
+4867 ENLKQNLTADL

-4898 GDINLS
+4898 GDINIS

-4947 TGGEGSDMGVLMGR
+4947 TGGEGNDMGVLMGR

-4992 FVFGEGGEIDTGL
+4992 FVFGEGGEIDTGS

-5017 RVDTGDGQDYSVTI
+5017 RVDTGDDQDYSVTI

-5040 AGNDFANV
+5040 AGNDFANI

-5056 ASAGNDVVK
+5056 AGAGNDVVK

-5075 GEGED
+5075 GDGDD

-5088 KFSQFNGEEGRDLMV
+5088 KFSQFNGGEGRDLMV

-5123 GDVIDNLVEDISS
+5123 GDVIDNLVEDIRS

-5159 KLSILRDPVS
+5159 KLSILRDPS
-5169 ETDQAKFE
+5169 NDSDQSKFE

-5184 NDYFDGKR
+5184 SDYFNGNR
-5192 AQMII
+5192 AQVVIGMS
-5197 AMGEKDANGE
+5197 EKDLSGE
-5207 REYTTLSESS
+5207 REYTMLSDSA

-5223 AMSGFDPQAG
+5223 AMSGFEPQSG
-5233 DNGFIDNLD
+5233 DNGFIDSLE
-5242 SKSRVAISTA
+5242 SKSQAAISMA
-5252 WADVVH
+5252 WSDVVH
-5258 KKGITV
+5258 KKGLMV

>member
-16 NYSADNGNN
+16 NYSADDGNN
-25 DIVAIGFGGEI
+25 SIVAIGFGGEI

-47 GSIGATVHTGSGNDT
+47 GSIGATVYTGSGNDT

-73 DSTGH
+73 DTTGH

-107 SIDHLGHHGDV
+107 SIDHLGNHGDV
-118 SYGGAAAYNSVK
+118 SYGGAAAYNGIT

-154 HGNLSFA
+154 QGNLSFA

-174 DQYQGSRG
+174 NRYQGSRG
-182 DVSFD
+182 DVTFD

-244 YQQTHGNIRFEGVG
+244 YAQTRGNIRFEGVG
-258 GYNSFYSDVAHGDI
+258 GYNSLYSDVAHGDI

-297 EYAKAED
+297 EYAKVEE
-304 IVLTTAKMHG
+304 IVLTAAQMHG
-314 SWIGSGTHAVTA
+314 LSIDNGNKFHAVTA

-348 NKVRLS
+348 NKVRLY
-354 NDPKT
+354 NDPET

-367 AWYKQGNHLSG
+367 AWFKRGNHLAE

-412 TVHAM
+412 TVHAV

-427 TYANGALIDAKDVVL
+427 TYANGALIDAKDVAL

-447 GGHAISTDGTKVDVQ
+447 GGHAISTDGTTVDVQ
-462 AIKSNRKPNTYVY
+462 AVKSNRKPNTYVY

-492 DAETGV
+492 DPKTGA

-503 RSWYKEGDHTANLAN
+503 RSWYKEGNHTANLAN

-529 MGKGGYSLSALN
+529 MGKGGYSLSDLH
-541 YSVNAIRSMSE
+541 YSVNAVRSTSE

-575 SGDVHF
+575 SGDVRF
-581 SGAGGGNVIKSNVT
+581 NGAGGGNVIKSNVT

-691 KGNGNSRVAMLG
+691 KGNGNSRVVMLG

-711 GSGHGLWLAA
+711 GSGNGLWLAA
-721 GGFNVMTQVGNGEVT
+721 GGFNVMTQVGKGDVA

-749 GEGELTAGMLGGANV
+749 GDGDLTAGMLGGANV
-764 MTHISGDE
+764 ITHISGDNE
-772 QASNT
+772 TSNT

-792 KGDTLA
+792 KGNTLA

-804 NVLTHVGDGSTT
+804 NVLTHVGDGTTT

-863 FTKVGDGTSIAA
+863 FTKVGDGTSIAV

-952 VGNANIFTHI
+952 VGNANIFTHV
-962 GNGST
+962 GSGST
-967 FAAMIGQANV
+967 FAAMIGQANI

-997 THVGDGTSL
+997 THVGDGSSL
-1006 GLFAGEM
+1006 GIFAGEV

-1125 GKANIV
+1125 GKANII

-1138 GINVAWGQANVFTQ
+1138 GVNVAWGQANVFTQ

-1164 EANILT
+1164 EANIIT

-1210 GDGRNVVLAK
+1210 GNGRNVVLAK

-1240 KGNVVTKVGD
+1240 KGNIVTKVGD

-1263 TTTVGNGLSVTAAY
+1263 TTTVGDGLSVTAAY

-1282 NTKVGNGVSVNVA
+1282 NTKVGDGVSVNVA

-1323 IGDGLNINASYAR
+1323 VGDGLNINASYAQ

-1362 LSALFDNVKQTL
+1362 LSALFDNIKQTV

-1384 YLVQGDEAST
+1384 YLVQGDEASS

-1413 GFQMDAIEEVG
+1413 GFQMEAIEEVG

-1443 NEMDNDLNIDGAS
+1443 NKMQNALDVDGSS
-1456 DHAPN
+1456 DQTQAPN

-1466 DFEQGDRGWQSTHG
+1466 DFEQGDRGWKSTHG
-1480 VEASYSGSVY
+1480 VEASYSGNVY
-1490 GVNGEGHGTRV
+1490 GVNGEGHGARV
-1501 TELDTHT
+1501 TELDTYT

-1596 VAKSESSPQANAVS
+1596 VAKSESSQQANAVS
-1610 EHAKQ
+1610 EHATQ

-1657 DQQAIENN
+1657 DQQALENN

-1679 VTAELTT
+1679 VTAELTK

-1700 TGKSGE
+1700 TGESGD
-1706 QWRNDFAGGLL
+1706 QWRNDFASGLL
-1717 DGVQSQI
+1717 DGVQSQL
-1724 DDAKQLASDKMAAAK
+1724 DDAKQLANDKIAAAK
-1739 QTQSDNNSKVKD
+1739 QTQSDNNSKVKE
-1751 SIAKSEAG
+1751 SVAKSEAG
-1759 VAKGEQNRAGAE
+1759 VAQGEQNRAGAE

-1785 ADAVAKSHDAKQAE
+1785 ADAVAKSNDAKQAE

-1825 QAQNDAQGAKQ
+1825 QAQNDAKGTKQ

-1844 QGVAGSGLSGNAHRV
+1844 EGVAGSGLSGNAHSV

-1871 DSQTNADGRFS
+1871 DSPTNADGRFS
-1882 DGLTEQ
+1882 DGLSEQ
-1888 ELEAL
+1888 EQEAL

-1908 IRSKNS
+1908 IRGKNS
-1914 GSTITSMFMEANAD
+1914 GSTITSMFTETNSD
-1928 SIVVDTTASQDVV
+1928 SIVVPTTASQDVV
-1941 RKEVR
+1941 RKEIR
-1946 ISGVNLVGLGEAS
+1946 ISGVNLEGLSGGQGHQTTGPHS
-1959 HDSAESL
+1959 SKS
-1966 VAARAEKVANLYRWL
+1966 
-1981 DTDNDVA
+1981 
-1988 TDKYVPVPGFERVD
+1988 VPGFQSHFASTSIGIENELSGLVVVLPKNSAQTFGYVHDSQGNPLFMLTKDMNQGGYSNPAGITDINGLNNWQTHTIELVTYPSETSDTTAIESRKE
-2002 ADVSDEVK
+2002 AMLWLAKEFTGHINQSNHQSLPQLVSDDGRFTLVISNSKHLIAAGNGTAIEAQGQTIGMTPSGQQATMAISAKEFGSSSSLEV
-2010 QRMIQS
+2010 RLLESAPWYQS
-2016 MSGYIEHTDNQ
+2016 GLRDEFLANSNEHKLDDPEAAQNVYAYLTSVYSKTADLAKEFGIYINDWDPASEGFSPNAQGLTDPKVKNAWEILPRTKPVKMLELLSADDSRYVRQQIIEKLKGSHSESLAKSVFEYFQYGGEVAGHGINNATTGSAQQPEPAILFEFRSVPSVLSEFVPKTESTAKVDVKALDHFDSASRKAIIVEVNALVSGSDDFDAWYQEYRASKGQPPVKNPKSSASANHKAEWLMTQYADKWAKITAPYIESNETSTSTQTTVDSGEVLKGLQ
-2027 VPKDQAQ
+2027 EDFKRYGDALKPDTSVLGKSKDIRTTKDFLNGYKNDHAKEIVDGFRSDMSIKQ
-2034 ALATLFV
+2034 LVDLF
-2041 ESTLDYDW
+2041 
-2049 DKRVEFLTKLESYGY
+2049 
-2064 SFETPHAEKSIVSF
+2064 
-2078 WSGKNFK
+2078 
-2085 QYRDVLDN
+2085 
-2093 AQTDGK
+2093 
-2099 KVVYDIDVKGNAFAI
+2099 VKGN
-2114 DLNKHLMRWGG
+2114 WS
-2125 LFLDPDNAEQNQ
+2125 AEQKGALAWEIESRA
-2137 LKSSIDA
+2137 LKV
-2144 ATFSNTGFWS
+2144 TFQNKSEKYNRLFRE
-2154 SVYATGAQHDVY
+2154 
-2166 VIAEGGVR
+2166 IA
-2174 LGNYFWHVELP
+2174 
-2185 ALRQLQREGLVGEI
+2185 
-2199 RLLDKPVSEY
+2199 S
-2209 KDLPADEIGR
+2209 
-2219 RLTDAG
+2219 AG
-2225 VGVKVRF
+2225 VV
-2232 DALSSARQAELLADN
+2232 DA
-2247 PDDYRADTLVEL
+2247 
-2259 DVKLSAIDSMLRES
+2259 
-2273 LPFYSLRTERNL
+2273 
-2285 LVQEGDEGFEVRSW
+2285 
-2299 PGSDDKSKTILLD
+2299 
-2312 NPEDAAQQKAIERFI
+2312 KA
-2327 LANFDNFEQ
+2327 
-2336 MPDELFL
+2336 
-2343 VDNKV
+2343 
-2348 LSHHDGRTRILAQKE
+2348 T
-2363 DGAWTYNTNSE
+2363 
-2374 LMSVTELLDAA
+2374 
-2385 HVSGKVR
+2385 
-2392 GESYQKVIDALA
+2392 
-2404 EYHASTAEHADY
+2404 
-2416 ELESVEQLVNLRKKI
+2416 EQLAPQL
-2431 EGYALGHPDSGRL
+2431 
-2444 EAMNSLLNQV
+2444 MLLN
-2454 NSRLEEVS
+2454 
-2462 VLAVS
+2462 
-2467 EQSIKAHDSF
+2467 
-2477 SRLYDQLD
+2477 
-2485 NAHLKQSKH
+2485 
-2494 LYLDGNGDFVTKGKG
+2494 
-2509 NLAKIDQLGGSDA
+2509 
-2522 VLEKVKASV
+2522 
-2531 NHEYGQAIADTIFA
+2531 
-2545 GLSANELAKDG
+2545 LS
-2556 KGIDITGLNRI
+2556 
-2567 HQALEQHMSPV
+2567 
-2578 SATMY
+2578 
-2583 IWKPSDHSALGHA
+2583 
-2596 ALQIGQ
+2596 
-2602 GRTQIDAQA
+2602 
-2611 AADFNK
+2611 
-2617 QNYVSW
+2617 
-2623 WPLGSKSSNIRNIF
+2623 
-2637 NVATEYQPDLKLRWS
+2637 
-2652 DFSQPAHQ
+2652 
-2660 NDTLEHDMASEE
+2660 
-2672 NDGFGLNDGETKLK
+2672 NDGFGGRCDPLSKL
-2686 RFIEKLN
+2686 
-2693 AAKGIDAAYKDASE
+2693 
-2707 GYASVLLGNP
+2707 V
-2717 DMLVSTGIPAH
+2717 
-2728 VFQPFVDQWNDTSY
+2728 
-2742 DMMDVANRFAQE
+2742 
-2754 LQKQAQASGDPALV
+2754 LV
-2768 AKRID
+2768 AKQ
-2773 NVVRLFAERALEEIE
+2773 LENDGQVGVARQLLEKMYSAAAVLSNPTLYSDSE
-2788 AFKASQADEGRV
+2788 KANASKLLSSLAAIHAKNPMHDTSMKVWQEK
-2800 FRINLE
+2800 LE
-2806 GLDVA
+2806 GKQALTVNGVVEKITDASANGKPVLLELDAPGHAMA
-2811 AMQAEWNR
+2811 AWAKGSGDDRVYGFYDPNAGIVEFSSAE
-2819 LSHDPDARYQ
+2819 
-2829 LLTKNCSSTVAK
+2829 
-2841 VLKAGG
+2841 
-2847 ADKLIGHTWRPKF
+2847 KF
-2860 GVWTPT
+2860 GDYLTRFFGKSDLNMAQSYKLGKNDAGEAIFNRVVVMDGNTLASYKPTFGDNTTMQGILDLPVFDATPINKPEVT
-2866 ELFNF
+2866 D
-2871 GQALQE
+2871 
-2877 AQLEIAAK
+2877 
-2885 KQSHQV
+2885 V
-2891 NDDLDALSGS
+2891 LDALSGN
-2901 EKHKDK
+2901 EKHKEN

-2918 DKVPLSPL
+2918 DKESLSPL

-2933 LYGERDARRKIGD
+2933 LYGEKDARRKIGE

-2954 AVEKG
+2954 AVENG

-2973 TGYYHQGTASSDDET
+2973 TGYYHQGAASSEGET
-2988 STTSGKVVLFL
+2988 SATSGKVVLFL

-3004 SAEEQASA
+3004 SAEEQASE
-3012 IRSHYQKQG
+3012 IRNHYQKQG

-3065 IILHGY
+3065 IIIHGY

-3107 ITAHEVANPAGIVGT
+3107 ITAHEVANPAGIVGA

-3137 KGLPQETPILLLTD
+3137 KGLPKETPILLLTD

-3160 KLRVKLSNS
+3160 KLRAKLAIA
-3169 GFNVTGEQTFYG
+3169 GYNVTGEQTFYG
-3181 HEASNRLMS
+3181 HEASNRLMG
-3190 QYTGQIV
+3190 QYADQIV
-3197 SDLLNTQHIK
+3197 SGLFNAEQAAVEAGEVLKGLEKDFKRYGDALKPDTSVPGKSKDIRTTKDFLNGYKNDHAKEIVDGFRSDMSIKQLVDLFVKGSWSAEQKGALAWEIESRALKATFQNKSEKYNRLFREIASAGVVDAKATEQLAPQLMLLNLSNDGFGGRCDPLSK
-3207 HNEAKLN
+3207 LVLVAKQ
-3214 LEPHGKNYES
+3214 LENDG
-3224 RDLILKPISQ
+3224 Q
-3234 PETVELGMPEV
+3234 V
-3245 DQKVL
+3245 
-3250 ADIAE
+3250 
-3255 RENVI
+3255 
-3260 IGVRPVDEKSKSLI
+3260 GVARQLLE
-3274 ASKMYSSKGLFVK
+3274 KMYSAAAVLSNPTLYSDSEKANASKLLSSLAAIH
-3287 AKSSDWGPMSGFIP
+3287 AKNPMHDTSMKVWQEKLEGKQALTVNGVVEKIT
-3301 VDQSFAKASARR
+3301 DASANGKPV
-3313 DLETFNRHAE
+3313 L
-3323 QSIQSGNAVS
+3323 
-3333 ADLYLNQVRVEELVS
+3333 
-3348 KYHSLTPLEL
+3348 LEL
-3358 DDQSGMYKTTAT
+3358 DAPGHAMAAWAKGSGDDRVYGFYDPNAGIVEFSSAEKFGDYLTRFFGKSDLNMAQSYKLGKNDAGEAIFNRVVVMDGNTLASYKPTFGDKTT
-3370 NGDQSVP
+3370 
-3377 FFLNRVTVD
+3377 
-3386 GNELWQVHY
+3386 
-3395 ITNGELAPFKVIGD
+3395 
-3409 PVSKQPMTADYDLL
+3409 M
-3423 TVMYSYGDLGPQDKV
+3423 
-3438 KQPLTWQQWKDSVT
+3438 
-3452 YEDLTPKYKELYSNE
+3452 
-3467 DLYNKKDGASLGNVS
+3467 
-3482 GRLKELKDR
+3482 
-3491 INVDLGR
+3491 
-3498 TNGLEMVHHGAD
+3498 
-3510 DANPYAV
+3510 
-3517 MADNFPATF
+3517 
-3526 FVPKSLF
+3526 
-3533 AEDGLG
+3533 
-3539 EGKGSIQTYFNVNEQ
+3539 
-3554 GAVVIRNPQEFSD
+3554 
-3567 FQQVT
+3567 
-3572 INASFRASFNDKWN
+3572 
-3586 HGLDEPLF
+3586 
-3594 TTKRKLSHEF
+3594 
-3604 LNKRDQLLKK
+3604 
-3614 LSGGRLDAQDE
+3614 
-3625 TLVALGNPDDVS
+3625 
-3637 GNKAIVAVDV
+3637 
-3647 SQIFTRQEL
+3647 
-3656 KERANVFAK
+3656 
-3665 PIGASY
+3665 
-3671 QGILDQLDLVHQTV
+3671 QGILDLPV
-3685 SRDQIVAS
+3685 
-3693 FELNKKVNAYIAEHP
+3693 
-3708 TSGRNQALTQLK
+3708 
-3720 EQITSALFIGKMQVA
+3720 
-3735 QVDIDAIAQTRPEL
+3735 
-3749 AARIFM
+3749 
-3755 VAIEEANGEHRGL
+3755 
-3768 TDMMVRWANED
+3768 
-3779 PYLAPKQGYKGETP
+3779 
-3793 NDLGFDAK
+3793 FDATPMK
-3801 YHVDLGDHYADF
+3801 KPGALDVDGNA
-3813 KQWLETSQSNG
+3813 
-3824 LLSKATLDESTK
+3824 KAVDDT
-3836 TVHLGYSYQELQ
+3836 
-3848 DLTGVESVQMAFYFL
+3848 
-3863 KEAAKKVD
+3863 KEA
-3871 PISGDSAEMIL
+3871 
-3882 LKKFADKSYLSQLDS
+3882 
-3897 DRMDQIEGIY
+3897 
-3907 RSSHETDVDAWDR
+3907 
-3920 RYSGAGYDELTNKL
+3920 L
-3934 AGATGVD
+3934 AG
-3941 EQLSVLLDDR
+3941 
-3951 KGLLIGEVHGS
+3951 
-3962 DVNGLR
+3962 
-3968 FVNEQMDALKK
+3968 
-3979 QGVTVIGLEH
+3979 
-3989 LRSDLAQPL
+3989 
-3998 IDRYLATGVMSSE
+3998 
-4011 LSAMLKTK
+4011 
-4019 HLDATLFEN
+4019 
-4028 ARANGMRIV
+4028 
-4037 ALDANSSARPNVQ
+4037 
-4050 GTEHGLMYRAG
+4050 
-4061 AANNIAVEVLQSLP
+4061 
-4075 DDEKFVAI
+4075 
-4083 YGKAHLQSH
+4083 GKIL
-4092 KGIEGFVPGIT
+4092 
-4103 HRLDLPALRVSDS
+4103 
-4116 NQFRVEQDDMTLRVV
+4116 
-4131 YDDVANKP
+4131 
-4139 KLTFKDSLSGAN
+4139 
-4151 TAIHNQNVNDWE
+4151 HNQNVNDWE
-4163 RVAVTPTADGGET
+4163 RVVVTPTADGGES

-4188 DSVVANAAANLA
+4188 DDVVAKAAANLA

-4211 LDSDGNYR
+4211 IDSDGNYR

-4235 LVGHGRDDSDSNN
+4235 LVGHGRDDSESNN
-4248 THLSGYSAED
+4248 TRLSGYSADE
-4258 LAAKLANFQ
+4258 LAVKLAKFQ
-4267 QSFSQAENINNTPD
+4267 QSFNQAENINNKPD

-4308 VNGLR
+4308 ANGLR
-4313 VDVSARSSELAVD
+4313 VDVSVRSSELAVD
-4326 ATGRKHT
+4326 EAGRKHT
-4333 KDENGDWIQ
+4333 KDANGDWVQ
-4342 KAETNKV
+4342 KAENNKV
-4349 SLSWNEQGEV
+4349 SLSWDEQGEV
-4359 IAKEERIRNGIAEGD
+4359 VAKDERIRNGIAEGD

-4381 VSDVGEIARGAI
+4381 VSDVDEPARGAI

-4399 FDAPEKRKVETETS
+4399 FDAPEKRKAETETS
-4413 SSAANNK
+4413 SSSANNK

-4450 GSGGFKSLAFGDNNV
+4450 GTGGFKSLAFGDNNV

-4473 SKHSVDMGGY
+4473 SKHSFDIGGY

-4500 NLGQSNDLLVMM
+4500 NLGRSNDLIVMM

-4539 TSGEDQDWLAAQ
+4539 TSGEGQDWLAAQ

-4568 GLDQSSSVDYTCL
+4568 GLDQSSSVDYTSL

-4586 HNERSSRG
+4586 QNERSSRG
-4594 LKHDTEAA
+4594 LKHDAEAT

-4608 QWLSGNSDSSAGK
+4608 QWLSGNSDSDTSK

-4706 LLGQMAGIGAETTLA
+4706 LLGQLAGVGAETTLA
-4721 DIFGVDYTTSGQ
+4721 DIFGVDYTASGQ

-4744 VAILTEMLEVIGEF
+4744 VAILKEMLEVIGEF

-4772 LDSLKSGIDMG
+4772 LDSLKAGINMG
-4783 ADGIQSFA
+4783 ADGIKSFA
-4791 ETHGLKDKAPEEEEN
+4791 ETHGLKEKAPEEEEDN
-4806 KSAVSVNGTSV
+4806 SSVSVNGANV
-4817 NSAQGATASD
+4817 NSAQGATVAD
-4827 GNTETAETQ
+4827 GSTETAETP

-4898 GDINLS
+4898 GDINIS

-4947 TGGEGSDMGVLMGR
+4947 TGGEGNDMGVLMGR

-4992 FVFGEGGEIDTGL
+4992 FVFGEGGEIDTGS

-5017 RVDTGDGQDYSVTI
+5017 RVDTGDDQDYSVTI

-5088 KFSQFNGEEGRDLMV
+5088 KFSQFNGGEGRDLMV

-5123 GDVIDNLVEDISS
+5123 GDVIDNLVEDIRS

-5159 KLSILRDPVS
+5159 KLSILRDPAS
-5169 ETDQAKFE
+5169 DSDQAKFE

-5184 NDYFDGKR
+5184 SDYFNGNR
-5192 AQMII
+5192 AQVII
-5197 AMGEKDANGE
+5197 AMGEKDATGE
-5207 REYTTLSESS
+5207 REYTTLSESA

-5242 SKSRVAISTA
+5242 SKSRVAITTA

>member
-16 NYSADNGNN
+16 NYSADDGNN
-25 DIVAIGFGGEI
+25 NIVAIGFGGQI

-47 GSIGATVHTGSGNDT
+47 GSIGATVYTGSGNDT
-62 VVGGSAYLRVE
+62 VVGGSAYLKVE

-78 LSVKGAAGY
+78 LIVKGAAGY

-107 SIDHLGHHGDV
+107 SIDHLGNHGDV
-118 SYGGAAAYNSVK
+118 SYGGAAAYNGIT
-130 RKGLSGNVTFKG
+130 RKGLSGNVTFAG

-154 HGNLSFA
+154 QGNLSFT
-161 GAGAGNKLDRTWF
+161 GAGAGNKLDRTWSNR
-174 DQYQGSRG
+174 YQGSHG
-182 DVSFD
+182 DVTFD

-233 RIERTRQAEDV
+233 RIERTHQAEDV
-244 YQQTHGNIRFEGVG
+244 YTQTRGNIRFEGVG
-258 GYNSFYSDVAHGDI
+258 GYNSLYSDVAHGDI

-279 YNTIT
+279 YNTII
-284 RKGSGSSF
+284 RKGSGNDF
-292 DAQGM
+292 AKEGM
-297 EYAKAED
+297 TNAKADE
-304 IVLTTAKMHG
+304 IVLTKAVMSG
-314 SWIGSGTHAVTA
+314 SWIGQDHNVTA
-326 VKSEREPN
+326 VKSASEPN
-334 TYLFAI
+334 TYLFAF
-340 ADGTYTKI
+340 ADSTYTKI
-348 NKVRLS
+348 NKVQLR
-354 NDPKT
+354 NDPQT
-359 GKLKYYSE
+359 GELKYYST
-367 AWYKQGNHLSG
+367 AWYKEGNHLSN
-378 LARSDVSSAGGFEV
+378 LANQDISDNGGFTAV
-392 NPINGGYTLSNIAV
+392 NINGAYTLSDLKV
-406 EHQQSL
+406 EHQQSV
-412 TVHAM
+412 TVHAV
-417 EKDLTEYEWV
+417 EKSLTEYEWV
-427 TYANGALIDAKDVVL
+427 TYANGAVIDAKEVSL

-447 GGHAISTDGTKVDVQ
+447 GGHAIYADGTKVDVK
-462 AIKSNRKPNTYVY
+462 AVKSNRQPNTYIY

-492 DAETGV
+492 DPETGA

-503 RSWYKEGDHTANLAN
+503 RSWYKEGDHTANIAN
-518 EDISSANGYHS
+518 QDISSATGYNP
-529 MGKGGYSLSALN
+529 MGKGGYSLSDLH
-541 YSVNAIRSMSE
+541 YSVNAVRSTSE
-552 TVADIDEYT
+552 TVADIEEYT
-561 DQTLFKPATDSGES
+561 DQTLFNPANDSGES
-575 SGDVHF
+575 SGDVRF
-581 SGAGGGNVIKSNVT
+581 NGAGGGNVIKSNVT
-595 RGNVYFNGGGIAN
+595 RGNVHFNGGGIAN

-646 ANVLVHQSKQGK
+646 ANVLVHQSQQGK

-672 IGDGQY
+672 LGDGQY
-678 LAHLLAYGNISVH
+678 LAHLLAYGNISVQ
-691 KGNGNSRVAMLG
+691 KGSGDSRVVMLG

-711 GSGHGLWLAA
+711 GSGNGLWLAA
-721 GGFNVMTQVGNGEVT
+721 GGFNVMTQVGKGDVAA
-736 SVLAGG
+736 VLAGG
-742 ANVLTKV
+742 ANVLTKM
-749 GEGELTAGMLGGANV
+749 GEGELTSGMLGGANV
-764 MTHISGDE
+764 ITHISNDD
-772 QASNT
+772 QLSNT

-792 KGDTLA
+792 KGNTLA

-804 NVLTHVGDGSTT
+804 NVLTHVGDGTTT

-824 ILTKVGN
+824 ILTKIGN

-856 MGAAGNI
+856 MGAVGNI
-863 FTKVGDGTSIAA
+863 FTKVGDGTSIAV

-962 GNGST
+962 GHGST
-967 FAAMIGQANV
+967 FAAMIGQANI

-984 LTAALMVGKANIY
+984 LTAALMVGKANIM

-1006 GLFAGEM
+1006 GLFAGEV

-1053 VTKVGDDFMGVVAA
+1053 VTKLGDDFMGVVAA

-1102 LLISDIGNVMTHVGD
+1102 LLISDVGNVMTHVGD

-1125 GKANIV
+1125 GKANLI

-1138 GINVAWGQANVFTQ
+1138 GVNVAWGQANVFTQ

-1164 EANILT
+1164 EANLIT

-1178 SVVQGKANIIT
+1178 SVVQGEANIIT

-1210 GDGRNVVLAK
+1210 GHGQNVVLAK

-1240 KGNVVTKVGD
+1240 KGNIVTKVGD
-1250 GMQVTAAKGKANI
+1250 GMQVTAAKGQANI
-1263 TTTVGNGLSVTAAY
+1263 TTTVGNGLNVTAAY

-1282 NTKVGNGVSVNVA
+1282 NTKVGDGVSVNVA

-1323 IGDGLNINASYAR
+1323 VGDGLNINASYAQ

-1362 LSALFDNVKQTL
+1362 LSALFDNIKQTV

-1384 YLVQGDEAST
+1384 YLVQGDEASS
-1394 SGTQKGRGAI
+1394 SGTHKGRGAI

-1413 GFQMDAIEEVG
+1413 GFQMDAIKEVG

-1443 NEMDNDLNIDGAS
+1443 NKMQHALNVDDS
-1456 DHAPN
+1456 SVQAPN

-1466 DFEQGDRGWQSTHG
+1466 DFELGEHGWQSTHG
-1480 VEASYSGSVY
+1480 VEASYAGSVY
-1490 GVNGEGHGTRV
+1490 GVEGEGHGARV
-1501 TELDTHT
+1501 TELDTYT

-1516 TDLTEGEV
+1516 ANLAQGEV

-1551 VFSSSGDASAWQQKT
+1551 VFSSSGDESTWQQKT
-1566 LKLTAHAGSNR
+1566 LKLTAQAGSNR

-1596 VAKSESSPQANAVS
+1596 VATSESSQQANAIR
-1610 EHAKQ
+1610 EHATQ
-1615 NQASQ
+1615 NPAAQ

-1657 DQQAIENN
+1657 DQQALENN
-1665 GQAQRDAVKEESEA
+1665 GQAQRDAVQEESEA
-1679 VTAELTT
+1679 ITAELTK

-1700 TGKSGE
+1700 TGESGD
-1706 QWRNDFAGGLL
+1706 QWRNEFASGLL
-1717 DGVQSQI
+1717 AGVQTQL
-1724 DDAKQLASDKMAAAK
+1724 DDAKQLANGKIAEAK
-1739 QTQSDNNSKVKD
+1739 QTHADNQNKVKD
-1751 SIAKSEAG
+1751 AVAKSEAG

-1771 QDIAEAKADAETRK
+1771 QDIADAQVDAEKRK
-1785 ADAVAKSHDAKQAE
+1785 ADALAKGKDAQQAE
-1799 SDAHSAA
+1799 SDAHHAV
-1806 NDAQSRGDRDA
+1806 NNAQSRGDRDVQL
-1817 MNAENKAN
+1817 AENKAN
-1825 QAQNDAQGAKQ
+1825 QVQADAQGAKQ

-1844 QGVAGSGLSGNAHRV
+1844 QGVTGSGLSGNAHSV
-1859 EGAGETG
+1859 EGAGETD
-1866 SHVNT
+1866 SHVKT

-1882 DGLTEQ
+1882 EGLTEQ
-1888 ELEAL
+1888 EQEAL

-1908 IRSKNS
+1908 IRAKNS
-1914 GSTITSMFMEANAD
+1914 VSSMTSMFSETNSK
-1928 SIVVDTTASQDVV
+1928 SIVVPTKVSPEPERQEVTRRD
-1941 RKEVR
+1941 VR
-1946 ISGVNLVGLGEAS
+1946 ISGVNLESLSAVQGGQPTGQLASKSVPEFKSHFASTSIGIENELSGLVVVLPKNSAQTFGYV
-1959 HDSAESL
+1959 HDSQGNPLFMLTKDMSQGGYSNPVGINDIQGVNNWQTHTIELVTYPSEISDTAAVESRKEAML
-1966 VAARAEKVANLYRWL
+1966 WL
-1981 DTDNDVA
+1981 AKEFTDHINQSNHQSL
-1988 TDKYVPVPGFERVD
+1988 PHL
-2002 ADVSDEVK
+2002 VSDDG
-2010 QRMIQS
+2010 RF
-2016 MSGYIEHTDNQ
+2016 
-2027 VPKDQAQ
+2027 
-2034 ALATLFV
+2034 TLV
-2041 ESTLDYDW
+2041 ISN
-2049 DKRVEFLTKLESYGY
+2049 S
-2064 SFETPHAEKSIVSF
+2064 
-2078 WSGKNFK
+2078 
-2085 QYRDVLDN
+2085 
-2093 AQTDGK
+2093 
-2099 KVVYDIDVKGNAFAI
+2099 
-2114 DLNKHLMRWGG
+2114 KHLIAAGNG
-2125 LFLDPDNAEQNQ
+2125 T
-2137 LKSSIDA
+2137 SIDA
-2144 ATFSNTGFWS
+2144 QGKTIGMTPSGQQATMAISAKEFGTSSSSEVRLLESAPWYQAGLRDEFLANAKNTTLDDPATAQNVYAYLT
-2154 SVYATGAQHDVY
+2154 SVYSKTADLAKEYGIYINDWDPSSEGFSPNAQGLTDPKVKNAWSILPRTKPVRMLELLSAEDSRY
-2166 VIAEGGVR
+2166 VRQQIAEKLKGTYSESLAKNVFEYFQYGGEVAGHGINNATTGR
-2174 LGNYFWHVELP
+2174 VQQPEP
-2185 ALRQLQREGLVGEI
+2185 AILFEFRSVPSALSDFVP
-2199 RLLDKPVSEY
+2199 KTAS
-2209 KDLPADEIGR
+2209 
-2219 RLTDAG
+2219 T
-2225 VGVKVRF
+2225 VKVDVKALDHFDSASRKAIITEVNALVSGSEDF
-2232 DALSSARQAELLADN
+2232 DAWYQEYRASKGQPPVKNPKSSASANHKAEWLMTQHAEQWAKITAPYTDNHETLTSTKLASNDKE
-2247 PDDYRADTLVEL
+2247 EL
-2259 DVKLSAIDSMLRES
+2259 HALGETSNLENNKQQENVASIINTMLNDM
-2273 LPFYSLRTERNL
+2273 LPFYALRTERNL
-2285 LVQEGDEGFEVRSW
+2285 LVQEGDEGFEVRAW
-2299 PGSDDKSKTILLD
+2299 PGTEDKSKTIILED
-2312 NPEDAAQQKAIERFI
+2312 PEDAAQHKAIERFI

-2348 LSHHDGRTRILAQKE
+2348 ISHHEGRTHVLAQKV
-2363 DGAWTYNTNSE
+2363 DGAWQYNATVE

-2385 HVSGKVR
+2385 NVTGKIR
-2392 GESYQKVIDALA
+2392 GESYQQVIDALTD
-2404 EYHASTAEHADY
+2404 YHASITEHADY
-2416 ELESVEQLVNLRKKI
+2416 EPESVEKLLNLRKKI
-2431 EGYALGHPDSGRL
+2431 EGYVLGHPDSGRV

-2454 NSRLEEVS
+2454 NTRLGEVS
-2462 VLAVS
+2462 LLSVA
-2467 EQSIKAHDSF
+2467 EQTIQAQDSF
-2477 SRLYDQLD
+2477 SRLYDQLEAA
-2485 NAHLKQSKH
+2485 NLKESKH
-2494 LYLDGNGDFVTKGKG
+2494 LYLDQNGDFVTKGKG
-2509 NLAKIDQLGGSDA
+2509 NLANIDLLGSREA
-2522 VLEKVKASV
+2522 VLEKVKLTVS
-2531 NHEYGQAIADTIFA
+2531 NEYGQTVADTIFA
-2545 GLSANELAKDG
+2545 GLSAKDLAKDG
-2556 KGIDITGLNRI
+2556 KGVDIAGLNKV
-2567 HQALEQHMSPV
+2567 HQAIEQHLSPV
-2578 SATMY
+2578 SATLY

-2602 GRTQIDAQA
+2602 GRTQLEGQA
-2611 AADFNK
+2611 AADFNQ

-2623 WPLGSKSSNIRNIF
+2623 WPLGSKSSNISNIL
-2637 NVATEYQPDLKLRWS
+2637 NVATKDQPDLKLRWS

-2660 NDTLEHDMASEE
+2660 NDTLEHDVASEE
-2672 NDGFGLNDGETKLK
+2672 NDGFGLHDGDIKLK

-2693 AAKGIDAAYKDASE
+2693 VAKGIDASFKEASE

-2717 DMLVSTGIPAH
+2717 DMLETTGIPAH
-2728 VFQPFVDQWNDTSY
+2728 VFQPFVEQWNDTSY

-2754 LQKQAQASGDPALV
+2754 LRLQAQRSDDPELLE
-2768 AKRID
+2768 KRIG
-2773 NVVRLFAERALEEIE
+2773 NVVRQFAERALEEIE
-2788 AFKASQADEGRV
+2788 TFKASQADQGRV

-2811 AMQAEWNR
+2811 AMQAEWHR
-2819 LSHDPDARYQ
+2819 LSNDPDARYQ

-2847 ADKLIGHTWRPKF
+2847 ADKLIGHTWLPKF

-2891 NDDLDALSGS
+2891 TDVLDALSGN
-2901 EKHKDK
+2901 EKPKEN

-2918 DKVPLSPL
+2918 DKESLSPL

-2933 LYGERDARRKIGD
+2933 LYGDKEARRKIGE

-2959 ESQKVTLKGEAGRL
+2959 ESQKITLQGEAGRL
-2973 TGYYHQGTASSDDET
+2973 TGYYHQGTAPSEGET
-2988 STTSGKVVLFL
+2988 SSPSGKVVLFL

-3012 IRSHYQKQG
+3012 IRNHYQKQG

-3065 IILHGY
+3065 IIIHGY
-3071 SMGGPIAADLAR
+3071 SMGGPIAADLVR

-3107 ITAHEVANPAGIVGT
+3107 ITAHEVANPAGIVGA

-3137 KGLPQETPILLLTD
+3137 EGLPKETSILLLTD
-3151 NEGLGEEGE
+3151 NEGLGNEGE
-3160 KLRVKLSNS
+3160 KLRTKLTAS
-3169 GFNVTGEQTFYG
+3169 GYNVTGEQTFYG

-3190 QYTGQIV
+3190 QYADQIV
-3197 SDLLNTQHIK
+3197 SGLSSSASVDEDLDQQGLDTTSTKDQGVSNKDDHLQVVDSK
-3207 HNEAKLN
+3207 EA
-3214 LEPHGKNYES
+3214 
-3224 RDLILKPISQ
+3224 
-3234 PETVELGMPEV
+3234 
-3245 DQKVL
+3245 L
-3250 ADIAE
+3250 ADGKI
-3255 RENVI
+3255 
-3260 IGVRPVDEKSKSLI
+3260 L
-3274 ASKMYSSKGLFVK
+3274 
-3287 AKSSDWGPMSGFIP
+3287 
-3301 VDQSFAKASARR
+3301 
-3313 DLETFNRHAE
+3313 H
-3323 QSIQSGNAVS
+3323 
-3333 ADLYLNQVRVEELVS
+3333 NQ
-3348 KYHSLTPLEL
+3348 
-3358 DDQSGMYKTTAT
+3358 
-3370 NGDQSVP
+3370 
-3377 FFLNRVTVD
+3377 
-3386 GNELWQVHY
+3386 
-3395 ITNGELAPFKVIGD
+3395 
-3409 PVSKQPMTADYDLL
+3409 
-3423 TVMYSYGDLGPQDKV
+3423 
-3438 KQPLTWQQWKDSVT
+3438 
-3452 YEDLTPKYKELYSNE
+3452 
-3467 DLYNKKDGASLGNVS
+3467 
-3482 GRLKELKDR
+3482 
-3491 INVDLGR
+3491 
-3498 TNGLEMVHHGAD
+3498 
-3510 DANPYAV
+3510 
-3517 MADNFPATF
+3517 
-3526 FVPKSLF
+3526 
-3533 AEDGLG
+3533 
-3539 EGKGSIQTYFNVNEQ
+3539 
-3554 GAVVIRNPQEFSD
+3554 
-3567 FQQVT
+3567 
-3572 INASFRASFNDKWN
+3572 
-3586 HGLDEPLF
+3586 
-3594 TTKRKLSHEF
+3594 
-3604 LNKRDQLLKK
+3604 
-3614 LSGGRLDAQDE
+3614 
-3625 TLVALGNPDDVS
+3625 
-3637 GNKAIVAVDV
+3637 
-3647 SQIFTRQEL
+3647 
-3656 KERANVFAK
+3656 
-3665 PIGASY
+3665 
-3671 QGILDQLDLVHQTV
+3671 
-3685 SRDQIVAS
+3685 
-3693 FELNKKVNAYIAEHP
+3693 
-3708 TSGRNQALTQLK
+3708 
-3720 EQITSALFIGKMQVA
+3720 
-3735 QVDIDAIAQTRPEL
+3735 
-3749 AARIFM
+3749 
-3755 VAIEEANGEHRGL
+3755 
-3768 TDMMVRWANED
+3768 
-3779 PYLAPKQGYKGETP
+3779 
-3793 NDLGFDAK
+3793 
-3801 YHVDLGDHYADF
+3801 
-3813 KQWLETSQSNG
+3813 
-3824 LLSKATLDESTK
+3824 
-3836 TVHLGYSYQELQ
+3836 
-3848 DLTGVESVQMAFYFL
+3848 
-3863 KEAAKKVD
+3863 
-3871 PISGDSAEMIL
+3871 
-3882 LKKFADKSYLSQLDS
+3882 
-3897 DRMDQIEGIY
+3897 
-3907 RSSHETDVDAWDR
+3907 
-3920 RYSGAGYDELTNKL
+3920 
-3934 AGATGVD
+3934 
-3941 EQLSVLLDDR
+3941 
-3951 KGLLIGEVHGS
+3951 
-3962 DVNGLR
+3962 DVNGW
-3968 FVNEQMDALKK
+3968 
-3979 QGVTVIGLEH
+3979 G
-3989 LRSDLAQPL
+3989 P
-3998 IDRYLATGVMSSE
+3998 
-4011 LSAMLKTK
+4011 
-4019 HLDATLFEN
+4019 
-4028 ARANGMRIV
+4028 
-4037 ALDANSSARPNVQ
+4037 
-4050 GTEHGLMYRAG
+4050 
-4061 AANNIAVEVLQSLP
+4061 
-4075 DDEKFVAI
+4075 
-4083 YGKAHLQSH
+4083 
-4092 KGIEGFVPGIT
+4092 IT
-4103 HRLDLPALRVSDS
+4103 
-4116 NQFRVEQDDMTLRVV
+4116 
-4131 YDDVANKP
+4131 
-4139 KLTFKDSLSGAN
+4139 
-4151 TAIHNQNVNDWE
+4151 
-4163 RVAVTPTADGGET
+4163 VTPTTDGGET

-4188 DSVVANAAANLA
+4188 DDVVAKAAANLA

-4235 LVGHGRDDSDSNN
+4235 LVGHGREHSESNN
-4248 THLSGYSAED
+4248 TRLSGYSADE
-4258 LAAKLANFQ
+4258 LAVKLAKFQ
-4267 QSFSQAENINNTPD
+4267 QSFNQAENINNKPD

-4308 VNGLR
+4308 ANGLR
-4313 VDVSARSSELAVD
+4313 VDVSVRSSELAVD
-4326 ATGRKHT
+4326 EAGRKHT
-4333 KDENGDWIQ
+4333 KDANGDWVQ
-4342 KAETNKV
+4342 KAENNKV
-4349 SLSWNEQGEV
+4349 SLSWDAQGEV
-4359 IAKEERIRNGIAEGD
+4359 VAKDEPIRNGIAEGD

-4381 VSDVGEIARGAI
+4381 VNNVDEPARGAI
-4393 GDNNDV
+4393 GDNSDV
-4399 FDAPEKRKVETETS
+4399 FDAPEKRIPETEVIANS
-4413 SSAANNK
+4413 SSSNQ
-4420 LSYSGNIQVNVGDG
+4420 LSYSGNIQVNVGEG

-4445 VGIKV
+4445 VSIKV
-4450 GSGGFKSLAFGDNNV
+4450 GTGGFKSLAFGDNNV
-4465 MVHIGNGE
+4465 MVHIGDGE
-4473 SKHSVDMGGY
+4473 SKHSVDIGGY

-4488 AQMFIGNRNVSF
+4488 AQMFLGNRNVSF
-4500 NLGQSNDLLVMM
+4500 NFGHSNDLILMM

-4524 FDGAARISGVLQSIA
+4524 FDGAARISGVLQGIA
-4539 TSGEDQDWLAAQ
+4539 MSGEGEDWLAAQ

-4568 GLDQSSSVDYTCL
+4568 GLDQSSSVDYTTL

-4586 HNERSSRG
+4586 QNERDSRG
-4594 LKHDTEAA
+4594 LKHDAEAT

-4608 QWLSGNSDSSAGK
+4608 QWLSGNGNSGTSQ

-4680 QFSATGQAKTTFTYT
+4680 QFTATGQAKTTFTYT
-4695 PEDLPRQLKNK
+4695 PQDLPRQLKNK
-4706 LLGQMAGIGAETTLA
+4706 LLGQLAGVGAETTLA
-4721 DIFGVDYTTSGQ
+4721 DIFGVDYTASGQ
-4733 IVSRNGEAVDG
+4733 IVSRNGQAVDG
-4744 VAILTEMLEVIGEF
+4744 VAILKEMLEVIGEF

-4772 LDSLKSGIDMG
+4772 LDSLKAGIDMG
-4783 ADGIQSFA
+4783 ADGIKSFA
-4791 ETHGLKDKAPEEEEN
+4791 ETHGLKEKAPEEEKDN
-4806 KSAVSVNGTSV
+4806 SSVSVNGANV
-4817 NSAQGATASD
+4817 NSAQGATVAD

-4867 ENLKENLTADL
+4867 ENLKQNLTADL

-4898 GDINLS
+4898 GDINIS

-4947 TGGEGSDMGVLMGR
+4947 TGGEGNDMGVLMGR

-4992 FVFGEGGEIDTGL
+4992 FVFGEGGEIDTGS

-5017 RVDTGDGQDYSVTI
+5017 RVDTGDDQDYSVTI

-5056 ASAGNDVVK
+5056 AGAGNDVVK

-5075 GEGED
+5075 GDGDD

-5088 KFSQFNGEEGRDLMV
+5088 KFSQFNGGEGRDLMV

-5123 GDVIDNLVEDISS
+5123 GDVIDNLVEDIRS

-5159 KLSILRDPVS
+5159 KLSILRDPS
-5169 ETDQAKFE
+5169 NDSDQSKFE

-5184 NDYFDGKR
+5184 SDYFNGNR
-5192 AQMII
+5192 AQVVIGMS
-5197 AMGEKDANGE
+5197 EKDLSGE
-5207 REYTTLSESS
+5207 REYTMLSDSA
-5217 IDALVQ
+5217 IDALIQ
-5223 AMSGFDPQAG
+5223 AMSGFEPQAG
-5233 DNGFIDNLD
+5233 DNGFIDSLE
-5242 SKSRVAISTA
+5242 SKSQAAISMA
-5252 WADVVH
+5252 WSDVVH
-5258 KKGITV
+5258 KKGLMV

>member
-16 NYSADNGNN
+16 NYSADDGNN
-25 DIVAIGFGGEI
+25 SIVAIGFGGEI

-47 GSIGATVHTGSGNDT
+47 GSIGATVYTGSGNDT

-73 DSTGH
+73 DTTGH

-107 SIDHLGHHGDV
+107 SIDHLGNHGDV
-118 SYGGAAAYNSVK
+118 SYGGAAAYNGIT

-154 HGNLSFA
+154 QGNLSFA

-174 DQYQGSRG
+174 NRYQGSRG
-182 DVSFD
+182 NVTFD

-233 RIERTRQAEDV
+233 RIERTRQAEDA
-244 YQQTHGNIRFEGVG
+244 YTQTRGNIRFEGVG
-258 GYNSFYSDVAHGDI
+258 GYNSLYSDVAHGDI

-297 EYAKAED
+297 EYAKAEE
-304 IVLTTAKMHG
+304 IVLTAAQMHG
-314 SWIGSGTHAVTA
+314 LSIDNGNKFHAVTA

-348 NKVRLS
+348 NKVRLY
-354 NDPKT
+354 NDPET

-367 AWYKQGNHLSG
+367 AWFKRGNHLAE

-412 TVHAM
+412 TVHAV

-427 TYANGALIDAKDVVL
+427 IYANGALIDAKDVAL

-447 GGHAISTDGTKVDVQ
+447 GGHAISTDGTTVDVQ
-462 AIKSNRKPNTYVY
+462 AVKSNRKPNTYVY

-492 DAETGV
+492 DPKTGA

-503 RSWYKEGDHTANLAN
+503 RSWYKEGNHTANLAN

-529 MGKGGYSLSALN
+529 MGKGGYSLSDLH
-541 YSVNAIRSMSE
+541 YSVNAVRSTSE

-575 SGDVHF
+575 SGDVRF
-581 SGAGGGNVIKSNVT
+581 NGAGGGNVIKSNVT

-691 KGNGNSRVAMLG
+691 KGNGNSRVVMLG

-711 GSGHGLWLAA
+711 GSGNGLWLAA
-721 GGFNVMTQVGNGEVT
+721 GGFNVMTQVGKGDVA

-749 GEGELTAGMLGGANV
+749 GDGDLTAGMLGGANV
-764 MTHISGDE
+764 ITHISGDNE
-772 QASNT
+772 TSNT

-792 KGDTLA
+792 KGNTLA

-804 NVLTHVGDGSTT
+804 NVLTHVGDGTTT

-856 MGAAGNI
+856 MGAAGNV
-863 FTKVGDGTSIAA
+863 FTKVGDGTSIAV

-952 VGNANIFTHI
+952 VGNANIFTHV
-962 GNGST
+962 GSGST
-967 FAAMIGQANV
+967 FAAMIGQANI

-1006 GLFAGEM
+1006 GIFAGEV

-1125 GKANIV
+1125 GKANII

-1138 GINVAWGQANVFTQ
+1138 GVNVAWGQANVFTQ

-1164 EANILT
+1164 EANIIT

-1210 GDGRNVVLAK
+1210 GNGRNVVLAK

-1240 KGNVVTKVGD
+1240 KGNIVTKVGD

-1263 TTTVGNGLSVTAAY
+1263 TTTVGDGLSVTAAY

-1282 NTKVGNGVSVNVA
+1282 NTKVGDGVSVNVA

-1323 IGDGLNINASYAR
+1323 VGDGLNINASYAQ

-1362 LSALFDNVKQTL
+1362 LSALFDNIKQTL
-1374 LGVGGSQAIN
+1374 LGMGGSQAIN
-1384 YLVQGDEAST
+1384 YLVQGDEASS

-1413 GFQMDAIEEVG
+1413 GFQMEAIEEVG

-1443 NEMDNDLNIDGAS
+1443 NKMQNALDVDGSA
-1456 DHAPN
+1456 DQTQAPN

-1466 DFEQGDRGWQSTHG
+1466 DFEQGDRGWKSTHG
-1480 VEASYSGSVY
+1480 VEASYSGNVY
-1490 GVNGEGHGTRV
+1490 GVNGEGHGARV
-1501 TELDTHT
+1501 TELDTYT

-1596 VAKSESSPQANAVS
+1596 VAKSESSQQANAVS
-1610 EHAKQ
+1610 EHATQ

-1657 DQQAIENN
+1657 DQQALGNN

-1679 VTAELTT
+1679 VTAELTK

-1700 TGKSGE
+1700 SGE
-1706 QWRNDFAGGLL
+1706 SGDQWRNDFAGGLL
-1717 DGVQSQI
+1717 DGVQSQL
-1724 DDAKQLASDKMAAAK
+1724 DDAKQLANDKIAAAK
-1739 QTQSDNNSKVKD
+1739 QTQSDNNSKVKE
-1751 SIAKSEAG
+1751 SVAKSEAG
-1759 VAKGEQNRAGAE
+1759 VAQGEQNRAGAE

-1785 ADAVAKSHDAKQAE
+1785 ADAVAKSNDAKQAE

-1825 QAQNDAQGAKQ
+1825 QAQNDAKGTKQ
-1836 NEGDRPDR
+1836 NEGDHPDR
-1844 QGVAGSGLSGNAHRV
+1844 EGVAGSGLSGNAHSV

-1866 SHVNT
+1866 SHVTT

-1882 DGLTEQ
+1882 EGLSEQ
-1888 ELEAL
+1888 EQEAL
-1893 EGATNA
+1893 EDATNA

-1908 IRSKNS
+1908 IRGKNS
-1914 GSTITSMFMEANAD
+1914 GSTITSMFTETNSD
-1928 SIVVDTTASQDVV
+1928 SIVVPTTASQDVV
-1941 RKEVR
+1941 RKEIR
-1946 ISGVNLVGLGEAS
+1946 ISGVNLEGLGEAS

-1981 DTDNDVA
+1981 DTENDVA
-1988 TDKYVPVPGFERVD
+1988 TDKYIPVPGFERVD

-2027 VPKDQAQ
+2027 VPKDQAE

-2064 SFETPHAEKSIVSF
+2064 SFEAPHAEKSIVSF

-2154 SVYATGAQHDVY
+2154 SVYATGAQNDVY

-2174 LGNYFWHVELP
+2174 LGNYFWNVELP

-2209 KDLPADEIGR
+2209 KDLPADQIGR

-2225 VGVKVRF
+2225 VAVKVRF
-2232 DALSSARQAELLADN
+2232 DALSHERQAELLADN
-2247 PDDYRADTLVEL
+2247 PDGYKADTLVEL

-2285 LVQEGDEGFEVRSW
+2285 LVQEGEEGFEVRSW
-2299 PGSDDKSKTILLD
+2299 PGTDGKSKTILLD
-2312 NPEDAAQQKAIERFI
+2312 NPENAAQQKSIERFI

-2363 DGAWTYNTNSE
+2363 DGAWTYNTNVE
-2374 LMSVTELLDAA
+2374 LMSVNELLDAA
-2385 HVSGKVR
+2385 HVNGKVR
-2392 GESYQKVIDALA
+2392 GESYQQVIDALT
-2404 EYHASTAEHADY
+2404 EYHASTVEHADY
-2416 ELESVEQLVNLRKKI
+2416 ELESVEKLLNLRKQI
-2431 EGYALGHPDSGRL
+2431 EGYVLGHPDSGRV

-2454 NSRLEEVS
+2454 NSRLEEVA

-2485 NAHLKQSKH
+2485 NANLKESKH

-2509 NLAKIDQLGGSDA
+2509 NLANIDKLGGSDA
-2522 VLEKVKASV
+2522 VLEKVKAAV
-2531 NHEYGQAIADTIFA
+2531 THEYGQVVADTIFA
-2545 GLSANELAKDG
+2545 GLSANDLAKDG
-2556 KGIDITGLNRI
+2556 KGIDIAGLNKV
-2567 HQALEQHMSPV
+2567 HQAIEQHMSPV

-2583 IWKPSDHSALGHA
+2583 IWKPSDHSTLGHA

-2602 GRTQIDAQA
+2602 GRTQLEGQA

-2637 NVATEYQPDLKLRWS
+2637 NVATEDQPDLKLRWS

-2672 NDGFGLNDGETKLK
+2672 NDGFGLKDGETKLK

-2693 AAKGIDAAYKDASE
+2693 AAKGIDASYKDASE

-2717 DMLVSTGIPAH
+2717 DMLASTGIPAH

-2742 DMMDVANRFAQE
+2742 DMMDVANRFAEE

-2768 AKRID
+2768 EKRID

-2819 LSHDPDARYQ
+2819 LSNDPDARYQ

-2891 NDDLDALSGS
+2891 TDVLDALSGN
-2901 EKHKDK
+2901 EKHKEN

-2918 DKVPLSPL
+2918 DKESLSPL

-2933 LYGERDARRKIGD
+2933 LYGEKDARRKIGD

-2954 AVEKG
+2954 AVENG

-2973 TGYYHQGTASSDDET
+2973 TGYYHQGAASSEGET
-2988 STTSGKVVLFL
+2988 SATSGKVVLFL

-3012 IRSHYQKQG
+3012 IRNHYQKQG

-3065 IILHGY
+3065 IIIHGY

-3107 ITAHEVANPAGIVGT
+3107 ITAHEMANPAGIVGA

-3137 KGLPQETPILLLTD
+3137 KGLPKETPILLLTD

-3160 KLRVKLSNS
+3160 KLRAKLAIA
-3169 GFNVTGEQTFYG
+3169 GYNVTGEQTFYG
-3181 HEASNRLMS
+3181 HEASNRLMG
-3190 QYTGQIV
+3190 QYADQIV
-3197 SDLLNTQHIK
+3197 SGLFNAEQAAVEAGEVLKGLEKDFKRYGDALKPDTSVPGKSKDIRTTKDFLNGYKNDHAKEIVDGFRSDMSIKQLVDLFVKGNWSAEQKGALAWEIESRALKVTFQNKSEKYNRLFREIASAGVVDAKATEQLAPQLMLLNLSNDGFGGRCDPLSK
-3207 HNEAKLN
+3207 LVLVAKQ
-3214 LEPHGKNYES
+3214 LENDG
-3224 RDLILKPISQ
+3224 Q
-3234 PETVELGMPEV
+3234 V
-3245 DQKVL
+3245 
-3250 ADIAE
+3250 
-3255 RENVI
+3255 
-3260 IGVRPVDEKSKSLI
+3260 GVARQLLE
-3274 ASKMYSSKGLFVK
+3274 KMYSAAAVLSNPTLYSDIEKANASKLLSSLAAIH
-3287 AKSSDWGPMSGFIP
+3287 AKNPMHDTSMKVWQEKLEGKQALTVNGVVEKIT
-3301 VDQSFAKASARR
+3301 DASANGKPV
-3313 DLETFNRHAE
+3313 L
-3323 QSIQSGNAVS
+3323 
-3333 ADLYLNQVRVEELVS
+3333 
-3348 KYHSLTPLEL
+3348 LEL
-3358 DDQSGMYKTTAT
+3358 DAPGHAMAAWAKGSGDDRVYGFYDPNAGIVEFSSAEKFGDYLTRFFGKSDLNMAQSYKLGKNDAGEAIFNRVVVMDGNTLASYKPTFGDKTTMQGILDLPVFDAT
-3370 NGDQSVP
+3370 PIKKPTGGVASDLEALGDK
-3377 FFLNRVTVD
+3377 T
-3386 GNELWQVHY
+3386 
-3395 ITNGELAPFKVIGD
+3395 KV
-3409 PVSKQPMTADYDLL
+3409 V
-3423 TVMYSYGDLGPQDKV
+3423 
-3438 KQPLTWQQWKDSVT
+3438 
-3452 YEDLTPKYKELYSNE
+3452 
-3467 DLYNKKDGASLGNVS
+3467 
-3482 GRLKELKDR
+3482 
-3491 INVDLGR
+3491 VDL
-3498 TNGLEMVHHGAD
+3498 A
-3510 DANPYAV
+3510 
-3517 MADNFPATF
+3517 
-3526 FVPKSLF
+3526 
-3533 AEDGLG
+3533 
-3539 EGKGSIQTYFNVNEQ
+3539 
-3554 GAVVIRNPQEFSD
+3554 
-3567 FQQVT
+3567 
-3572 INASFRASFNDKWN
+3572 
-3586 HGLDEPLF
+3586 
-3594 TTKRKLSHEF
+3594 
-3604 LNKRDQLLKK
+3604 
-3614 LSGGRLDAQDE
+3614 
-3625 TLVALGNPDDVS
+3625 
-3637 GNKAIVAVDV
+3637 
-3647 SQIFTRQEL
+3647 QIFTVQEL
-3656 KERANVFAK
+3656 KERAKVFAK

-3671 QGILDQLDLVHQTV
+3671 QGILDQLDLVHQAKG
-3685 SRDQIVAS
+3685 RDQIAAS
-3693 FELNKKVNAYIAEHP
+3693 FELNKKINDYIAEHP

-3720 EQITSALFIGKMQVA
+3720 EQVTSALFIGKMQVA
-3735 QVDIDAIAQTRPEL
+3735 QAGIDAIAQTRPEL
-3749 AARIFM
+3749 AARLFM
-3755 VAIEEANGEHRGL
+3755 VAIEEANGKHVGL

-3779 PYLAPKQGYKGETP
+3779 PYLAPKHGYKGETP
-3793 NDLGFDAK
+3793 SDLGFDAK
-3801 YHVDLGDHYADF
+3801 YHVDLGEHYADF

-3848 DLTGVESVQMAFYFL
+3848 DLTGAESVQMAFYFL
-3863 KEAAKKVD
+3863 KEAAKKAD

-3882 LKKFADKSYLSQLDS
+3882 LKKYADQSYLSQLDS

-3907 RSSHETDVDAWDR
+3907 RSSHETDIDAWDR
-3920 RYSGAGYDELTNKL
+3920 RYSGTGYDELTNKL
-3934 AGATGVD
+3934 ASATGVD
-3941 EQLSVLLDDR
+3941 EQLAVLLDDR

-4019 HLDATLFEN
+4019 HLDVTLFEN

-4061 AANNIAVEVLQSLP
+4061 AANNIAVEVLQNLP
-4075 DDEKFVAI
+4075 DGEKFVAI

-4103 HRLDLPALRVSDS
+4103 HRLDLPALKVSDS
-4116 NQFRVEQDDMTLRVV
+4116 NQFTVEQDDVSLRVV

-4139 KLTFKDSLSGAN
+4139 KITFKDSLSGAN
-4151 TAIHNQNVNDWE
+4151 TALHNQNVNDWE
-4163 RVAVTPTADGGET
+4163 RVVVTPTADGGES

-4188 DSVVANAAANLA
+4188 DDVVAKAAANLA

-4211 LDSDGNYR
+4211 IDSDGNYR

-4235 LVGHGRDDSDSNN
+4235 LVGHGRDDSESNN
-4248 THLSGYSAED
+4248 TRLSGYSADE
-4258 LAAKLANFQ
+4258 LAVKLAKFQ
-4267 QSFSQAENINNTPD
+4267 QSFNQAENINNKPD

-4308 VNGLR
+4308 ANGLR
-4313 VDVSARSSELAVD
+4313 VDVSVRSSELAVD
-4326 ATGRKHT
+4326 EAGRKHT
-4333 KDENGDWIQ
+4333 KDANGDWVQ
-4342 KAETNKV
+4342 KAENNKV
-4349 SLSWNEQGEV
+4349 SLSWDEQGEV
-4359 IAKEERIRNGIAEGD
+4359 VAKDERIRNGIAEGD

-4381 VSDVGEIARGAI
+4381 VSDVDEPARGAI

-4399 FDAPEKRKVETETS
+4399 FDAPEKRKAETETS
-4413 SSAANNK
+4413 SSSANNK

-4450 GSGGFKSLAFGDNNV
+4450 GTGGFKSLAFGDNNV
-4465 MVHIGNGE
+4465 MVHVGNGE
-4473 SKHSVDMGGY
+4473 SKHSFDIGGY

-4500 NLGQSNDLLVMM
+4500 NLGRSNDLIVMM

-4539 TSGEDQDWLAAQ
+4539 TSGEGQDWLAAQ

-4568 GLDQSSSVDYTCL
+4568 GLDQSSSVDYTSL

-4586 HNERSSRG
+4586 QNERSSRG
-4594 LKHDTEAA
+4594 LKHDAEAA

-4608 QWLSGNSDSSAGK
+4608 QWLSGNSDSDTSK

-4706 LLGQMAGIGAETTLA
+4706 LLGQLAGVGAETTLA
-4721 DIFGVDYTTSGQ
+4721 DIFGVDYTASGQ

-4744 VAILTEMLEVIGEF
+4744 VAILKEMLEVIGEF

-4772 LDSLKSGIDMG
+4772 LDSLKSGINMG
-4783 ADGIQSFA
+4783 ADGIKSFA
-4791 ETHGLKDKAPEEEEN
+4791 ETHGLKEKAPEEEEDN
-4806 KSAVSVNGTSV
+4806 SSVSVNGASV
-4817 NSAQGATASD
+4817 NSAQGATVAD
-4827 GNTETAETQ
+4827 GSTETAETP

-4947 TGGEGSDMGVLMGR
+4947 TGGEGNDMGVLMGR

-4992 FVFGEGGEIDTGL
+4992 FVFGEGGEIDTGS

-5017 RVDTGDGQDYSVTI
+5017 RVDTGDDQDYSVTI

-5088 KFSQFNGEEGRDLMV
+5088 KFSQFNGGEGRDLMV

-5123 GDVIDNLVEDISS
+5123 GDVIDNLVEDIRS

-5159 KLSILRDPVS
+5159 KLSILRDPAS
-5169 ETDQAKFE
+5169 DSDQAKFE

-5184 NDYFDGKR
+5184 SDYFNGNR
-5192 AQMII
+5192 AQVII
-5197 AMGEKDANGE
+5197 AMGEKDATGE
-5207 REYTTLSESS
+5207 REYTTLSESA

-5242 SKSRVAISTA
+5242 SKSRVAITTA

>member
-16 NYSADNGNN
+16 NYSADDGNN
-25 DIVAIGFGGEI
+25 SIVAIGFGGEI

-47 GSIGATVHTGSGNDT
+47 GSIGATVYTGSGNDT

-73 DSTGH
+73 DTTGH

-107 SIDHLGHHGDV
+107 SIDHLGNHGDV
-118 SYGGAAAYNSVK
+118 SYGGAAAYNGIT

-154 HGNLSFA
+154 QGNLSFA

-174 DQYQGSRG
+174 NRYQGSRG
-182 DVSFD
+182 DVTFD

-244 YQQTHGNIRFEGVG
+244 YAQTRGNIRFEGVG
-258 GYNSFYSDVAHGDI
+258 GYNSLYSDVAHGDI

-304 IVLTTAKMHG
+304 IVLTAAQMHG
-314 SWIGSGTHAVTA
+314 LSIDNGNKFHAVTA

-348 NKVRLS
+348 NKVRLY
-354 NDPKT
+354 NDPET

-367 AWYKQGNHLSG
+367 AWFKRGNHLAE

-412 TVHAM
+412 TVHAV

-427 TYANGALIDAKDVVL
+427 TYANGALIDAKDVAL

-447 GGHAISTDGTKVDVQ
+447 GGHAISTDGTTVDVQ
-462 AIKSNRKPNTYVY
+462 AVKSNRKPNTYVY

-492 DAETGV
+492 DPETGA
-498 LKYQA
+498 LKYQS
-503 RSWYKEGDHTANLAN
+503 RSWYKEGNHTANLAN

-529 MGKGGYSLSALN
+529 MGKGGYSLSDLH
-541 YSVNAIRSMSE
+541 YSVNAVRSTSE

-575 SGDVHF
+575 SGDVRF
-581 SGAGGGNVIKSNVT
+581 NGAGGGNVIKSNVT

-691 KGNGNSRVAMLG
+691 KGNGNSRVVMLG

-711 GSGHGLWLAA
+711 GSGNGLWLAA
-721 GGFNVMTQVGNGEVT
+721 GGFNVMTQVGKGDVA

-749 GEGELTAGMLGGANV
+749 GDGDLTAGMLGGANV
-764 MTHISGDE
+764 ITHISGDNE
-772 QASNT
+772 TSNT

-792 KGDTLA
+792 KGNTLA

-804 NVLTHVGDGSTT
+804 NVLTHVGDGTTT

-863 FTKVGDGTSIAA
+863 FTKVGDGTSIAV

-952 VGNANIFTHI
+952 VGNANIFTHV
-962 GNGST
+962 GSGST
-967 FAAMIGQANV
+967 FAAMIGQANI

-1006 GLFAGEM
+1006 GIFAGEV

-1125 GKANIV
+1125 GKANII

-1138 GINVAWGQANVFTQ
+1138 GVNVAWGQANVFTQ

-1164 EANILT
+1164 EANIIT

-1210 GDGRNVVLAK
+1210 GNGRNVVLAK

-1240 KGNVVTKVGD
+1240 KGNIVTKVGD

-1263 TTTVGNGLSVTAAY
+1263 TTTVGDGLSVTAAY

-1282 NTKVGNGVSVNVA
+1282 NTKVGDGVSVNVA

-1323 IGDGLNINASYAR
+1323 VGDGLNINASYAQ

-1362 LSALFDNVKQTL
+1362 LSALFDNIKQTL

-1384 YLVQGDEAST
+1384 YLVQGDEASS

-1413 GFQMDAIEEVG
+1413 GFQMEAIEEVG

-1443 NEMDNDLNIDGAS
+1443 NKMQNALDVDGSS
-1456 DHAPN
+1456 DQTQAQN

-1466 DFEQGDRGWQSTHG
+1466 DFEQGDRGWKSTHG
-1480 VEASYSGSVY
+1480 VEASYSGNVY
-1490 GVNGEGHGTRV
+1490 GVNGEGHGARV
-1501 TELDTHT
+1501 TELDTNT

-1596 VAKSESSPQANAVS
+1596 VAKSESSQQANAVS
-1610 EHAKQ
+1610 EHATQ

-1657 DQQAIENN
+1657 DQQALENN

-1679 VTAELTT
+1679 VTAELTK

-1700 TGKSGE
+1700 TGESGD

-1717 DGVQSQI
+1717 DGVQSQL
-1724 DDAKQLASDKMAAAK
+1724 DDAKQLANDKIAAAK
-1739 QTQSDNNSKVKD
+1739 QTQSDNNSKVKE
-1751 SIAKSEAG
+1751 SVAKSEAG
-1759 VAKGEQNRAGAE
+1759 VAQGEQNRAGAE

-1785 ADAVAKSHDAKQAE
+1785 ADAVAKSNDAKQAE

-1825 QAQNDAQGAKQ
+1825 QAQNDAKGTKQ

-1844 QGVAGSGLSGNAHRV
+1844 EGVAGSGLSGNAHSV

-1866 SHVNT
+1866 SHITT

-1882 DGLTEQ
+1882 EGLSEQ
-1888 ELEAL
+1888 EQEAL

-1908 IRSKNS
+1908 IRGKNS
-1914 GSTITSMFMEANAD
+1914 GSTITSMFTETNSD
-1928 SIVVDTTASQDVV
+1928 SIVVPTTASQDVV
-1941 RKEVR
+1941 RKEIR
-1946 ISGVNLVGLGEAS
+1946 ISGVNLEGLGEAS

-2002 ADVSDEVK
+2002 VDVSDEVK

-2027 VPKDQAQ
+2027 VPKDQAE

-2064 SFETPHAEKSIVSF
+2064 SFEAPHAEKSIVSF

-2085 QYRDVLDN
+2085 QYRDILDN

-2154 SVYATGAQHDVY
+2154 SVYATGAQNDVY

-2174 LGNYFWHVELP
+2174 LGNYFWNVELP

-2209 KDLPADEIGR
+2209 KDLPADQIGR

-2225 VGVKVRF
+2225 VAVKVRF
-2232 DALSSARQAELLADN
+2232 DALSHERQAELLADN
-2247 PDDYRADTLVEL
+2247 PDGYKADTLVEL

-2285 LVQEGDEGFEVRSW
+2285 LVQEGEEGFEVRSW
-2299 PGSDDKSKTILLD
+2299 PGIDGKSKTILLD
-2312 NPEDAAQQKAIERFI
+2312 NPEDAAQQKSIERFI

-2348 LSHHDGRTRILAQKE
+2348 LSHHDGRTRIIAQKE
-2363 DGAWTYNTNSE
+2363 DGAWTYNTNVE

-2385 HVSGKVR
+2385 HVNGKVR
-2392 GESYQKVIDALA
+2392 GDSYQQVIDALT
-2404 EYHASTAEHADY
+2404 EYHASTVEHADY
-2416 ELESVEQLVNLRKKI
+2416 ELESVEKLLNLRKQI
-2431 EGYALGHPDSGRL
+2431 EGYVLGHPDSGRV

-2485 NAHLKQSKH
+2485 NANLKESKH

-2509 NLAKIDQLGGSDA
+2509 NLANIDKLGGSDA
-2522 VLEKVKASV
+2522 VLEKVKAAV
-2531 NHEYGQAIADTIFA
+2531 THEYGQVVADTIFA
-2545 GLSANELAKDG
+2545 RLSANDLAKDG
-2556 KGIDITGLNRI
+2556 KGIDIAGLNKV
-2567 HQALEQHMSPV
+2567 HQAIEQHMSPV

-2583 IWKPSDHSALGHA
+2583 IWKPSDHSTLGHA

-2602 GRTQIDAQA
+2602 GRTQLEGQA

-2637 NVATEYQPDLKLRWS
+2637 NVATEDQPDLKLRWS

-2672 NDGFGLNDGETKLK
+2672 NDGFGLKDGETKLK

-2693 AAKGIDAAYKDASE
+2693 AAKGIDASYKDASE

-2717 DMLVSTGIPAH
+2717 DMLASTGIPAH

-2742 DMMDVANRFAQE
+2742 DMMDVANRFAEE

-2768 AKRID
+2768 EKRID

-2811 AMQAEWNR
+2811 AMQAEWKR
-2819 LSHDPDARYQ
+2819 LSNDPDARYQ

-2891 NDDLDALSGS
+2891 TDVLDALSGN
-2901 EKHKDK
+2901 EKHKEN

-2918 DKVPLSPL
+2918 DKESLSPL

-2933 LYGERDARRKIGD
+2933 LYGEKDARRKIGE

-2954 AVEKG
+2954 AVENG
-2959 ESQKVTLKGEAGRL
+2959 ESQKVTLKGEVGRL
-2973 TGYYHQGTASSDDET
+2973 TGYYHQGAASSEGET
-2988 STTSGKVVLFL
+2988 SATSGKVVLFL

-3004 SAEEQASA
+3004 SAEEQASE
-3012 IRSHYQKQG
+3012 IRNHYQKQG

-3065 IILHGY
+3065 IIIHGY

-3107 ITAHEVANPAGIVGT
+3107 ITAHEMANPAGIVGA

-3137 KGLPQETPILLLTD
+3137 KGLPKETPILLLTD

-3160 KLRVKLSNS
+3160 KLRAKLAIA
-3169 GFNVTGEQTFYG
+3169 GYNVTGEQTFYG
-3181 HEASNRLMS
+3181 HEASNRLMG
-3190 QYTGQIV
+3190 QYADQIV
-3197 SDLLNTQHIK
+3197 SGLFNAEQAAVEAGEVLKGLEKDFKRYGDALKPDTSVPGKSKDIRTTKDFLNGYKNDHAKEIVDGFRSDMSIKQLVDLFVKGNWSAEQKGALAWEIESRALKVTFQNKSEKYNRLFREIASAGVVDAKATEQLAPQLMLLNLSNDGFGGRCDPLSK
-3207 HNEAKLN
+3207 LVLVAKQ
-3214 LEPHGKNYES
+3214 LENDG
-3224 RDLILKPISQ
+3224 Q
-3234 PETVELGMPEV
+3234 V
-3245 DQKVL
+3245 
-3250 ADIAE
+3250 
-3255 RENVI
+3255 
-3260 IGVRPVDEKSKSLI
+3260 GVARQLLE
-3274 ASKMYSSKGLFVK
+3274 KMYSAAAVLSNPTLYSDSEKANASKLLSSLAAIH
-3287 AKSSDWGPMSGFIP
+3287 AKNPMHDTSMKVWQEKLEGKQALTVNGVVEKIT
-3301 VDQSFAKASARR
+3301 DASANGKPV
-3313 DLETFNRHAE
+3313 L
-3323 QSIQSGNAVS
+3323 
-3333 ADLYLNQVRVEELVS
+3333 
-3348 KYHSLTPLEL
+3348 LEL
-3358 DDQSGMYKTTAT
+3358 DAPGHAMAAWAKGSGDDRVYGFYDPNAGIVEFSSAEKFGDYLTRFFGKSDLNMAQSYKLGKNDAGEAIFNRVVVMDGNTLASYKPTFGDKTT
-3370 NGDQSVP
+3370 
-3377 FFLNRVTVD
+3377 
-3386 GNELWQVHY
+3386 
-3395 ITNGELAPFKVIGD
+3395 
-3409 PVSKQPMTADYDLL
+3409 M
-3423 TVMYSYGDLGPQDKV
+3423 
-3438 KQPLTWQQWKDSVT
+3438 
-3452 YEDLTPKYKELYSNE
+3452 
-3467 DLYNKKDGASLGNVS
+3467 
-3482 GRLKELKDR
+3482 
-3491 INVDLGR
+3491 
-3498 TNGLEMVHHGAD
+3498 
-3510 DANPYAV
+3510 
-3517 MADNFPATF
+3517 
-3526 FVPKSLF
+3526 
-3533 AEDGLG
+3533 
-3539 EGKGSIQTYFNVNEQ
+3539 
-3554 GAVVIRNPQEFSD
+3554 
-3567 FQQVT
+3567 
-3572 INASFRASFNDKWN
+3572 
-3586 HGLDEPLF
+3586 
-3594 TTKRKLSHEF
+3594 
-3604 LNKRDQLLKK
+3604 
-3614 LSGGRLDAQDE
+3614 
-3625 TLVALGNPDDVS
+3625 
-3637 GNKAIVAVDV
+3637 
-3647 SQIFTRQEL
+3647 
-3656 KERANVFAK
+3656 
-3665 PIGASY
+3665 
-3671 QGILDQLDLVHQTV
+3671 QGILDLPV
-3685 SRDQIVAS
+3685 
-3693 FELNKKVNAYIAEHP
+3693 
-3708 TSGRNQALTQLK
+3708 
-3720 EQITSALFIGKMQVA
+3720 
-3735 QVDIDAIAQTRPEL
+3735 
-3749 AARIFM
+3749 
-3755 VAIEEANGEHRGL
+3755 
-3768 TDMMVRWANED
+3768 
-3779 PYLAPKQGYKGETP
+3779 
-3793 NDLGFDAK
+3793 FDATPMK
-3801 YHVDLGDHYADF
+3801 KPGTSDVDGNA
-3813 KQWLETSQSNG
+3813 
-3824 LLSKATLDESTK
+3824 KAVDDT
-3836 TVHLGYSYQELQ
+3836 
-3848 DLTGVESVQMAFYFL
+3848 
-3863 KEAAKKVD
+3863 KEA
-3871 PISGDSAEMIL
+3871 
-3882 LKKFADKSYLSQLDS
+3882 
-3897 DRMDQIEGIY
+3897 
-3907 RSSHETDVDAWDR
+3907 
-3920 RYSGAGYDELTNKL
+3920 L
-3934 AGATGVD
+3934 AG
-3941 EQLSVLLDDR
+3941 
-3951 KGLLIGEVHGS
+3951 
-3962 DVNGLR
+3962 
-3968 FVNEQMDALKK
+3968 
-3979 QGVTVIGLEH
+3979 
-3989 LRSDLAQPL
+3989 
-3998 IDRYLATGVMSSE
+3998 
-4011 LSAMLKTK
+4011 
-4019 HLDATLFEN
+4019 
-4028 ARANGMRIV
+4028 
-4037 ALDANSSARPNVQ
+4037 
-4050 GTEHGLMYRAG
+4050 
-4061 AANNIAVEVLQSLP
+4061 
-4075 DDEKFVAI
+4075 
-4083 YGKAHLQSH
+4083 GKIL
-4092 KGIEGFVPGIT
+4092 
-4103 HRLDLPALRVSDS
+4103 
-4116 NQFRVEQDDMTLRVV
+4116 
-4131 YDDVANKP
+4131 
-4139 KLTFKDSLSGAN
+4139 
-4151 TAIHNQNVNDWE
+4151 HNQNVNDWE
-4163 RVAVTPTADGGET
+4163 RVVVTPTADGGES

-4188 DSVVANAAANLA
+4188 DDVVAKAAANLA

-4211 LDSDGNYR
+4211 IDSDGNYR

-4235 LVGHGRDDSDSNN
+4235 LVGHGRDDSESNN
-4248 THLSGYSAED
+4248 TRLSGYSADE
-4258 LAAKLANFQ
+4258 LAVKLAKFQ
-4267 QSFSQAENINNTPD
+4267 QSFNQAENINNKPD

-4308 VNGLR
+4308 ANGLR
-4313 VDVSARSSELAVD
+4313 VDVSVRSSELAVD
-4326 ATGRKHT
+4326 EAGRKHT
-4333 KDENGDWIQ
+4333 KDENGDWVQ
-4342 KAETNKV
+4342 KAENNKV
-4349 SLSWNEQGEV
+4349 SLSWDEQGEV
-4359 IAKEERIRNGIAEGD
+4359 VAKDERIRNGIAEGD

-4381 VSDVGEIARGAI
+4381 VSDVDEPARGAI

-4399 FDAPEKRKVETETS
+4399 FDAPEKRKAETETS
-4413 SSAANNK
+4413 SSSANNK

-4450 GSGGFKSLAFGDNNV
+4450 GTGGFKSLAFGDNNV

-4473 SKHSVDMGGY
+4473 SKHSFDIGGY

-4500 NLGQSNDLLVMM
+4500 NLGRSNDLIVMM

-4539 TSGEDQDWLAAQ
+4539 TSGEGQDWLAAQ

-4568 GLDQSSSVDYTCL
+4568 GLDQSSSVDYTSL

-4586 HNERSSRG
+4586 QNERSSRG
-4594 LKHDTEAA
+4594 LKHDAEAA

-4608 QWLSGNSDSSAGK
+4608 QWLSGNSDSDTSK

-4706 LLGQMAGIGAETTLA
+4706 LLGQLAGVGAETTLA
-4721 DIFGVDYTTSGQ
+4721 DIFGVDYTASGH

-4744 VAILTEMLEVIGEF
+4744 VAILKEMLEVIGEF

-4772 LDSLKSGIDMG
+4772 LDSLKSGINMG
-4783 ADGIQSFA
+4783 ADGIKSFA
-4791 ETHGLKDKAPEEEEN
+4791 ETHGLKEKAPEEEEDN
-4806 KSAVSVNGTSV
+4806 SSVSVNGANV
-4817 NSAQGATASD
+4817 NSAQGATVAD
-4827 GNTETAETQ
+4827 GSTETAKTP

-4898 GDINLS
+4898 GDINIS

-4947 TGGEGSDMGVLMGR
+4947 TGGEGNDMGVLMGR

-4992 FVFGEGGEIDTGL
+4992 FVFGEGGEIDTGS

-5017 RVDTGDGQDYSVTI
+5017 RVDTGDDQDYSVTI

-5088 KFSQFNGEEGRDLMV
+5088 KFSQFNGGEGRDLMV

-5123 GDVIDNLVEDISS
+5123 GDVIDNLVEDIRS

-5159 KLSILRDPVS
+5159 KLSILRDPAS
-5169 ETDQAKFE
+5169 DSDQAKFE

-5184 NDYFDGKR
+5184 SDYFNGNR
-5192 AQMII
+5192 AQVII
-5197 AMGEKDANGE
+5197 AMGEKDATGE
-5207 REYTTLSESS
+5207 REYTTLSESA

-5242 SKSRVAISTA
+5242 SKSRVAITTA

>member
-16 NYSADNGNN
+16 NYSADDGNN
-25 DIVAIGFGGEI
+25 NIVAIGFGGQI

-47 GSIGATVHTGSGNDT
+47 GSIGATVYTGSGNDT
-62 VVGGSAYLRVE
+62 VVGGSAYLKVE

-78 LSVKGAAGY
+78 LTVKGAAGY

-107 SIDHLGHHGDV
+107 SIDHLGNHGDV
-118 SYGGAAAYNSVK
+118 SYGGAAAYNSIT
-130 RKGLSGNVTFKG
+130 RKGLSGNVTFAG

-154 HGNLSFA
+154 QGNLSFT

-174 DQYQGSRG
+174 NRYQGSHG
-182 DVSFD
+182 DVTFD

-233 RIERTRQAEDV
+233 RIERTHQAKDV
-244 YQQTHGNIRFEGVG
+244 YTQTRGNIRFEGVG
-258 GYNSFYSDVAHGDI
+258 GYNSLYSDVAHGDI

-279 YNTIT
+279 YNTII
-284 RKGSGSSF
+284 RKGSGNDF
-292 DAQGM
+292 AKEGM
-297 EYAKAED
+297 TNAKADE
-304 IVLTTAKMHG
+304 IVLTKAVMSG
-314 SWIGSGTHAVTA
+314 SWIGQDHHVTA
-326 VKSEREPN
+326 VKSASEPN
-334 TYLFAI
+334 TYLFAF
-340 ADGTYTKI
+340 ADSTYTKI
-348 NKVRLS
+348 NKVQLR
-354 NDPKT
+354 NDPQT
-359 GKLKYYSE
+359 GELKYYST
-367 AWYKQGNHLSG
+367 AWYKEGNHLSN
-378 LARSDVSSAGGFEV
+378 LANQDISDNGGFTAV
-392 NPINGGYTLSNIAV
+392 NINGAYTLSDLKV
-406 EHQQSL
+406 EHQQSV
-412 TVHAM
+412 TVHAV
-417 EKDLTEYEWV
+417 EKSLTEYEWV
-427 TYANGALIDAKDVVL
+427 TYANGAVIDAKEVSL

-447 GGHAISTDGTKVDVQ
+447 GGHAIYADGTKVDVK
-462 AIKSNRKPNTYVY
+462 AVKSNRQPNTYIY

-492 DAETGV
+492 DPETGA

-503 RSWYKEGDHTANLAN
+503 RSWYKEGDHTANIAN
-518 EDISSANGYHS
+518 QDISSATGYNP
-529 MGKGGYSLSALN
+529 MGKGGYSLSDLH
-541 YSVNAIRSMSE
+541 YSVNAVRSTSE
-552 TVADIDEYT
+552 TVADIEEYT
-561 DQTLFKPATDSGES
+561 DQTLFKPANDSGES
-575 SGDVHF
+575 SGDVRF
-581 SGAGGGNVIKSNVT
+581 NGAGGGNVIKSNVT
-595 RGNVYFNGGGIAN
+595 RGNVHFNGGGIAN

-646 ANVLVHQSKQGK
+646 ANVLVHQSQQGK

-672 IGDGQY
+672 LGDGQY
-678 LAHLLAYGNISVH
+678 LAHLLAYGNISVQ
-691 KGNGNSRVAMLG
+691 KGSGDSRVVMLG

-711 GSGHGLWLAA
+711 GSGNGLWLAA
-721 GGFNVMTQVGNGEVT
+721 GGFNVMTQVGQGDVAA
-736 SVLAGG
+736 VLAGG
-742 ANVLTKV
+742 ANVLTKM
-749 GEGELTAGMLGGANV
+749 GEGELTSGMLGGANV
-764 MTHISGDE
+764 ITHISNDD
-772 QASNT
+772 QLSNT

-792 KGDTLA
+792 KGNTLA

-804 NVLTHVGDGSTT
+804 NVLTHVGDGTTT

-831 GDTTGIMLGVGNV
+831 GDTTGILLGVGNV

-863 FTKVGDGTSIAA
+863 FTKVGDGTSIAV

-952 VGNANIFTHI
+952 VGNANIFTHV
-962 GNGST
+962 GSGST
-967 FAAMIGQANV
+967 FAAMIGQANII
-977 MTKVGND
+977 TKVGND
-984 LTAALMVGKANIY
+984 LTAALMVGKANIM

-1006 GLFAGEM
+1006 GLFAGEV

-1102 LLISDIGNVMTHVGD
+1102 LLISDVGNVMTHVGD

-1125 GKANIV
+1125 GKANLI

-1138 GINVAWGQANVFTQ
+1138 GVNVAWGQANVFTQ

-1164 EANILT
+1164 EANLIT

-1178 SVVQGKANIIT
+1178 SVVQGEANIIT

-1210 GDGRNVVLAK
+1210 GHGQNVVLAK

-1228 VGDGDSFNALWS
+1228 VGNGDSFNALWS
-1240 KGNVVTKVGD
+1240 KGNIVTKVGD
-1250 GMQVTAAKGKANI
+1250 GMQVTAAKGQANI

-1282 NTKVGNGVSVNVA
+1282 NTKVGDGVSVNVA

-1323 IGDGLNINASYAR
+1323 VGDGLNINASYAQ

-1362 LSALFDNVKQTL
+1362 LSALFDNIKQTV

-1384 YLVQGDEAST
+1384 YLVQGDEASS
-1394 SGTQKGRGAI
+1394 SGTHKGRGAI

-1413 GFQMDAIEEVG
+1413 GFQMDAIKEVS

-1443 NEMDNDLNIDGAS
+1443 NKMQHALNVDDSSVQAS
-1456 DHAPN
+1456 N

-1466 DFEQGDRGWQSTHG
+1466 DFELGEHGWQSTHG
-1480 VEASYSGSVY
+1480 VEASYAGSVY
-1490 GVNGEGHGTRV
+1490 GVEGEGHGARV
-1501 TELDTHT
+1501 TELDTYT

-1516 TDLTEGEV
+1516 ANLAQGEV

-1551 VFSSSGDASAWQQKT
+1551 VFSSSGDESAWQQKT
-1566 LKLTAHAGSNR
+1566 LKLTAQAGSNR

-1596 VAKSESSPQANAVS
+1596 VATSESSQQANAIR
-1610 EHAKQ
+1610 EHATQ
-1615 NQASQ
+1615 NPAAQ

-1657 DQQAIENN
+1657 DQQALENN
-1665 GQAQRDAVKEESEA
+1665 GQAQRDAVQEESEA
-1679 VTAELTT
+1679 ITAELTK

-1692 VLDGQATH
+1692 VLDSQATH
-1700 TGKSGE
+1700 TGESGD
-1706 QWRNDFAGGLL
+1706 QWRNEFASGLL
-1717 DGVQSQI
+1717 AGVQTQL
-1724 DDAKQLASDKMAAAK
+1724 DDAKQLANDKIAEAK
-1739 QTQSDNNSKVKD
+1739 QTHADTQNKVKD
-1751 SIAKSEAG
+1751 AVAKSEAG

-1771 QDIAEAKADAETRK
+1771 QDIADAQADAEKRK
-1785 ADAVAKSHDAKQAE
+1785 ADALAKGKDAQQAE
-1799 SDAHSAA
+1799 SDAHHAV
-1806 NDAQSRGDRDA
+1806 NNAQSRGDRDVQV
-1817 MNAENKAN
+1817 AENKAN
-1825 QAQNDAQGAKQ
+1825 QAQADAQGAKQ

-1844 QGVAGSGLSGNAHRV
+1844 QGVTGSGLSGNAHSV
-1859 EGAGETG
+1859 EGAGETD
-1866 SHVNT
+1866 SHVKT

-1882 DGLTEQ
+1882 EGLTEQ
-1888 ELEAL
+1888 EQEAL

-1908 IRSKNS
+1908 IRAKNS
-1914 GSTITSMFMEANAD
+1914 GNTITSMFTEANTD
-1928 SIVVDTTASQDVV
+1928 SIVVPTTTSQDVV
-1941 RKEVR
+1941 RKEIR
-1946 ISGVNLVGLGEAS
+1946 ISGVNLEGLGEAS
-1959 HDSAESL
+1959 HDSAVSL

-1981 DTDNDVA
+1981 DSDHPRA
-1988 TDKYVPVPGFERVD
+1988 TEQYIPVPGFERVD
-2002 ADVSDEVK
+2002 VNVSDETK
-2010 QRMIQS
+2010 QRLTQFV
-2016 MSGYIEHTDNQ
+2016 SGYIEHTDNQ

-2041 ESTLDYDW
+2041 EATLNYDW
-2049 DKRVEFLTKLESYGY
+2049 DKRVEFLTKLEIYGY
-2064 SFETPHAEKSIVSF
+2064 SFEAPHGENSLVSF
-2078 WSGKNFK
+2078 WSGRNFK
-2085 QYRDVLDN
+2085 EYRNVLDN
-2093 AQTDGK
+2093 AQPDGK
-2099 KVVYDIDVKGNAFAI
+2099 KVVYDIDVQGNAFAI
-2114 DLNKHLMRWGG
+2114 KLNKQLMRWGDM
-2125 LFLDPDNAEQNQ
+2125 FLDLDNADQNHLQ
-2137 LKSSIDA
+2137 SSIEA
-2144 ATFSNTGFWS
+2144 AAYSNTGFWS
-2154 SVYATGAQHDVY
+2154 SVYATGAKDDVY
-2166 VIAEGGVR
+2166 VIAEGGMR
-2174 LGNYFWHVELP
+2174 LRNYFWNVELP
-2185 ALRQLQREGLVGEI
+2185 LLRQLQREGLVGEI

-2209 KDLPADEIGR
+2209 KDVPVNEIGHK
-2219 RLTDAG
+2219 LTDAG

-2232 DALSSARQAELLADN
+2232 DALSAEQQAELLAIN
-2247 PDDYRADTLVEL
+2247 PKGYKADSLVEL
-2259 DVKLSAIDSMLRES
+2259 DVKLSAIDSMLRDA

-2285 LVQEGDEGFEVRSW
+2285 LVQEGDEGFKVRAW
-2299 PGSDDKSKTILLD
+2299 PGSDGKSKTIVLD
-2312 NPEDAAQQKAIERFI
+2312 NPEDATQQKTIERFI
-2327 LANFDNFEQ
+2327 LANFQNFEQ

-2348 LSHHDGRTRILAQKE
+2348 ISHDKGITHILAQKV
-2363 DGAWTYNTNSE
+2363 DGAWQYNAKVE

-2385 HVSGKVR
+2385 NVTGKIR
-2392 GESYQKVIDALA
+2392 GESYQQVIDALA
-2404 EYHASTAEHADY
+2404 DYHASITEHADY
-2416 ELESVEQLVNLRKKI
+2416 EPESVEKLLNLRKKI
-2431 EGYALGHPDSGRL
+2431 EGYVLGHPDSGRV

-2454 NSRLEEVS
+2454 NTRLDEVS
-2462 VLAVS
+2462 LLSVA
-2467 EQSIKAHDSF
+2467 EQTIQAQDSF
-2477 SRLYDQLD
+2477 SRLYDQLEAA
-2485 NAHLKQSKH
+2485 NLKESKH
-2494 LYLDGNGDFVTKGKG
+2494 LYLDQNGDFVTKGKG
-2509 NLAKIDQLGGSDA
+2509 NLANIDLLGSREA
-2522 VLEKVKASV
+2522 VLEKVKLTVS
-2531 NHEYGQAIADTIFA
+2531 NEYGQTVADTIFA
-2545 GLSANELAKDG
+2545 GLSAKDLAKDG
-2556 KGIDITGLNRI
+2556 KGIDIAGLNKV
-2567 HQALEQHMSPV
+2567 HQAIEQHLSPV
-2578 SATMY
+2578 SATLY

-2602 GRTQIDAQA
+2602 GRTQLEGQA
-2611 AADFNK
+2611 AADFNQ

-2623 WPLGSKSSNIRNIF
+2623 WPLGSKSSNISNIL
-2637 NVATEYQPDLKLRWS
+2637 NVATKDQPDLKLRWS

-2660 NDTLEHDMASEE
+2660 NDTLEHDVASEE
-2672 NDGFGLNDGETKLK
+2672 NDGFGLHDGDIKLK

-2693 AAKGIDAAYKDASE
+2693 AAKGIDASFKEASE

-2717 DMLVSTGIPAH
+2717 DMLETTGIPAH
-2728 VFQPFVDQWNDTSY
+2728 VFQPFVEQWNDTSY

-2754 LQKQAQASGDPALV
+2754 LRLQAQRSDDPELLE
-2768 AKRID
+2768 KRIG
-2773 NVVRLFAERALEEIE
+2773 NVVRQFAERALEEIE
-2788 AFKASQADEGRV
+2788 TFKASQADQGRV

-2811 AMQAEWNR
+2811 AMQAEWHR
-2819 LSHDPDARYQ
+2819 LSNDPDARYQ

-2847 ADKLIGHTWRPKF
+2847 ADKLIGHTWLPKF

-2891 NDDLDALSGS
+2891 TDVLDALSG
-2901 EKHKDK
+2901 
-2907 VAIENDGTPPR
+2907 N
-2918 DKVPLSPL
+2918 
-2926 TRFLNNE
+2926 
-2933 LYGERDARRKIGD
+2933 
-2946 ITQTLLDH
+2946 
-2954 AVEKG
+2954 
-2959 ESQKVTLKGEAGRL
+2959 
-2973 TGYYHQGTASSDDET
+2973 
-2988 STTSGKVVLFL
+2988 
-2999 HGSGS
+2999 
-3004 SAEEQASA
+3004 
-3012 IRSHYQKQG
+3012 
-3021 IDMLAVNLRGYG
+3021 
-3033 ESDGGPSE
+3033 
-3041 KGLYQDARTMFNYLV
+3041 
-3056 NDKGIDPSN
+3056 
-3065 IILHGY
+3065 
-3071 SMGGPIAADLAR
+3071 
-3083 YAAQNGQAVSGL
+3083 
-3095 LLDRPMPSMTKA
+3095 
-3107 ITAHEVANPAGIVGT
+3107 
-3122 IAKAVNGQ
+3122 
-3130 FSVEKNL
+3130 
-3137 KGLPQETPILLLTD
+3137 
-3151 NEGLGEEGE
+3151 
-3160 KLRVKLSNS
+3160 
-3169 GFNVTGEQTFYG
+3169 
-3181 HEASNRLMS
+3181 
-3190 QYTGQIV
+3190 
-3197 SDLLNTQHIK
+3197 
-3207 HNEAKLN
+3207 
-3214 LEPHGKNYES
+3214 
-3224 RDLILKPISQ
+3224 
-3234 PETVELGMPEV
+3234 
-3245 DQKVL
+3245 
-3250 ADIAE
+3250 
-3255 RENVI
+3255 
-3260 IGVRPVDEKSKSLI
+3260 
-3274 ASKMYSSKGLFVK
+3274 K
-3287 AKSSDWGPMSGFIP
+3287 AK
-3301 VDQSFAKASARR
+3301 
-3313 DLETFNRHAE
+3313 
-3323 QSIQSGNAVS
+3323 
-3333 ADLYLNQVRVEELVS
+3333 
-3348 KYHSLTPLEL
+3348 
-3358 DDQSGMYKTTAT
+3358 
-3370 NGDQSVP
+3370 
-3377 FFLNRVTVD
+3377 
-3386 GNELWQVHY
+3386 
-3395 ITNGELAPFKVIGD
+3395 
-3409 PVSKQPMTADYDLL
+3409 
-3423 TVMYSYGDLGPQDKV
+3423 
-3438 KQPLTWQQWKDSVT
+3438 
-3452 YEDLTPKYKELYSNE
+3452 
-3467 DLYNKKDGASLGNVS
+3467 
-3482 GRLKELKDR
+3482 
-3491 INVDLGR
+3491 
-3498 TNGLEMVHHGAD
+3498 
-3510 DANPYAV
+3510 
-3517 MADNFPATF
+3517 
-3526 FVPKSLF
+3526 
-3533 AEDGLG
+3533 
-3539 EGKGSIQTYFNVNEQ
+3539 
-3554 GAVVIRNPQEFSD
+3554 
-3567 FQQVT
+3567 
-3572 INASFRASFNDKWN
+3572 
-3586 HGLDEPLF
+3586 
-3594 TTKRKLSHEF
+3594 
-3604 LNKRDQLLKK
+3604 
-3614 LSGGRLDAQDE
+3614 
-3625 TLVALGNPDDVS
+3625 
-3637 GNKAIVAVDV
+3637 VAVDLA
-3647 SQIFTRQEL
+3647 QIFTVQEL
-3656 KERANVFAK
+3656 KERAKVFAK

-3671 QGILDQLDLVHQTV
+3671 QGILDQLDLVHQAKG
-3685 SRDQIVAS
+3685 RYQIAAS
-3693 FELNKKVNAYIAEHP
+3693 FELNKKINDYIAEHP
-3708 TSGRNQALTQLK
+3708 TSGRNQVLTQLK
-3720 EQITSALFIGKMQVA
+3720 EQVTSALFIGKMQVA
-3735 QVDIDAIAQTRPEL
+3735 QAGIDAIAQTRPEL
-3749 AARIFM
+3749 ATRIFM
-3755 VAIEEANGEHRGL
+3755 VAIEEANGKHVGL
-3768 TDMMVRWANED
+3768 TDMMLRWANED
-3779 PYLAPKQGYKGETP
+3779 PYLAPKHGYKGEMP
-3793 NDLGFDAK
+3793 SDLGFDAK
-3801 YHVDLGDHYADF
+3801 YHVDLGEHYADF
-3813 KQWLETSQSNG
+3813 KKWLETSQSNG

-3848 DLTGVESVQMAFYFL
+3848 DLTGAESVQMAFYFL
-3863 KEAAKKVD
+3863 KEAAKKAD

-3882 LKKFADKSYLSQLDS
+3882 LKKFADQNYLSQLDS

-3920 RYSGAGYDELTNKL
+3920 RYSGKGYDELTNML
-3934 AGATGVD
+3934 ASATGVD

-3968 FVNEQMDALKK
+3968 FVNEQMEALKK

-4019 HLDATLFEN
+4019 HLDVTLFEN
-4028 ARANGMRIV
+4028 ARVNGMRIV

-4061 AANNIAVEVLQSLP
+4061 AANNIAVEVLQNLP
-4075 DDEKFVAI
+4075 DGEKFVAI

-4103 HRLDLPALRVSDS
+4103 HRLDLPALKVSDS
-4116 NQFRVEQDDMTLRVV
+4116 NQFTVEQDDVSLRVV

-4139 KLTFKDSLSGAN
+4139 KITFKGSLSGAN
-4151 TAIHNQNVNDWE
+4151 TALHNQNVNDWE
-4163 RVAVTPTADGGET
+4163 RVVVTPIADGGET

-4188 DSVVANAAANLA
+4188 DPVVAKAAANLA
-4200 GKHPESSVVVQ
+4200 GKHAESSVVVQ

-4235 LVGHGRDDSDSNN
+4235 LVGHGRDHSESNN
-4248 THLSGYSAED
+4248 TRLSGYSADE
-4258 LAAKLANFQ
+4258 LAVKLAKFQ
-4267 QSFSQAENINNTPD
+4267 QSFNQAENINNKPD

-4308 VNGLR
+4308 ANGLR
-4313 VDVSARSSELAVD
+4313 VDVSVRSSELAVD
-4326 ATGRKHT
+4326 EAGRKHT
-4333 KDENGDWIQ
+4333 KDANGDWVQ
-4342 KAETNKV
+4342 KAENNKV
-4349 SLSWNEQGEV
+4349 SLSWDAQGEV
-4359 IAKEERIRNGIAEGD
+4359 VAKDERIRNGIAEGD

-4381 VSDVGEIARGAI
+4381 VSDVDEPARGAI
-4393 GDNNDV
+4393 GDNSDV
-4399 FDAPEKRKVETETS
+4399 FDAPEKRKPETEVIANS
-4413 SSAANNK
+4413 SSSNQ
-4420 LSYSGNIQVNVGDG
+4420 LSYSGNIQVNVGEG

-4450 GSGGFKSLAFGDNNV
+4450 GTGGFKSLAFGDNNV
-4465 MVHIGNGE
+4465 MVHIGDGE
-4473 SKHSVDMGGY
+4473 SKHSVDIGGY

-4488 AQMFIGNRNVSF
+4488 AQMFLGNRNVSF
-4500 NLGQSNDLLVMM
+4500 NFGHSNDLILMM

-4524 FDGAARISGVLQSIA
+4524 FDGAARISGVLQGIA
-4539 TSGEDQDWLAAQ
+4539 TSGEGEDWLAAQ

-4568 GLDQSSSVDYTCL
+4568 GLDQSSSVDYTTL

-4586 HNERSSRG
+4586 QNERDSRG
-4594 LKHDTEAA
+4594 LKHDAEAT

-4608 QWLSGNSDSSAGK
+4608 QWLSGNGNSGTSQ

-4680 QFSATGQAKTTFTYT
+4680 QFTATGQAKTTFTYT
-4695 PEDLPRQLKNK
+4695 PQDLPRQLKNK
-4706 LLGQMAGIGAETTLA
+4706 LLGQLAGVGAETTLA
-4721 DIFGVDYTTSGQ
+4721 DIFGVDYTASGQ
-4733 IVSRNGEAVDG
+4733 IVSRNGQAVDG
-4744 VAILTEMLEVIGEF
+4744 VAILKEMLEVIGEF

-4772 LDSLKSGIDMG
+4772 LDSLKAGIDMG
-4783 ADGIQSFA
+4783 ADGIKSFA
-4791 ETHGLKDKAPEEEEN
+4791 ETHGLKEKAPEEEKDN
-4806 KSAVSVNGTSV
+4806 SSVSVNGANV
-4817 NSAQGATASD
+4817 NSAQGATMAD

-4836 DRAFGFNSLNLPNL
+4836 DRALGFNSLNLPNL

-4867 ENLKENLTADL
+4867 ENIKQNLTADL

-4898 GDINLS
+4898 GDINIS

-4947 TGGEGSDMGVLMGR
+4947 TGGEGNDMGVLMGR

-4992 FVFGEGGEIDTGL
+4992 FVFGEGGEIDTGS

-5017 RVDTGDGQDYSVTI
+5017 RVDTGDDQDYSVTI

-5056 ASAGNDVVK
+5056 AGAGNDVVK

-5075 GEGED
+5075 GDGDD
-5080 HLIAAAIS
+5080 HLIATAIS
-5088 KFSQFNGEEGRDLMV
+5088 KFSQFNGGEGRDLMV

-5123 GDVIDNLVEDISS
+5123 GDVIDNLVEDIRS

-5159 KLSILRDPVS
+5159 KLSILREPSNDS
-5169 ETDQAKFE
+5169 DQSKFE

-5184 NDYFDGKR
+5184 SDYFNGNR
-5192 AQMII
+5192 AQVVIGMS
-5197 AMGEKDANGE
+5197 EKDLSGE
-5207 REYTTLSESS
+5207 REYTMLSDSA

-5223 AMSGFDPQAG
+5223 AMSGFEPQAG
-5233 DNGFIDNLD
+5233 DNGFIDSLE
-5242 SKSRVAISTA
+5242 SKSQAAISMA
-5252 WADVVH
+5252 WSDVVH
-5258 KKGITV
+5258 KKGLMV

>member
-16 NYSADNGNN
+16 NYSADDGNN
-25 DIVAIGFGGEI
+25 NIVAIGFGGQI

-47 GSIGATVHTGSGNDT
+47 GSIGATVYTGSGNDT
-62 VVGGSAYLRVE
+62 VVGGSAYLKVE

-78 LSVKGAAGY
+78 LIVKGAAGY

-107 SIDHLGHHGDV
+107 SIDHLGNHGDV
-118 SYGGAAAYNSVK
+118 SYGGAAAYNGIT
-130 RKGLSGNVTFKG
+130 RKGLSGNVTFAG

-154 HGNLSFA
+154 QGNLSFT
-161 GAGAGNKLDRTWF
+161 GAGAGNKLDRTWSNR
-174 DQYQGSRG
+174 YQGSHG
-182 DVSFD
+182 DVTFD

-233 RIERTRQAEDV
+233 RIERTHQAEDV
-244 YQQTHGNIRFEGVG
+244 YTQTRGNIRFEGVG
-258 GYNSFYSDVAHGDI
+258 GYNSLYSDVAHGDI

-279 YNTIT
+279 YNTII
-284 RKGSGSSF
+284 RKGSGNDF
-292 DAQGM
+292 AKEGM
-297 EYAKAED
+297 TNAKADE
-304 IVLTTAKMHG
+304 IVLTKAVMSG
-314 SWIGSGTHAVTA
+314 SWIGQDHHVTA
-326 VKSEREPN
+326 VKSASEPN
-334 TYLFAI
+334 TYLFAF
-340 ADGTYTKI
+340 ADSTYTKI
-348 NKVRLS
+348 NKVQLR
-354 NDPKT
+354 NDPQT
-359 GKLKYYSE
+359 GELKYYST
-367 AWYKQGNHLSG
+367 AWYKEGNHLSN
-378 LARSDVSSAGGFEV
+378 LANQDISDNGGFTAV
-392 NPINGGYTLSNIAV
+392 NINGAYTLSDLKV
-406 EHQQSL
+406 EHQQSV
-412 TVHAM
+412 TVHAV
-417 EKDLTEYEWV
+417 EKSLTEYEWV
-427 TYANGALIDAKDVVL
+427 TYANGAVIDAKEVSL

-447 GGHAISTDGTKVDVQ
+447 GGHAIYADGTKVDVK
-462 AIKSNRKPNTYVY
+462 AVKSNRQPNTYIY

-492 DAETGV
+492 DPETGA

-503 RSWYKEGDHTANLAN
+503 RSWYKEGDHTANIAN
-518 EDISSANGYHS
+518 QDISSATGYNP
-529 MGKGGYSLSALN
+529 MGKGGYSLSDLH
-541 YSVNAIRSMSE
+541 YSVNAVRSTSE
-552 TVADIDEYT
+552 TVADIEEYT
-561 DQTLFKPATDSGES
+561 DQTLFKPANDSGES
-575 SGDVHF
+575 SGDVRF
-581 SGAGGGNVIKSNVT
+581 NGAGGGNVIKSNVT
-595 RGNVYFNGGGIAN
+595 RGNVHFNGGGIAN

-646 ANVLVHQSKQGK
+646 ANVLVHQSQQGK

-672 IGDGQY
+672 LGDGQY
-678 LAHLLAYGNISVH
+678 LAHLLAYGNISVQ
-691 KGNGNSRVAMLG
+691 KGSGDSRVVMLG

-711 GSGHGLWLAA
+711 GSGNGLWLAA
-721 GGFNVMTQVGNGEVT
+721 GGFNVMTQVGKGDVAA
-736 SVLAGG
+736 VLAGG
-742 ANVLTKV
+742 ANVLTKM
-749 GEGELTAGMLGGANV
+749 GEGELTSGMLGGANV
-764 MTHISGDE
+764 ITHISNDD
-772 QASNT
+772 QLSNT

-792 KGDTLA
+792 KGNTLA

-804 NVLTHVGDGSTT
+804 NVLTHVGDGTTT

-824 ILTKVGN
+824 ILTKIGN

-863 FTKVGDGTSIAA
+863 FTKVGDGTSIAV

-962 GNGST
+962 GHGST
-967 FAAMIGQANV
+967 FAAMIGQANI

-984 LTAALMVGKANIY
+984 LTAALMVGKANIM

-1006 GLFAGEM
+1006 GLFAGEV

-1102 LLISDIGNVMTHVGD
+1102 LLISDVGNVMTHVGD

-1125 GKANIV
+1125 GKANLI

-1138 GINVAWGQANVFTQ
+1138 GVNVAWGQANVFTQ

-1164 EANILT
+1164 EANFIT
-1170 KVGDGQEV
+1170 KVGDGQEL
-1178 SVVQGKANIIT
+1178 SVVQGEANIIT

-1210 GDGRNVVLAK
+1210 GHGQNVVLAK

-1240 KGNVVTKVGD
+1240 KGNIVTKVGD
-1250 GMQVTAAKGKANI
+1250 GMQVTAAKGQANI
-1263 TTTVGNGLSVTAAY
+1263 TTTVGNGLNVTAAY

-1282 NTKVGNGVSVNVA
+1282 NTKVGDGVSVNVA

-1323 IGDGLNINASYAR
+1323 VGDGLNINASYAQ

-1362 LSALFDNVKQTL
+1362 LSALFDNIKQTV

-1384 YLVQGDEAST
+1384 YLVQGDEASS
-1394 SGTQKGRGAI
+1394 SGTHKGRGAI

-1413 GFQMDAIEEVG
+1413 GFQMDAIKEVS

-1443 NEMDNDLNIDGAS
+1443 NKMQHALNVDDS
-1456 DHAPN
+1456 SVQAPN

-1466 DFEQGDRGWQSTHG
+1466 DFELGEHGWQSTHG
-1480 VEASYSGSVY
+1480 VEASYAGSVY
-1490 GVNGEGHGTRV
+1490 GVEGKGHGARV
-1501 TELDTHT
+1501 TELDTYT

-1516 TDLTEGEV
+1516 ANLAQGEV

-1551 VFSSSGDASAWQQKT
+1551 VFSSSGDESAWQQKT
-1566 LKLTAHAGSNR
+1566 LKLTAQAGSNR

-1596 VAKSESSPQANAVS
+1596 VATSESSQQANAIR
-1610 EHAKQ
+1610 EHASQ
-1615 NQASQ
+1615 PQAAQ

-1639 KQKQLDAVAGSQS
+1639 KQKQLDAVAGSQN
-1652 QLEST
+1652 QLEAT
-1657 DQQAIENN
+1657 DQQALENN
-1665 GQAQRDAVKEESEA
+1665 GQAQRDAVQEESET
-1679 VTAELTT
+1679 VTAELTK

-1700 TGKSGE
+1700 TGESGD
-1706 QWRNDFAGGLL
+1706 QWRNEFASGLL
-1717 DGVQSQI
+1717 AGVQTQL
-1724 DDAKQLASDKMAAAK
+1724 DDAKQLANDKIAEAK
-1739 QTQSDNNSKVKD
+1739 QTHADNQNKVKD
-1751 SIAKSEAG
+1751 AVAKSEAG

-1771 QDIAEAKADAETRK
+1771 QDIADAQADAEKRK
-1785 ADAVAKSHDAKQAE
+1785 ADALAKGNEAKQAE
-1799 SDAHSAA
+1799 FDAHNAV
-1806 NDAQSRGDRDA
+1806 NNAQSRGDRDVQ
-1817 MNAENKAN
+1817 MAENKAN
-1825 QAQNDAQGAKQ
+1825 QAQADAQGAKQ

-1844 QGVAGSGLSGNAHRV
+1844 QGVTGSGLSGNAHSV
-1859 EGAGETG
+1859 EGAGETDR
-1866 SHVNT
+1866 HVNT

-1882 DGLTEQ
+1882 EGLTEQ
-1888 ELEAL
+1888 EQEAL

-1908 IRSKNS
+1908 IRGKNS
-1914 GSTITSMFMEANAD
+1914 VSTITSMFTEANTD
-1928 SIVVDTTASQDVV
+1928 SIVVPTTTSQDVV

-1946 ISGVNLVGLGEAS
+1946 ISGVNLEGLGEAS
-1959 HDSAESL
+1959 HDSAVSL

-1981 DTDNDVA
+1981 DSDHPRA
-1988 TDKYVPVPGFERVD
+1988 TEQYIPVPGFERVD
-2002 ADVSDEVK
+2002 VNVSDETK
-2010 QRMIQS
+2010 QRLTQFV
-2016 MSGYIEHTDNQ
+2016 SGYIEHTDNQ

-2041 ESTLDYDW
+2041 EATLNYDW

-2064 SFETPHAEKSIVSF
+2064 SFEAPHGENSLVSF
-2078 WSGKNFK
+2078 WSGRNFK
-2085 QYRDVLDN
+2085 EYRNVLDN
-2093 AQTDGK
+2093 AQPDGK
-2099 KVVYDIDVKGNAFAI
+2099 KVVYDIDVQGNAFAI
-2114 DLNKHLMRWGG
+2114 KLNKQLMRWGDM
-2125 LFLDPDNAEQNQ
+2125 FLDLENADQNHLQ
-2137 LKSSIDA
+2137 SSIEA
-2144 ATFSNTGFWS
+2144 AAYSNTGFWS
-2154 SVYATGAQHDVY
+2154 SVYATGAKDDVY
-2166 VIAEGGVR
+2166 VIAEGGMR
-2174 LGNYFWHVELP
+2174 LGNYFWNVELP
-2185 ALRQLQREGLVGEI
+2185 LLRQLQREGLVGEI

-2209 KDLPADEIGR
+2209 KDVPVNEIGHK
-2219 RLTDAG
+2219 LTDAG

-2232 DALSSARQAELLADN
+2232 DALSAAQQAELLAIN
-2247 PDDYRADTLVEL
+2247 PKGYKADSLVEL
-2259 DVKLSAIDSMLRES
+2259 DVKLSAIDSMLRDA

-2285 LVQEGDEGFEVRSW
+2285 LVQEGDEGFKVRAW
-2299 PGSDDKSKTILLD
+2299 PGSDGKSKTIVLD
-2312 NPEDAAQQKAIERFI
+2312 NPEDATQQKTIERFI
-2327 LANFDNFEQ
+2327 LANFQNFEQ

-2348 LSHHDGRTRILAQKE
+2348 ISHDKGITHILAQKV
-2363 DGAWTYNTNSE
+2363 DGAWLYNAKVD

-2385 HVSGKVR
+2385 NVTGKIR
-2392 GESYQKVIDALA
+2392 GESYQQVIDALS
-2404 EYHASTAEHADY
+2404 EYHSSVTEFSDY
-2416 ELESVEQLVNLRKKI
+2416 DQESIEKLLSLRKKI
-2431 EGYALGHPDSGRL
+2431 EGYVLGHPDSGRIA
-2444 EAMNSLLNQV
+2444 AMNSLLNQV
-2454 NSRLEEVS
+2454 NTRLEEVS

-2467 EQSIKAHDSF
+2467 EPNIKAQDSF
-2477 SRLYDQLD
+2477 SRLYDQLETA
-2485 NAHLKQSKH
+2485 NLKGTKH
-2494 LYLDGNGDFVTKGKG
+2494 LYLDQNGEFVTKGKG
-2509 NLAKIDQLGGSDA
+2509 HLANIDLLGSREA
-2522 VLEKVKASV
+2522 VLEKVKLTVS
-2531 NHEYGQAIADTIFA
+2531 NEYGQTVADTVFA
-2545 GLSANELAKDG
+2545 GLSAKDLAKDG
-2556 KGIDITGLNRI
+2556 KGIDIAGLKKVHLAI
-2567 HQALEQHMSPV
+2567 EQHLSPV
-2578 SATMY
+2578 SATLFL
-2583 IWKPSDHSALGHA
+2583 WKPSDHSALGHA
-2596 ALQIGQ
+2596 ALQISQ
-2602 GRTQIDAQA
+2602 GRAQLEGQA
-2611 AADFNK
+2611 AADFNQ

-2623 WPLGSKSSNIRNIF
+2623 WPLGSKSSNISNIL
-2637 NVATEYQPDLKLRWS
+2637 NVATKDQPDLKLRWK
-2652 DFSQPAHQ
+2652 DFSQPAAHGES
-2660 NDTLEHDMASEE
+2660 LAFDMQTEE
-2672 NDGFGLNDGETKLK
+2672 NDDFGLKSAEDKLK
-2686 RFIEKLN
+2686 DFIKQL
-2693 AAKGIDAAYKDASE
+2693 ASASGVDKKFKDISQAFTMM
-2707 GYASVLLGNP
+2707 ALMNP
-2717 DMLVSTGIPAH
+2717 DILESANIPEH
-2728 VFQPFVDQWNDTSY
+2728 ISKPFVDQWNDTSY
-2742 DMMDVANRFAQE
+2742 DMQDVAQRFAKELQEQAKVAANSEQMEQQISEVVRRFAQDE
-2754 LQKQAQASGDPALV
+2754 LDKIQT
-2768 AKRID
+2768 
-2773 NVVRLFAERALEEIE
+2773 
-2788 AFKASQADEGRV
+2788 FKETQADQGRV

-2811 AMQAEWNR
+2811 AMQAEWHR
-2819 LSHDPDARYQ
+2819 LSNDPDARYQ

-2847 ADKLIGHTWRPKF
+2847 ADKLIGHTWLPKF

-2891 NDDLDALSGS
+2891 TDVLDALSGN
-2901 EKHKDK
+2901 EKPKEN

-2918 DKVPLSPL
+2918 DKESLSPL

-2933 LYGERDARRKIGD
+2933 LYGDKEARRKIGE

-2959 ESQKVTLKGEAGRL
+2959 ESQKITLQGEAGRL
-2973 TGYYHQGTASSDDET
+2973 TGYYHQGTTPSEGET
-2988 STTSGKVVLFL
+2988 SSPSGKVVLFL

-3012 IRSHYQKQG
+3012 IRNHYQKQG

-3065 IILHGY
+3065 IIIHGY

-3107 ITAHEVANPAGIVGT
+3107 ITAHEVANPAGIVGA

-3137 KGLPQETPILLLTD
+3137 EGLPKETSILLLTD
-3151 NEGLGEEGE
+3151 NEGLGNEGE
-3160 KLRVKLSNS
+3160 KLRTKLTAS
-3169 GFNVTGEQTFYG
+3169 GYNVTGEQTFYG

-3190 QYTGQIV
+3190 QYADQIV
-3197 SDLLNTQHIK
+3197 SGLSSSASVDEDLDQQRLDTTSTKDQGISNKNDHLQVVDSK
-3207 HNEAKLN
+3207 EA
-3214 LEPHGKNYES
+3214 
-3224 RDLILKPISQ
+3224 
-3234 PETVELGMPEV
+3234 
-3245 DQKVL
+3245 L
-3250 ADIAE
+3250 ADGKILH
-3255 RENVI
+3255 NQDVN
-3260 IGVRPVDEKSKSLI
+3260 S
-3274 ASKMYSSKGLFVK
+3274 
-3287 AKSSDWGPMSGFIP
+3287 WGP
-3301 VDQSFAKASARR
+3301 
-3313 DLETFNRHAE
+3313 
-3323 QSIQSGNAVS
+3323 
-3333 ADLYLNQVRVEELVS
+3333 
-3348 KYHSLTPLEL
+3348 
-3358 DDQSGMYKTTAT
+3358 
-3370 NGDQSVP
+3370 
-3377 FFLNRVTVD
+3377 
-3386 GNELWQVHY
+3386 
-3395 ITNGELAPFKVIGD
+3395 IT
-3409 PVSKQPMTADYDLL
+3409 
-3423 TVMYSYGDLGPQDKV
+3423 
-3438 KQPLTWQQWKDSVT
+3438 
-3452 YEDLTPKYKELYSNE
+3452 
-3467 DLYNKKDGASLGNVS
+3467 
-3482 GRLKELKDR
+3482 
-3491 INVDLGR
+3491 
-3498 TNGLEMVHHGAD
+3498 
-3510 DANPYAV
+3510 
-3517 MADNFPATF
+3517 
-3526 FVPKSLF
+3526 
-3533 AEDGLG
+3533 
-3539 EGKGSIQTYFNVNEQ
+3539 
-3554 GAVVIRNPQEFSD
+3554 
-3567 FQQVT
+3567 
-3572 INASFRASFNDKWN
+3572 
-3586 HGLDEPLF
+3586 
-3594 TTKRKLSHEF
+3594 
-3604 LNKRDQLLKK
+3604 
-3614 LSGGRLDAQDE
+3614 
-3625 TLVALGNPDDVS
+3625 
-3637 GNKAIVAVDV
+3637 
-3647 SQIFTRQEL
+3647 
-3656 KERANVFAK
+3656 
-3665 PIGASY
+3665 
-3671 QGILDQLDLVHQTV
+3671 
-3685 SRDQIVAS
+3685 
-3693 FELNKKVNAYIAEHP
+3693 
-3708 TSGRNQALTQLK
+3708 
-3720 EQITSALFIGKMQVA
+3720 
-3735 QVDIDAIAQTRPEL
+3735 
-3749 AARIFM
+3749 
-3755 VAIEEANGEHRGL
+3755 
-3768 TDMMVRWANED
+3768 
-3779 PYLAPKQGYKGETP
+3779 
-3793 NDLGFDAK
+3793 
-3801 YHVDLGDHYADF
+3801 
-3813 KQWLETSQSNG
+3813 
-3824 LLSKATLDESTK
+3824 
-3836 TVHLGYSYQELQ
+3836 
-3848 DLTGVESVQMAFYFL
+3848 
-3863 KEAAKKVD
+3863 
-3871 PISGDSAEMIL
+3871 
-3882 LKKFADKSYLSQLDS
+3882 
-3897 DRMDQIEGIY
+3897 
-3907 RSSHETDVDAWDR
+3907 
-3920 RYSGAGYDELTNKL
+3920 
-3934 AGATGVD
+3934 
-3941 EQLSVLLDDR
+3941 
-3951 KGLLIGEVHGS
+3951 
-3962 DVNGLR
+3962 
-3968 FVNEQMDALKK
+3968 
-3979 QGVTVIGLEH
+3979 
-3989 LRSDLAQPL
+3989 
-3998 IDRYLATGVMSSE
+3998 
-4011 LSAMLKTK
+4011 
-4019 HLDATLFEN
+4019 
-4028 ARANGMRIV
+4028 
-4037 ALDANSSARPNVQ
+4037 
-4050 GTEHGLMYRAG
+4050 
-4061 AANNIAVEVLQSLP
+4061 
-4075 DDEKFVAI
+4075 
-4083 YGKAHLQSH
+4083 
-4092 KGIEGFVPGIT
+4092 
-4103 HRLDLPALRVSDS
+4103 
-4116 NQFRVEQDDMTLRVV
+4116 
-4131 YDDVANKP
+4131 
-4139 KLTFKDSLSGAN
+4139 
-4151 TAIHNQNVNDWE
+4151 
-4163 RVAVTPTADGGET
+4163 VTPTTDGGET

-4188 DSVVANAAANLA
+4188 DPVVAKAAANLA
-4200 GKHPESSVVVQ
+4200 GKHAESSVVVQ

-4235 LVGHGRDDSDSNN
+4235 LVGHGRDHSESNN
-4248 THLSGYSAED
+4248 TRLSGYSADE
-4258 LAAKLANFQ
+4258 LAVKLAKFQ
-4267 QSFSQAENINNTPD
+4267 QSFNQAENINNKPD

-4308 VNGLR
+4308 ANGLR
-4313 VDVSARSSELAVD
+4313 VDVSVRSSELAVD
-4326 ATGRKHT
+4326 EAGRKHT
-4333 KDENGDWIQ
+4333 KDANGDWVQ
-4342 KAETNKV
+4342 KAENNKV
-4349 SLSWNEQGEV
+4349 SLSWDAQGEV
-4359 IAKEERIRNGIAEGD
+4359 VAKDEPIRNGIAEGD

-4381 VSDVGEIARGAI
+4381 VNNVDEPARGAI
-4393 GDNNDV
+4393 GDNSDV
-4399 FDAPEKRKVETETS
+4399 FDAPEKRKPETEVIANS
-4413 SSAANNK
+4413 SSSNQ
-4420 LSYSGNIQVNVGDG
+4420 LSYSGNIQVNVGEG

-4450 GSGGFKSLAFGDNNV
+4450 GTGGFKSLAFGDNNV
-4465 MVHIGNGE
+4465 MVHIGDGE
-4473 SKHSVDMGGY
+4473 SKHSVDIGGY

-4488 AQMFIGNRNVSF
+4488 AQMFLGNRNVSF
-4500 NLGQSNDLLVMM
+4500 NFGHSNDLILMM

-4524 FDGAARISGVLQSIA
+4524 FDGAARISGVLQGIA
-4539 TSGEDQDWLAAQ
+4539 MSGEGEDWLAAQ

-4568 GLDQSSSVDYTCL
+4568 GLDQSSSVDYTTL

-4586 HNERSSRG
+4586 QNERDSRG
-4594 LKHDTEAA
+4594 LKHDAEAT

-4608 QWLSGNSDSSAGK
+4608 QWLSGNGNSGTSQ

-4680 QFSATGQAKTTFTYT
+4680 QFTATGQAKTTFTYT
-4695 PEDLPRQLKNK
+4695 PQDLPRQLKNK
-4706 LLGQMAGIGAETTLA
+4706 LLGQLAGVGAETTLA
-4721 DIFGVDYTTSGQ
+4721 DIFGVDYTASGQ
-4733 IVSRNGEAVDG
+4733 IVSRNGQAVDG
-4744 VAILTEMLEVIGEF
+4744 VAILKEMLEVIGEF

-4772 LDSLKSGIDMG
+4772 LDSLKAGIDMG
-4783 ADGIQSFA
+4783 ADGIKSFA
-4791 ETHGLKDKAPEEEEN
+4791 ETHGLKEKAPEEEKDN
-4806 KSAVSVNGTSV
+4806 SSVSVNGANV
-4817 NSAQGATASD
+4817 NSAQGATVAD

-4867 ENLKENLTADL
+4867 ENLKQNLTADL

-4898 GDINLS
+4898 GDINIS

-4947 TGGEGSDMGVLMGR
+4947 TGGEGNDMGVLMGR

-4992 FVFGEGGEIDTGL
+4992 FVFGEGGEIDTGS

-5017 RVDTGDGQDYSVTI
+5017 RVDTGDDQDYSVTI

-5056 ASAGNDVVK
+5056 AGAGNDVVK

-5075 GEGED
+5075 GDGDD

-5088 KFSQFNGEEGRDLMV
+5088 KFSQFNGGEGRDLMV

-5123 GDVIDNLVEDISS
+5123 GDVIDNLVEDIRS

-5159 KLSILRDPVS
+5159 KLSILREPSNDS
-5169 ETDQAKFE
+5169 DQSKFE

-5184 NDYFDGKR
+5184 SDYFNGNR
-5192 AQMII
+5192 AQVVIGMS
-5197 AMGEKDANGE
+5197 EKDLSGE
-5207 REYTTLSESS
+5207 REYTMLSDSA

-5223 AMSGFDPQAG
+5223 AMSGFEPQAG
-5233 DNGFIDNLD
+5233 DNGFIDSLE
-5242 SKSRVAISTA
+5242 SKSQAAISMA
-5252 WADVVH
+5252 WSDVVH
-5258 KKGITV
+5258 KKGLMV

>member
-16 NYSADNGNN
+16 NYSADDGNN
-25 DIVAIGFGGEI
+25 NIVAIGFGGQI

-47 GSIGATVHTGSGNDT
+47 GSIGATVYTGSGNDT
-62 VVGGSAYLRVE
+62 VVGGSAYLKVE

-78 LSVKGAAGY
+78 LTVKGAAGY

-107 SIDHLGHHGDV
+107 SIDHLGNHGDV
-118 SYGGAAAYNSVK
+118 NYGGAAAYNGIT
-130 RKGLSGNVTFKG
+130 RKGLSGNITFAG
-142 AGGYNALWHETN
+142 AGGYNTLWHETN
-154 HGNLSFA
+154 QGNLSFT

-174 DQYQGSRG
+174 NRYQGSHG
-182 DVSFD
+182 DVTFD

-233 RIERTRQAEDV
+233 RIERTHQAEDV
-244 YQQTHGNIRFEGVG
+244 YTQTRGNIRFEGVG
-258 GYNSFYSDVAHGDI
+258 GYNSLYSDVAHGDI
-272 HFSGGGA
+272 YFSGGGA
-279 YNTIT
+279 YNTII
-284 RKGSGSSF
+284 RKGSGNDF
-292 DAQGM
+292 AKEGM
-297 EYAKAED
+297 TNAKADE
-304 IVLTTAKMHG
+304 IVLTKAVMSG
-314 SWIGSGTHAVTA
+314 SWIGQDHHVTA
-326 VKSEREPN
+326 VKSASEPN
-334 TYLFAI
+334 TYLFAF
-340 ADGTYTKI
+340 ADSTYTKI
-348 NKVRLS
+348 NKVQLR
-354 NDPKT
+354 NDPQT
-359 GKLKYYSE
+359 GELKYYST
-367 AWYKQGNHLSG
+367 AWYKEGNHLSN
-378 LARSDVSSAGGFEV
+378 LANQDISDNGGFTAV
-392 NPINGGYTLSNIAV
+392 NINGAYTLSDLKV
-406 EHQQSL
+406 EHQQSV
-412 TVHAM
+412 TVHAV
-417 EKDLTEYEWV
+417 EKSLTEYEWV
-427 TYANGALIDAKDVVL
+427 TYANGAVIDAKEVSL

-447 GGHAISTDGTKVDVQ
+447 GGHAIYADGTKVDVK
-462 AIKSNRKPNTYVY
+462 AVKSNRQPNTYIY

-492 DAETGV
+492 DPETGA

-503 RSWYKEGDHTANLAN
+503 RSWYKEGDHTANIAN
-518 EDISSANGYHS
+518 QDISSATGYNP
-529 MGKGGYSLSALN
+529 MGKGGYSLSDLH
-541 YSVNAIRSMSE
+541 YSVNAVRSTSE
-552 TVADIDEYT
+552 TVADIEEYT
-561 DQTLFKPATDSGES
+561 DQTLFKPANDSGES
-575 SGDVHF
+575 SGDVRF
-581 SGAGGGNVIKSNVT
+581 NGAGGGNVIKSNVT
-595 RGNVYFNGGGIAN
+595 RGNVHFNGGGIAN

-646 ANVLVHQSKQGK
+646 ANVLVHQSQQGK

-672 IGDGQY
+672 LGDGQY
-678 LAHLLAYGNISVH
+678 LAHLLAYGNISVQ
-691 KGNGNSRVAMLG
+691 KGSGDSRVVMLG

-711 GSGHGLWLAA
+711 GSGNGLWLAA
-721 GGFNVMTQVGNGEVT
+721 GGFNVMTQVGKGDVAA
-736 SVLAGG
+736 VLAGG
-742 ANVLTKV
+742 ANVLTKM
-749 GEGELTAGMLGGANV
+749 GEGELTSGMLGGANV
-764 MTHISGDE
+764 ITHISNDD
-772 QASNT
+772 QLSNT
-777 TAVALGGANILTKKG
+777 TAVALGGANILSKKG
-792 KGDTLA
+792 KGNTLA

-804 NVLTHVGDGSTT
+804 NVLTHVGDGTTT

-831 GDTTGIMLGVGNV
+831 GDTTGILLGVGNV
-844 LTHVGDGQTLGV
+844 LTHVGDDQTLGV

-863 FTKVGDGTSIAA
+863 FTKVGDGTSIAV

-962 GNGST
+962 GHGST
-967 FAAMIGQANV
+967 FAAMIGQANI

-984 LTAALMVGKANIY
+984 LTAALMVGKANIM

-1006 GLFAGEM
+1006 GLFAGEV
-1013 NVMTKVGNGTTLAA
+1013 NVMTKVGNGSTLAA

-1102 LLISDIGNVMTHVGD
+1102 LLISDVGNVMTHVGD

-1125 GKANIV
+1125 GKANLI

-1138 GINVAWGQANVFTQ
+1138 GVNVAWGQANVFTQ

-1164 EANILT
+1164 EANLIT

-1178 SVVQGKANIIT
+1178 SVVQGEANIIT

-1210 GDGRNVVLAK
+1210 GHGQNVVLAK

-1240 KGNVVTKVGD
+1240 KGNIVTKVGD
-1250 GMQVTAAKGKANI
+1250 GMQVTAAKGQANI
-1263 TTTVGNGLSVTAAY
+1263 TTTVGNGLNVTAAY

-1282 NTKVGNGVSVNVA
+1282 NTKVGDGVSVNVA

-1323 IGDGLNINASYAR
+1323 VGDGLNINASYAQ

-1362 LSALFDNVKQTL
+1362 LSALFDNIKQTV

-1384 YLVQGDEAST
+1384 YLVQGDEASS
-1394 SGTQKGRGAI
+1394 SGTHKGRGAI

-1413 GFQMDAIEEVG
+1413 GFQMDAIKEVG

-1443 NEMDNDLNIDGAS
+1443 NKMQHALNVDDS
-1456 DHAPN
+1456 SVQAPN

-1466 DFEQGDRGWQSTHG
+1466 DFELGEHGWQSTHG
-1480 VEASYSGSVY
+1480 VEASYAGSVY
-1490 GVNGEGHGTRV
+1490 GVEGEGHGARV
-1501 TELDTHT
+1501 TELDTYT

-1516 TDLTEGEV
+1516 ANLAQGEV

-1551 VFSSSGDASAWQQKT
+1551 VFSSSGDESAWQQKT
-1566 LKLTAHAGSNR
+1566 LKLTAQAGSNR

-1596 VAKSESSPQANAVS
+1596 VATSESSQQANAIR
-1610 EHAKQ
+1610 EHATQ
-1615 NQASQ
+1615 NPAAQ

-1657 DQQAIENN
+1657 DQQALGNN
-1665 GQAQRDAVKEESEA
+1665 GQAQRDAVQEESEA
-1679 VTAELTT
+1679 ITAELTK

-1700 TGKSGE
+1700 TGESGD
-1706 QWRNDFAGGLL
+1706 QWRNEFASGLL
-1717 DGVQSQI
+1717 AGVQTQL
-1724 DDAKQLASDKMAAAK
+1724 DDAKQLANDKIAEAK
-1739 QTQSDNNSKVKD
+1739 QTHADNQNKVKD
-1751 SIAKSEAG
+1751 AVAKSEAG

-1771 QDIAEAKADAETRK
+1771 QDIADAQADAEKRK
-1785 ADAVAKSHDAKQAE
+1785 ADALAKGKDAQQAE
-1799 SDAHSAA
+1799 SDAHHAV
-1806 NDAQSRGDRDA
+1806 NNAQSRGDRDVQV
-1817 MNAENKAN
+1817 AENKAN
-1825 QAQNDAQGAKQ
+1825 QAQADAQGAKQ

-1844 QGVAGSGLSGNAHRV
+1844 QGVTGSGLSGNAHSV
-1859 EGAGETG
+1859 EGAGETD

-1882 DGLTEQ
+1882 EGLTEQ
-1888 ELEAL
+1888 EQEAL

-1908 IRSKNS
+1908 IRAKNS
-1914 GSTITSMFMEANAD
+1914 VSSMTSMFSETNSK
-1928 SIVVDTTASQDVV
+1928 SIVVPTKVSPEPV
-1941 RKEVR
+1941 RQEVTRRDVR
-1946 ISGVNLVGLGEAS
+1946 ISGVNL
-1959 HDSAESL
+1959 ESL
-1966 VAARAEKVANLYRWL
+1966 SAVQGNQPTGQLASKS
-1981 DTDNDVA
+1981 
-1988 TDKYVPVPGFERVD
+1988 VPGFKSHFASTSIGIENELSGLVVVLPKNSAQTFGYVHDSQGNPLFMLTKDMNQGGYSNPVGINDIQGVNNWQTHTIELVTYPSEISDTAAVESRKEAMLWLAKEFTD
-2002 ADVSDEVK
+2002 HINQSNHQSLPHLVSDDG
-2010 QRMIQS
+2010 RF
-2016 MSGYIEHTDNQ
+2016 
-2027 VPKDQAQ
+2027 
-2034 ALATLFV
+2034 TLV
-2041 ESTLDYDW
+2041 ISN
-2049 DKRVEFLTKLESYGY
+2049 S
-2064 SFETPHAEKSIVSF
+2064 
-2078 WSGKNFK
+2078 
-2085 QYRDVLDN
+2085 
-2093 AQTDGK
+2093 
-2099 KVVYDIDVKGNAFAI
+2099 
-2114 DLNKHLMRWGG
+2114 KHLIAAGNG
-2125 LFLDPDNAEQNQ
+2125 T
-2137 LKSSIDA
+2137 SIDA
-2144 ATFSNTGFWS
+2144 QGKTIGMTPSGQQATMAISAKEFGTSSSSEVRLLESAPWYQAGLRDEFLANAKNTTLDDPATAQNVYAYLT
-2154 SVYATGAQHDVY
+2154 SVYSKTADLAKEYGIYINDWDPASEGFSPNAQGLTDPKVKNAWSILPRTKPVRMLELLSAEDSRY
-2166 VIAEGGVR
+2166 VRQQIAEKLKGTYSESLAKNVFEYFQYGGEVA
-2174 LGNYFWHVELP
+2174 GHGINNATTGSVQQPEP
-2185 ALRQLQREGLVGEI
+2185 AILFEFRSVPSALSDFVP
-2199 RLLDKPVSEY
+2199 KTAS
-2209 KDLPADEIGR
+2209 
-2219 RLTDAG
+2219 T
-2225 VGVKVRF
+2225 VKVDVKALDHFDSASRKAIITEVNALVSGSEDF
-2232 DALSSARQAELLADN
+2232 DAWYQEYRASKGQPPVKNPKSSASANHKAEWLMTQLAEQWAKITAPYTDN
-2247 PDDYRADTLVEL
+2247 HETLTSTKLASNDKEEL
-2259 DVKLSAIDSMLRES
+2259 HALGETSNLEHNKQQENVASIINTMLNDM
-2273 LPFYSLRTERNL
+2273 LPFYALRTERNL
-2285 LVQEGDEGFEVRSW
+2285 LVQEGDEGFEVRAW
-2299 PGSDDKSKTILLD
+2299 PGTEDKSKTIILE
-2312 NPEDAAQQKAIERFI
+2312 NPEDAAQHKAIERFI

-2348 LSHHDGRTRILAQKE
+2348 ISHHEGRTHVLAQKV
-2363 DGAWTYNTNSE
+2363 DGAWQYNATVE

-2385 HVSGKVR
+2385 NVTGKIR
-2392 GESYQKVIDALA
+2392 GESYQQVIDALTD
-2404 EYHASTAEHADY
+2404 YHASITEHADY
-2416 ELESVEQLVNLRKKI
+2416 EPEPVEKLLNLRKKI
-2431 EGYALGHPDSGRL
+2431 EGYVLGHPDSGRV

-2454 NSRLEEVS
+2454 NKRLGEVS
-2462 VLAVS
+2462 LLSVA
-2467 EQSIKAHDSF
+2467 EQTIQAQDSF
-2477 SRLYDQLD
+2477 SRLYDQLEAA
-2485 NAHLKQSKH
+2485 NLKERKH
-2494 LYLDGNGDFVTKGKG
+2494 LYLDQNGDFVTKGKG
-2509 NLAKIDQLGGSDA
+2509 NLANIDLLGSREA
-2522 VLEKVKASV
+2522 VLEKVKLTVS
-2531 NHEYGQAIADTIFA
+2531 NEYGQTVADTIFA
-2545 GLSANELAKDG
+2545 GLSAKDLAKDG
-2556 KGIDITGLNRI
+2556 KGIDIAGLNKV
-2567 HQALEQHMSPV
+2567 HQAIEQHLSPV
-2578 SATMY
+2578 SATLY

-2602 GRTQIDAQA
+2602 GRTQLEGQA
-2611 AADFNK
+2611 AADFNQ

-2623 WPLGSKSSNIRNIF
+2623 WPLGSKSSNISNIL
-2637 NVATEYQPDLKLRWS
+2637 NVATKDQPDLKLRWS

-2660 NDTLEHDMASEE
+2660 NDTLEHDVASEE
-2672 NDGFGLNDGETKLK
+2672 NDGFGLHDGDIKLK

-2693 AAKGIDAAYKDASE
+2693 AAKGIDASFKEASE

-2717 DMLVSTGIPAH
+2717 DMLETTGIPAH
-2728 VFQPFVDQWNDTSY
+2728 VFQPFVEQWNDTSY

-2754 LQKQAQASGDPALV
+2754 LRLQAQRSDDPELLE
-2768 AKRID
+2768 KRIG
-2773 NVVRLFAERALEEIE
+2773 NVVRQFAERALEEIE
-2788 AFKASQADEGRV
+2788 TFKASQADQGRV

-2811 AMQAEWNR
+2811 AMQAEWHR
-2819 LSHDPDARYQ
+2819 LSNDPDARYQ

-2847 ADKLIGHTWRPKF
+2847 ADKLIGHTWLPKF

-2891 NDDLDALSGS
+2891 TDVLDALSGN
-2901 EKHKDK
+2901 EKPKEN

-2918 DKVPLSPL
+2918 DKESLSPL

-2933 LYGERDARRKIGD
+2933 LYGDKEARRKIGE

-2959 ESQKVTLKGEAGRL
+2959 ESQKITLQGEAGRL
-2973 TGYYHQGTASSDDET
+2973 TGYYHQGTAPSEGET
-2988 STTSGKVVLFL
+2988 SSPSGKVVLFL

-3012 IRSHYQKQG
+3012 IRNHYQKQG

-3065 IILHGY
+3065 IIIHGY

-3107 ITAHEVANPAGIVGT
+3107 ITAHEVANPAGIVGA

-3137 KGLPQETPILLLTD
+3137 EGLPKETSILLLTD
-3151 NEGLGEEGE
+3151 NEGLGNEGE
-3160 KLRVKLSNS
+3160 KLRTKLTAS
-3169 GFNVTGEQTFYG
+3169 GYNVTGEQTFYG

-3190 QYTGQIV
+3190 QYADQIV
-3197 SDLLNTQHIK
+3197 SGLSSSASVDEDLDQQGLDTTSTKDQGVSNKDDHLQVVDSK
-3207 HNEAKLN
+3207 EA
-3214 LEPHGKNYES
+3214 
-3224 RDLILKPISQ
+3224 
-3234 PETVELGMPEV
+3234 
-3245 DQKVL
+3245 L
-3250 ADIAE
+3250 ADGKI
-3255 RENVI
+3255 
-3260 IGVRPVDEKSKSLI
+3260 L
-3274 ASKMYSSKGLFVK
+3274 
-3287 AKSSDWGPMSGFIP
+3287 
-3301 VDQSFAKASARR
+3301 
-3313 DLETFNRHAE
+3313 H
-3323 QSIQSGNAVS
+3323 
-3333 ADLYLNQVRVEELVS
+3333 NQ
-3348 KYHSLTPLEL
+3348 
-3358 DDQSGMYKTTAT
+3358 
-3370 NGDQSVP
+3370 
-3377 FFLNRVTVD
+3377 
-3386 GNELWQVHY
+3386 
-3395 ITNGELAPFKVIGD
+3395 
-3409 PVSKQPMTADYDLL
+3409 
-3423 TVMYSYGDLGPQDKV
+3423 
-3438 KQPLTWQQWKDSVT
+3438 
-3452 YEDLTPKYKELYSNE
+3452 
-3467 DLYNKKDGASLGNVS
+3467 
-3482 GRLKELKDR
+3482 
-3491 INVDLGR
+3491 
-3498 TNGLEMVHHGAD
+3498 
-3510 DANPYAV
+3510 
-3517 MADNFPATF
+3517 
-3526 FVPKSLF
+3526 
-3533 AEDGLG
+3533 
-3539 EGKGSIQTYFNVNEQ
+3539 
-3554 GAVVIRNPQEFSD
+3554 
-3567 FQQVT
+3567 
-3572 INASFRASFNDKWN
+3572 
-3586 HGLDEPLF
+3586 
-3594 TTKRKLSHEF
+3594 
-3604 LNKRDQLLKK
+3604 
-3614 LSGGRLDAQDE
+3614 
-3625 TLVALGNPDDVS
+3625 
-3637 GNKAIVAVDV
+3637 
-3647 SQIFTRQEL
+3647 
-3656 KERANVFAK
+3656 
-3665 PIGASY
+3665 
-3671 QGILDQLDLVHQTV
+3671 
-3685 SRDQIVAS
+3685 
-3693 FELNKKVNAYIAEHP
+3693 
-3708 TSGRNQALTQLK
+3708 
-3720 EQITSALFIGKMQVA
+3720 
-3735 QVDIDAIAQTRPEL
+3735 
-3749 AARIFM
+3749 
-3755 VAIEEANGEHRGL
+3755 
-3768 TDMMVRWANED
+3768 
-3779 PYLAPKQGYKGETP
+3779 
-3793 NDLGFDAK
+3793 
-3801 YHVDLGDHYADF
+3801 
-3813 KQWLETSQSNG
+3813 
-3824 LLSKATLDESTK
+3824 
-3836 TVHLGYSYQELQ
+3836 
-3848 DLTGVESVQMAFYFL
+3848 
-3863 KEAAKKVD
+3863 
-3871 PISGDSAEMIL
+3871 
-3882 LKKFADKSYLSQLDS
+3882 
-3897 DRMDQIEGIY
+3897 
-3907 RSSHETDVDAWDR
+3907 
-3920 RYSGAGYDELTNKL
+3920 
-3934 AGATGVD
+3934 
-3941 EQLSVLLDDR
+3941 
-3951 KGLLIGEVHGS
+3951 
-3962 DVNGLR
+3962 DVNGW
-3968 FVNEQMDALKK
+3968 
-3979 QGVTVIGLEH
+3979 G
-3989 LRSDLAQPL
+3989 P
-3998 IDRYLATGVMSSE
+3998 
-4011 LSAMLKTK
+4011 
-4019 HLDATLFEN
+4019 
-4028 ARANGMRIV
+4028 
-4037 ALDANSSARPNVQ
+4037 
-4050 GTEHGLMYRAG
+4050 
-4061 AANNIAVEVLQSLP
+4061 
-4075 DDEKFVAI
+4075 
-4083 YGKAHLQSH
+4083 
-4092 KGIEGFVPGIT
+4092 IT
-4103 HRLDLPALRVSDS
+4103 
-4116 NQFRVEQDDMTLRVV
+4116 
-4131 YDDVANKP
+4131 
-4139 KLTFKDSLSGAN
+4139 
-4151 TAIHNQNVNDWE
+4151 
-4163 RVAVTPTADGGET
+4163 VTPTTDGGET

-4188 DSVVANAAANLA
+4188 DDVVAKAAANLA

-4235 LVGHGRDDSDSNN
+4235 LVGHGRDHSESNN
-4248 THLSGYSAED
+4248 TRLSGYSADE
-4258 LAAKLANFQ
+4258 LAVKLAKFQ
-4267 QSFSQAENINNTPD
+4267 QSFNQAENINNKPD

-4308 VNGLR
+4308 ANGLR
-4313 VDVSARSSELAVD
+4313 VDVSVRSSELAID
-4326 ATGRKHT
+4326 EAGRKHT
-4333 KDENGDWIQ
+4333 KDANGDWVQ
-4342 KAETNKV
+4342 KAENNKV
-4349 SLSWNEQGEV
+4349 SLSWDAQGEV
-4359 IAKEERIRNGIAEGD
+4359 VAKDERIRNGIAEGD

-4381 VSDVGEIARGAI
+4381 VSDVDEPARGAI
-4393 GDNNDV
+4393 GDNSDV
-4399 FDAPEKRKVETETS
+4399 FDAPEKRKPETEVIANS
-4413 SSAANNK
+4413 SSSNQ
-4420 LSYSGNIQVNVGDG
+4420 LSYSGNIQVNVGEG

-4450 GSGGFKSLAFGDNNV
+4450 GTGGFKSLAFGDNNV
-4465 MVHIGNGE
+4465 MVHIGDGE
-4473 SKHSVDMGGY
+4473 SKHSVDIGGY

-4488 AQMFIGNRNVSF
+4488 AQMFLGNRNVSF
-4500 NLGQSNDLLVMM
+4500 NFGHSNDLILMM

-4524 FDGAARISGVLQSIA
+4524 FDGAARISGVLQGIA
-4539 TSGEDQDWLAAQ
+4539 MSGEGEDWLAAQ

-4568 GLDQSSSVDYTCL
+4568 GLDQSSSVDYTTL

-4586 HNERSSRG
+4586 QNERDSRG
-4594 LKHDTEAA
+4594 LKHDAEAT

-4608 QWLSGNSDSSAGK
+4608 QWLSGNGNSGTSQ

-4680 QFSATGQAKTTFTYT
+4680 QFTATGQAKTTFTYT
-4695 PEDLPRQLKNK
+4695 PQDLPRQLKNK
-4706 LLGQMAGIGAETTLA
+4706 LLGQLAGVGAETTLA
-4721 DIFGVDYTTSGQ
+4721 DIFGVDYTASGQ
-4733 IVSRNGEAVDG
+4733 IVSRNGQAVDG
-4744 VAILTEMLEVIGEF
+4744 VAILKEMLEVIGEF

-4772 LDSLKSGIDMG
+4772 LDSLKAGIDMG
-4783 ADGIQSFA
+4783 ADGIKSFA
-4791 ETHGLKDKAPEEEEN
+4791 ETHGLKEKAPEEEKEN
-4806 KSAVSVNGTSV
+4806 SSVSVNGENV
-4817 NSAQGATASD
+4817 NSAQGATVAD
-4827 GNTETAETQ
+4827 GSTETAETP

-4898 GDINLS
+4898 GDINIS

-4947 TGGEGSDMGVLMGR
+4947 TGGEGNDMGVLMGR

-4992 FVFGEGGEIDTGL
+4992 FVFGEGGEIDTGS

-5017 RVDTGDGQDYSVTI
+5017 RVDTGDDQDYSVTI

-5088 KFSQFNGEEGRDLMV
+5088 KFSQFNGGEGRDLM
-5103 LGGYQNTFKGG
+5103 T
-5114 TDVDSFVVS
+5114 
-5123 GDVIDNLVEDISS
+5123 
-5136 EDNIV
+5136 
-5141 FNGIDWQKLWFE
+5141 LWF
-5153 RSGYDL
+5153 
-5159 KLSILRDPVS
+5159 
-5169 ETDQAKFE
+5169 
-5177 HIGSVTF
+5177 
-5184 NDYFDGKR
+5184 KR
-5192 AQMII
+5192 
-5197 AMGEKDANGE
+5197 
-5207 REYTTLSESS
+5207 
-5217 IDALVQ
+5217 
-5223 AMSGFDPQAG
+5223 
-5233 DNGFIDNLD
+5233 
-5242 SKSRVAISTA
+5242 
-5252 WADVVH
+5252 
-5258 KKGITV
+5258 

>member
-16 NYSADNGNN
+16 NYSADDGNN
-25 DIVAIGFGGEI
+25 SIVAIGFGGEI

-47 GSIGATVHTGSGNDT
+47 GSIGATVYTGSGNDT

-73 DSTGH
+73 DTSGH

-107 SIDHLGHHGDV
+107 SIDHLGNHGDV
-118 SYGGAAAYNSVK
+118 NYGGAAAYNGIT

-154 HGNLSFA
+154 QGNLSFA

-174 DQYQGSRG
+174 NRYQDSRG
-182 DVSFD
+182 DVTFD

-218 GKVGDITL
+218 GKVGDVTL

-244 YQQTHGNIRFEGVG
+244 YAQTRGNIRFEGVG
-258 GYNSFYSDVAHGDI
+258 GYNSLYSDVAHGDI

-279 YNTIT
+279 YNTII
-284 RKGSGSSF
+284 RKGSGNDF
-292 DAQGM
+292 AKEGM
-297 EYAKAED
+297 TNAKADE
-304 IVLTTAKMHG
+304 IVLTKAVMSG
-314 SWIGSGTHAVTA
+314 SWIGQDHHVTA
-326 VKSEREPN
+326 VKSASEPN
-334 TYLFAI
+334 TYLFAF
-340 ADGTYTKI
+340 ADSTYTKI
-348 NKVRLS
+348 NKVQLR
-354 NDPKT
+354 NDPQT
-359 GKLKYYSE
+359 GELKYYST
-367 AWYKQGNHLSG
+367 AWYKEGNHLSN
-378 LARSDVSSAGGFEV
+378 LANQDISDNGGFTAV
-392 NPINGGYTLSNIAV
+392 NINGAYTLSDLKV

-412 TVHAM
+412 TVHAV

-427 TYANGALIDAKDVVL
+427 TYANGALIDAKDVAL
-442 SDAKM
+442 SEAKM
-447 GGHAISTDGTKVDVQ
+447 GGTAISTDGTTVDVQ
-462 AIKSNRKPNTYVY
+462 AVKSNRKPNTYVY

-492 DAETGV
+492 DPKTGA

-503 RSWYKEGDHTANLAN
+503 RSWYKEGNHTADLAN

-529 MGKGGYSLSALN
+529 MGKGGYSLSDLH
-541 YSVNAIRSMSE
+541 YSVNAVRSTSE

-575 SGDVHF
+575 SGDVYF
-581 SGAGGGNVIKSNVT
+581 NGAGGGNVIKSNVT

-691 KGNGNSRVAMLG
+691 KGNGNSRVVMLG

-711 GSGHGLWLAA
+711 GSGNGLWLAA
-721 GGFNVMTQVGNGEVT
+721 GGFNVMTQVGKGDVA

-749 GEGELTAGMLGGANV
+749 GDGDLTAGMLGGANV
-764 MTHISGDE
+764 ITHISGDNE
-772 QASNT
+772 TSNT

-792 KGDTLA
+792 KGNALA

-804 NVLTHVGDGSTT
+804 NVLTHVGDGTTT

-863 FTKVGDGTSIAA
+863 FTKVGDGTSIAV

-952 VGNANIFTHI
+952 VGNANIFTHV
-962 GNGST
+962 GSGST
-967 FAAMIGQANV
+967 FAAMIGQANI
-977 MTKVGND
+977 MTKVGDD

-1006 GLFAGEM
+1006 GIFAGEV

-1125 GKANIV
+1125 GKANII

-1138 GINVAWGQANVFTQ
+1138 GVNVAWGQANVFTQ

-1164 EANILT
+1164 EANVIT

-1210 GDGRNVVLAK
+1210 GNGRNVVLAK

-1240 KGNVVTKVGD
+1240 KGNIVTKVGD

-1263 TTTVGNGLSVTAAY
+1263 TTTVGDGLSVTAAY

-1282 NTKVGNGVSVNVA
+1282 NTKVGDGVSVNVA

-1323 IGDGLNINASYAR
+1323 IGDGLGINASYAQ
-1336 NNVAIKV
+1336 NNVAIKI

-1362 LSALFDNVKQTL
+1362 LSALFDNIKQTV

-1384 YLVQGDEAST
+1384 YLVQGDEASS

-1443 NEMDNDLNIDGAS
+1443 NKMQNALDVDGSS
-1456 DHAPN
+1456 DQTQAPN

-1466 DFEQGDRGWQSTHG
+1466 DFEQGDQGWKSTHG
-1480 VEASYSGSVY
+1480 VEASYSGNVY
-1490 GVNGEGHGTRV
+1490 GVNGEGHGARV
-1501 TELDTHT
+1501 TELDTYT

-1577 IEFKGTGH
+1577 IEFKGTGQ

-1596 VAKSESSPQANAVS
+1596 VAKSESSQQANAVS
-1610 EHAKQ
+1610 EHATQ

-1657 DQQAIENN
+1657 DQQALENN

-1679 VTAELTT
+1679 VTAELTK

-1700 TGKSGE
+1700 TGESGD

-1717 DGVQSQI
+1717 DGVQRQL
-1724 DDAKQLASDKMAAAK
+1724 DDAKQLANDKIAAAK
-1739 QTQSDNNSKVKD
+1739 QTQSDNNSKVKE
-1751 SIAKSEAG
+1751 SVAKSEAG

-1771 QDIAEAKADAETRK
+1771 QDIADAKADAETRQ
-1785 ADAVAKSHDAKQAE
+1785 ADAMAKSNDAKQAE

-1825 QAQNDAQGAKQ
+1825 QAQKDAKGTKQ

-1844 QGVAGSGLSGNAHRV
+1844 EGVTGSGLSGNAHRV

-1866 SHVNT
+1866 SHVTN

-1882 DGLTEQ
+1882 EGLSEQ
-1888 ELEAL
+1888 EQEAL

-1908 IRSKNS
+1908 IRGKNS
-1914 GSTITSMFMEANAD
+1914 SSTISSMFTETNSD
-1928 SIVVDTTASQDVV
+1928 SIVVPTAASQDVV
-1941 RKEVR
+1941 RKEIR
-1946 ISGVNLVGLGEAS
+1946 ISGVNLEGLGEAS
-1959 HDSAESL
+1959 HDTAESL
-1966 VAARAEKVANLYRWL
+1966 VSARAEKVANLYRWL
-1981 DTDNDVA
+1981 DTDNDAA

-2002 ADVSDEVK
+2002 ADVSDEAK
-2010 QRMIQS
+2010 ERMIQFVG
-2016 MSGYIEHTDNQ
+2016 GYIEHTDNQ

-2041 ESTLDYDW
+2041 EATLDYDW

-2064 SFETPHAEKSIVSF
+2064 SFEAPHGEKSIVSF
-2078 WSGKNFK
+2078 WSGRNFK
-2085 QYRDVLDN
+2085 EYRNVLDN
-2093 AQTDGK
+2093 AQADGK

-2114 DLNKHLMRWGG
+2114 DLNKQLMRWGG
-2125 LFLDPDNAEQNQ
+2125 MFLDPDNAEQNQ

-2154 SVYATGAQHDVY
+2154 SVYATGAQNDVY
-2166 VIAEGGVR
+2166 VIAEGGMR
-2174 LGNYFWHVELP
+2174 LGNYFWNVELP

-2199 RLLDKPVSEY
+2199 RLLDKPVSAY
-2209 KDLPADEIGR
+2209 KDIPVEDIGR

-2225 VGVKVRF
+2225 VAVKVRF
-2232 DALSSARQAELLADN
+2232 DALSHEKQADLLADN
-2247 PDDYRADTLVEL
+2247 PDGYKADTLVEL

-2285 LVQEGDEGFEVRSW
+2285 LVQEGEEGFEVRSW
-2299 PGSDDKSKTILLD
+2299 PGTDGKSKTILLD
-2312 NPEDAAQQKAIERFI
+2312 NPEDAAQQKSIERFI

-2363 DGAWTYNTNSE
+2363 DGAWTYNANVE

-2392 GESYQKVIDALA
+2392 GESYQQVIDALT

-2416 ELESVEQLVNLRKKI
+2416 ELTSVEKLLNLRKQV
-2431 EGYALGHPDSGRL
+2431 EGYVLGHPDSGRVQ
-2444 EAMNSLLNQV
+2444 AMNALLNQV
-2454 NSRLEEVS
+2454 NSRLEAVS
-2462 VLAVS
+2462 VLVVS

-2477 SRLYDQLD
+2477 SHLYDQLD
-2485 NAHLKQSKH
+2485 NANLKESKH

-2509 NLAKIDQLGGSDA
+2509 NLANIDKLGGSDA
-2522 VLEKVKASV
+2522 VLEKVKAAVS
-2531 NHEYGQAIADTIFA
+2531 HEYGQVVADTIFA
-2545 GLSANELAKDG
+2545 GLSANDLAKDG
-2556 KGIDITGLNRI
+2556 KGIDIAGLNKV
-2567 HQALEQHMSPV
+2567 HQAIEQHMSPV

-2602 GRTQIDAQA
+2602 GRTQLEGQA

-2637 NVATEYQPDLKLRWS
+2637 NVATEDQPDLKLRWS

-2686 RFIEKLN
+2686 RFVEKLN
-2693 AAKGIDAAYKDASE
+2693 AAKGIDASYKDASE

-2717 DMLVSTGIPAH
+2717 DMLASTGIPAH

-2742 DMMDVANRFAQE
+2742 DMMDVANRFAEE

-2768 AKRID
+2768 EKRID

-2819 LSHDPDARYQ
+2819 LSNDPDARYQ

-2885 KQSHQV
+2885 KQSHQAT
-2891 NDDLDALSGS
+2891 DLLDALSGN
-2901 EKHKDK
+2901 EKRKEN

-2918 DKVPLSPL
+2918 DKESLSPL

-2933 LYGERDARRKIGD
+2933 LYGEKDARRKIGE

-2954 AVEKG
+2954 AVENG

-2973 TGYYHQGTASSDDET
+2973 TGYYHQGAASSKGET
-2988 STTSGKVVLFL
+2988 SATSGKVVLFL

-3012 IRSHYQKQG
+3012 IRNHYQKQG

-3065 IILHGY
+3065 IIIHGY

-3107 ITAHEVANPAGIVGT
+3107 ITAHEVANPAGIVGA

-3137 KGLPQETPILLLTD
+3137 KGLPKETPILLLTD

-3160 KLRVKLSNS
+3160 KLRAKLAIA
-3169 GFNVTGEQTFYG
+3169 GYNVTGEQTFYG
-3181 HEASNRLMS
+3181 HEASNRLMG
-3190 QYTGQIV
+3190 QYADQIV
-3197 SDLLNTQHIK
+3197 SGLFNAEQAAVEAGEVLKGLEKDFKRYGDALKPDTSVPGKAKDIRTTKDFLNGYKNDHAKDIVDGFRSDMSIKQLVDLFVKGNWSEEQKGALAWEIESRALKVTFQNKSEKYNRLFREIASAGVVDAKATEQLAPQLMLLNLANDGFGGRCDPLSK
-3207 HNEAKLN
+3207 LVLVAKQ
-3214 LEPHGKNYES
+3214 LENDG
-3224 RDLILKPISQ
+3224 Q
-3234 PETVELGMPEV
+3234 V
-3245 DQKVL
+3245 
-3250 ADIAE
+3250 
-3255 RENVI
+3255 
-3260 IGVRPVDEKSKSLI
+3260 GVARQLLE
-3274 ASKMYSSKGLFVK
+3274 KMYSAAAVLSNPTLYSDSEKANASKLLSSLAAIH
-3287 AKSSDWGPMSGFIP
+3287 AKNPMHDTSMKVWQEKLEGKQALTVNGVVEKIT
-3301 VDQSFAKASARR
+3301 DASANGKPV
-3313 DLETFNRHAE
+3313 L
-3323 QSIQSGNAVS
+3323 
-3333 ADLYLNQVRVEELVS
+3333 
-3348 KYHSLTPLEL
+3348 LEL
-3358 DDQSGMYKTTAT
+3358 DAPKHAMAAWAKGSGDERVYGFYDPNAGIVEFSSAEKFSAYLTRFFGKSDLDMAQRYELGKNAAGEPIFNRVVVMDGNTLASYKPTFGDKTT
-3370 NGDQSVP
+3370 
-3377 FFLNRVTVD
+3377 
-3386 GNELWQVHY
+3386 
-3395 ITNGELAPFKVIGD
+3395 
-3409 PVSKQPMTADYDLL
+3409 M
-3423 TVMYSYGDLGPQDKV
+3423 
-3438 KQPLTWQQWKDSVT
+3438 
-3452 YEDLTPKYKELYSNE
+3452 
-3467 DLYNKKDGASLGNVS
+3467 
-3482 GRLKELKDR
+3482 
-3491 INVDLGR
+3491 
-3498 TNGLEMVHHGAD
+3498 
-3510 DANPYAV
+3510 
-3517 MADNFPATF
+3517 
-3526 FVPKSLF
+3526 
-3533 AEDGLG
+3533 
-3539 EGKGSIQTYFNVNEQ
+3539 
-3554 GAVVIRNPQEFSD
+3554 
-3567 FQQVT
+3567 
-3572 INASFRASFNDKWN
+3572 
-3586 HGLDEPLF
+3586 
-3594 TTKRKLSHEF
+3594 
-3604 LNKRDQLLKK
+3604 
-3614 LSGGRLDAQDE
+3614 
-3625 TLVALGNPDDVS
+3625 
-3637 GNKAIVAVDV
+3637 
-3647 SQIFTRQEL
+3647 
-3656 KERANVFAK
+3656 
-3665 PIGASY
+3665 
-3671 QGILDQLDLVHQTV
+3671 QGILDLPV
-3685 SRDQIVAS
+3685 
-3693 FELNKKVNAYIAEHP
+3693 
-3708 TSGRNQALTQLK
+3708 
-3720 EQITSALFIGKMQVA
+3720 
-3735 QVDIDAIAQTRPEL
+3735 
-3749 AARIFM
+3749 
-3755 VAIEEANGEHRGL
+3755 
-3768 TDMMVRWANED
+3768 
-3779 PYLAPKQGYKGETP
+3779 
-3793 NDLGFDAK
+3793 FDATPIK
-3801 YHVDLGDHYADF
+3801 KTGTSDVDGNAKIVDV
-3813 KQWLETSQSNG
+3813 T
-3824 LLSKATLDESTK
+3824 
-3836 TVHLGYSYQELQ
+3836 
-3848 DLTGVESVQMAFYFL
+3848 
-3863 KEAAKKVD
+3863 KEALADGK
-3871 PISGDSAEMIL
+3871 IL
-3882 LKKFADKSYLSQLDS
+3882 
-3897 DRMDQIEGIY
+3897 
-3907 RSSHETDVDAWDR
+3907 
-3920 RYSGAGYDELTNKL
+3920 
-3934 AGATGVD
+3934 
-3941 EQLSVLLDDR
+3941 
-3951 KGLLIGEVHGS
+3951 
-3962 DVNGLR
+3962 
-3968 FVNEQMDALKK
+3968 
-3979 QGVTVIGLEH
+3979 
-3989 LRSDLAQPL
+3989 
-3998 IDRYLATGVMSSE
+3998 
-4011 LSAMLKTK
+4011 
-4019 HLDATLFEN
+4019 
-4028 ARANGMRIV
+4028 
-4037 ALDANSSARPNVQ
+4037 
-4050 GTEHGLMYRAG
+4050 
-4061 AANNIAVEVLQSLP
+4061 
-4075 DDEKFVAI
+4075 
-4083 YGKAHLQSH
+4083 
-4092 KGIEGFVPGIT
+4092 
-4103 HRLDLPALRVSDS
+4103 
-4116 NQFRVEQDDMTLRVV
+4116 
-4131 YDDVANKP
+4131 
-4139 KLTFKDSLSGAN
+4139 
-4151 TAIHNQNVNDWE
+4151 HNQNVNDWE
-4163 RVAVTPTADGGET
+4163 RVVVTPTADGGET

-4188 DSVVANAAANLA
+4188 DAVAAKAAANLA

-4235 LVGHGRDDSDSNN
+4235 LVGHGRDHSESNN
-4248 THLSGYSAED
+4248 TRLSGYSADE
-4258 LAAKLANFQ
+4258 LAVKLAKFQ
-4267 QSFSQAENINNTPD
+4267 QSFNQAENVSSKPD

-4313 VDVSARSSELAVD
+4313 VDVSVRSAKVYINEM
-4326 ATGRKHT
+4326 GRKLYFDG
-4333 KDENGDWIQ
+4333 KDSWVN
-4342 KAETNKV
+4342 KAINSKV
-4349 SLSWNEQGEV
+4349 LLSWNGQGEV
-4359 IAKEERIRNGIAEGD
+4359 VAKDERIRNGIAEGD

-4381 VSDVGEIARGAI
+4381 ISDVDEPARGAI

-4399 FDAPEKRKVETETS
+4399 FDAPEKRKAETETS
-4413 SSAANNK
+4413 SSSANNK

-4450 GSGGFKSLAFGDNNV
+4450 GTGGFKSLAFGDNNV
-4465 MVHIGNGE
+4465 MIHIGNGE
-4473 SKHSVDMGGY
+4473 SKHSFDIGGY

-4500 NLGQSNDLLVMM
+4500 NKGRSNDLIVMM

-4539 TSGEDQDWLAAQ
+4539 TSGEGKDWLAAQ

-4568 GLDQSSSVDYTCL
+4568 GLDQSSSVDYTSL

-4586 HNERSSRG
+4586 QNERSSRG
-4594 LKHDTEAA
+4594 LKHDAEAA

-4608 QWLSGNSDSSAGK
+4608 QWLSGNGNNDTSK

-4706 LLGQMAGIGAETTLA
+4706 LLGQLAGVGAETTLA
-4721 DIFGVDYTTSGQ
+4721 DIFGVDYTASGH

-4744 VAILTEMLEVIGEF
+4744 VAILKEMLEVIGEF
-4758 SGDQLQAFVDPAKL
+4758 SGDQLQAFVDPTKL
-4772 LDSLKSGIDMG
+4772 VNSLEAGINMG
-4783 ADGIQSFA
+4783 ADGIKSFA
-4791 ETHGLKDKAPEEEEN
+4791 ETHGLKEKAPEEEES
-4806 KSAVSVNGTSV
+4806 KPSVSLNGETL
-4817 NSAQGATASD
+4817 NSTQGATVAD
-4827 GNTETAETQ
+4827 GSTETTETP

-4867 ENLKENLTADL
+4867 ANLKENLTADL

-4947 TGGEGSDMGVLMGR
+4947 TGGEGNDMGVLMGR

-4992 FVFGEGGEIDTGL
+4992 FVFGEGGEIDTGS

-5017 RVDTGDGQDYSVTI
+5017 RVDTGDDQDYSVTI

-5040 AGNDFANV
+5040 AGDDFANV

-5088 KFSQFNGEEGRDLMV
+5088 KFSQFNGGEGRDLMV

-5123 GDVIDNLVEDISS
+5123 GDVIDNLVEDIRS

-5159 KLSILRDPVS
+5159 KLSILRDPAS
-5169 ETDQAKFE
+5169 DSDQAKFE

-5184 NDYFDGKR
+5184 SDYFNGNR
-5192 AQMII
+5192 AQVII
-5197 AMGEKDANGE
+5197 AMGEKDATGE
-5207 REYTTLSESS
+5207 REYTTLSESA

-5242 SKSRVAISTA
+5242 SKSRVAITTA

>member
-16 NYSADNGNN
+16 NYSADDGNN
-25 DIVAIGFGGEI
+25 NIVAIGFGGQI

-47 GSIGATVHTGSGNDT
+47 GSIGATVYTGSGNDT
-62 VVGGSAYLRVE
+62 VVGGSAYLKVE

-78 LSVKGAAGY
+78 LTVKGAAGY

-107 SIDHLGHHGDV
+107 SIDHLGNHGDV
-118 SYGGAAAYNSVK
+118 SYGGAAAYNGIT
-130 RKGLSGNVTFKG
+130 RKGLSGNVTFAG

-154 HGNLSFA
+154 QGNLSFT

-174 DQYQGSRG
+174 NRYQGSHG
-182 DVSFD
+182 DVTFD

-233 RIERTRQAEDV
+233 RIERTHQAEDV
-244 YQQTHGNIRFEGVG
+244 YTQTRGNIRFEGVG
-258 GYNSFYSDVAHGDI
+258 GYNSLYSDVAHGDI

-279 YNTIT
+279 YNTII
-284 RKGSGSSF
+284 RKGSGNDF
-292 DAQGM
+292 AKEGM
-297 EYAKAED
+297 TNAKADE
-304 IVLTTAKMHG
+304 IVLTKAVMSG
-314 SWIGSGTHAVTA
+314 SWIGQDHHVTA
-326 VKSEREPN
+326 VKSASEPN
-334 TYLFAI
+334 TYLFAF
-340 ADGTYTKI
+340 ADSTYTKI
-348 NKVRLS
+348 NKVQLR
-354 NDPKT
+354 NDPQT
-359 GKLKYYSE
+359 GELKYYST
-367 AWYKQGNHLSG
+367 AWYKEGNHLSN
-378 LARSDVSSAGGFEV
+378 LANQDISDNGGFTAV
-392 NPINGGYTLSNIAV
+392 NINGAYTLSDLKV
-406 EHQQSL
+406 EHQQSV
-412 TVHAM
+412 TVHAV
-417 EKDLTEYEWV
+417 EKSLTEYEWV
-427 TYANGALIDAKDVVL
+427 TYANGAVIDAKEVSL

-447 GGHAISTDGTKVDVQ
+447 GGHAIYADGTKVDVK
-462 AIKSNRKPNTYVY
+462 AVKSNRQPNTYIY

-492 DAETGV
+492 DPETGA

-503 RSWYKEGDHTANLAN
+503 RSWYKEGDHTANIAN
-518 EDISSANGYHS
+518 QDISSATGYNP
-529 MGKGGYSLSALN
+529 MGKGGYSLSDLH
-541 YSVNAIRSMSE
+541 YSVNAVRSTSE
-552 TVADIDEYT
+552 TVADIEEYT
-561 DQTLFKPATDSGES
+561 DQTLFKPANDSGES
-575 SGDVHF
+575 SGDVRF
-581 SGAGGGNVIKSNVT
+581 NGAGGGNVIKSNVT
-595 RGNVYFNGGGIAN
+595 RGNVHFNGGGIAN

-646 ANVLVHQSKQGK
+646 ANVLVHQSQQGK

-672 IGDGQY
+672 LGDGQY
-678 LAHLLAYGNISVH
+678 LAHLLAYGNISVQ
-691 KGNGNSRVAMLG
+691 KGSGDSRVVMLG

-711 GSGHGLWLAA
+711 GSGNGLWLAA
-721 GGFNVMTQVGNGEVT
+721 GGFNVMTQVGKGDVAA
-736 SVLAGG
+736 VLAGG
-742 ANVLTKV
+742 ANVLTKM
-749 GEGELTAGMLGGANV
+749 GEGELTSGMLGGANV
-764 MTHISGDE
+764 ITHISNDD
-772 QASNT
+772 QLSNT

-792 KGDTLA
+792 KGNTLA

-804 NVLTHVGDGSTT
+804 NVLTHVGDGTTT

-863 FTKVGDGTSIAA
+863 FTKVGDGTSIAV

-962 GNGST
+962 GYGST
-967 FAAMIGQANV
+967 FAAMIGQANI

-984 LTAALMVGKANIY
+984 LTAALMVGKANIM

-1006 GLFAGEM
+1006 GLFAGEV

-1102 LLISDIGNVMTHVGD
+1102 LLISDVGNVMTHVGD

-1125 GKANIV
+1125 GKANLI

-1138 GINVAWGQANVFTQ
+1138 GVNVAWGQANVFTQ

-1164 EANILT
+1164 EANLIT

-1178 SVVQGKANIIT
+1178 SVVQGEANIIT

-1210 GDGRNVVLAK
+1210 GHGQNVVLAK

-1240 KGNVVTKVGD
+1240 KGNIVTKVGD
-1250 GMQVTAAKGKANI
+1250 GMQVTAAKGQANI

-1282 NTKVGNGVSVNVA
+1282 NTKVGDGVSVNVA

-1323 IGDGLNINASYAR
+1323 VGDGLNINASYAQ

-1362 LSALFDNVKQTL
+1362 LSALFDNIKQTV

-1384 YLVQGDEAST
+1384 YLVQGDEASS
-1394 SGTQKGRGAI
+1394 SGTHKGRGAI
-1404 ATPEITKLD
+1404 STPEITKLD
-1413 GFQMDAIEEVG
+1413 GFQMDAIKEVG

-1443 NEMDNDLNIDGAS
+1443 NKMQHALNVDDS
-1456 DHAPN
+1456 SVQAPN

-1466 DFEQGDRGWQSTHG
+1466 DFELGEHGWQSTHG
-1480 VEASYSGSVY
+1480 VEASYAGSVY
-1490 GVNGEGHGTRV
+1490 GVEGEGHGARV
-1501 TELDTHT
+1501 TELDTYT

-1516 TDLTEGEV
+1516 ANLAQGEV

-1551 VFSSSGDASAWQQKT
+1551 VFSSSGDESAWQQKT
-1566 LKLTAHAGSNR
+1566 LKLTAQAGSNR

-1596 VAKSESSPQANAVS
+1596 VATSESSQQANAIR
-1610 EHAKQ
+1610 EHATQ
-1615 NQASQ
+1615 NPAAQ

-1657 DQQAIENN
+1657 DQQALENN
-1665 GQAQRDAVKEESEA
+1665 GQAQRDAVQEESEA
-1679 VTAELTT
+1679 ITAELTK

-1692 VLDGQATH
+1692 VLDSQATH
-1700 TGKSGE
+1700 TGESGD
-1706 QWRNDFAGGLL
+1706 QWRNEFASGLL
-1717 DGVQSQI
+1717 AGVQIQL
-1724 DDAKQLASDKMAAAK
+1724 DDAKQLANGKIAEAK
-1739 QTQSDNNSKVKD
+1739 QTHADNQNKVKD
-1751 SIAKSEAG
+1751 AVAKSEAG

-1771 QDIAEAKADAETRK
+1771 QDIADAQADAEKRK
-1785 ADAVAKSHDAKQAE
+1785 ADALAKGKDAQQAE
-1799 SDAHSAA
+1799 SDAHHAI
-1806 NDAQSRGDRDA
+1806 NNAQSRGDRDVEL
-1817 MNAENKAN
+1817 AENKAN
-1825 QAQNDAQGAKQ
+1825 QAQADAQGAKQ

-1844 QGVAGSGLSGNAHRV
+1844 QGVTGSGLSGNAHSV
-1859 EGAGETG
+1859 EGAGETD

-1882 DGLTEQ
+1882 EGLTEQ
-1888 ELEAL
+1888 EQEAL

-1908 IRSKNS
+1908 IRAKNS
-1914 GSTITSMFMEANAD
+1914 VSSMTSMFSETNSK
-1928 SIVVDTTASQDVV
+1928 SIVVPTKVSPEPDRQEVTRRD
-1941 RKEVR
+1941 VR
-1946 ISGVNLVGLGEAS
+1946 ISGVNL
-1959 HDSAESL
+1959 ESL
-1966 VAARAEKVANLYRWL
+1966 SAVQGSQPTGQLASKS
-1981 DTDNDVA
+1981 
-1988 TDKYVPVPGFERVD
+1988 VPGFKSHFASTSIGIENELSGLVVVLPKNSAQTFGYVHDSQGNPLFMLTKDMNQGGYSNPVGINDIQGVNNWQMHTIELVTYPSEISDTAAIESRKEAMLWLAKEFTD
-2002 ADVSDEVK
+2002 HINQSNHQSLPHLVSDDG
-2010 QRMIQS
+2010 RF
-2016 MSGYIEHTDNQ
+2016 
-2027 VPKDQAQ
+2027 
-2034 ALATLFV
+2034 TLV
-2041 ESTLDYDW
+2041 ISN
-2049 DKRVEFLTKLESYGY
+2049 S
-2064 SFETPHAEKSIVSF
+2064 
-2078 WSGKNFK
+2078 
-2085 QYRDVLDN
+2085 
-2093 AQTDGK
+2093 
-2099 KVVYDIDVKGNAFAI
+2099 
-2114 DLNKHLMRWGG
+2114 KHLIAAGNG
-2125 LFLDPDNAEQNQ
+2125 T
-2137 LKSSIDA
+2137 SIDA
-2144 ATFSNTGFWS
+2144 QGKTIGMTPSGQQATMAISAKEFGTSSSPEVRLLESAPWYQAGLRDEFLANAKNTTLDDPATAQNVYAYLT
-2154 SVYATGAQHDVY
+2154 SVYSKTADLAKEYGIYINDWDPASEGFSPNAQGLTDPKVKNAWSILPRTKPVRMLELLSAEDSRY
-2166 VIAEGGVR
+2166 VRQQIAEKLKGTYSESLAKNVFEYFQYGGEVAGHGINNATTR
-2174 LGNYFWHVELP
+2174 SVQQPEP
-2185 ALRQLQREGLVGEI
+2185 AILFEFRSVPSALSDFVP
-2199 RLLDKPVSEY
+2199 KTAS
-2209 KDLPADEIGR
+2209 
-2219 RLTDAG
+2219 T
-2225 VGVKVRF
+2225 VKVDVKALDHFDSASRKAIITEVNALVSGSEDF
-2232 DALSSARQAELLADN
+2232 DAWYQEYRASKGQPPVKNPKSSASANHKAEWLMTQHAEQWAKITAPYTDNHETLTSTKLASNDKE
-2247 PDDYRADTLVEL
+2247 EL
-2259 DVKLSAIDSMLRES
+2259 HALGETSNLENNKQQENVASIINTMLNDM
-2273 LPFYSLRTERNL
+2273 LPFYALRTERNL
-2285 LVQEGDEGFEVRSW
+2285 LVQEGDEGFEVRAW
-2299 PGSDDKSKTILLD
+2299 PGTEDKSKTIILED
-2312 NPEDAAQQKAIERFI
+2312 PEDAAQHKAIERFI

-2348 LSHHDGRTRILAQKE
+2348 ISHHEGRTHVLAQKV
-2363 DGAWTYNTNSE
+2363 DGAWQYNTTVE

-2385 HVSGKVR
+2385 NVTGKIR
-2392 GESYQKVIDALA
+2392 GESYQQVIDALTD
-2404 EYHASTAEHADY
+2404 YHASITEHADY
-2416 ELESVEQLVNLRKKI
+2416 EPESVEKLLNLRKKI
-2431 EGYALGHPDSGRL
+2431 EGYVLGHPDSGRV

-2454 NSRLEEVS
+2454 NTRLDEVS
-2462 VLAVS
+2462 LLSVA
-2467 EQSIKAHDSF
+2467 EQTIQAQNSF
-2477 SRLYDQLD
+2477 SRLYDQLEAA
-2485 NAHLKQSKH
+2485 NLKESKH
-2494 LYLDGNGDFVTKGKG
+2494 LYLDQNGDFVTKGKG
-2509 NLAKIDQLGGSDA
+2509 NLANIDLLGSREA
-2522 VLEKVKASV
+2522 VLEKVKLTVS
-2531 NHEYGQAIADTIFA
+2531 NEYGQTVADTIFA
-2545 GLSANELAKDG
+2545 GLSAKDLAKDG
-2556 KGIDITGLNRI
+2556 KGVDIAGLNKV
-2567 HQALEQHMSPV
+2567 HQAIEQHLSPV
-2578 SATMY
+2578 SATLY

-2602 GRTQIDAQA
+2602 GRTQLEGQA
-2611 AADFNK
+2611 AADFNQ

-2623 WPLGSKSSNIRNIF
+2623 WPLGSKSSNISNIL
-2637 NVATEYQPDLKLRWS
+2637 NVATKDQPDLKLRWS

-2660 NDTLEHDMASEE
+2660 NDTLEHDVASEE
-2672 NDGFGLNDGETKLK
+2672 NDGFGLHDGDIKLK

-2693 AAKGIDAAYKDASE
+2693 AAKGIDASFKEASE

-2717 DMLVSTGIPAH
+2717 DMLETTGIPAH
-2728 VFQPFVDQWNDTSY
+2728 VFQPFVEQWNDTSY
-2742 DMMDVANRFAQE
+2742 DMMDVAHRFAQE
-2754 LQKQAQASGDPALV
+2754 LRLQAQRSDDPELLE
-2768 AKRID
+2768 KRIG
-2773 NVVRLFAERALEEIE
+2773 NVIRQFAERALEEIE
-2788 AFKASQADEGRV
+2788 TFKASQADQGRV

-2811 AMQAEWNR
+2811 AMQAEWHR
-2819 LSHDPDARYQ
+2819 LSNDPDARYQ

-2847 ADKLIGHTWRPKF
+2847 ADKLIGHTWLPKF

-2891 NDDLDALSGS
+2891 TDVLDALSGN
-2901 EKHKDK
+2901 EKPKEN

-2918 DKVPLSPL
+2918 DKESLSPL

-2933 LYGERDARRKIGD
+2933 LYGDKEARRKIGE

-2959 ESQKVTLKGEAGRL
+2959 ESQKITLQGEAGRL
-2973 TGYYHQGTASSDDET
+2973 TGYYHQGTAPSEGET
-2988 STTSGKVVLFL
+2988 SSPSGKVVLFL

-3012 IRSHYQKQG
+3012 IRNHYQKQG

-3065 IILHGY
+3065 IIIHGY

-3107 ITAHEVANPAGIVGT
+3107 ITAHEVANPAGIVGA

-3137 KGLPQETPILLLTD
+3137 EGLPKETSILLLTD
-3151 NEGLGEEGE
+3151 NEGLGNEGE
-3160 KLRVKLSNS
+3160 KLRTKLTAS
-3169 GFNVTGEQTFYG
+3169 GYNVTGEQTFYG

-3190 QYTGQIV
+3190 QYADQIV
-3197 SDLLNTQHIK
+3197 SGLSSSASVDEDLDQQGLDTTSTKDQGISNKNDHLQVVDSK
-3207 HNEAKLN
+3207 EA
-3214 LEPHGKNYES
+3214 
-3224 RDLILKPISQ
+3224 
-3234 PETVELGMPEV
+3234 
-3245 DQKVL
+3245 L
-3250 ADIAE
+3250 AD
-3255 RENVI
+3255 
-3260 IGVRPVDEKSKSLI
+3260 
-3274 ASKMYSSKGLFVK
+3274 
-3287 AKSSDWGPMSGFIP
+3287 
-3301 VDQSFAKASARR
+3301 
-3313 DLETFNRHAE
+3313 
-3323 QSIQSGNAVS
+3323 
-3333 ADLYLNQVRVEELVS
+3333 
-3348 KYHSLTPLEL
+3348 
-3358 DDQSGMYKTTAT
+3358 
-3370 NGDQSVP
+3370 
-3377 FFLNRVTVD
+3377 
-3386 GNELWQVHY
+3386 
-3395 ITNGELAPFKVIGD
+3395 
-3409 PVSKQPMTADYDLL
+3409 
-3423 TVMYSYGDLGPQDKV
+3423 
-3438 KQPLTWQQWKDSVT
+3438 
-3452 YEDLTPKYKELYSNE
+3452 
-3467 DLYNKKDGASLGNVS
+3467 
-3482 GRLKELKDR
+3482 
-3491 INVDLGR
+3491 
-3498 TNGLEMVHHGAD
+3498 
-3510 DANPYAV
+3510 
-3517 MADNFPATF
+3517 
-3526 FVPKSLF
+3526 
-3533 AEDGLG
+3533 
-3539 EGKGSIQTYFNVNEQ
+3539 GK
-3554 GAVVIRNPQEFSD
+3554 
-3567 FQQVT
+3567 
-3572 INASFRASFNDKWN
+3572 
-3586 HGLDEPLF
+3586 
-3594 TTKRKLSHEF
+3594 
-3604 LNKRDQLLKK
+3604 
-3614 LSGGRLDAQDE
+3614 
-3625 TLVALGNPDDVS
+3625 
-3637 GNKAIVAVDV
+3637 
-3647 SQIFTRQEL
+3647 
-3656 KERANVFAK
+3656 
-3665 PIGASY
+3665 
-3671 QGILDQLDLVHQTV
+3671 IL
-3685 SRDQIVAS
+3685 
-3693 FELNKKVNAYIAEHP
+3693 
-3708 TSGRNQALTQLK
+3708 
-3720 EQITSALFIGKMQVA
+3720 
-3735 QVDIDAIAQTRPEL
+3735 
-3749 AARIFM
+3749 
-3755 VAIEEANGEHRGL
+3755 
-3768 TDMMVRWANED
+3768 
-3779 PYLAPKQGYKGETP
+3779 
-3793 NDLGFDAK
+3793 
-3801 YHVDLGDHYADF
+3801 
-3813 KQWLETSQSNG
+3813 
-3824 LLSKATLDESTK
+3824 
-3836 TVHLGYSYQELQ
+3836 
-3848 DLTGVESVQMAFYFL
+3848 
-3863 KEAAKKVD
+3863 
-3871 PISGDSAEMIL
+3871 
-3882 LKKFADKSYLSQLDS
+3882 
-3897 DRMDQIEGIY
+3897 
-3907 RSSHETDVDAWDR
+3907 
-3920 RYSGAGYDELTNKL
+3920 
-3934 AGATGVD
+3934 
-3941 EQLSVLLDDR
+3941 
-3951 KGLLIGEVHGS
+3951 
-3962 DVNGLR
+3962 
-3968 FVNEQMDALKK
+3968 
-3979 QGVTVIGLEH
+3979 
-3989 LRSDLAQPL
+3989 
-3998 IDRYLATGVMSSE
+3998 
-4011 LSAMLKTK
+4011 
-4019 HLDATLFEN
+4019 
-4028 ARANGMRIV
+4028 
-4037 ALDANSSARPNVQ
+4037 
-4050 GTEHGLMYRAG
+4050 
-4061 AANNIAVEVLQSLP
+4061 
-4075 DDEKFVAI
+4075 
-4083 YGKAHLQSH
+4083 
-4092 KGIEGFVPGIT
+4092 
-4103 HRLDLPALRVSDS
+4103 
-4116 NQFRVEQDDMTLRVV
+4116 
-4131 YDDVANKP
+4131 
-4139 KLTFKDSLSGAN
+4139 
-4151 TAIHNQNVNDWE
+4151 HNQNVNSWGPIT
-4163 RVAVTPTADGGET
+4163 VTPTTDGGET

-4188 DSVVANAAANLA
+4188 DPVVAKAAANLA
-4200 GKHPESSVVVQ
+4200 GKHAESSVVVQ

-4235 LVGHGRDDSDSNN
+4235 LVGHGRDHSETNN
-4248 THLSGYSAED
+4248 TRLSGYSADE
-4258 LAAKLANFQ
+4258 LAVKLAKFQ
-4267 QSFSQAENINNTPD
+4267 QSFNQAENINNKPD

-4308 VNGLR
+4308 ANGLR
-4313 VDVSARSSELAVD
+4313 VDVSVRSSELAVD
-4326 ATGRKHT
+4326 EAGRKHT
-4333 KDENGDWIQ
+4333 KDANGDWVQ
-4342 KAETNKV
+4342 KAENNKV
-4349 SLSWNEQGEV
+4349 SLSWDAQGEV
-4359 IAKEERIRNGIAEGD
+4359 VAKDERIRNGIAEGD

-4381 VSDVGEIARGAI
+4381 VNNVDEPARGAI

-4399 FDAPEKRKVETETS
+4399 FDAPEKRKPETEVIANS
-4413 SSAANNK
+4413 SSSNQF
-4420 LSYSGNIQVNVGDG
+4420 SYSGNIQVNVGEG

-4450 GSGGFKSLAFGDNNV
+4450 GTGGFKSLAFGDNNV
-4465 MVHIGNGE
+4465 MVHIGDGE
-4473 SKHSVDMGGY
+4473 SKHSVDIGGY

-4488 AQMFIGNRNVSF
+4488 AQMFLGNRNVSF
-4500 NLGQSNDLLVMM
+4500 NFGHSNDLILMM

-4524 FDGAARISGVLQSIA
+4524 FDGAARISGVLQGIA
-4539 TSGEDQDWLAAQ
+4539 TSGEGEDWLAAQ

-4568 GLDQSSSVDYTCL
+4568 GLDQSSSVDYTTL

-4586 HNERSSRG
+4586 QNERDSRG
-4594 LKHDTEAA
+4594 LKHDAEAT

-4608 QWLSGNSDSSAGK
+4608 QWLSGNGNSGTSQ

-4680 QFSATGQAKTTFTYT
+4680 QFTATGQAKTTFTYT
-4695 PEDLPRQLKNK
+4695 PQDLPRQLKNK
-4706 LLGQMAGIGAETTLA
+4706 LLGQLAGVGAETTLA
-4721 DIFGVDYTTSGQ
+4721 DIFGVDYTASGQ
-4733 IVSRNGEAVDG
+4733 IVSRNGQAVDG
-4744 VAILTEMLEVIGEF
+4744 VAILKEMLEVIGEF

-4772 LDSLKSGIDMG
+4772 LDSLKAGIDMG
-4783 ADGIQSFA
+4783 ADGIKSFA
-4791 ETHGLKDKAPEEEEN
+4791 ETHGLKEKAPEEEKDN
-4806 KSAVSVNGTSV
+4806 SSVSVNGANV
-4817 NSAQGATASD
+4817 NSAQGATVAD

-4867 ENLKENLTADL
+4867 ENLKQNLTADL

-4898 GDINLS
+4898 GDINIS

-4940 TGTSNIF
+4940 TGKSNIF
-4947 TGGEGSDMGVLMGR
+4947 TGGEGNDMGVLMGR

-4992 FVFGEGGEIDTGL
+4992 FVFGEGGEIDTGS

-5017 RVDTGDGQDYSVTI
+5017 RVDTGDDQDYSVTI

-5040 AGNDFANV
+5040 AGNDFANI

-5056 ASAGNDVVK
+5056 AGAGNDVVK

-5075 GEGED
+5075 GDGDD
-5080 HLIAAAIS
+5080 HLIATAIS
-5088 KFSQFNGEEGRDLMV
+5088 KFSQFNGGEGRDLMV

-5123 GDVIDNLVEDISS
+5123 GDVIDNLVEDIRS

-5159 KLSILRDPVS
+5159 KLSILRDPS
-5169 ETDQAKFE
+5169 NDSDQSKFE

-5184 NDYFDGKR
+5184 SDYFNGNR
-5192 AQMII
+5192 AQVVIGMS
-5197 AMGEKDANGE
+5197 EKDLSGE
-5207 REYTTLSESS
+5207 REYTMLSDSA

-5223 AMSGFDPQAG
+5223 AMSGFEPQAG
-5233 DNGFIDNLD
+5233 DNGFIDSLE
-5242 SKSRVAISTA
+5242 SKSQAAISMA
-5252 WADVVH
+5252 WSDVVH
-5258 KKGITV
+5258 KKGLMV

>member
-16 NYSADNGNN
+16 NYSADDGNN
-25 DIVAIGFGGEI
+25 NIVAIGFGGQI

-47 GSIGATVHTGSGNDT
+47 GSIGATVYTGSGNDT
-62 VVGGSAYLRVE
+62 VVGGSAYLKVE

-78 LSVKGAAGY
+78 LTVKGAAGY

-107 SIDHLGHHGDV
+107 SIDHLGNHGDV
-118 SYGGAAAYNSVK
+118 SYGGAAAYNGIT
-130 RKGLSGNVTFKG
+130 RKGLSGNVTFAG

-154 HGNLSFA
+154 QGNLSFT
-161 GAGAGNKLDRTWF
+161 GAGAGNKLDRTWSNR
-174 DQYQGSRG
+174 YQGSHG
-182 DVSFD
+182 DVTFD

-233 RIERTRQAEDV
+233 RIERTHQAEDV
-244 YQQTHGNIRFEGVG
+244 YTQTRGNIRFEGVG
-258 GYNSFYSDVAHGDI
+258 GYNSLYSDVAHGDI

-279 YNTIT
+279 YNTII
-284 RKGSGSSF
+284 RKGSGNDF
-292 DAQGM
+292 AKEGM
-297 EYAKAED
+297 TNAKADE
-304 IVLTTAKMHG
+304 IVLTKAVMSG
-314 SWIGSGTHAVTA
+314 SWIGQDHHVTA
-326 VKSEREPN
+326 VKSASEPN
-334 TYLFAI
+334 TYLFAF
-340 ADGTYTKI
+340 ADSTYTKI
-348 NKVRLS
+348 NKVQLR
-354 NDPKT
+354 NDPQT
-359 GKLKYYSE
+359 GELKYYST
-367 AWYKQGNHLSG
+367 AWYKEGNHLSN
-378 LARSDVSSAGGFEV
+378 LANQDISDNGGFTAV
-392 NPINGGYTLSNIAV
+392 NINGAYTLSDLKV
-406 EHQQSL
+406 EHQQSV
-412 TVHAM
+412 TVHAV
-417 EKDLTEYEWV
+417 EKSLTEYEWV
-427 TYANGALIDAKDVVL
+427 TYANGAVIDAKEVSL

-447 GGHAISTDGTKVDVQ
+447 GGHAIYADGTKVDVK
-462 AIKSNRKPNTYVY
+462 AVKSNRQPNTYIY

-492 DAETGV
+492 DPETGA

-503 RSWYKEGDHTANLAN
+503 RSWYKEGDHTANIAN
-518 EDISSANGYHS
+518 QDISSATGYNP
-529 MGKGGYSLSALN
+529 MGKGGYSLSDLH
-541 YSVNAIRSMSE
+541 YSVNAVRSTSE
-552 TVADIDEYT
+552 TVADIEEYT
-561 DQTLFKPATDSGES
+561 DQTLFKPANDSGES
-575 SGDVHF
+575 SGDVRF
-581 SGAGGGNVIKSNVT
+581 NGAGGGNVIKSNVT
-595 RGNVYFNGGGIAN
+595 RGNVHFNGGGIAN

-646 ANVLVHQSKQGK
+646 ANVLVHQSQQGK

-672 IGDGQY
+672 LGDGQY
-678 LAHLLAYGNISVH
+678 LAHLLAYGNISVQ
-691 KGNGNSRVAMLG
+691 KGSGDSRVVMLG

-711 GSGHGLWLAA
+711 GSGNGLWLAA
-721 GGFNVMTQVGNGEVT
+721 GGFNVITQVGQGDVAA
-736 SVLAGG
+736 VLAGG
-742 ANVLTKV
+742 ANVLTKM
-749 GEGELTAGMLGGANV
+749 GEGELTSGMLGGANV
-764 MTHISGDE
+764 ITHISNDD
-772 QASNT
+772 QLSNT

-792 KGDTLA
+792 KGNTLA

-804 NVLTHVGDGSTT
+804 NVLTHVGDGTTT

-863 FTKVGDGTSIAA
+863 FTKVGDGASIAV

-962 GNGST
+962 GHGST
-967 FAAMIGQANV
+967 FAAMIGQANI

-984 LTAALMVGKANIY
+984 LTAALMVGKANIM

-1006 GLFAGEM
+1006 GLFAGEV

-1102 LLISDIGNVMTHVGD
+1102 LLISDVGNVMTHVGD

-1125 GKANIV
+1125 GKANLI

-1138 GINVAWGQANVFTQ
+1138 GVNVAWGQANVFTQ

-1164 EANILT
+1164 EANLIT

-1178 SVVQGKANIIT
+1178 SVVQGEANIIT

-1210 GDGRNVVLAK
+1210 GHGQNVVLAK

-1228 VGDGDSFNALWS
+1228 VGNGDSFNALWS
-1240 KGNVVTKVGD
+1240 KGNIVTKVGD
-1250 GMQVTAAKGKANI
+1250 GMQVTAAKGQANI

-1282 NTKVGNGVSVNVA
+1282 NTKVGDGVSVNVA

-1323 IGDGLNINASYAR
+1323 VGDGLNINASYAQ

-1362 LSALFDNVKQTL
+1362 LSALFDNIKQTV

-1384 YLVQGDEAST
+1384 YLVQGDEASS
-1394 SGTQKGRGAI
+1394 SGTHKGRGAI

-1413 GFQMDAIEEVG
+1413 GFQMDAIKEVS

-1443 NEMDNDLNIDGAS
+1443 NKMQHALNVDDSSVQAS
-1456 DHAPN
+1456 N

-1466 DFEQGDRGWQSTHG
+1466 DFELGEHGWQSTHG
-1480 VEASYSGSVY
+1480 VEASYVGSVY
-1490 GVNGEGHGTRV
+1490 GVEGEGHGARV
-1501 TELDTHT
+1501 TELDTYT

-1516 TDLTEGEV
+1516 ANLAQGEV

-1551 VFSSSGDASAWQQKT
+1551 VFSSSGDESAWQQKT
-1566 LKLTAHAGSNR
+1566 LKLTAQAGSNR

-1596 VAKSESSPQANAVS
+1596 VATSESSQQANAIR
-1610 EHAKQ
+1610 EHATQ
-1615 NQASQ
+1615 NPAAQ

-1657 DQQAIENN
+1657 DQQALENN
-1665 GQAQRDAVKEESEA
+1665 GQAQRDAVQEESEA
-1679 VTAELTT
+1679 ITAELTK

-1692 VLDGQATH
+1692 VLDSQATH
-1700 TGKSGE
+1700 TGESGD
-1706 QWRNDFAGGLL
+1706 QWRNEFASGLL
-1717 DGVQSQI
+1717 AGVQTQL
-1724 DDAKQLASDKMAAAK
+1724 DDAKQLANGKIAEAK
-1739 QTQSDNNSKVKD
+1739 QTHADNQNKVKD
-1751 SIAKSEAG
+1751 AVAKSEAG

-1771 QDIAEAKADAETRK
+1771 QDIADAQADAEKRK
-1785 ADAVAKSHDAKQAE
+1785 ADALAKGKDAQQAE
-1799 SDAHSAA
+1799 SDAHHAV
-1806 NDAQSRGDRDA
+1806 NNAQSRGDRDVQV
-1817 MNAENKAN
+1817 AENKAN
-1825 QAQNDAQGAKQ
+1825 QAQADAQGAKQ

-1844 QGVAGSGLSGNAHRV
+1844 QGVTGSGLSGNAHSV
-1859 EGAGETG
+1859 EGAGETD
-1866 SHVNT
+1866 SHVKT

-1882 DGLTEQ
+1882 EGLTEQ
-1888 ELEAL
+1888 EQEAL

-1908 IRSKNS
+1908 IRAKNS
-1914 GSTITSMFMEANAD
+1914 GSTITTMFTEANTD
-1928 SIVVDTTASQDVV
+1928 SIVVPTTKPQDVV
-1941 RKEVR
+1941 RKEIR
-1946 ISGVNLVGLGEAS
+1946 ISGVNLEGLGEAS
-1959 HDSAESL
+1959 HDSAVSL

-1981 DTDNDVA
+1981 DSDHPRA
-1988 TDKYVPVPGFERVD
+1988 TEQYIPVPGFERVD
-2002 ADVSDEVK
+2002 VNVSDETK
-2010 QRMIQS
+2010 QRLTQFV
-2016 MSGYIEHTDNQ
+2016 SGYIEHTDNQ

-2041 ESTLDYDW
+2041 EATLNYDW

-2064 SFETPHAEKSIVSF
+2064 SFEAPHGENSLVSF
-2078 WSGKNFK
+2078 WSGRNFK
-2085 QYRDVLDN
+2085 EYRNVLDN
-2093 AQTDGK
+2093 AQPDGK
-2099 KVVYDIDVKGNAFAI
+2099 KVVYDIDVQGNAFAI
-2114 DLNKHLMRWGG
+2114 KLNKQLMRWGDM
-2125 LFLDPDNAEQNQ
+2125 FLDLDNADQNHLQ
-2137 LKSSIDA
+2137 SSIEA
-2144 ATFSNTGFWS
+2144 AAYSNTGFWS
-2154 SVYATGAQHDVY
+2154 SVYATGAKDDVY
-2166 VIAEGGVR
+2166 VIAEGGMR
-2174 LGNYFWHVELP
+2174 LGNYFWNVELP
-2185 ALRQLQREGLVGEI
+2185 LLRQLQREGLVGEI

-2209 KDLPADEIGR
+2209 KDVPVNEIGHK
-2219 RLTDAG
+2219 LTDAG

-2232 DALSSARQAELLADN
+2232 DALSAAQQAELLAIN
-2247 PDDYRADTLVEL
+2247 PKGYKADSLVEL
-2259 DVKLSAIDSMLRES
+2259 DVKLSAIDSMLRDA

-2285 LVQEGDEGFEVRSW
+2285 LVQEGDEGFKVRAW
-2299 PGSDDKSKTILLD
+2299 PGSDGKSKTIVLD
-2312 NPEDAAQQKAIERFI
+2312 NPEDATQQKTIERFI
-2327 LANFDNFEQ
+2327 LANFQNFEQ

-2348 LSHHDGRTRILAQKE
+2348 ISHDKGITHILAQKV
-2363 DGAWTYNTNSE
+2363 DGAWLYNAKVD

-2385 HVSGKVR
+2385 NVTGKIR
-2392 GESYQKVIDALA
+2392 GESYQQVIDALS
-2404 EYHASTAEHADY
+2404 EYHSSVTEFSDY
-2416 ELESVEQLVNLRKKI
+2416 EQESIEKLLSLRKKI
-2431 EGYALGHPDSGRL
+2431 EGYVLGHPDSGRIA
-2444 EAMNSLLNQV
+2444 AMNSLLNQV
-2454 NSRLEEVS
+2454 NTRLEEVS

-2467 EQSIKAHDSF
+2467 EPNIKAQDSF
-2477 SRLYDQLD
+2477 SRLYDQLETA
-2485 NAHLKQSKH
+2485 NLKGTKH
-2494 LYLDGNGDFVTKGKG
+2494 LYLDQNGEFVTKGKG
-2509 NLAKIDQLGGSDA
+2509 HLANIDLLGSREA
-2522 VLEKVKASV
+2522 VLEKVKLTVS
-2531 NHEYGQAIADTIFA
+2531 NEYGQTVADTIFA
-2545 GLSANELAKDG
+2545 GLSAKDLAKDG
-2556 KGIDITGLNRI
+2556 KGIDIAGLKKVHLAI
-2567 HQALEQHMSPV
+2567 EQHLSPV
-2578 SATMY
+2578 SATLFL
-2583 IWKPSDHSALGHA
+2583 WKPSDHSALGHA
-2596 ALQIGQ
+2596 ALQISQ
-2602 GRTQIDAQA
+2602 GRTQLEGQA
-2611 AADFNK
+2611 AADFNQ

-2623 WPLGSKSSNIRNIF
+2623 WPLGSKSSNISNIL
-2637 NVATEYQPDLKLRWS
+2637 NVATKDQPDLKLRWK
-2652 DFSQPAHQ
+2652 DFSQPAAHGES
-2660 NDTLEHDMASEE
+2660 LAFDMQTEE
-2672 NDGFGLNDGETKLK
+2672 NDDFGLKSAEDKLK
-2686 RFIEKLN
+2686 DFIKQL
-2693 AAKGIDAAYKDASE
+2693 ASASGVDKKFKDISQAFTMM
-2707 GYASVLLGNP
+2707 ALMNP
-2717 DMLVSTGIPAH
+2717 DILESANIPEH
-2728 VFQPFVDQWNDTSY
+2728 ISKPFVDQWNDTSY
-2742 DMMDVANRFAQE
+2742 DMQDVAQRFAKELQEQAKVAANSEQMEQQISEVVRRFAQDE
-2754 LQKQAQASGDPALV
+2754 LDKIQT
-2768 AKRID
+2768 
-2773 NVVRLFAERALEEIE
+2773 
-2788 AFKASQADEGRV
+2788 FKETQADQGRV

-2811 AMQAEWNR
+2811 AMQAEWHR
-2819 LSHDPDARYQ
+2819 LSNDPDARYQ

-2847 ADKLIGHTWRPKF
+2847 ADKLIGHTWLPKF

-2891 NDDLDALSGS
+2891 TDVLDALSG
-2901 EKHKDK
+2901 
-2907 VAIENDGTPPR
+2907 N
-2918 DKVPLSPL
+2918 
-2926 TRFLNNE
+2926 
-2933 LYGERDARRKIGD
+2933 
-2946 ITQTLLDH
+2946 
-2954 AVEKG
+2954 
-2959 ESQKVTLKGEAGRL
+2959 
-2973 TGYYHQGTASSDDET
+2973 
-2988 STTSGKVVLFL
+2988 
-2999 HGSGS
+2999 
-3004 SAEEQASA
+3004 
-3012 IRSHYQKQG
+3012 
-3021 IDMLAVNLRGYG
+3021 
-3033 ESDGGPSE
+3033 
-3041 KGLYQDARTMFNYLV
+3041 
-3056 NDKGIDPSN
+3056 
-3065 IILHGY
+3065 
-3071 SMGGPIAADLAR
+3071 
-3083 YAAQNGQAVSGL
+3083 
-3095 LLDRPMPSMTKA
+3095 
-3107 ITAHEVANPAGIVGT
+3107 
-3122 IAKAVNGQ
+3122 
-3130 FSVEKNL
+3130 
-3137 KGLPQETPILLLTD
+3137 
-3151 NEGLGEEGE
+3151 
-3160 KLRVKLSNS
+3160 
-3169 GFNVTGEQTFYG
+3169 
-3181 HEASNRLMS
+3181 
-3190 QYTGQIV
+3190 
-3197 SDLLNTQHIK
+3197 
-3207 HNEAKLN
+3207 
-3214 LEPHGKNYES
+3214 
-3224 RDLILKPISQ
+3224 
-3234 PETVELGMPEV
+3234 
-3245 DQKVL
+3245 
-3250 ADIAE
+3250 
-3255 RENVI
+3255 
-3260 IGVRPVDEKSKSLI
+3260 
-3274 ASKMYSSKGLFVK
+3274 K
-3287 AKSSDWGPMSGFIP
+3287 AK
-3301 VDQSFAKASARR
+3301 
-3313 DLETFNRHAE
+3313 
-3323 QSIQSGNAVS
+3323 
-3333 ADLYLNQVRVEELVS
+3333 
-3348 KYHSLTPLEL
+3348 
-3358 DDQSGMYKTTAT
+3358 
-3370 NGDQSVP
+3370 
-3377 FFLNRVTVD
+3377 
-3386 GNELWQVHY
+3386 
-3395 ITNGELAPFKVIGD
+3395 
-3409 PVSKQPMTADYDLL
+3409 
-3423 TVMYSYGDLGPQDKV
+3423 
-3438 KQPLTWQQWKDSVT
+3438 
-3452 YEDLTPKYKELYSNE
+3452 
-3467 DLYNKKDGASLGNVS
+3467 
-3482 GRLKELKDR
+3482 
-3491 INVDLGR
+3491 
-3498 TNGLEMVHHGAD
+3498 
-3510 DANPYAV
+3510 
-3517 MADNFPATF
+3517 
-3526 FVPKSLF
+3526 
-3533 AEDGLG
+3533 
-3539 EGKGSIQTYFNVNEQ
+3539 
-3554 GAVVIRNPQEFSD
+3554 
-3567 FQQVT
+3567 
-3572 INASFRASFNDKWN
+3572 
-3586 HGLDEPLF
+3586 
-3594 TTKRKLSHEF
+3594 
-3604 LNKRDQLLKK
+3604 
-3614 LSGGRLDAQDE
+3614 
-3625 TLVALGNPDDVS
+3625 
-3637 GNKAIVAVDV
+3637 VAVDLA
-3647 SQIFTRQEL
+3647 QIFTVQEL
-3656 KERANVFAK
+3656 KERAKVFAK

-3671 QGILDQLDLVHQTV
+3671 QGILDQLDLVHQAKG
-3685 SRDQIVAS
+3685 RYQIAAS
-3693 FELNKKVNAYIAEHP
+3693 FELNKKINDYIAEHP

-3720 EQITSALFIGKMQVA
+3720 EQVTSALFIGKMQVA
-3735 QVDIDAIAQTRPEL
+3735 QAGIDAIAQTRPEL
-3749 AARIFM
+3749 ATRIFM
-3755 VAIEEANGEHRGL
+3755 VAIEEANGKHVGL
-3768 TDMMVRWANED
+3768 TDMMLRWANED
-3779 PYLAPKQGYKGETP
+3779 PYLAPKHGYKGEMP
-3793 NDLGFDAK
+3793 SDLGFDAK
-3801 YHVDLGDHYADF
+3801 YHVDLGEHYADF

-3848 DLTGVESVQMAFYFL
+3848 DLTGAESVQMAFYFL
-3863 KEAAKKVD
+3863 KEAAKKAD

-3882 LKKFADKSYLSQLDS
+3882 LKKFADQNYLSQLDS

-3920 RYSGAGYDELTNKL
+3920 RYSGKGYDELTNML
-3934 AGATGVD
+3934 ASATGVD

-3968 FVNEQMDALKK
+3968 FVNEQMEALKK

-4019 HLDATLFEN
+4019 HLDVTLFEN
-4028 ARANGMRIV
+4028 ARVNGMRIV

-4061 AANNIAVEVLQSLP
+4061 AANNIAVEVLQNLP
-4075 DDEKFVAI
+4075 DGEKFVAI

-4103 HRLDLPALRVSDS
+4103 HRLDLPALKVSDS
-4116 NQFRVEQDDMTLRVV
+4116 NQFTVEQDDVSLRVV

-4139 KLTFKDSLSGAN
+4139 KITFKGSLSGAN
-4151 TAIHNQNVNDWE
+4151 TALHNQNVNDWE
-4163 RVAVTPTADGGET
+4163 RVVVTPIADGGET

-4188 DSVVANAAANLA
+4188 DDVVAKAAANLA

-4235 LVGHGRDDSDSNN
+4235 LVGHGRDHSESNN
-4248 THLSGYSAED
+4248 TRLSGYSADE
-4258 LAAKLANFQ
+4258 LAVKLAKFQ
-4267 QSFSQAENINNTPD
+4267 QSFNQAENINNKPD

-4308 VNGLR
+4308 ANGLR
-4313 VDVSARSSELAVD
+4313 VDVSVRSSELAVD
-4326 ATGRKHT
+4326 EAGRKHT
-4333 KDENGDWIQ
+4333 KDANGDWVQ
-4342 KAETNKV
+4342 KAENNKV
-4349 SLSWNEQGEV
+4349 SLSWDAQGEV
-4359 IAKEERIRNGIAEGD
+4359 VAKDERIRNGIAEGD

-4381 VSDVGEIARGAI
+4381 VNNVDEPARGAI
-4393 GDNNDV
+4393 GDNSDV
-4399 FDAPEKRKVETETS
+4399 FDAPEKRKPETEVIANS
-4413 SSAANNK
+4413 SSSNQ
-4420 LSYSGNIQVNVGDG
+4420 LSYSGNIQVNVGEG

-4450 GSGGFKSLAFGDNNV
+4450 GTGGFKSLAFGDNNV
-4465 MVHIGNGE
+4465 MVHIGDGE
-4473 SKHSVDMGGY
+4473 SKHSVDIGGY

-4488 AQMFIGNRNVSF
+4488 AQMFLGNRNVSF
-4500 NLGQSNDLLVMM
+4500 NFGHSNDLILMM
-4512 DKSIPTPPLVNP
+4512 DKSIQTPPLVNP
-4524 FDGAARISGVLQSIA
+4524 FDGAARISGVLQGIA
-4539 TSGEDQDWLAAQ
+4539 MSGEGEDWLAAQ

-4568 GLDQSSSVDYTCL
+4568 GLDQSSSVDYTTL

-4586 HNERSSRG
+4586 QNERDSRG
-4594 LKHDTEAA
+4594 LKHDAEAT

-4608 QWLSGNSDSSAGK
+4608 QWLSGNGNSGTSQ

-4680 QFSATGQAKTTFTYT
+4680 QFTATGQAKTTFTYT
-4695 PEDLPRQLKNK
+4695 PQDLPRQLKNK
-4706 LLGQMAGIGAETTLA
+4706 LLGQLAGVGAETTLA
-4721 DIFGVDYTTSGQ
+4721 DIFGVDYTASGQ
-4733 IVSRNGEAVDG
+4733 IVSRNGQAVDG
-4744 VAILTEMLEVIGEF
+4744 VAILKEMLEVIGEF

-4772 LDSLKSGIDMG
+4772 LDSLKAGIDMG
-4783 ADGIQSFA
+4783 ADGIKSFA
-4791 ETHGLKDKAPEEEEN
+4791 ETHGLKEKAPEEEKDN
-4806 KSAVSVNGTSV
+4806 SSVSVNGANV
-4817 NSAQGATASD
+4817 NSAQGATVAD

-4867 ENLKENLTADL
+4867 ENLKQNLTADL

-4898 GDINLS
+4898 GDINIS

-4947 TGGEGSDMGVLMGR
+4947 TGGEGNDMGVLMGR

-4992 FVFGEGGEIDTGL
+4992 FVFGEGGEIDTGS

-5017 RVDTGDGQDYSVTI
+5017 RVDTGDDQDYSVTI

-5056 ASAGNDVVK
+5056 AGAGNDVVK

-5075 GEGED
+5075 GDGDD
-5080 HLIAAAIS
+5080 HLIATAIS
-5088 KFSQFNGEEGRDLMV
+5088 KFSQFNGGEGRDLMV

-5123 GDVIDNLVEDISS
+5123 GDVIDNLVEDIRS

-5159 KLSILRDPVS
+5159 KLSILRDPS
-5169 ETDQAKFE
+5169 NDSDQSKFE

-5184 NDYFDGKR
+5184 SDYFNGNR
-5192 AQMII
+5192 AQVVIGMS
-5197 AMGEKDANGE
+5197 EKDLSGE
-5207 REYTTLSESS
+5207 REYTMLSDSA

-5223 AMSGFDPQAG
+5223 AMSGFEPQAG
-5233 DNGFIDNLD
+5233 DNGFIDSLE
-5242 SKSRVAISTA
+5242 SKSQAAISMA
-5252 WADVVH
+5252 WSDVVH
-5258 KKGITV
+5258 KKGLMV

>member
-16 NYSADNGNN
+16 NYSADDGNN
-25 DIVAIGFGGEI
+25 NIVAIGFGGQI

-47 GSIGATVHTGSGNDT
+47 GSIGATVYTGSGNDT
-62 VVGGSAYLRVE
+62 VVGGSAYLKVE

-78 LSVKGAAGY
+78 LTVKGAAGY

-107 SIDHLGHHGDV
+107 SIDHLGNHGDV
-118 SYGGAAAYNSVK
+118 SYGGAAAYNGIT
-130 RKGLSGNVTFKG
+130 RKGLSGNVTFAG

-154 HGNLSFA
+154 QGNLSFT

-174 DQYQGSRG
+174 NRYQGSHG
-182 DVSFD
+182 DVTFD

-233 RIERTRQAEDV
+233 RIERTHQAEDV
-244 YQQTHGNIRFEGVG
+244 YTQTRGNIRFEGVG
-258 GYNSFYSDVAHGDI
+258 GYNSLYSDVAHGDI

-279 YNTIT
+279 YNTII
-284 RKGSGSSF
+284 RKGSGNDF
-292 DAQGM
+292 AKEGM
-297 EYAKAED
+297 TNAKADE
-304 IVLTTAKMHG
+304 IVLTKAVMSG
-314 SWIGSGTHAVTA
+314 SWIGQDHHVTA
-326 VKSEREPN
+326 VKSASEPN
-334 TYLFAI
+334 TYLFAF
-340 ADGTYTKI
+340 ADSTYTKI
-348 NKVRLS
+348 NKVQLR
-354 NDPKT
+354 NDPQT
-359 GKLKYYSE
+359 GELKYYST
-367 AWYKQGNHLSG
+367 AWYKEGNHLSN
-378 LARSDVSSAGGFEV
+378 LANQDISDNGGFTAV
-392 NPINGGYTLSNIAV
+392 NINGAYTLSDLKV
-406 EHQQSL
+406 EHQQSV
-412 TVHAM
+412 TVHAV
-417 EKDLTEYEWV
+417 EKSLTEYEWV
-427 TYANGALIDAKDVVL
+427 TYANGAVIDAKEVSL

-447 GGHAISTDGTKVDVQ
+447 GGHAIYADGTKVDVK
-462 AIKSNRKPNTYVY
+462 AVKSNRQPNTYIY

-492 DAETGV
+492 DPETGA

-503 RSWYKEGDHTANLAN
+503 RSWYKEGDHTANIAN
-518 EDISSANGYHS
+518 QDISSATGYNP
-529 MGKGGYSLSALN
+529 MGKGGYSLSDLH
-541 YSVNAIRSMSE
+541 YSVNAVRSTSE
-552 TVADIDEYT
+552 TVADIEEYT
-561 DQTLFKPATDSGES
+561 DQTLFKPANDSGES
-575 SGDVHF
+575 SGDVRF
-581 SGAGGGNVIKSNVT
+581 NGAGGGNVIKSNVT
-595 RGNVYFNGGGIAN
+595 RGNVHFNGGGIAN

-646 ANVLVHQSKQGK
+646 ANVLVHQSQQGK

-672 IGDGQY
+672 LGDGQY
-678 LAHLLAYGNISVH
+678 LAHLLAYGNISVQ
-691 KGNGNSRVAMLG
+691 KGSGDSRVVMLG

-711 GSGHGLWLAA
+711 GSGNGLWLAA
-721 GGFNVMTQVGNGEVT
+721 GGFNVMTQVGQGDVAA
-736 SVLAGG
+736 VLAGG
-742 ANVLTKV
+742 ANVLTKM
-749 GEGELTAGMLGGANV
+749 GEGELTSGMLGGANV
-764 MTHISGDE
+764 ITHISGDNE
-772 QASNT
+772 TSNT

-792 KGDTLA
+792 KGNTLA

-804 NVLTHVGDGSTT
+804 NVLTHVGDGTTT

-863 FTKVGDGTSIAA
+863 FTKVGDGTSIAV

-884 HVGEGNAWALM
+884 HVGEGNTWALM

-952 VGNANIFTHI
+952 VGNANIFTHV
-962 GNGST
+962 GSGST
-967 FAAMIGQANV
+967 FAAMIGQANI

-984 LTAALMVGKANIY
+984 LTAALMVGKANIM

-1006 GLFAGEM
+1006 GVFAGEV

-1102 LLISDIGNVMTHVGD
+1102 LLISDVGNVMTHVGD

-1125 GKANIV
+1125 GKANLI

-1138 GINVAWGQANVFTQ
+1138 GVNVAWGQANVFTQ

-1164 EANILT
+1164 EANLIT

-1178 SVVQGKANIIT
+1178 SVVQGEANIIT

-1210 GDGRNVVLAK
+1210 GHGQNVVLAK

-1240 KGNVVTKVGD
+1240 KGNIVTKVGD
-1250 GMQVTAAKGKANI
+1250 GMQVTAAKGQANI
-1263 TTTVGNGLSVTAAY
+1263 TTTVGNGLNVTAAY

-1282 NTKVGNGVSVNVA
+1282 NTKVGDGVSVNVA

-1323 IGDGLNINASYAR
+1323 VGDGLNINASYAQ

-1362 LSALFDNVKQTL
+1362 LSALFDNIKQTV

-1384 YLVQGDEAST
+1384 YLVQGDEASS
-1394 SGTQKGRGAI
+1394 SGTHKGRGAI

-1413 GFQMDAIEEVG
+1413 GFQMDAIKEVG

-1443 NEMDNDLNIDGAS
+1443 NKMQHALNVDDS
-1456 DHAPN
+1456 SVQAPN

-1466 DFEQGDRGWQSTHG
+1466 DFELGEHGWQSTHG
-1480 VEASYSGSVY
+1480 VEASYAGSVY
-1490 GVNGEGHGTRV
+1490 GVEGEGHGARV
-1501 TELDTHT
+1501 TELDTYT

-1516 TDLTEGEV
+1516 ANLAQGEV

-1551 VFSSSGDASAWQQKT
+1551 VFSSSGDESAWQQKT
-1566 LKLTAHAGSNR
+1566 LKLTAQAGSNR

-1596 VAKSESSPQANAVS
+1596 VATSESSQQANAIR
-1610 EHAKQ
+1610 EHATQ
-1615 NQASQ
+1615 NPAAQ

-1657 DQQAIENN
+1657 DQQALENN
-1665 GQAQRDAVKEESEA
+1665 GQAQRDAVQEESEA
-1679 VTAELTT
+1679 ITAELTK

-1692 VLDGQATH
+1692 VLDSQATH
-1700 TGKSGE
+1700 TGESGD
-1706 QWRNDFAGGLL
+1706 QWRNEFASGLL
-1717 DGVQSQI
+1717 AGVQIQL
-1724 DDAKQLASDKMAAAK
+1724 DDAKQLANGKIAEAK
-1739 QTQSDNNSKVKD
+1739 QTHTDNQNKVKD
-1751 SIAKSEAG
+1751 AVAKSEAG

-1771 QDIAEAKADAETRK
+1771 QDIADAQADAEKRK
-1785 ADAVAKSHDAKQAE
+1785 ADALAKGKDAQQAE
-1799 SDAHSAA
+1799 SDAHHAV
-1806 NDAQSRGDRDA
+1806 NNAQSRGDRDVEL
-1817 MNAENKAN
+1817 AENKAN
-1825 QAQNDAQGAKQ
+1825 QAQADAQGAKQ

-1844 QGVAGSGLSGNAHRV
+1844 QGVTGSGLSGNAHSV
-1859 EGAGETG
+1859 ESSGETD
-1866 SHVNT
+1866 SHINT

-1882 DGLTEQ
+1882 EGLTEQ
-1888 ELEAL
+1888 EQEAL

-1908 IRSKNS
+1908 IRAKNS
-1914 GSTITSMFMEANAD
+1914 VSSMTSMFSETNSK
-1928 SIVVDTTASQDVV
+1928 SIVVPTKVSPEPERQEVTRRD
-1941 RKEVR
+1941 VR
-1946 ISGVNLVGLGEAS
+1946 ISGVNL
-1959 HDSAESL
+1959 ESL
-1966 VAARAEKVANLYRWL
+1966 SAVQGSQPTGQLASKS
-1981 DTDNDVA
+1981 
-1988 TDKYVPVPGFERVD
+1988 VPGFKSHFASTSIGIENELSGLVVVLPKNSAQTFGYVHDSQGNPLFMLTKDMNQGGYSNPVGINDIQGVNNWQTHTIELVTYPSEISDTAAVESRKEAMLWLAKEFTD
-2002 ADVSDEVK
+2002 HINQSNHQSLPHLVSDDG
-2010 QRMIQS
+2010 RF
-2016 MSGYIEHTDNQ
+2016 
-2027 VPKDQAQ
+2027 
-2034 ALATLFV
+2034 TLV
-2041 ESTLDYDW
+2041 ISN
-2049 DKRVEFLTKLESYGY
+2049 S
-2064 SFETPHAEKSIVSF
+2064 
-2078 WSGKNFK
+2078 
-2085 QYRDVLDN
+2085 
-2093 AQTDGK
+2093 
-2099 KVVYDIDVKGNAFAI
+2099 
-2114 DLNKHLMRWGG
+2114 KHLIAAGNG
-2125 LFLDPDNAEQNQ
+2125 T
-2137 LKSSIDA
+2137 SIDA
-2144 ATFSNTGFWS
+2144 QGKTIGMTPSGQQATMAISAKEFGTSSSPEVRLLESAPWYQAGLRDEFLANAKNTTLDDPATAQNVYAYLT
-2154 SVYATGAQHDVY
+2154 SVYSKTADLAKEYGIYINDWDPASEGFSPNAQGLTDPKVKNAWSILPRTKPVRMLELLSAEDSRY
-2166 VIAEGGVR
+2166 VRQQIAEKLKGTYSESLAKNVFEYFQYGGEVA
-2174 LGNYFWHVELP
+2174 GHGINNATTGSVQQPEP
-2185 ALRQLQREGLVGEI
+2185 AILFEFRSVPSALSDFVP
-2199 RLLDKPVSEY
+2199 KTAS
-2209 KDLPADEIGR
+2209 
-2219 RLTDAG
+2219 T
-2225 VGVKVRF
+2225 VKVDVKALDHFDSASRKAIITEVNALVSGSEDF
-2232 DALSSARQAELLADN
+2232 DAWYQEYRASKGQPPVKNPKSSASANHKAEWLMTQHAEQWAKITAPYTDNHETLTSTKLASNDKE
-2247 PDDYRADTLVEL
+2247 EL
-2259 DVKLSAIDSMLRES
+2259 HALGGTSNLEHNKQQENVASIINTMLNDM
-2273 LPFYSLRTERNL
+2273 LPFYALRTERNL
-2285 LVQEGDEGFEVRSW
+2285 LVQEGDEGFEVRAW
-2299 PGSDDKSKTILLD
+2299 PGTEDKSKTIILED
-2312 NPEDAAQQKAIERFI
+2312 PEDAAQHKAIERFI

-2348 LSHHDGRTRILAQKE
+2348 ISHHEGRTHVLAQKV
-2363 DGAWTYNTNSE
+2363 DGAWQYNATVE

-2385 HVSGKVR
+2385 NVTGKIR
-2392 GESYQKVIDALA
+2392 GESYQQVIDALTD
-2404 EYHASTAEHADY
+2404 YHASITEHADY
-2416 ELESVEQLVNLRKKI
+2416 EPESVEKLLNLRKKI
-2431 EGYALGHPDSGRL
+2431 EGYVLGHPDSGRV

-2454 NSRLEEVS
+2454 NTRLGEVS
-2462 VLAVS
+2462 LLSVA
-2467 EQSIKAHDSF
+2467 EQTIQAQDSF
-2477 SRLYDQLD
+2477 SRLYDQLEAA
-2485 NAHLKQSKH
+2485 NLKESKH
-2494 LYLDGNGDFVTKGKG
+2494 LYLDQNGDFVTKGKG
-2509 NLAKIDQLGGSDA
+2509 NLANIDLLGSREA
-2522 VLEKVKASV
+2522 VLEKVKLTVS
-2531 NHEYGQAIADTIFA
+2531 NEYGQTVADTIFA
-2545 GLSANELAKDG
+2545 GLSAKDLAKDG
-2556 KGIDITGLNRI
+2556 KGIDIAGLNKV
-2567 HQALEQHMSPV
+2567 HQAIEQHLSPV
-2578 SATMY
+2578 SATLY
-2583 IWKPSDHSALGHA
+2583 VWKPSDHSALGHA

-2602 GRTQIDAQA
+2602 GRTQLEGQA
-2611 AADFNK
+2611 AADFNQ

-2623 WPLGSKSSNIRNIF
+2623 WPLGSKSSNISNIL
-2637 NVATEYQPDLKLRWS
+2637 NVATKDQPDLKLRWS

-2660 NDTLEHDMASEE
+2660 NDTLEHDVASEE
-2672 NDGFGLNDGETKLK
+2672 NDGFGLHDGDIKLK

-2693 AAKGIDAAYKDASE
+2693 AAKGIDASFKEASE

-2717 DMLVSTGIPAH
+2717 DMLETTGIPAH
-2728 VFQPFVDQWNDTSY
+2728 VFQPFVEQWNDTSY

-2754 LQKQAQASGDPALV
+2754 LRLQAQRSDDPELLE
-2768 AKRID
+2768 KRIG
-2773 NVVRLFAERALEEIE
+2773 NVVRQFAERALEEIE
-2788 AFKASQADEGRV
+2788 TFKASQADQGRV

-2811 AMQAEWNR
+2811 AMQAEWHR
-2819 LSHDPDARYQ
+2819 LSNDPDARYQ

-2847 ADKLIGHTWRPKF
+2847 ADKLIGHTWLPKF

-2891 NDDLDALSGS
+2891 TDVLDALSGN
-2901 EKHKDK
+2901 EKPKEN

-2918 DKVPLSPL
+2918 DKESLSPL

-2933 LYGERDARRKIGD
+2933 LYGNKEARRKIGE

-2959 ESQKVTLKGEAGRL
+2959 ESQKITLQGEAGRL
-2973 TGYYHQGTASSDDET
+2973 TGYYHQGTAPSEGET
-2988 STTSGKVVLFL
+2988 SSPSGKVVLFL

-3012 IRSHYQKQG
+3012 IRNHYQKQG

-3065 IILHGY
+3065 IIIHGY

-3107 ITAHEVANPAGIVGT
+3107 ITAHEVANPAGIVGA

-3137 KGLPQETPILLLTD
+3137 EGLPKETSILLLTD
-3151 NEGLGEEGE
+3151 NEGLGNEGE
-3160 KLRVKLSNS
+3160 KLRTKLTAS
-3169 GFNVTGEQTFYG
+3169 GYNVTSEQTFYG

-3190 QYTGQIV
+3190 QYADQIV
-3197 SDLLNTQHIK
+3197 SGFSSSASVDEDLDQQGLDTTSTKDQGISNKNDHLQVVDSK
-3207 HNEAKLN
+3207 EA
-3214 LEPHGKNYES
+3214 
-3224 RDLILKPISQ
+3224 
-3234 PETVELGMPEV
+3234 
-3245 DQKVL
+3245 L
-3250 ADIAE
+3250 ADGKI
-3255 RENVI
+3255 
-3260 IGVRPVDEKSKSLI
+3260 L
-3274 ASKMYSSKGLFVK
+3274 
-3287 AKSSDWGPMSGFIP
+3287 
-3301 VDQSFAKASARR
+3301 
-3313 DLETFNRHAE
+3313 H
-3323 QSIQSGNAVS
+3323 
-3333 ADLYLNQVRVEELVS
+3333 NQ
-3348 KYHSLTPLEL
+3348 
-3358 DDQSGMYKTTAT
+3358 
-3370 NGDQSVP
+3370 
-3377 FFLNRVTVD
+3377 
-3386 GNELWQVHY
+3386 
-3395 ITNGELAPFKVIGD
+3395 
-3409 PVSKQPMTADYDLL
+3409 
-3423 TVMYSYGDLGPQDKV
+3423 
-3438 KQPLTWQQWKDSVT
+3438 
-3452 YEDLTPKYKELYSNE
+3452 
-3467 DLYNKKDGASLGNVS
+3467 
-3482 GRLKELKDR
+3482 
-3491 INVDLGR
+3491 
-3498 TNGLEMVHHGAD
+3498 
-3510 DANPYAV
+3510 
-3517 MADNFPATF
+3517 
-3526 FVPKSLF
+3526 
-3533 AEDGLG
+3533 
-3539 EGKGSIQTYFNVNEQ
+3539 
-3554 GAVVIRNPQEFSD
+3554 
-3567 FQQVT
+3567 
-3572 INASFRASFNDKWN
+3572 
-3586 HGLDEPLF
+3586 
-3594 TTKRKLSHEF
+3594 
-3604 LNKRDQLLKK
+3604 
-3614 LSGGRLDAQDE
+3614 
-3625 TLVALGNPDDVS
+3625 
-3637 GNKAIVAVDV
+3637 
-3647 SQIFTRQEL
+3647 
-3656 KERANVFAK
+3656 
-3665 PIGASY
+3665 
-3671 QGILDQLDLVHQTV
+3671 
-3685 SRDQIVAS
+3685 
-3693 FELNKKVNAYIAEHP
+3693 
-3708 TSGRNQALTQLK
+3708 
-3720 EQITSALFIGKMQVA
+3720 
-3735 QVDIDAIAQTRPEL
+3735 
-3749 AARIFM
+3749 
-3755 VAIEEANGEHRGL
+3755 
-3768 TDMMVRWANED
+3768 
-3779 PYLAPKQGYKGETP
+3779 
-3793 NDLGFDAK
+3793 
-3801 YHVDLGDHYADF
+3801 
-3813 KQWLETSQSNG
+3813 
-3824 LLSKATLDESTK
+3824 
-3836 TVHLGYSYQELQ
+3836 
-3848 DLTGVESVQMAFYFL
+3848 
-3863 KEAAKKVD
+3863 
-3871 PISGDSAEMIL
+3871 
-3882 LKKFADKSYLSQLDS
+3882 
-3897 DRMDQIEGIY
+3897 
-3907 RSSHETDVDAWDR
+3907 
-3920 RYSGAGYDELTNKL
+3920 
-3934 AGATGVD
+3934 
-3941 EQLSVLLDDR
+3941 
-3951 KGLLIGEVHGS
+3951 
-3962 DVNGLR
+3962 DVNGW
-3968 FVNEQMDALKK
+3968 
-3979 QGVTVIGLEH
+3979 G
-3989 LRSDLAQPL
+3989 P
-3998 IDRYLATGVMSSE
+3998 
-4011 LSAMLKTK
+4011 
-4019 HLDATLFEN
+4019 
-4028 ARANGMRIV
+4028 
-4037 ALDANSSARPNVQ
+4037 
-4050 GTEHGLMYRAG
+4050 
-4061 AANNIAVEVLQSLP
+4061 
-4075 DDEKFVAI
+4075 
-4083 YGKAHLQSH
+4083 
-4092 KGIEGFVPGIT
+4092 IT
-4103 HRLDLPALRVSDS
+4103 
-4116 NQFRVEQDDMTLRVV
+4116 
-4131 YDDVANKP
+4131 
-4139 KLTFKDSLSGAN
+4139 
-4151 TAIHNQNVNDWE
+4151 
-4163 RVAVTPTADGGET
+4163 VTPTTDGGET

-4188 DSVVANAAANLA
+4188 DDVVAKAAANLA

-4235 LVGHGRDDSDSNN
+4235 LVGHGRDHSESNN
-4248 THLSGYSAED
+4248 TRLSGYSADE
-4258 LAAKLANFQ
+4258 LAVKLAKFQ
-4267 QSFSQAENINNTPD
+4267 QSFNQAENINNKPD

-4308 VNGLR
+4308 ANGLR
-4313 VDVSARSSELAVD
+4313 VDVSVRSSELAVD
-4326 ATGRKHT
+4326 EAGRKHT
-4333 KDENGDWIQ
+4333 KDANGDWVQ
-4342 KAETNKV
+4342 KAENNKV
-4349 SLSWNEQGEV
+4349 SLSWDAQGEV
-4359 IAKEERIRNGIAEGD
+4359 VAKDERIRNGIAEGD

-4381 VSDVGEIARGAI
+4381 VSDVDEPARGAI

-4399 FDAPEKRKVETETS
+4399 FDAPEKRKPETEVIANS
-4413 SSAANNK
+4413 SNSNQ
-4420 LSYSGNIQVNVGDG
+4420 LSYSGNIQVNVGEG

-4450 GSGGFKSLAFGDNNV
+4450 GTGGFKSLAFGDNNV
-4465 MVHIGNGE
+4465 MVHIGDGE
-4473 SKHSVDMGGY
+4473 SKHSVDIGGY

-4488 AQMFIGNRNVSF
+4488 AQMFLGNRNVSF
-4500 NLGQSNDLLVMM
+4500 NFGHSNDLILMM

-4524 FDGAARISGVLQSIA
+4524 FDGAARISGVLQGIA
-4539 TSGEDQDWLAAQ
+4539 TSGEGEDWLAAQ

-4568 GLDQSSSVDYTCL
+4568 GLDQSSSVDYTTL

-4586 HNERSSRG
+4586 QNERDSRG
-4594 LKHDTEAA
+4594 LKHDAEAT

-4608 QWLSGNSDSSAGK
+4608 QWLSGNGNSGTSQ

-4680 QFSATGQAKTTFTYT
+4680 QFTATGQAKTTFTYT
-4695 PEDLPRQLKNK
+4695 PQDLPRQLKNK
-4706 LLGQMAGIGAETTLA
+4706 LLGQLAGVGAETTLA
-4721 DIFGVDYTTSGQ
+4721 DIFGVDYTASGQ
-4733 IVSRNGEAVDG
+4733 IVSRNGQAVDG
-4744 VAILTEMLEVIGEF
+4744 VAILKEMLEVIGEF

-4772 LDSLKSGIDMG
+4772 LDSLKAGIDMG
-4783 ADGIQSFA
+4783 ADGIKSFA
-4791 ETHGLKDKAPEEEEN
+4791 ETHGLKEKAPEEEKDN
-4806 KSAVSVNGTSV
+4806 SSVSVNGANV
-4817 NSAQGATASD
+4817 NSAQGATVAD

-4867 ENLKENLTADL
+4867 KNLKQNLTADL

-4898 GDINLS
+4898 GDINIS

-4947 TGGEGSDMGVLMGR
+4947 TGGEGHDMGVLMGR

-4992 FVFGEGGEIDTGL
+4992 FVFGEGGEIDTGS

-5017 RVDTGDGQDYSVTI
+5017 RVDTGDDQDYSVTI

-5056 ASAGNDVVK
+5056 AGAGNDVVK

-5075 GEGED
+5075 GDGDD
-5080 HLIAAAIS
+5080 HLIATAIS
-5088 KFSQFNGEEGRDLMV
+5088 KFSQFNGGEGRDLMV

-5123 GDVIDNLVEDISS
+5123 GDVIDNLVEDIRS

-5159 KLSILRDPVS
+5159 KLSILRDPS
-5169 ETDQAKFE
+5169 NDSDQSKFE

-5184 NDYFDGKR
+5184 SDYFNGNR
-5192 AQMII
+5192 AQVVIGMS
-5197 AMGEKDANGE
+5197 EKDLSGE
-5207 REYTTLSESS
+5207 REYTMLSDSA

-5223 AMSGFDPQAG
+5223 AMSGFEPQAG
-5233 DNGFIDNLD
+5233 DNGFIDSLE
-5242 SKSRVAISTA
+5242 SKSQAAISMA
-5252 WADVVH
+5252 WSDVVH
-5258 KKGITV
+5258 KKGLRCNRVAQI

>member
-16 NYSADNGNN
+16 NYSADDGNN
-25 DIVAIGFGGEI
+25 SIVAIGFGGEI

-47 GSIGATVHTGSGNDT
+47 GSIGATVYTGSGNDT

-73 DSTGH
+73 DTTGH

-107 SIDHLGHHGDV
+107 SIDHLGNHGDV
-118 SYGGAAAYNSVK
+118 NYGGAAAYNGIT

-154 HGNLSFA
+154 QGNLSFA

-174 DQYQGSRG
+174 NRYQDSRG
-182 DVSFD
+182 DVTFD

-218 GKVGDITL
+218 GKVGDVTL

-244 YQQTHGNIRFEGVG
+244 YAQTRGNIRFEGVG
-258 GYNSFYSDVAHGDI
+258 GYNSLYSDVAHGDI

-297 EYAKAED
+297 EYAKAEE
-304 IVLTTAKMHG
+304 IVLTAAQMHG
-314 SWIGSGTHAVTA
+314 LSIDNGNKLHAVTA

-348 NKVRLS
+348 NKVRLY
-354 NDPKT
+354 NDPET

-367 AWYKQGNHLSG
+367 AWFKRGNHLTD

-412 TVHAM
+412 TVHAV

-427 TYANGALIDAKDVVL
+427 TYANGALIDAKDVAL
-442 SDAKM
+442 SEAKM
-447 GGHAISTDGTKVDVQ
+447 GGTAISTDGTTVDVQ
-462 AIKSNRKPNTYVY
+462 AVKSNRKPNTYVY

-492 DAETGV
+492 DPKTGA

-503 RSWYKEGDHTANLAN
+503 RSWYKEGNHTADLAN

-529 MGKGGYSLSALN
+529 MGKGGYSLSDLH
-541 YSVNAIRSMSE
+541 YSVNAVRSTSE

-581 SGAGGGNVIKSNVT
+581 NGAGGGNVIKSNVT

-691 KGNGNSRVAMLG
+691 KGNGNSRVVMLG

-711 GSGHGLWLAA
+711 GSGNGLWLAA
-721 GGFNVMTQVGNGEVT
+721 GGFNVMTQVGKGDVA

-749 GEGELTAGMLGGANV
+749 GDGDLTAGMLGGANV
-764 MTHISGDE
+764 ITHISGDNE
-772 QASNT
+772 TSNT

-792 KGDTLA
+792 KGNALA

-804 NVLTHVGDGSTT
+804 NVLTHVGDGTTT

-863 FTKVGDGTSIAA
+863 FTKVGDGTSIAV

-952 VGNANIFTHI
+952 VGNANIFTHV
-962 GNGST
+962 GSGST
-967 FAAMIGQANV
+967 FAAMIGQANI

-1006 GLFAGEM
+1006 GIFAGEV

-1125 GKANIV
+1125 GKANII

-1138 GINVAWGQANVFTQ
+1138 GVNVAWGQANVFTQ

-1164 EANILT
+1164 EANVIT

-1210 GDGRNVVLAK
+1210 GNGRNVVLAK

-1240 KGNVVTKVGD
+1240 KGNIVTKVGD

-1263 TTTVGNGLSVTAAY
+1263 TTTVGDGLSVTAAY

-1282 NTKVGNGVSVNVA
+1282 NTKVGDGVSVNVA

-1323 IGDGLNINASYAR
+1323 IGDGLGINASYAQ
-1336 NNVAIKV
+1336 NNVAIKI

-1362 LSALFDNVKQTL
+1362 LSALFDNIKQTV
-1374 LGVGGSQAIN
+1374 LGVGGGQAIN
-1384 YLVQGDEAST
+1384 YLVQGDEASS

-1443 NEMDNDLNIDGAS
+1443 NKMQNALDVDGSS
-1456 DHAPN
+1456 DQTQAPN

-1466 DFEQGDRGWQSTHG
+1466 DFEQGDQGWKSTHG
-1480 VEASYSGSVY
+1480 VEASYSGNVY
-1490 GVNGEGHGTRV
+1490 GVNGEGHGARV
-1501 TELDTHT
+1501 TELDTYT

-1577 IEFKGTGH
+1577 IEFKGTGQ

-1596 VAKSESSPQANAVS
+1596 VAKSESSQQANAVS
-1610 EHAKQ
+1610 EHATQ

-1630 ADRQRLEQE
+1630 ADRQRLERE

-1657 DQQAIENN
+1657 DQQALENN
-1665 GQAQRDAVKEESEA
+1665 GQAQRDAVREESEA
-1679 VTAELTT
+1679 VTAELTK

-1700 TGKSGE
+1700 TGESGD

-1717 DGVQSQI
+1717 DGVQRQL
-1724 DDAKQLASDKMAAAK
+1724 DDAKQLANDKIAAAK
-1739 QTQSDNNSKVKD
+1739 QTQSDNNSKVKE
-1751 SIAKSEAG
+1751 SVAKSEAG

-1771 QDIAEAKADAETRK
+1771 QDIADAKADAETRK
-1785 ADAVAKSHDAKQAE
+1785 ANAVAKSNDAKQAE

-1825 QAQNDAQGAKQ
+1825 QAQNDAKGTKQ

-1844 QGVAGSGLSGNAHRV
+1844 EGVTGSGLSGNAHRV

-1866 SHVNT
+1866 SHVTN

-1882 DGLTEQ
+1882 EGLSEQ
-1888 ELEAL
+1888 EQEAL

-1908 IRSKNS
+1908 IRGKNS
-1914 GSTITSMFMEANAD
+1914 GSTISSMFTETNTD
-1928 SIVVDTTASQDVV
+1928 SIVVPTAASQDVV
-1941 RKEVR
+1941 RKEIR
-1946 ISGVNLVGLGEAS
+1946 ISGVNLEGLGEAS
-1959 HDSAESL
+1959 HDTAESL
-1966 VAARAEKVANLYRWL
+1966 VSARAEKVANLYRWL
-1981 DTDNDVA
+1981 DTDNDAA

-2002 ADVSDEVK
+2002 ADVSEEAK
-2010 QRMIQS
+2010 ERMIQFVG
-2016 MSGYIEHTDNQ
+2016 GYIEHTDNQ

-2041 ESTLDYDW
+2041 EATLDYDW

-2064 SFETPHAEKSIVSF
+2064 SFEAPHGEKSIVSF
-2078 WSGKNFK
+2078 WSGRNFK
-2085 QYRDVLDN
+2085 EYRNVLDN
-2093 AQTDGK
+2093 AQADGK

-2114 DLNKHLMRWGG
+2114 DLNKQLMRWGG
-2125 LFLDPDNAEQNQ
+2125 MFLDPDNAEQNQ

-2154 SVYATGAQHDVY
+2154 SVYATGAQNDVY
-2166 VIAEGGVR
+2166 VIAEGGMR
-2174 LGNYFWHVELP
+2174 LGNYFWNVELP

-2199 RLLDKPVSEY
+2199 RLLDKPVSAY
-2209 KDLPADEIGR
+2209 KDIPVEDIGR

-2225 VGVKVRF
+2225 VAVKVRF
-2232 DALSSARQAELLADN
+2232 DALSHEKQADLLADN
-2247 PDDYRADTLVEL
+2247 PDGYKADTLVEL

-2285 LVQEGDEGFEVRSW
+2285 LVQEGEEGFEVRSW
-2299 PGSDDKSKTILLD
+2299 PGTDGKSKTILLD
-2312 NPEDAAQQKAIERFI
+2312 NPEDAAQQKSIERFI

-2363 DGAWTYNTNSE
+2363 DGAWTYNANVE

-2392 GESYQKVIDALA
+2392 GESYQQVIDALT

-2416 ELESVEQLVNLRKKI
+2416 ELTSVEKLLNLRKQV
-2431 EGYALGHPDSGRL
+2431 EGYVLGHPDSGRVQ
-2444 EAMNSLLNQV
+2444 AMNALLNQV
-2454 NSRLEEVS
+2454 NSRLEAVS
-2462 VLAVS
+2462 VLVVS

-2477 SRLYDQLD
+2477 SHLYDQLD
-2485 NAHLKQSKH
+2485 NANLKESKH

-2509 NLAKIDQLGGSDA
+2509 NLANIDKLGGSDA
-2522 VLEKVKASV
+2522 VLEKVKAAVS
-2531 NHEYGQAIADTIFA
+2531 HEYGQVVADTIFA
-2545 GLSANELAKDG
+2545 GLSANDLAKDG
-2556 KGIDITGLNRI
+2556 KGIDIAGLNKV
-2567 HQALEQHMSPV
+2567 HQAIEQHMSPV

-2602 GRTQIDAQA
+2602 GRTQLEGQA

-2637 NVATEYQPDLKLRWS
+2637 NVATEDQPDLKLRWS

-2686 RFIEKLN
+2686 RFVEKLN
-2693 AAKGIDAAYKDASE
+2693 AAKGIDASYKDASE

-2717 DMLVSTGIPAH
+2717 DMLASTGIPAH

-2742 DMMDVANRFAQE
+2742 DMMDVANRFAEE

-2768 AKRID
+2768 EKRID

-2819 LSHDPDARYQ
+2819 LSNDPDARYQ

-2847 ADKLIGHTWRPKF
+2847 ADKLIGHIWRPKF

-2891 NDDLDALSGS
+2891 TDVLDALSGN
-2901 EKHKDK
+2901 EKHKEN

-2918 DKVPLSPL
+2918 DKESLSPL

-2933 LYGERDARRKIGD
+2933 LYGEKDARRKIGD

-2954 AVEKG
+2954 AVENG

-2973 TGYYHQGTASSDDET
+2973 TGYYHQGAASSEDET
-2988 STTSGKVVLFL
+2988 SATSGKVVLFL

-3012 IRSHYQKQG
+3012 IRNHYQKQG

-3065 IILHGY
+3065 IIIHGY

-3107 ITAHEVANPAGIVGT
+3107 ITAHEVANPAGIVGA

-3137 KGLPQETPILLLTD
+3137 KGLPKETPILLLTD

-3160 KLRVKLSNS
+3160 KLRAKLAIA
-3169 GFNVTGEQTFYG
+3169 GYNVTGEQTFYG
-3181 HEASNRLMS
+3181 HEASNRLMG
-3190 QYTGQIV
+3190 QYADQIV
-3197 SDLLNTQHIK
+3197 SGLFNAEQAAVEAGEVLKGLEKDFKRYGDALKPDTSVPGKAKDIRTTKDFLNGYKNDHAKDIVDGFRSDMSIKQLVDLFVKGNWSAEQKGALAWEIESRALKVTFQNKSEKYNRLFREIASAGVVDAKATEQLAPQLMLLNLANDGFGGRCDPLSK
-3207 HNEAKLN
+3207 LVLVAKQ
-3214 LEPHGKNYES
+3214 LENDG
-3224 RDLILKPISQ
+3224 Q
-3234 PETVELGMPEV
+3234 V
-3245 DQKVL
+3245 
-3250 ADIAE
+3250 
-3255 RENVI
+3255 
-3260 IGVRPVDEKSKSLI
+3260 GVARQLLE
-3274 ASKMYSSKGLFVK
+3274 KMYSAAAVLSNPTLYSDSEKANASKLLSSLAAIH
-3287 AKSSDWGPMSGFIP
+3287 AKNPMHDTSMKVWQEKLEGKQALTVNGVVEKIT
-3301 VDQSFAKASARR
+3301 DASANGKPV
-3313 DLETFNRHAE
+3313 L
-3323 QSIQSGNAVS
+3323 
-3333 ADLYLNQVRVEELVS
+3333 
-3348 KYHSLTPLEL
+3348 LEL
-3358 DDQSGMYKTTAT
+3358 DAPGHAMAAWAKGSGDDRVYGFYDPNAGIVEFSSAEKFGAYLTRFFGKSDLNMAQGYKLGKNAAGEAIFNRVVVMDGNTLASYKPTFGDKTTMQGILDLPVFDAT
-3370 NGDQSVP
+3370 PIKKPTGGVASDLEALGDK
-3377 FFLNRVTVD
+3377 T
-3386 GNELWQVHY
+3386 
-3395 ITNGELAPFKVIGD
+3395 KV
-3409 PVSKQPMTADYDLL
+3409 V
-3423 TVMYSYGDLGPQDKV
+3423 
-3438 KQPLTWQQWKDSVT
+3438 
-3452 YEDLTPKYKELYSNE
+3452 
-3467 DLYNKKDGASLGNVS
+3467 
-3482 GRLKELKDR
+3482 
-3491 INVDLGR
+3491 VDL
-3498 TNGLEMVHHGAD
+3498 A
-3510 DANPYAV
+3510 
-3517 MADNFPATF
+3517 
-3526 FVPKSLF
+3526 
-3533 AEDGLG
+3533 
-3539 EGKGSIQTYFNVNEQ
+3539 
-3554 GAVVIRNPQEFSD
+3554 
-3567 FQQVT
+3567 
-3572 INASFRASFNDKWN
+3572 
-3586 HGLDEPLF
+3586 
-3594 TTKRKLSHEF
+3594 
-3604 LNKRDQLLKK
+3604 
-3614 LSGGRLDAQDE
+3614 
-3625 TLVALGNPDDVS
+3625 
-3637 GNKAIVAVDV
+3637 
-3647 SQIFTRQEL
+3647 QIFTVQEL
-3656 KERANVFAK
+3656 KERAKVFAK

-3671 QGILDQLDLVHQTV
+3671 QGILDQLDLVHQAKG
-3685 SRDQIVAS
+3685 RDQIAAS
-3693 FELNKKVNAYIAEHP
+3693 FELNKKINAYIAEHP

-3720 EQITSALFIGKMQVA
+3720 EQVTSALFIGKMQIA
-3735 QVDIDAIAQTRPEL
+3735 QAGIDAIAQTRPEL

-3755 VAIEEANGEHRGL
+3755 VAFEEANGKHVGL

-3779 PYLAPKQGYKGETP
+3779 PYLAPKHGYKGETP
-3793 NDLGFDAK
+3793 SDLGFDAK
-3801 YHVDLGDHYADF
+3801 YHVDLSEHYADF

-3863 KEAAKKVD
+3863 KEAAKKAD

-3882 LKKFADKSYLSQLDS
+3882 LKKFADQSYLSQLDS
-3897 DRMDQIEGIY
+3897 DRMDQVEGIY

-3920 RYSGAGYDELTNKL
+3920 RYSGKGYDELTNKL
-3934 AGATGVD
+3934 ASATGVD

-4019 HLDATLFEN
+4019 HLDVTLFEN
-4028 ARANGMRIV
+4028 ARTNGMRIV

-4061 AANNIAVEVLQSLP
+4061 AANNIAVEVLQNLP
-4075 DDEKFVAI
+4075 DGEKFVAI

-4103 HRLDLPALRVSDS
+4103 HRLDLPALKVSDS
-4116 NQFRVEQDDMTLRVV
+4116 NQFTVEQDDVSLRVV

-4139 KLTFKDSLSGAN
+4139 KITFKDSLSGAN
-4151 TAIHNQNVNDWE
+4151 TDLHNKNVNDWE
-4163 RVAVTPTADGGET
+4163 RVVVTPTVDGGET

-4188 DSVVANAAANLA
+4188 DAVAAKAAANLA

-4235 LVGHGRDDSDSNN
+4235 LVGHGRDDSESNN
-4248 THLSGYSAED
+4248 TRLSGYSADE
-4258 LAAKLANFQ
+4258 LAMKLAKFQ
-4267 QSFSQAENINNTPD
+4267 QSFNQAENVSSKPD

-4308 VNGLR
+4308 ANGLR
-4313 VDVSARSSELAVD
+4313 LDVSVRSSELAVD
-4326 ATGRKHT
+4326 ETGRKHT
-4333 KDENGDWIQ
+4333 KDANGNWVQ
-4342 KAETNKV
+4342 KAESNKV
-4349 SLSWNEQGEV
+4349 SLSWNEQGDV
-4359 IAKEERIRNGIAEGD
+4359 VAKDERIHNGIAEGD

-4381 VSDVGEIARGAI
+4381 ISDVDEPARGAI
-4393 GDNNDV
+4393 GDNKDV
-4399 FDAPEKRKVETETS
+4399 FAAPEKRKAETETS
-4413 SSAANNK
+4413 SSSANNK

-4450 GSGGFKSLAFGDNNV
+4450 GTGGFKSLAFGDNNV
-4465 MVHIGNGE
+4465 MIHIGNGE
-4473 SKHSVDMGGY
+4473 SKHSFDIGGY

-4500 NLGQSNDLLVMM
+4500 NKGRSNDLIVMM

-4539 TSGEDQDWLAAQ
+4539 TSGEGKDWLAAQ

-4568 GLDQSSSVDYTCL
+4568 GLDQSSSVDYTSL

-4586 HNERSSRG
+4586 QNERSSRG
-4594 LKHDTEAA
+4594 LKHDAEAA

-4608 QWLSGNSDSSAGK
+4608 QWLSGNGNNDTSK

-4706 LLGQMAGIGAETTLA
+4706 LLGQLAGVGAETTLA
-4721 DIFGVDYTTSGQ
+4721 DIFGVDYTASGH

-4744 VAILTEMLEVIGEF
+4744 VAILKEMLEVIGEF

-4772 LDSLKSGIDMG
+4772 LDSLKAGIKTG
-4783 ADGIQSFA
+4783 ADGIKSFA
-4791 ETHGLKDKAPEEEEN
+4791 ETHGLKEKAPEEEES
-4806 KSAVSVNGTSV
+4806 KPSVSLNGESL
-4817 NSAQGATASD
+4817 NSTQGATVAD
-4827 GNTETAETQ
+4827 GSTETTETP

-4867 ENLKENLTADL
+4867 TNLKENLTADL

-4947 TGGEGSDMGVLMGR
+4947 TGGEGNDMGVLMGR

-4992 FVFGEGGEIDTGL
+4992 FVFGEGGEIDTDS

-5017 RVDTGDGQDYSVTI
+5017 RVDTGDDQDYSVTI

-5040 AGNDFANV
+5040 AGDDFANV

-5088 KFSQFNGEEGRDLMV
+5088 KFSQFNGGEGRDLMV

-5123 GDVIDNLVEDISS
+5123 GDVIDNLVEDIRS

-5159 KLSILRDPVS
+5159 KLSILRDPAS
-5169 ETDQAKFE
+5169 DSDQAKFE

-5184 NDYFDGKR
+5184 SDYFNGNR
-5192 AQMII
+5192 AQVII
-5197 AMGEKDANGE
+5197 AMGEKDATGE
-5207 REYTTLSESS
+5207 REYTTLSESA

-5242 SKSRVAISTA
+5242 SKSRVAITTA

>member
-16 NYSADNGNN
+16 NYSADDGNN
-25 DIVAIGFGGEI
+25 SIVAIGFGGEI

-47 GSIGATVHTGSGNDT
+47 GSIGATVYTGSGNDT

-73 DSTGH
+73 DTTGH

-107 SIDHLGHHGDV
+107 SIDHLGNHGDV
-118 SYGGAAAYNSVK
+118 SYGGAAAYNGIT

-154 HGNLSFA
+154 QGNLSFA

-174 DQYQGSRG
+174 NRYQGSRG
-182 DVSFD
+182 DVTFD

-244 YQQTHGNIRFEGVG
+244 YAQTRGNIRFEGVG
-258 GYNSFYSDVAHGDI
+258 GYNSLYSDVAHGDI

-304 IVLTTAKMHG
+304 IVLTAAQMHG
-314 SWIGSGTHAVTA
+314 LSIDNGNKFHAVTA

-348 NKVRLS
+348 NKVRLY
-354 NDPKT
+354 NDPET

-367 AWYKQGNHLSG
+367 AWFKRGNHLAE

-412 TVHAM
+412 TVHAV

-427 TYANGALIDAKDVVL
+427 TYANGALIDAKDVAL
-442 SDAKM
+442 SEAKM
-447 GGHAISTDGTKVDVQ
+447 GGHAISTDGTTVDVQ
-462 AIKSNRKPNTYVY
+462 AVKSNRKPNTYVY

-492 DAETGV
+492 DPKTGA

-503 RSWYKEGDHTANLAN
+503 RSWYKEGNHTANLAN

-529 MGKGGYSLSALN
+529 MGKGGYSLSDLH
-541 YSVNAIRSMSE
+541 YSVNAVRSTSE

-575 SGDVHF
+575 SGDVRF
-581 SGAGGGNVIKSNVT
+581 NGAGGGNVIKSNVT

-691 KGNGNSRVAMLG
+691 KGNGNSRVVMLG

-711 GSGHGLWLAA
+711 GSGNGLWLAA
-721 GGFNVMTQVGNGEVT
+721 GGFNVMTQVGKGDVA

-749 GEGELTAGMLGGANV
+749 GDGDLTAGMLGGANV
-764 MTHISGDE
+764 ITHISGDNE
-772 QASNT
+772 TSNT

-792 KGDTLA
+792 KGNTIA

-804 NVLTHVGDGSTT
+804 NVLTHVGDGTTT

-863 FTKVGDGTSIAA
+863 FTKVGDGTSIAV

-952 VGNANIFTHI
+952 VGNANIFTHV
-962 GNGST
+962 GSGST
-967 FAAMIGQANV
+967 FAAMIGQANI

-1006 GLFAGEM
+1006 GIFAGEV

-1125 GKANIV
+1125 GKANII

-1138 GINVAWGQANVFTQ
+1138 GVNVAWGQANVFTQ

-1164 EANILT
+1164 EANIIT

-1210 GDGRNVVLAK
+1210 GNGRNVVLAK

-1240 KGNVVTKVGD
+1240 KGNIVTKVGD

-1263 TTTVGNGLSVTAAY
+1263 TTTVGDGLSVTAAY

-1282 NTKVGNGVSVNVA
+1282 NTKVGDGVSVNVA

-1323 IGDGLNINASYAR
+1323 VGDGLNINASYAQ

-1362 LSALFDNVKQTL
+1362 LSALFDNIKQTL

-1384 YLVQGDEAST
+1384 YLVQGDEASS

-1404 ATPEITKLD
+1404 ATPEIIKLD
-1413 GFQMDAIEEVG
+1413 GFQMEAIEEVG

-1443 NEMDNDLNIDGAS
+1443 NKMQNALDVDGSA
-1456 DHAPN
+1456 DQTQAPN

-1466 DFEQGDRGWQSTHG
+1466 DFEQSDFGWSSTHG
-1480 VEASYSGSVY
+1480 VEAYASASSYGL
-1490 GVNGEGHGTRV
+1490 ERDGHGNNV
-1501 TELDTHT
+1501 SELATDQSTT
-1508 NTSLYQDL
+1508 IYQDIQN
-1516 TDLTEGEV
+1516 LTEGEV
-1524 IAVSFD
+1524 IALSFD

-1596 VAKSESSPQANAVS
+1596 VAKSQSSQQANAVS
-1610 EHAKQ
+1610 EHATQ

-1657 DQQAIENN
+1657 DQQALENN

-1679 VTAELTT
+1679 VTAELTK

-1700 TGKSGE
+1700 TGESGD

-1717 DGVQSQI
+1717 DGVQSQL
-1724 DDAKQLASDKMAAAK
+1724 DDAKQLANDKIAAAK
-1739 QTQSDNNSKVKD
+1739 QTQSDNNSKVKE
-1751 SIAKSEAG
+1751 SVAKSEAG
-1759 VAKGEQNRAGAE
+1759 VAQGEQNRAGAE

-1785 ADAVAKSHDAKQAE
+1785 ADAVAKSNDAKQAE

-1825 QAQNDAQGAKQ
+1825 QAQNDAKGTKQ

-1844 QGVAGSGLSGNAHRV
+1844 EGVVGSGLSGNAHSV
-1859 EGAGETG
+1859 EGAGGTG

-1871 DSQTNADGRFS
+1871 DSPTNADGRFS
-1882 DGLTEQ
+1882 EGLSEQ
-1888 ELEAL
+1888 EQEAL

-1908 IRSKNS
+1908 IRGKNS
-1914 GSTITSMFMEANAD
+1914 GSTITSMFTETNSD
-1928 SIVVDTTASQDVV
+1928 SIVVPTTASQDVV
-1941 RKEVR
+1941 RKEIR
-1946 ISGVNLVGLGEAS
+1946 ISGVNLEGLGETS

-2027 VPKDQAQ
+2027 VPKDQAE

-2064 SFETPHAEKSIVSF
+2064 SFEAPHAEKSIVSF

-2154 SVYATGAQHDVY
+2154 SVYATGAQNDVY

-2174 LGNYFWHVELP
+2174 LGNYFWNVELP

-2209 KDLPADEIGR
+2209 KGLPADQIGR
-2219 RLTDAG
+2219 RLTDTG
-2225 VGVKVRF
+2225 VAVKVRF
-2232 DALSSARQAELLADN
+2232 DALSHERQAELLADN
-2247 PDDYRADTLVEL
+2247 PDGYKADTLVEL

-2285 LVQEGDEGFEVRSW
+2285 LVQEGEEGFEVRSW
-2299 PGSDDKSKTILLD
+2299 PGTDGKSKTILLD
-2312 NPEDAAQQKAIERFI
+2312 NPEDAAQQKSIERFI

-2363 DGAWTYNTNSE
+2363 DGAWTYNTNVE
-2374 LMSVTELLDAA
+2374 LMSVNELLDAA
-2385 HVSGKVR
+2385 HVNGKVR
-2392 GESYQKVIDALA
+2392 GESYQQVIDALT
-2404 EYHASTAEHADY
+2404 EYHASTVEHADY
-2416 ELESVEQLVNLRKKI
+2416 ELESVEKLLNLRKQI
-2431 EGYALGHPDSGRL
+2431 EGYVLGHPDSGRV

-2454 NSRLEEVS
+2454 NSRLEEVA

-2485 NAHLKQSKH
+2485 NANLKESKH

-2509 NLAKIDQLGGSDA
+2509 NLANIDKLGGSDA
-2522 VLEKVKASV
+2522 VLEKVKAAV
-2531 NHEYGQAIADTIFA
+2531 THEYGQVVADTIFA
-2545 GLSANELAKDG
+2545 GLSANDLAKDG
-2556 KGIDITGLNRI
+2556 KGIDIAGLNKV
-2567 HQALEQHMSPV
+2567 HQAIEQHMSPV

-2602 GRTQIDAQA
+2602 GRTQLEGQA

-2637 NVATEYQPDLKLRWS
+2637 NVATEDQPDLKLRWS

-2672 NDGFGLNDGETKLK
+2672 NDGFGLKDGETKLK

-2693 AAKGIDAAYKDASE
+2693 AAKGIDASYKDASE

-2717 DMLVSTGIPAH
+2717 DMLASTGIPVH

-2742 DMMDVANRFAQE
+2742 DMMDVANRFAEE

-2768 AKRID
+2768 EKRID

-2819 LSHDPDARYQ
+2819 LSNDPDARYQ

-2891 NDDLDALSGS
+2891 TDVLDALSGN
-2901 EKHKDK
+2901 EKHKEN

-2918 DKVPLSPL
+2918 DKESLSPL

-2933 LYGERDARRKIGD
+2933 LYGEKDARRKIGE

-2954 AVEKG
+2954 AVENG
-2959 ESQKVTLKGEAGRL
+2959 ESQKVTLKGEVGRL
-2973 TGYYHQGTASSDDET
+2973 TGYYHQGAASSEGET
-2988 STTSGKVVLFL
+2988 SATSGKVVLFL

-3012 IRSHYQKQG
+3012 IRNHYQKQG

-3065 IILHGY
+3065 IIIHGY

-3107 ITAHEVANPAGIVGT
+3107 ITAHEVANPAGIVGA

-3137 KGLPQETPILLLTD
+3137 KGLPKETPILLLTD

-3160 KLRVKLSNS
+3160 KLRAKLAIA
-3169 GFNVTGEQTFYG
+3169 GYNVTGEQTFYG
-3181 HEASNRLMS
+3181 HEASNRLMG
-3190 QYTGQIV
+3190 QYADQIV
-3197 SDLLNTQHIK
+3197 SGLFNAEQAAVEAGEVLKGLEKDFKRYGDALKPDTSVPGKSKDIRTTKDFLNGYKNDHAKEIVDGFRSDMSIKQLVDLFVKGNWSAEQKGALAWEIESRALKVTFQNKSEKYNRLFREIASAGVVDAKATEQLAPQLMLLNLSNDGFGGRCDPLSK
-3207 HNEAKLN
+3207 LVLVAKQ
-3214 LEPHGKNYES
+3214 LENDG
-3224 RDLILKPISQ
+3224 Q
-3234 PETVELGMPEV
+3234 V
-3245 DQKVL
+3245 
-3250 ADIAE
+3250 
-3255 RENVI
+3255 
-3260 IGVRPVDEKSKSLI
+3260 GVARQLLE
-3274 ASKMYSSKGLFVK
+3274 KMYSAAAVLSNPTLYSDSEKANASKLLSSLAAIH
-3287 AKSSDWGPMSGFIP
+3287 AKNPMHDTSMKVWQEKLEGKQALTVNGVVEKIT
-3301 VDQSFAKASARR
+3301 DASANGKPV
-3313 DLETFNRHAE
+3313 L
-3323 QSIQSGNAVS
+3323 
-3333 ADLYLNQVRVEELVS
+3333 
-3348 KYHSLTPLEL
+3348 LEL
-3358 DDQSGMYKTTAT
+3358 DAPGHAMAAWAKGSGDDRVYGFYDPNAGIVEFSSAEKFGDYLTRFFGKSDLNMAQSYKLGKNDAGEAIFNRVVVMDGNTLASYKPTFGDKTT
-3370 NGDQSVP
+3370 
-3377 FFLNRVTVD
+3377 
-3386 GNELWQVHY
+3386 
-3395 ITNGELAPFKVIGD
+3395 
-3409 PVSKQPMTADYDLL
+3409 M
-3423 TVMYSYGDLGPQDKV
+3423 
-3438 KQPLTWQQWKDSVT
+3438 
-3452 YEDLTPKYKELYSNE
+3452 
-3467 DLYNKKDGASLGNVS
+3467 
-3482 GRLKELKDR
+3482 
-3491 INVDLGR
+3491 
-3498 TNGLEMVHHGAD
+3498 
-3510 DANPYAV
+3510 
-3517 MADNFPATF
+3517 
-3526 FVPKSLF
+3526 
-3533 AEDGLG
+3533 
-3539 EGKGSIQTYFNVNEQ
+3539 
-3554 GAVVIRNPQEFSD
+3554 
-3567 FQQVT
+3567 
-3572 INASFRASFNDKWN
+3572 
-3586 HGLDEPLF
+3586 
-3594 TTKRKLSHEF
+3594 
-3604 LNKRDQLLKK
+3604 
-3614 LSGGRLDAQDE
+3614 
-3625 TLVALGNPDDVS
+3625 
-3637 GNKAIVAVDV
+3637 
-3647 SQIFTRQEL
+3647 
-3656 KERANVFAK
+3656 
-3665 PIGASY
+3665 
-3671 QGILDQLDLVHQTV
+3671 QGILDLPV
-3685 SRDQIVAS
+3685 
-3693 FELNKKVNAYIAEHP
+3693 
-3708 TSGRNQALTQLK
+3708 
-3720 EQITSALFIGKMQVA
+3720 
-3735 QVDIDAIAQTRPEL
+3735 
-3749 AARIFM
+3749 
-3755 VAIEEANGEHRGL
+3755 
-3768 TDMMVRWANED
+3768 
-3779 PYLAPKQGYKGETP
+3779 
-3793 NDLGFDAK
+3793 FDATPMK
-3801 YHVDLGDHYADF
+3801 KPGALDVDGNA
-3813 KQWLETSQSNG
+3813 
-3824 LLSKATLDESTK
+3824 KAVDDT
-3836 TVHLGYSYQELQ
+3836 
-3848 DLTGVESVQMAFYFL
+3848 
-3863 KEAAKKVD
+3863 KEA
-3871 PISGDSAEMIL
+3871 
-3882 LKKFADKSYLSQLDS
+3882 
-3897 DRMDQIEGIY
+3897 
-3907 RSSHETDVDAWDR
+3907 
-3920 RYSGAGYDELTNKL
+3920 L
-3934 AGATGVD
+3934 AG
-3941 EQLSVLLDDR
+3941 
-3951 KGLLIGEVHGS
+3951 
-3962 DVNGLR
+3962 
-3968 FVNEQMDALKK
+3968 
-3979 QGVTVIGLEH
+3979 
-3989 LRSDLAQPL
+3989 
-3998 IDRYLATGVMSSE
+3998 
-4011 LSAMLKTK
+4011 
-4019 HLDATLFEN
+4019 
-4028 ARANGMRIV
+4028 
-4037 ALDANSSARPNVQ
+4037 
-4050 GTEHGLMYRAG
+4050 
-4061 AANNIAVEVLQSLP
+4061 
-4075 DDEKFVAI
+4075 
-4083 YGKAHLQSH
+4083 GKIL
-4092 KGIEGFVPGIT
+4092 
-4103 HRLDLPALRVSDS
+4103 
-4116 NQFRVEQDDMTLRVV
+4116 
-4131 YDDVANKP
+4131 
-4139 KLTFKDSLSGAN
+4139 
-4151 TAIHNQNVNDWE
+4151 HNQNVNDWE
-4163 RVAVTPTADGGET
+4163 RVVVTPTADGGES

-4188 DSVVANAAANLA
+4188 DDVVAKAAANLA

-4211 LDSDGNYR
+4211 IDSDGNYR

-4235 LVGHGRDDSDSNN
+4235 LVGHGRDDSESNN
-4248 THLSGYSAED
+4248 TRLSGYSADE
-4258 LAAKLANFQ
+4258 LAVKLAKFQ
-4267 QSFSQAENINNTPD
+4267 QSFNQAENINNKPD

-4308 VNGLR
+4308 ANGLR
-4313 VDVSARSSELAVD
+4313 VDVSVRSSELAVD
-4326 ATGRKHT
+4326 EAGRKHT
-4333 KDENGDWIQ
+4333 KDANGDWVQ
-4342 KAETNKV
+4342 KAENNKV
-4349 SLSWNEQGEV
+4349 SLSWDEQGEV
-4359 IAKEERIRNGIAEGD
+4359 VAKDERIRNGIAEGD

-4381 VSDVGEIARGAI
+4381 VSDVDEPARGAI

-4399 FDAPEKRKVETETS
+4399 FDAPEKRKAETETS
-4413 SSAANNK
+4413 SSSANNK

-4445 VGIKV
+4445 MGIKV
-4450 GSGGFKSLAFGDNNV
+4450 GTGGFKSLAFGDNNV

-4473 SKHSVDMGGY
+4473 SKHSFDIGGY

-4500 NLGQSNDLLVMM
+4500 NLGRSNDLIVMM

-4539 TSGEDQDWLAAQ
+4539 TSGEGQDWLAAQ

-4568 GLDQSSSVDYTCL
+4568 GLDQSSSVDYTSL

-4586 HNERSSRG
+4586 QNERSSRG
-4594 LKHDTEAA
+4594 LKHDAEAA

-4608 QWLSGNSDSSAGK
+4608 QWLSGNSDSDTSK

-4706 LLGQMAGIGAETTLA
+4706 LLGQLAGVGAETTLA
-4721 DIFGVDYTTSGQ
+4721 DIFGVDYTASGQ
-4733 IVSRNGEAVDG
+4733 IVSRKGEAVDG
-4744 VAILTEMLEVIGEF
+4744 VAILKEMLEVIGEF
-4758 SGDQLQAFVDPAKL
+4758 SGDQLQAFVDPTKL
-4772 LDSLKSGIDMG
+4772 LDSLKAGINMG
-4783 ADGIQSFA
+4783 ADGIKSFA
-4791 ETHGLKDKAPEEEEN
+4791 ETHGLKEKAPEEEEDN
-4806 KSAVSVNGTSV
+4806 SSVSVNGASV
-4817 NSAQGATASD
+4817 NSAQGATVAD
-4827 GNTETAETQ
+4827 GSTETAETP

-4898 GDINLS
+4898 GDINIS

-4947 TGGEGSDMGVLMGR
+4947 TGGEGNDMGVLMGR

-4992 FVFGEGGEIDTGL
+4992 FVFGEGGEIDTGS

-5017 RVDTGDGQDYSVTI
+5017 RVDTGDDQDYSVTI

-5088 KFSQFNGEEGRDLMV
+5088 KFSQFNGGEGRDLMV

-5123 GDVIDNLVEDISS
+5123 GDVIDNLVEDIRS

-5159 KLSILRDPVS
+5159 KLSILRDPAS
-5169 ETDQAKFE
+5169 DSDQAKFE

-5184 NDYFDGKR
+5184 SDYFNGNR
-5192 AQMII
+5192 AQVII
-5197 AMGEKDANGE
+5197 AMGEKDATGE
-5207 REYTTLSESS
+5207 REYTTLSESA

-5242 SKSRVAISTA
+5242 SKSRVAITTA

>member
-16 NYSADNGNN
+16 NYSADDGNN
-25 DIVAIGFGGEI
+25 NIVAIGFGGQI

-47 GSIGATVHTGSGNDT
+47 GSIGATVYTGSGNDT
-62 VVGGSAYLRVE
+62 VVGGSAYLKVE

-78 LSVKGAAGY
+78 LTVKGAAGY

-107 SIDHLGHHGDV
+107 SIDHLGNHGDV
-118 SYGGAAAYNSVK
+118 SYGGAAAYNGIT
-130 RKGLSGNVTFKG
+130 RKGLSGNVTFAG

-154 HGNLSFA
+154 QGNLSFT

-174 DQYQGSRG
+174 NRYQGSHG
-182 DVSFD
+182 DVTFD

-200 TGNITFR
+200 TSNITFR

-233 RIERTRQAEDV
+233 RIERTHQAEDV
-244 YQQTHGNIRFEGVG
+244 YTQTRGNIRFEGVG
-258 GYNSFYSDVAHGDI
+258 GYNSLYSDVAHGDI

-279 YNTIT
+279 YNTII
-284 RKGSGSSF
+284 RKGSGNDF
-292 DAQGM
+292 AKEGM
-297 EYAKAED
+297 TNAKADE
-304 IVLTTAKMHG
+304 IVLTKAVMSG
-314 SWIGSGTHAVTA
+314 SWIGQDHHVTA
-326 VKSEREPN
+326 VKSASEPN
-334 TYLFAI
+334 TYLFAF
-340 ADGTYTKI
+340 ADSTYTKI
-348 NKVRLS
+348 NKVQLR
-354 NDPKT
+354 NDPQT
-359 GKLKYYSE
+359 GELKYYST
-367 AWYKQGNHLSG
+367 AWYKEGNHLSN
-378 LARSDVSSAGGFEV
+378 LANQDISDNGGFTAV
-392 NPINGGYTLSNIAV
+392 NINGAYTLSDLKV
-406 EHQQSL
+406 EHQQSV
-412 TVHAM
+412 TVHAV
-417 EKDLTEYEWV
+417 EKSLTEYEWV
-427 TYANGALIDAKDVVL
+427 TYANGAVIDAKEVSL

-447 GGHAISTDGTKVDVQ
+447 GGHAIYADGTKVDVK
-462 AIKSNRKPNTYVY
+462 AVKSNRQPNTYIY

-492 DAETGV
+492 DPETGA

-503 RSWYKEGDHTANLAN
+503 RSWYKEGDHTANIAN
-518 EDISSANGYHS
+518 QDISSATGYNP
-529 MGKGGYSLSALN
+529 MGKGGYSLSDLH
-541 YSVNAIRSMSE
+541 YSVNAVRSTSE
-552 TVADIDEYT
+552 TVADIEEYT
-561 DQTLFKPATDSGES
+561 DQTLFKPANDSGES
-575 SGDVHF
+575 SGDVRF
-581 SGAGGGNVIKSNVT
+581 NGAGGGNVIKSNVT
-595 RGNVYFNGGGIAN
+595 RGNVHFNGGGIAN

-646 ANVLVHQSKQGK
+646 ANVLVHQSQQGK

-672 IGDGQY
+672 LGDGQY
-678 LAHLLAYGNISVH
+678 LAHLLAYGNISVQ
-691 KGNGNSRVAMLG
+691 KGSGDSRVVMLG

-711 GSGHGLWLAA
+711 GSGNGLWLAA
-721 GGFNVMTQVGNGEVT
+721 GGFNVMTQVGKGDVAA
-736 SVLAGG
+736 VLAGG
-742 ANVLTKV
+742 ANVLTKM
-749 GEGELTAGMLGGANV
+749 GEGELTSGMLGGANV
-764 MTHISGDE
+764 ITHISNDD
-772 QASNT
+772 QLSNT

-792 KGDTLA
+792 KGNTLA

-804 NVLTHVGDGSTT
+804 NVLTHVGDGTTT

-863 FTKVGDGTSIAA
+863 FTKVGDGTSIAV

-962 GNGST
+962 GHGST
-967 FAAMIGQANV
+967 FAAMIGQANI

-984 LTAALMVGKANIY
+984 LTAALMVGKANIM

-1006 GLFAGEM
+1006 GLFAGEV

-1102 LLISDIGNVMTHVGD
+1102 LLISDVGNVMTHVGD

-1125 GKANIV
+1125 GKANLI

-1138 GINVAWGQANVFTQ
+1138 GVNIAWGQANVFTQ

-1164 EANILT
+1164 EANLIT

-1178 SVVQGKANIIT
+1178 SVVQGQANIIT

-1210 GDGRNVVLAK
+1210 GHGQNVVLAK

-1240 KGNVVTKVGD
+1240 KGNIVTKVGD
-1250 GMQVTAAKGKANI
+1250 GMQVTAAKGQANI

-1282 NTKVGNGVSVNVA
+1282 NTKVGDGVSVNVA

-1323 IGDGLNINASYAR
+1323 VGDGLNINASYAQ

-1362 LSALFDNVKQTL
+1362 LSALFDNIKQTV

-1384 YLVQGDEAST
+1384 YLVQGDEASS
-1394 SGTQKGRGAI
+1394 SGTHKGRGAI

-1413 GFQMDAIEEVG
+1413 GFQMDAIKEVS

-1429 SLTGSVTKVDTPDL
+1429 SLTGCVTKVDTPDL
-1443 NEMDNDLNIDGAS
+1443 NKMQHALNVDDSSVQAS
-1456 DHAPN
+1456 N

-1466 DFEQGDRGWQSTHG
+1466 DFELGEHGWQSTHG
-1480 VEASYSGSVY
+1480 VEASYAGSVY
-1490 GVNGEGHGTRV
+1490 GVEGEGHGARV
-1501 TELDTHT
+1501 TELDTYT

-1516 TDLTEGEV
+1516 ANLAQGEV

-1551 VFSSSGDASAWQQKT
+1551 VFSSSGDESAWQQKT
-1566 LKLTAHAGSNR
+1566 LKLTAQAGSNR

-1596 VAKSESSPQANAVS
+1596 VAKSESSQQANAIR
-1610 EHAKQ
+1610 EHATQ
-1615 NQASQ
+1615 NPAAQ

-1657 DQQAIENN
+1657 DQQALENN
-1665 GQAQRDAVKEESEA
+1665 GQAQRDAVQEESEA
-1679 VTAELTT
+1679 ITAELTK

-1692 VLDGQATH
+1692 VLDSQATH
-1700 TGKSGE
+1700 TGESGD
-1706 QWRNDFAGGLL
+1706 QWRNEFASGLL
-1717 DGVQSQI
+1717 AGVQTQL
-1724 DDAKQLASDKMAAAK
+1724 DDAKQLANGKIAEAK
-1739 QTQSDNNSKVKD
+1739 QTHADNQNKVKD
-1751 SIAKSEAG
+1751 AVAKSEAG

-1771 QDIAEAKADAETRK
+1771 QDIADAQADAEKRQ
-1785 ADAVAKSHDAKQAE
+1785 ADALAKGKDAQQAE
-1799 SDAHSAA
+1799 SDAHHAV
-1806 NDAQSRGDRDA
+1806 NNAQSRGDRDVQV
-1817 MNAENKAN
+1817 AENKAN
-1825 QAQNDAQGAKQ
+1825 QAQADAQGAKQ

-1844 QGVAGSGLSGNAHRV
+1844 QGVTGSGLSGNAHSV
-1859 EGAGETG
+1859 EGAGETD
-1866 SHVNT
+1866 SHVKT

-1882 DGLTEQ
+1882 EGLTEQ
-1888 ELEAL
+1888 EQEAL

-1899 VNRLQINAG
+1899 VNRLQISSG
-1908 IRSKNS
+1908 IRAKNS
-1914 GSTITSMFMEANAD
+1914 VSSMTSMFSETNSK
-1928 SIVVDTTASQDVV
+1928 SIVVPTKVSPEPDRQEVTRRD
-1941 RKEVR
+1941 VR
-1946 ISGVNLVGLGEAS
+1946 ISGVNL
-1959 HDSAESL
+1959 ESL
-1966 VAARAEKVANLYRWL
+1966 SAVQGSQPTGQLASKS
-1981 DTDNDVA
+1981 
-1988 TDKYVPVPGFERVD
+1988 VPGFKSHFASTSIGIENELSGLVVVLPKNSAQTFGYVHDSQGNPLFMLTKDMNQGGYSNPVGINDIQGVNNWQTHTIELVTYPSEISDTAAIESRKEAMLWLAKEFTD
-2002 ADVSDEVK
+2002 HINQSNHQSLPHLVSDDG
-2010 QRMIQS
+2010 RF
-2016 MSGYIEHTDNQ
+2016 
-2027 VPKDQAQ
+2027 
-2034 ALATLFV
+2034 TLV
-2041 ESTLDYDW
+2041 ISN
-2049 DKRVEFLTKLESYGY
+2049 S
-2064 SFETPHAEKSIVSF
+2064 
-2078 WSGKNFK
+2078 
-2085 QYRDVLDN
+2085 
-2093 AQTDGK
+2093 
-2099 KVVYDIDVKGNAFAI
+2099 
-2114 DLNKHLMRWGG
+2114 KHLIAAGNG
-2125 LFLDPDNAEQNQ
+2125 T
-2137 LKSSIDA
+2137 SIDA
-2144 ATFSNTGFWS
+2144 QGKTIGMTPSGQQATMAISAKEFGTSSSSEVRLLESAPWYQAGLRDEFLANAKNTTLDDPATAQNVYAYLT
-2154 SVYATGAQHDVY
+2154 SVYSKTADLAKEYGIYINDWDPASEGFSPNAQGLTDPKVKNAWSILPRTKPVRMLELLSAEDSRY
-2166 VIAEGGVR
+2166 VRQQIAEKLKGTYSESLAKNVFEYFQYGGEVA
-2174 LGNYFWHVELP
+2174 GHGINNATTGSVQQPEP
-2185 ALRQLQREGLVGEI
+2185 AVLFEFRSVPSALSDFVP
-2199 RLLDKPVSEY
+2199 KTAS
-2209 KDLPADEIGR
+2209 
-2219 RLTDAG
+2219 T
-2225 VGVKVRF
+2225 VKVDVKALDHFDSASRKAIITEVNALVSGSEDF
-2232 DALSSARQAELLADN
+2232 DAWYQEYRASKGQPPVKNPKSSASANHKAEWLMTQHAEQWAKITAPYTDNHETLTSTKLASNDKE
-2247 PDDYRADTLVEL
+2247 EL
-2259 DVKLSAIDSMLRES
+2259 HALGETSNLEHNKQQENVASIINTMLNDM
-2273 LPFYSLRTERNL
+2273 LPFYALRTERNL
-2285 LVQEGDEGFEVRSW
+2285 LVQEGDEGFEVRAW
-2299 PGSDDKSKTILLD
+2299 PGTEDKSKTIILED
-2312 NPEDAAQQKAIERFI
+2312 PEDAAQHKAIERFI

-2348 LSHHDGRTRILAQKE
+2348 ISHHEGRTHVLAQKV
-2363 DGAWTYNTNSE
+2363 DGAWQYNATVE

-2385 HVSGKVR
+2385 NVTGKIR
-2392 GESYQKVIDALA
+2392 GESYQQVIDALTD
-2404 EYHASTAEHADY
+2404 YHASITEHADY
-2416 ELESVEQLVNLRKKI
+2416 EPESVEKLLNLRKKI
-2431 EGYALGHPDSGRL
+2431 EGYVLGHPDSGRV

-2454 NSRLEEVS
+2454 NTRLDEVS
-2462 VLAVS
+2462 LLSVA
-2467 EQSIKAHDSF
+2467 EQTIQAQDSF
-2477 SRLYDQLD
+2477 SRLYDQLEAA
-2485 NAHLKQSKH
+2485 NLKESKH
-2494 LYLDGNGDFVTKGKG
+2494 LYLDQNGDFVTKGKG
-2509 NLAKIDQLGGSDA
+2509 NLANIDLLGSREA
-2522 VLEKVKASV
+2522 VLEKVKLTVS
-2531 NHEYGQAIADTIFA
+2531 NEYGQTVADTIFA
-2545 GLSANELAKDG
+2545 GLSAKDLAKDG
-2556 KGIDITGLNRI
+2556 KGIDIAGLNKV
-2567 HQALEQHMSPV
+2567 HQAIEQHLSPV
-2578 SATMY
+2578 SATLY

-2602 GRTQIDAQA
+2602 GRTQLEGQA
-2611 AADFNK
+2611 AADFNQ

-2623 WPLGSKSSNIRNIF
+2623 WPLGSKSSNISNIL
-2637 NVATEYQPDLKLRWS
+2637 NVATKDQPDLKLRWS

-2660 NDTLEHDMASEE
+2660 NDTLEHDVASEE
-2672 NDGFGLNDGETKLK
+2672 NDGFGLHDGDIKLK

-2693 AAKGIDAAYKDASE
+2693 AAKGIDASFKEASE

-2717 DMLVSTGIPAH
+2717 DMLETTGIPAH
-2728 VFQPFVDQWNDTSY
+2728 VFQPFVEQWNDTSY

-2754 LQKQAQASGDPALV
+2754 LRLQAQRSDDPELLE
-2768 AKRID
+2768 KRIG
-2773 NVVRLFAERALEEIE
+2773 NVIRQFAERALEEIE
-2788 AFKASQADEGRV
+2788 TFKASQADQGRV

-2811 AMQAEWNR
+2811 AMQAEWHR
-2819 LSHDPDARYQ
+2819 LSNDPDARYQ

-2847 ADKLIGHTWRPKF
+2847 ADKLIGHTWLPKF

-2891 NDDLDALSGS
+2891 TDVLDALSGN
-2901 EKHKDK
+2901 EKPKEN

-2918 DKVPLSPL
+2918 DKESLSPL

-2933 LYGERDARRKIGD
+2933 LYGDKEARRKIGE

-2959 ESQKVTLKGEAGRL
+2959 ESQKITLQGEAGRL
-2973 TGYYHQGTASSDDET
+2973 TGYYHQGTAPSEGET
-2988 STTSGKVVLFL
+2988 SSPSGKVVLFL

-3012 IRSHYQKQG
+3012 IRNHYQKQG

-3065 IILHGY
+3065 IIIHGY

-3107 ITAHEVANPAGIVGT
+3107 ITAHEVANPAGIVGA

-3137 KGLPQETPILLLTD
+3137 EGLPKETSILLLTD
-3151 NEGLGEEGE
+3151 NEGLGNEGE
-3160 KLRVKLSNS
+3160 KLRTKLTAS
-3169 GFNVTGEQTFYG
+3169 GYNVTGEQTFYG

-3190 QYTGQIV
+3190 QYADQIV
-3197 SDLLNTQHIK
+3197 SGFSSSASVDEDLDQQGLDTTSTKDQGISNKNDHLQVVDSK
-3207 HNEAKLN
+3207 EA
-3214 LEPHGKNYES
+3214 
-3224 RDLILKPISQ
+3224 
-3234 PETVELGMPEV
+3234 
-3245 DQKVL
+3245 L
-3250 ADIAE
+3250 ADGKILH
-3255 RENVI
+3255 NQDVN
-3260 IGVRPVDEKSKSLI
+3260 S
-3274 ASKMYSSKGLFVK
+3274 
-3287 AKSSDWGPMSGFIP
+3287 WGP
-3301 VDQSFAKASARR
+3301 
-3313 DLETFNRHAE
+3313 
-3323 QSIQSGNAVS
+3323 
-3333 ADLYLNQVRVEELVS
+3333 
-3348 KYHSLTPLEL
+3348 
-3358 DDQSGMYKTTAT
+3358 
-3370 NGDQSVP
+3370 
-3377 FFLNRVTVD
+3377 
-3386 GNELWQVHY
+3386 
-3395 ITNGELAPFKVIGD
+3395 IT
-3409 PVSKQPMTADYDLL
+3409 
-3423 TVMYSYGDLGPQDKV
+3423 
-3438 KQPLTWQQWKDSVT
+3438 
-3452 YEDLTPKYKELYSNE
+3452 
-3467 DLYNKKDGASLGNVS
+3467 
-3482 GRLKELKDR
+3482 
-3491 INVDLGR
+3491 
-3498 TNGLEMVHHGAD
+3498 
-3510 DANPYAV
+3510 
-3517 MADNFPATF
+3517 
-3526 FVPKSLF
+3526 
-3533 AEDGLG
+3533 
-3539 EGKGSIQTYFNVNEQ
+3539 
-3554 GAVVIRNPQEFSD
+3554 
-3567 FQQVT
+3567 
-3572 INASFRASFNDKWN
+3572 
-3586 HGLDEPLF
+3586 
-3594 TTKRKLSHEF
+3594 
-3604 LNKRDQLLKK
+3604 
-3614 LSGGRLDAQDE
+3614 
-3625 TLVALGNPDDVS
+3625 
-3637 GNKAIVAVDV
+3637 
-3647 SQIFTRQEL
+3647 
-3656 KERANVFAK
+3656 
-3665 PIGASY
+3665 
-3671 QGILDQLDLVHQTV
+3671 
-3685 SRDQIVAS
+3685 
-3693 FELNKKVNAYIAEHP
+3693 
-3708 TSGRNQALTQLK
+3708 
-3720 EQITSALFIGKMQVA
+3720 
-3735 QVDIDAIAQTRPEL
+3735 
-3749 AARIFM
+3749 
-3755 VAIEEANGEHRGL
+3755 
-3768 TDMMVRWANED
+3768 
-3779 PYLAPKQGYKGETP
+3779 
-3793 NDLGFDAK
+3793 
-3801 YHVDLGDHYADF
+3801 
-3813 KQWLETSQSNG
+3813 
-3824 LLSKATLDESTK
+3824 
-3836 TVHLGYSYQELQ
+3836 
-3848 DLTGVESVQMAFYFL
+3848 
-3863 KEAAKKVD
+3863 
-3871 PISGDSAEMIL
+3871 
-3882 LKKFADKSYLSQLDS
+3882 
-3897 DRMDQIEGIY
+3897 
-3907 RSSHETDVDAWDR
+3907 
-3920 RYSGAGYDELTNKL
+3920 
-3934 AGATGVD
+3934 
-3941 EQLSVLLDDR
+3941 
-3951 KGLLIGEVHGS
+3951 
-3962 DVNGLR
+3962 
-3968 FVNEQMDALKK
+3968 
-3979 QGVTVIGLEH
+3979 
-3989 LRSDLAQPL
+3989 
-3998 IDRYLATGVMSSE
+3998 
-4011 LSAMLKTK
+4011 
-4019 HLDATLFEN
+4019 
-4028 ARANGMRIV
+4028 
-4037 ALDANSSARPNVQ
+4037 
-4050 GTEHGLMYRAG
+4050 
-4061 AANNIAVEVLQSLP
+4061 
-4075 DDEKFVAI
+4075 
-4083 YGKAHLQSH
+4083 
-4092 KGIEGFVPGIT
+4092 
-4103 HRLDLPALRVSDS
+4103 
-4116 NQFRVEQDDMTLRVV
+4116 
-4131 YDDVANKP
+4131 
-4139 KLTFKDSLSGAN
+4139 
-4151 TAIHNQNVNDWE
+4151 
-4163 RVAVTPTADGGET
+4163 VTPTTDGGET

-4188 DSVVANAAANLA
+4188 DDVVAKAAANLA

-4235 LVGHGRDDSDSNN
+4235 LVGHGRDHSESNN
-4248 THLSGYSAED
+4248 TRLSGYSADE
-4258 LAAKLANFQ
+4258 LAVKLAKFQ
-4267 QSFSQAENINNTPD
+4267 QSFNQAENINNKPD

-4308 VNGLR
+4308 ANGLR
-4313 VDVSARSSELAVD
+4313 VDVSVRSSELAVD
-4326 ATGRKHT
+4326 EAGRKHT
-4333 KDENGDWIQ
+4333 KDANGDWVQ
-4342 KAETNKV
+4342 KAENNKV
-4349 SLSWNEQGEV
+4349 SLSWDAQGEV
-4359 IAKEERIRNGIAEGD
+4359 VAKDERIRNGIAEGD

-4381 VSDVGEIARGAI
+4381 VSDVDEPARGAI
-4393 GDNNDV
+4393 GDNSDV
-4399 FDAPEKRKVETETS
+4399 FDAPEKRKPETEVIANS
-4413 SSAANNK
+4413 SSSNQ
-4420 LSYSGNIQVNVGDG
+4420 LSYSGNIQVNVGEG

-4450 GSGGFKSLAFGDNNV
+4450 GTGGFKSLAFGDNNV
-4465 MVHIGNGE
+4465 MVHIGDGE
-4473 SKHSVDMGGY
+4473 SKHSVDIGGY

-4488 AQMFIGNRNVSF
+4488 AQMFLGNRNVSF
-4500 NLGQSNDLLVMM
+4500 NFGHSNDLILMM

-4539 TSGEDQDWLAAQ
+4539 TSGEGEDWLAAQ

-4568 GLDQSSSVDYTCL
+4568 GLDQSSSVDYTHL
-4581 VELDS
+4581 VQLNS
-4586 HNERSSRG
+4586 QNERDSRG
-4594 LKHDTEAA
+4594 LKHDAEAT

-4608 QWLSGNSDSSAGK
+4608 QWLSGNGNSGTSQ

-4680 QFSATGQAKTTFTYT
+4680 QFTATGQAKTTFTYT
-4695 PEDLPRQLKNK
+4695 PQDLPRQLKNK
-4706 LLGQMAGIGAETTLA
+4706 LLGQLAGVGAETTLA
-4721 DIFGVDYTTSGQ
+4721 DIFGVDYTASGQ
-4733 IVSRNGEAVDG
+4733 IVSRNGQAVDG
-4744 VAILTEMLEVIGEF
+4744 VAILKEMLEVIGEF

-4772 LDSLKSGIDMG
+4772 LDSLKAGIDMG
-4783 ADGIQSFA
+4783 ADGIKSFA
-4791 ETHGLKDKAPEEEEN
+4791 ETHGLKEKAPEEEKDN
-4806 KSAVSVNGTSV
+4806 SSVSVNGANV
-4817 NSAQGATASD
+4817 NSAQGATVAD

-4867 ENLKENLTADL
+4867 ENLKQNLTADL

-4898 GDINLS
+4898 GDINIS

-4947 TGGEGSDMGVLMGR
+4947 TGGEGNDMGVLMGR

-4992 FVFGEGGEIDTGL
+4992 FVFGEGGEIDTGS

-5017 RVDTGDGQDYSVTI
+5017 RVDTGDEQDYSVTI

-5056 ASAGNDVVK
+5056 AGAGNDVVK

-5075 GEGED
+5075 GDGDD

-5088 KFSQFNGEEGRDLMV
+5088 KFSQFNGGEGRDLMV

-5123 GDVIDNLVEDISS
+5123 GDVIDNLVEDIRS

-5159 KLSILRDPVS
+5159 KLSILRDPS
-5169 ETDQAKFE
+5169 NDSDQSKFE

-5184 NDYFDGKR
+5184 SDYFNGNR
-5192 AQMII
+5192 AQVVIGMS
-5197 AMGEKDANGE
+5197 EKDLSGE
-5207 REYTTLSESS
+5207 REYTMLSDSA

-5223 AMSGFDPQAG
+5223 AMSGFEPQAG
-5233 DNGFIDNLD
+5233 DNGFIDSLE
-5242 SKSRVAISTA
+5242 SKSQAAISMA
-5252 WADVVH
+5252 WSDVVH
-5258 KKGITV
+5258 KKGLMV

>member
-1 MGKPFWRSVEYFFTG
+1 MVFYLIPKRRVWLMGKPFWRSVEYFFTG
-16 NYSADNGNN
+16 NYSADDGNN
-25 DIVAIGFGGEI
+25 NIVAIGFGGQI

-47 GSIGATVHTGSGNDT
+47 GSIGATVYTGSGNDT
-62 VVGGSAYLRVE
+62 VVGGSAYLKVE

-78 LSVKGAAGY
+78 LTVKGAAGY

-107 SIDHLGHHGDV
+107 SIDHLGNHGDV
-118 SYGGAAAYNSVK
+118 NYGGAAAYNGIT
-130 RKGLSGNVTFKG
+130 RKGLSGNVTFAG
-142 AGGYNALWHETN
+142 AGGYNTLWHETN
-154 HGNLSFA
+154 QGNLSFT

-174 DQYQGSRG
+174 NRYQGSHG
-182 DVSFD
+182 DVTFD

-233 RIERTRQAEDV
+233 RIERTHQAEDV
-244 YQQTHGNIRFEGVG
+244 YTQTRGNIRFEGVG
-258 GYNSFYSDVAHGDI
+258 GYNSLYSDVAHGDI
-272 HFSGGGA
+272 YFSGGGA
-279 YNTIT
+279 YNTII
-284 RKGSGSSF
+284 RKGSGNDF
-292 DAQGM
+292 AKEGM
-297 EYAKAED
+297 TNAKADE
-304 IVLTTAKMHG
+304 IVLTKAVMSG
-314 SWIGSGTHAVTA
+314 SWIGQDHHVTA
-326 VKSEREPN
+326 VKSASEPN
-334 TYLFAI
+334 TYLFAF
-340 ADGTYTKI
+340 ADSTYTKI
-348 NKVRLS
+348 NKVQLR
-354 NDPKT
+354 NDPQT
-359 GKLKYYSE
+359 GELKYYST
-367 AWYKQGNHLSG
+367 AWYKEGNHLSN
-378 LARSDVSSAGGFEV
+378 LANQDISDNGGFTAV
-392 NPINGGYTLSNIAV
+392 NINGAYTLSDLKV
-406 EHQQSL
+406 EHQQSV
-412 TVHAM
+412 TVHAV
-417 EKDLTEYEWV
+417 EKSLTEYEWV
-427 TYANGALIDAKDVVL
+427 TYANGAVIDAKEVSL

-447 GGHAISTDGTKVDVQ
+447 GGHAIYADGTKVDVK
-462 AIKSNRKPNTYVY
+462 AVKSNRKPNTYIY

-492 DAETGV
+492 DPETGA

-503 RSWYKEGDHTANLAN
+503 RSWYKEGDHTANIAN
-518 EDISSANGYHS
+518 QDISSATGYNP
-529 MGKGGYSLSALN
+529 MGKGGYSLSDLH
-541 YSVNAIRSMSE
+541 YSVNAVRSTSE
-552 TVADIDEYT
+552 TVADIEEYT
-561 DQTLFKPATDSGES
+561 DQTLFKPANDSGES
-575 SGDVHF
+575 SGDVRF
-581 SGAGGGNVIKSNVT
+581 NGAGGGNVIKSNVT
-595 RGNVYFNGGGIAN
+595 RGNVHFNGGGIAN

-646 ANVLVHQSKQGK
+646 ANVLVHQSQQGK

-672 IGDGQY
+672 LGDGQY
-678 LAHLLAYGNISVH
+678 LAHLLAYGNISVQ
-691 KGNGNSRVAMLG
+691 KGSGDSRVVMLG

-711 GSGHGLWLAA
+711 GSGNGLWLAA
-721 GGFNVMTQVGNGEVT
+721 GGFNVMTQVGKGDVAA
-736 SVLAGG
+736 VLAGG
-742 ANVLTKV
+742 ANVLTKM
-749 GEGELTAGMLGGANV
+749 GEGELTSGMLGGANV
-764 MTHISGDE
+764 ITHISNDD
-772 QASNT
+772 QLSNT
-777 TAVALGGANILTKKG
+777 TAVALGGANILSKKG
-792 KGDTLA
+792 KGNTLA

-804 NVLTHVGDGSTT
+804 NVLTHVGDGTTT

-831 GDTTGIMLGVGNV
+831 GDTTGILLGVGNV
-844 LTHVGDGQTLGV
+844 LTHVGDDQTLGV

-863 FTKVGDGTSIAA
+863 FTKVGDGTSIAV

-962 GNGST
+962 GHGST
-967 FAAMIGQANV
+967 FAAMIGQANI

-984 LTAALMVGKANIY
+984 LTAALMVGKANIM

-1006 GLFAGEM
+1006 GLFAGEV
-1013 NVMTKVGNGTTLAA
+1013 NVMTKVGNGSTLAA

-1102 LLISDIGNVMTHVGD
+1102 LLISDVGNVMTHVGD

-1125 GKANIV
+1125 GKANLI

-1138 GINVAWGQANVFTQ
+1138 GVNVAWGQANVFTQ

-1164 EANILT
+1164 EANLIT

-1178 SVVQGKANIIT
+1178 SVVQGEANIIT

-1210 GDGRNVVLAK
+1210 GHGQNVVLAK

-1240 KGNVVTKVGD
+1240 KGNIVTKVGD
-1250 GMQVTAAKGKANI
+1250 GMQVTAAKGQANI
-1263 TTTVGNGLSVTAAY
+1263 TTTVGNGLNVTAAY

-1282 NTKVGNGVSVNVA
+1282 NTKVGDGVSVNVA

-1323 IGDGLNINASYAR
+1323 VGDGLNINASYAQ

-1362 LSALFDNVKQTL
+1362 LSALFDNIKQTV

-1384 YLVQGDEAST
+1384 YLVQGDEASS
-1394 SGTQKGRGAI
+1394 SGTHKGRGAI

-1413 GFQMDAIEEVG
+1413 GFQMDAIKEVG

-1443 NEMDNDLNIDGAS
+1443 NKMQHALNVDDS
-1456 DHAPN
+1456 SVQAPN

-1466 DFEQGDRGWQSTHG
+1466 DFELGEHGWQSTHG
-1480 VEASYSGSVY
+1480 VEASYAGSVY
-1490 GVNGEGHGTRV
+1490 GVEGEGHGARV
-1501 TELDTHT
+1501 TELDTYT

-1516 TDLTEGEV
+1516 ANLAQGEV

-1551 VFSSSGDASAWQQKT
+1551 VFSSSGDESAWQQKT
-1566 LKLTAHAGSNR
+1566 LKLTAQAGSNR

-1596 VAKSESSPQANAVS
+1596 VATSESSQQANAIR
-1610 EHAKQ
+1610 EHATQ
-1615 NQASQ
+1615 NPAAQ

-1657 DQQAIENN
+1657 DQQALGNN
-1665 GQAQRDAVKEESEA
+1665 GQAQRDAVQEESEA
-1679 VTAELTT
+1679 ITAELTK

-1700 TGKSGE
+1700 TGESGD
-1706 QWRNDFAGGLL
+1706 QWRNEFASGLL
-1717 DGVQSQI
+1717 AGVQTQL
-1724 DDAKQLASDKMAAAK
+1724 DDAKQLANDKIAEAK
-1739 QTQSDNNSKVKD
+1739 QTHADNQNKVKD
-1751 SIAKSEAG
+1751 AVAKSEAG

-1771 QDIAEAKADAETRK
+1771 QDIADAQADAEKRK
-1785 ADAVAKSHDAKQAE
+1785 ADALAKGKDAQQAE
-1799 SDAHSAA
+1799 SDAHHAV
-1806 NDAQSRGDRDA
+1806 NNAQSRGDRDVQV
-1817 MNAENKAN
+1817 AENKAN
-1825 QAQNDAQGAKQ
+1825 QAQADAQGAKQ

-1844 QGVAGSGLSGNAHRV
+1844 QGVTGSGLSGNAHSV
-1859 EGAGETG
+1859 EGAGETD

-1882 DGLTEQ
+1882 EGLTEQ
-1888 ELEAL
+1888 EQEAL

-1908 IRSKNS
+1908 IRAKNS
-1914 GSTITSMFMEANAD
+1914 VSSMTSMFSETNSK
-1928 SIVVDTTASQDVV
+1928 SIVVPTKVSPEPERQEVTRRD
-1941 RKEVR
+1941 VR
-1946 ISGVNLVGLGEAS
+1946 ISGVNL
-1959 HDSAESL
+1959 ESL
-1966 VAARAEKVANLYRWL
+1966 SAVQGSQPTGQLASKS
-1981 DTDNDVA
+1981 
-1988 TDKYVPVPGFERVD
+1988 VPGFKSHFASTSIGIENELSGLVVVLPKNSAQTFGYVHDSQGNPLFMLTKDMSQGGYSNPVGINDIQGVNNWQTHTIELVTYPSEISDKAAIESRKEAMLWLAKEFTD
-2002 ADVSDEVK
+2002 HINQSNHQSLPHLVSDDG
-2010 QRMIQS
+2010 RF
-2016 MSGYIEHTDNQ
+2016 
-2027 VPKDQAQ
+2027 
-2034 ALATLFV
+2034 TLV
-2041 ESTLDYDW
+2041 ISN
-2049 DKRVEFLTKLESYGY
+2049 S
-2064 SFETPHAEKSIVSF
+2064 
-2078 WSGKNFK
+2078 
-2085 QYRDVLDN
+2085 
-2093 AQTDGK
+2093 
-2099 KVVYDIDVKGNAFAI
+2099 
-2114 DLNKHLMRWGG
+2114 KHLIAAGNG
-2125 LFLDPDNAEQNQ
+2125 T
-2137 LKSSIDA
+2137 SIDA
-2144 ATFSNTGFWS
+2144 QGKTIGMTPSGQQATMAISAKEFGTSSSPEVRLLESAPWYQAGLRDEFLANAKNTTLDDPATAQNVYAYLT
-2154 SVYATGAQHDVY
+2154 SVYSKTADLAKEYGIYINDWDPASEGFSPNAQGLTDPKVKNAWSILPRTKPVRMLELLSAEDSRY
-2166 VIAEGGVR
+2166 VRQQIAEKLKGTYSESLAKNVFEYFQYGGEVA
-2174 LGNYFWHVELP
+2174 GHGINNATTGSVQQPEP
-2185 ALRQLQREGLVGEI
+2185 AILFEFRSVPSALSDFVP
-2199 RLLDKPVSEY
+2199 KTAS
-2209 KDLPADEIGR
+2209 
-2219 RLTDAG
+2219 T
-2225 VGVKVRF
+2225 VKVDVKALDHFDSASRKAIITEVNALVSGSEDF
-2232 DALSSARQAELLADN
+2232 DAWYQEYRASKGQPPVKNPKSSASANHKAEWLMTQHAEQWAKITAPYTDNHETLTSTKLASNDKE
-2247 PDDYRADTLVEL
+2247 EL
-2259 DVKLSAIDSMLRES
+2259 HALGETSNLENNKQQENVASIINTMLNDM
-2273 LPFYSLRTERNL
+2273 LPFYALRTERNL
-2285 LVQEGDEGFEVRSW
+2285 LVQEGDEGFEVRAW
-2299 PGSDDKSKTILLD
+2299 PGTEDKSKTIILED
-2312 NPEDAAQQKAIERFI
+2312 PEDAAQHKAIERFI

-2348 LSHHDGRTRILAQKE
+2348 ISHHEGRTHVLAQKV
-2363 DGAWTYNTNSE
+2363 DGAWQYNATVE

-2385 HVSGKVR
+2385 NVTGKIR
-2392 GESYQKVIDALA
+2392 GESYQQVIDALTD
-2404 EYHASTAEHADY
+2404 YHASITEHADY
-2416 ELESVEQLVNLRKKI
+2416 EPESVEKLLNLRKKI
-2431 EGYALGHPDSGRL
+2431 EGYVLGHPDSGRV

-2454 NSRLEEVS
+2454 NTRLGEVS
-2462 VLAVS
+2462 LLSVA
-2467 EQSIKAHDSF
+2467 EQTIQAQDSF
-2477 SRLYDQLD
+2477 SRLYDQLEAA
-2485 NAHLKQSKH
+2485 NLKESKH
-2494 LYLDGNGDFVTKGKG
+2494 LYLDQNGDFVTKGKG
-2509 NLAKIDQLGGSDA
+2509 NLANIDLLGSREA
-2522 VLEKVKASV
+2522 VLEKVKLTVS
-2531 NHEYGQAIADTIFA
+2531 NEYGQTVADTIFA
-2545 GLSANELAKDG
+2545 GLSAKDLAKDG
-2556 KGIDITGLNRI
+2556 KGIDIEGLNKV
-2567 HQALEQHMSPV
+2567 HQAIEQHLSPV
-2578 SATMY
+2578 SATLY

-2602 GRTQIDAQA
+2602 GRTQLEGQA
-2611 AADFNK
+2611 AADFNQ

-2623 WPLGSKSSNIRNIF
+2623 WPLGSKSSNISNIL
-2637 NVATEYQPDLKLRWS
+2637 NVATKDQPDLKLRWS

-2660 NDTLEHDMASEE
+2660 NDTLEHDVASEE
-2672 NDGFGLNDGETKLK
+2672 NDGFGLHDGDIKLK

-2693 AAKGIDAAYKDASE
+2693 AAKGIDASFKEASE

-2717 DMLVSTGIPAH
+2717 DMLETTGIPAH
-2728 VFQPFVDQWNDTSY
+2728 VFQPFVEQWNDTSY

-2754 LQKQAQASGDPALV
+2754 LRLQAQRSDDPELLE
-2768 AKRID
+2768 KRIG
-2773 NVVRLFAERALEEIE
+2773 NVVRQFAERALEEIE
-2788 AFKASQADEGRV
+2788 TFKASQADQGRV

-2811 AMQAEWNR
+2811 AMQAEWHR
-2819 LSHDPDARYQ
+2819 LSNDPDARYQ

-2847 ADKLIGHTWRPKF
+2847 ADKLIGHTWLPKF

-2891 NDDLDALSGS
+2891 TDVLDALSGN
-2901 EKHKDK
+2901 EKPKEN

-2918 DKVPLSPL
+2918 DKESLSPL

-2933 LYGERDARRKIGD
+2933 LYGDKEARRKIGE

-2959 ESQKVTLKGEAGRL
+2959 ESQKITLQGEAGRL
-2973 TGYYHQGTASSDDET
+2973 TGYYHQGTAPSEGET
-2988 STTSGKVVLFL
+2988 SSPSGKVVLFL

-3012 IRSHYQKQG
+3012 IRNHYQKQG

-3065 IILHGY
+3065 IIIHGY

-3107 ITAHEVANPAGIVGT
+3107 ITAHEVANPAGIVGA

-3137 KGLPQETPILLLTD
+3137 EGLPKETSILLLTD
-3151 NEGLGEEGE
+3151 NEGLGNEGE
-3160 KLRVKLSNS
+3160 KLRTILTVS
-3169 GFNVTGEQTFYG
+3169 GYNVTGEQTFYG

-3190 QYTGQIV
+3190 QYADQIV
-3197 SDLLNTQHIK
+3197 SGLSSSASVDEDLDQQGLDTTSTKDQGVSNKDDHLQVVDSK
-3207 HNEAKLN
+3207 EA
-3214 LEPHGKNYES
+3214 
-3224 RDLILKPISQ
+3224 
-3234 PETVELGMPEV
+3234 
-3245 DQKVL
+3245 L
-3250 ADIAE
+3250 ADGKI
-3255 RENVI
+3255 
-3260 IGVRPVDEKSKSLI
+3260 L
-3274 ASKMYSSKGLFVK
+3274 
-3287 AKSSDWGPMSGFIP
+3287 
-3301 VDQSFAKASARR
+3301 
-3313 DLETFNRHAE
+3313 H
-3323 QSIQSGNAVS
+3323 
-3333 ADLYLNQVRVEELVS
+3333 NQ
-3348 KYHSLTPLEL
+3348 
-3358 DDQSGMYKTTAT
+3358 
-3370 NGDQSVP
+3370 
-3377 FFLNRVTVD
+3377 
-3386 GNELWQVHY
+3386 
-3395 ITNGELAPFKVIGD
+3395 
-3409 PVSKQPMTADYDLL
+3409 
-3423 TVMYSYGDLGPQDKV
+3423 
-3438 KQPLTWQQWKDSVT
+3438 
-3452 YEDLTPKYKELYSNE
+3452 
-3467 DLYNKKDGASLGNVS
+3467 
-3482 GRLKELKDR
+3482 
-3491 INVDLGR
+3491 
-3498 TNGLEMVHHGAD
+3498 
-3510 DANPYAV
+3510 
-3517 MADNFPATF
+3517 
-3526 FVPKSLF
+3526 
-3533 AEDGLG
+3533 
-3539 EGKGSIQTYFNVNEQ
+3539 
-3554 GAVVIRNPQEFSD
+3554 
-3567 FQQVT
+3567 
-3572 INASFRASFNDKWN
+3572 
-3586 HGLDEPLF
+3586 
-3594 TTKRKLSHEF
+3594 
-3604 LNKRDQLLKK
+3604 
-3614 LSGGRLDAQDE
+3614 
-3625 TLVALGNPDDVS
+3625 
-3637 GNKAIVAVDV
+3637 
-3647 SQIFTRQEL
+3647 
-3656 KERANVFAK
+3656 
-3665 PIGASY
+3665 
-3671 QGILDQLDLVHQTV
+3671 
-3685 SRDQIVAS
+3685 
-3693 FELNKKVNAYIAEHP
+3693 
-3708 TSGRNQALTQLK
+3708 
-3720 EQITSALFIGKMQVA
+3720 
-3735 QVDIDAIAQTRPEL
+3735 
-3749 AARIFM
+3749 
-3755 VAIEEANGEHRGL
+3755 
-3768 TDMMVRWANED
+3768 
-3779 PYLAPKQGYKGETP
+3779 
-3793 NDLGFDAK
+3793 
-3801 YHVDLGDHYADF
+3801 
-3813 KQWLETSQSNG
+3813 
-3824 LLSKATLDESTK
+3824 
-3836 TVHLGYSYQELQ
+3836 
-3848 DLTGVESVQMAFYFL
+3848 
-3863 KEAAKKVD
+3863 
-3871 PISGDSAEMIL
+3871 
-3882 LKKFADKSYLSQLDS
+3882 
-3897 DRMDQIEGIY
+3897 
-3907 RSSHETDVDAWDR
+3907 
-3920 RYSGAGYDELTNKL
+3920 
-3934 AGATGVD
+3934 
-3941 EQLSVLLDDR
+3941 
-3951 KGLLIGEVHGS
+3951 
-3962 DVNGLR
+3962 DVNGW
-3968 FVNEQMDALKK
+3968 
-3979 QGVTVIGLEH
+3979 G
-3989 LRSDLAQPL
+3989 P
-3998 IDRYLATGVMSSE
+3998 
-4011 LSAMLKTK
+4011 
-4019 HLDATLFEN
+4019 
-4028 ARANGMRIV
+4028 
-4037 ALDANSSARPNVQ
+4037 
-4050 GTEHGLMYRAG
+4050 
-4061 AANNIAVEVLQSLP
+4061 
-4075 DDEKFVAI
+4075 
-4083 YGKAHLQSH
+4083 
-4092 KGIEGFVPGIT
+4092 IT
-4103 HRLDLPALRVSDS
+4103 
-4116 NQFRVEQDDMTLRVV
+4116 
-4131 YDDVANKP
+4131 
-4139 KLTFKDSLSGAN
+4139 
-4151 TAIHNQNVNDWE
+4151 
-4163 RVAVTPTADGGET
+4163 VTPTTDGGET

-4188 DSVVANAAANLA
+4188 DDVVAKAAANLA

-4235 LVGHGRDDSDSNN
+4235 LVGHGRDHSESNN
-4248 THLSGYSAED
+4248 TRLSGYSADE
-4258 LAAKLANFQ
+4258 LAVKLAKFQ
-4267 QSFSQAENINNTPD
+4267 QSFNQAENINNKPD

-4308 VNGLR
+4308 ANGLR
-4313 VDVSARSSELAVD
+4313 VDVSVRSSELAID
-4326 ATGRKHT
+4326 EAGRKHT
-4333 KDENGDWIQ
+4333 KDANGDWVQ
-4342 KAETNKV
+4342 KAENNKV
-4349 SLSWNEQGEV
+4349 SLSWDAQGEV
-4359 IAKEERIRNGIAEGD
+4359 VAKDERIRNGIAEGD

-4381 VSDVGEIARGAI
+4381 VSDVDEPARGAI
-4393 GDNNDV
+4393 GDNSDV
-4399 FDAPEKRKVETETS
+4399 FDAPEKRKPETEVIANS
-4413 SSAANNK
+4413 SSSNQ
-4420 LSYSGNIQVNVGDG
+4420 LSYSGNIQVNVGEG

-4450 GSGGFKSLAFGDNNV
+4450 GTGGFKSLAFGDNNV
-4465 MVHIGNGE
+4465 MVHIGDGE
-4473 SKHSVDMGGY
+4473 SKHSVDIGGY

-4488 AQMFIGNRNVSF
+4488 AQMFLGNRNVSF
-4500 NLGQSNDLLVMM
+4500 NFGHSNDLILMM

-4524 FDGAARISGVLQSIA
+4524 FDGAARISGVLQGIA
-4539 TSGEDQDWLAAQ
+4539 MSGEGEDWLAAQ

-4568 GLDQSSSVDYTCL
+4568 GLDQSSSVDYTTL

-4586 HNERSSRG
+4586 QNERDSRG
-4594 LKHDTEAA
+4594 LKHDAEAT

-4608 QWLSGNSDSSAGK
+4608 QWLSGNGNSGTSQ

-4680 QFSATGQAKTTFTYT
+4680 QFTATGQAKTTFTYT
-4695 PEDLPRQLKNK
+4695 PQDLPRQLKNK
-4706 LLGQMAGIGAETTLA
+4706 LLGQLAGVGAETTLA
-4721 DIFGVDYTTSGQ
+4721 DIFGVDYTASGQ
-4733 IVSRNGEAVDG
+4733 IVSRNGQAVDG
-4744 VAILTEMLEVIGEF
+4744 VAILKEMLEVIGEF

-4772 LDSLKSGIDMG
+4772 LDSLKAGIDMG
-4783 ADGIQSFA
+4783 ADGIKSFA
-4791 ETHGLKDKAPEEEEN
+4791 ETHGLKEKAPEEEKEN
-4806 KSAVSVNGTSV
+4806 SSVSVNGENV
-4817 NSAQGATASD
+4817 NSAQGATVAD
-4827 GNTETAETQ
+4827 GSTETAETP

-4898 GDINLS
+4898 GDINIS

-4947 TGGEGSDMGVLMGR
+4947 TGGEGNDMGVLMGR

-4992 FVFGEGGEIDTGL
+4992 FVFGEGGEIDTGS

-5017 RVDTGDGQDYSVTI
+5017 RVDTGDDQDYSVTI

-5088 KFSQFNGEEGRDLMV
+5088 KFSQFNGGEGRDLMV

-5123 GDVIDNLVEDISS
+5123 GDVIDNLVEDIRS

-5159 KLSILRDPVS
+5159 RLSILRDPS
-5169 ETDQAKFE
+5169 NDSDQSKFE

-5184 NDYFDGKR
+5184 SDYFNGNR
-5192 AQMII
+5192 AQVVIGMS
-5197 AMGEKDANGE
+5197 EKDLSGE
-5207 REYTTLSESS
+5207 REYTMLSDSA

-5223 AMSGFDPQAG
+5223 AMSGFEPQAG
-5233 DNGFIDNLD
+5233 DNGFIDSLE
-5242 SKSRVAISTA
+5242 SKSQAAISMA
-5252 WADVVH
+5252 WSDVVH
-5258 KKGITV
+5258 KKGLMV

>member
-16 NYSADNGNN
+16 NYSADDGNN
-25 DIVAIGFGGEI
+25 NIVAIGFGGQI

-47 GSIGATVHTGSGNDT
+47 GSIGATVYTGSGNDT
-62 VVGGSAYLRVE
+62 VVGGSAYLKVE

-78 LSVKGAAGY
+78 LTVKGAAGY

-107 SIDHLGHHGDV
+107 SIDHLGNHGDV
-118 SYGGAAAYNSVK
+118 SYGGAAAYNGIT
-130 RKGLSGNVTFKG
+130 RKGLSGNVTFAG

-154 HGNLSFA
+154 QGNLSFT

-174 DQYQGSRG
+174 NRYQGSHG
-182 DVSFD
+182 DVTFD

-233 RIERTRQAEDV
+233 RIERTHQAEDV
-244 YQQTHGNIRFEGVG
+244 YTQTRGNIRFEGVG
-258 GYNSFYSDVAHGDI
+258 GYNSLYSDVAHGDI

-279 YNTIT
+279 YNTII
-284 RKGSGSSF
+284 RKGSGNDF
-292 DAQGM
+292 AKEGM
-297 EYAKAED
+297 TNAKADE
-304 IVLTTAKMHG
+304 IVLTKAVMSG
-314 SWIGSGTHAVTA
+314 SWIGQDHHVTA
-326 VKSEREPN
+326 VKLASEPN
-334 TYLFAI
+334 TYLFAF
-340 ADGTYTKI
+340 ADSTYTKI
-348 NKVRLS
+348 NKVQLR
-354 NDPKT
+354 NDPQT
-359 GKLKYYSE
+359 GELKYYST
-367 AWYKQGNHLSG
+367 AWYKEGNHLSN
-378 LARSDVSSAGGFEV
+378 LANQDISDNGGFTAV
-392 NPINGGYTLSNIAV
+392 NINGAYTLSDLKV
-406 EHQQSL
+406 EHQQSV
-412 TVHAM
+412 TVHAV
-417 EKDLTEYEWV
+417 EKSLTEYEWV
-427 TYANGALIDAKDVVL
+427 TYANGAVIDAKEVSL

-447 GGHAISTDGTKVDVQ
+447 GGHAIYADGTKVDVK
-462 AIKSNRKPNTYVY
+462 AVKSNRQPNTYIY

-492 DAETGV
+492 DPETGA

-503 RSWYKEGDHTANLAN
+503 RSWYKEGDHTANIAN
-518 EDISSANGYHS
+518 QDISSATGYNP
-529 MGKGGYSLSALN
+529 MGKGGYSLSDLH
-541 YSVNAIRSMSE
+541 YSVNAVRSTSE
-552 TVADIDEYT
+552 TVADIEEYT
-561 DQTLFKPATDSGES
+561 DQTLFKPANDSGES
-575 SGDVHF
+575 SGDVRF
-581 SGAGGGNVIKSNVT
+581 NGAGGGNVIKSNVT
-595 RGNVYFNGGGIAN
+595 RGNVHFNGGGIAN

-646 ANVLVHQSKQGK
+646 ANVLVHQSQQGK

-672 IGDGQY
+672 LGDGQY
-678 LAHLLAYGNISVH
+678 LAHLLAYGNISVQ
-691 KGNGNSRVAMLG
+691 KGSGDSRVVMLG

-711 GSGHGLWLAA
+711 GSGNGLWLAA
-721 GGFNVMTQVGNGEVT
+721 GGFNVMTQVGQGDVAA
-736 SVLAGG
+736 VLAGG
-742 ANVLTKV
+742 ANVLTKM
-749 GEGELTAGMLGGANV
+749 GEGELTSGMLGGANV
-764 MTHISGDE
+764 ITHISNDD
-772 QASNT
+772 QLSNT

-792 KGDTLA
+792 KGNTLA

-804 NVLTHVGDGSTT
+804 NVLTHVGDGTTT

-831 GDTTGIMLGVGNV
+831 GDTTGILLGVGNV

-863 FTKVGDGTSIAA
+863 FTKVGDGTSIAV

-952 VGNANIFTHI
+952 VGNANIFTHV
-962 GNGST
+962 GSGST
-967 FAAMIGQANV
+967 FAAMIGQANI

-984 LTAALMVGKANIY
+984 LTAALMVGKANIM

-1006 GLFAGEM
+1006 GLFAGEV

-1102 LLISDIGNVMTHVGD
+1102 LLISDVGNVMTHVGD

-1125 GKANIV
+1125 GKANLI

-1138 GINVAWGQANVFTQ
+1138 GVNVAWGQANVFTQ

-1164 EANILT
+1164 EANLIT

-1178 SVVQGKANIIT
+1178 SVVQGEANIIT

-1210 GDGRNVVLAK
+1210 GHGQNVVLAK

-1240 KGNVVTKVGD
+1240 KGNIVTKVGD
-1250 GMQVTAAKGKANI
+1250 GMQVTAAKGQANI
-1263 TTTVGNGLSVTAAY
+1263 TTTVGNGLNVTAAY

-1282 NTKVGNGVSVNVA
+1282 NTKVGDGVSVNVA

-1323 IGDGLNINASYAR
+1323 VGDGLNINASYAQ

-1362 LSALFDNVKQTL
+1362 LSALFDNIKQTV

-1384 YLVQGDEAST
+1384 YLVQGDEASS
-1394 SGTQKGRGAI
+1394 SGTHKGRGAI

-1413 GFQMDAIEEVG
+1413 GFQMDAIKEVG

-1443 NEMDNDLNIDGAS
+1443 NKMQHALNVDDS
-1456 DHAPN
+1456 SVQAPN

-1466 DFEQGDRGWQSTHG
+1466 DFELGEHGWQSTHG
-1480 VEASYSGSVY
+1480 VEASYAGSVY
-1490 GVNGEGHGTRV
+1490 GVEGEGHGARV
-1501 TELDTHT
+1501 TELDTYT

-1516 TDLTEGEV
+1516 ANLAQGEV

-1551 VFSSSGDASAWQQKT
+1551 VFSSSGDESAWQQKT
-1566 LKLTAHAGSNR
+1566 LKLTAQAGSNR

-1596 VAKSESSPQANAVS
+1596 VATSESSQQANAIR
-1610 EHAKQ
+1610 EHATQ
-1615 NQASQ
+1615 NPAAQ

-1657 DQQAIENN
+1657 DQQALENN
-1665 GQAQRDAVKEESEA
+1665 GQAQRDAVQEESEA
-1679 VTAELTT
+1679 ITAELTK

-1692 VLDGQATH
+1692 VLDSQATH
-1700 TGKSGE
+1700 TGESGD
-1706 QWRNDFAGGLL
+1706 QWRNEFASGLL
-1717 DGVQSQI
+1717 AGVQTQL
-1724 DDAKQLASDKMAAAK
+1724 DDAKQLANGKIAEAK
-1739 QTQSDNNSKVKD
+1739 QTHADNQNKVKD
-1751 SIAKSEAG
+1751 AVAKSEAG

-1771 QDIAEAKADAETRK
+1771 QDIADAQADAEKRK
-1785 ADAVAKSHDAKQAE
+1785 ADALAKGKDAQQAE
-1799 SDAHSAA
+1799 SDAHHAV
-1806 NDAQSRGDRDA
+1806 NNAQSRGDRDVQV
-1817 MNAENKAN
+1817 AENKAN
-1825 QAQNDAQGAKQ
+1825 QAQADAQGAKQ

-1844 QGVAGSGLSGNAHRV
+1844 QGVTGSGLSGNAHSV
-1859 EGAGETG
+1859 EGAGETD
-1866 SHVNT
+1866 SHVKT

-1882 DGLTEQ
+1882 EGLTEQ
-1888 ELEAL
+1888 EQEAL

-1908 IRSKNS
+1908 IRAKNS
-1914 GSTITSMFMEANAD
+1914 GSTITTMFTEANTD
-1928 SIVVDTTASQDVV
+1928 SIVVPTTKLQDVV
-1941 RKEVR
+1941 RKEIR
-1946 ISGVNLVGLGEAS
+1946 ISGVNLEGLGEAS
-1959 HDSAESL
+1959 HDSAVSL

-1981 DTDNDVA
+1981 DSDHPRA
-1988 TDKYVPVPGFERVD
+1988 TEQYIPVPGFERVD
-2002 ADVSDEVK
+2002 VNVSDETK
-2010 QRMIQS
+2010 QRLTQFV
-2016 MSGYIEHTDNQ
+2016 SGYIEHTDNQ

-2041 ESTLDYDW
+2041 EATLNYDW

-2064 SFETPHAEKSIVSF
+2064 SFEAPHGENSLVSF
-2078 WSGKNFK
+2078 WSGRNFK
-2085 QYRDVLDN
+2085 EYRNVLDN
-2093 AQTDGK
+2093 AQPDGK
-2099 KVVYDIDVKGNAFAI
+2099 KVVYDIDVQGNAFAI
-2114 DLNKHLMRWGG
+2114 KLNKQLMRWGDM
-2125 LFLDPDNAEQNQ
+2125 FLDLENADQNHLQ
-2137 LKSSIDA
+2137 SSIEA
-2144 ATFSNTGFWS
+2144 AAYSNTGFWS
-2154 SVYATGAQHDVY
+2154 SVYATGAKDDVY
-2166 VIAEGGVR
+2166 VIAEGGMR
-2174 LGNYFWHVELP
+2174 LGNYFWNVELP
-2185 ALRQLQREGLVGEI
+2185 LLRQLQREGLVGEI

-2209 KDLPADEIGR
+2209 KDVPVNEIGHK
-2219 RLTDAG
+2219 LTDAG

-2232 DALSSARQAELLADN
+2232 DALSAAQQAELLAIN
-2247 PDDYRADTLVEL
+2247 PKGYKADSLVEL
-2259 DVKLSAIDSMLRES
+2259 DVKLSAIDSMLRDA

-2285 LVQEGDEGFEVRSW
+2285 LVQEGDEGFKVRAW
-2299 PGSDDKSKTILLD
+2299 PGSDGKSKTIVLD
-2312 NPEDAAQQKAIERFI
+2312 NPEDATQQKTIERFI
-2327 LANFDNFEQ
+2327 LANFQNFEQ

-2348 LSHHDGRTRILAQKE
+2348 ISHDKGITHVLAQKV
-2363 DGAWTYNTNSE
+2363 DGAWLYNAKVD

-2385 HVSGKVR
+2385 NVTGKIR
-2392 GESYQKVIDALA
+2392 GESYQQVIDALS
-2404 EYHASTAEHADY
+2404 EYHSSVTEFSDY
-2416 ELESVEQLVNLRKKI
+2416 EQESIEKLLSLRKKI
-2431 EGYALGHPDSGRL
+2431 EGYVLGHPDSGRIA
-2444 EAMNSLLNQV
+2444 AMNSLLNQV
-2454 NSRLEEVS
+2454 NTRLEEVS

-2467 EQSIKAHDSF
+2467 EPNIKAQDSF
-2477 SRLYDQLD
+2477 SRLYDQLETA
-2485 NAHLKQSKH
+2485 NLKGTKH
-2494 LYLDGNGDFVTKGKG
+2494 LYLDQNGEFVTKGKG
-2509 NLAKIDQLGGSDA
+2509 HLANIDLLGSREA
-2522 VLEKVKASV
+2522 VLEKVKLTVS
-2531 NHEYGQAIADTIFA
+2531 NEYGQTVADTIFA
-2545 GLSANELAKDG
+2545 GLSAKDLAKDG
-2556 KGIDITGLNRI
+2556 KGIDIAGLKKVHLAI
-2567 HQALEQHMSPV
+2567 EQHLSPV
-2578 SATMY
+2578 SATLFL
-2583 IWKPSDHSALGHA
+2583 WKPSDHSALGHA
-2596 ALQIGQ
+2596 ALQISQ
-2602 GRTQIDAQA
+2602 GRTQLEGQA
-2611 AADFNK
+2611 AADFNQ

-2623 WPLGSKSSNIRNIF
+2623 WPLGSKSSNISNIL
-2637 NVATEYQPDLKLRWS
+2637 NVATKDQPDLKLRWK
-2652 DFSQPAHQ
+2652 DFSQPAAHGES
-2660 NDTLEHDMASEE
+2660 LAFDMQTEE
-2672 NDGFGLNDGETKLK
+2672 NDDFGLKSAEDKLK
-2686 RFIEKLN
+2686 DFIKQL
-2693 AAKGIDAAYKDASE
+2693 ASASGVDKKFKDISQAFTMM
-2707 GYASVLLGNP
+2707 ALMNP
-2717 DMLVSTGIPAH
+2717 DILESANIPEH
-2728 VFQPFVDQWNDTSY
+2728 ISKPFVDQWNDTSY
-2742 DMMDVANRFAQE
+2742 DMQDVAQRFAKELQEQAKVAANSEQMEQQISEVVRRFAQDE
-2754 LQKQAQASGDPALV
+2754 LDKIQT
-2768 AKRID
+2768 
-2773 NVVRLFAERALEEIE
+2773 
-2788 AFKASQADEGRV
+2788 FKETQADQGRV

-2811 AMQAEWNR
+2811 AMQAEWHR
-2819 LSHDPDARYQ
+2819 LSNDPDARYQ

-2847 ADKLIGHTWRPKF
+2847 ADKLIGHTWLPKF

-2891 NDDLDALSGS
+2891 TDVLDALSG
-2901 EKHKDK
+2901 
-2907 VAIENDGTPPR
+2907 N
-2918 DKVPLSPL
+2918 
-2926 TRFLNNE
+2926 
-2933 LYGERDARRKIGD
+2933 
-2946 ITQTLLDH
+2946 
-2954 AVEKG
+2954 
-2959 ESQKVTLKGEAGRL
+2959 
-2973 TGYYHQGTASSDDET
+2973 
-2988 STTSGKVVLFL
+2988 
-2999 HGSGS
+2999 
-3004 SAEEQASA
+3004 
-3012 IRSHYQKQG
+3012 
-3021 IDMLAVNLRGYG
+3021 
-3033 ESDGGPSE
+3033 
-3041 KGLYQDARTMFNYLV
+3041 
-3056 NDKGIDPSN
+3056 
-3065 IILHGY
+3065 
-3071 SMGGPIAADLAR
+3071 
-3083 YAAQNGQAVSGL
+3083 
-3095 LLDRPMPSMTKA
+3095 
-3107 ITAHEVANPAGIVGT
+3107 
-3122 IAKAVNGQ
+3122 
-3130 FSVEKNL
+3130 
-3137 KGLPQETPILLLTD
+3137 
-3151 NEGLGEEGE
+3151 
-3160 KLRVKLSNS
+3160 
-3169 GFNVTGEQTFYG
+3169 
-3181 HEASNRLMS
+3181 
-3190 QYTGQIV
+3190 
-3197 SDLLNTQHIK
+3197 
-3207 HNEAKLN
+3207 
-3214 LEPHGKNYES
+3214 
-3224 RDLILKPISQ
+3224 
-3234 PETVELGMPEV
+3234 
-3245 DQKVL
+3245 
-3250 ADIAE
+3250 
-3255 RENVI
+3255 
-3260 IGVRPVDEKSKSLI
+3260 
-3274 ASKMYSSKGLFVK
+3274 K
-3287 AKSSDWGPMSGFIP
+3287 AK
-3301 VDQSFAKASARR
+3301 
-3313 DLETFNRHAE
+3313 
-3323 QSIQSGNAVS
+3323 
-3333 ADLYLNQVRVEELVS
+3333 
-3348 KYHSLTPLEL
+3348 
-3358 DDQSGMYKTTAT
+3358 
-3370 NGDQSVP
+3370 
-3377 FFLNRVTVD
+3377 
-3386 GNELWQVHY
+3386 
-3395 ITNGELAPFKVIGD
+3395 
-3409 PVSKQPMTADYDLL
+3409 
-3423 TVMYSYGDLGPQDKV
+3423 
-3438 KQPLTWQQWKDSVT
+3438 
-3452 YEDLTPKYKELYSNE
+3452 
-3467 DLYNKKDGASLGNVS
+3467 
-3482 GRLKELKDR
+3482 
-3491 INVDLGR
+3491 
-3498 TNGLEMVHHGAD
+3498 
-3510 DANPYAV
+3510 
-3517 MADNFPATF
+3517 
-3526 FVPKSLF
+3526 
-3533 AEDGLG
+3533 
-3539 EGKGSIQTYFNVNEQ
+3539 
-3554 GAVVIRNPQEFSD
+3554 
-3567 FQQVT
+3567 
-3572 INASFRASFNDKWN
+3572 
-3586 HGLDEPLF
+3586 
-3594 TTKRKLSHEF
+3594 
-3604 LNKRDQLLKK
+3604 
-3614 LSGGRLDAQDE
+3614 
-3625 TLVALGNPDDVS
+3625 
-3637 GNKAIVAVDV
+3637 VAVDLA
-3647 SQIFTRQEL
+3647 QIFTVQEL
-3656 KERANVFAK
+3656 KERAKVFAK

-3671 QGILDQLDLVHQTV
+3671 QGILDQLDLVHQAKG
-3685 SRDQIVAS
+3685 RYQIAAS
-3693 FELNKKVNAYIAEHP
+3693 FELNKKINDYIAEHP

-3720 EQITSALFIGKMQVA
+3720 EQVTSALFIGKMQVA
-3735 QVDIDAIAQTRPEL
+3735 QAGIDAIAQTRPEL
-3749 AARIFM
+3749 ATRIFM
-3755 VAIEEANGEHRGL
+3755 VAIEEANGKHVGL
-3768 TDMMVRWANED
+3768 TDMMLRWANED
-3779 PYLAPKQGYKGETP
+3779 PYLAPKHGYKGEMP
-3793 NDLGFDAK
+3793 SDLGFDAK
-3801 YHVDLGDHYADF
+3801 YHVDLGEHYADF

-3848 DLTGVESVQMAFYFL
+3848 DLTGAESVQMAFYFL
-3863 KEAAKKVD
+3863 KEAAKKAD

-3882 LKKFADKSYLSQLDS
+3882 LKKFADQNYLSQLDS

-3920 RYSGAGYDELTNKL
+3920 RYSGKGYDELTNML
-3934 AGATGVD
+3934 ASATGVD

-3968 FVNEQMDALKK
+3968 FVNEQMEALKK

-4019 HLDATLFEN
+4019 HLDVTLFEN
-4028 ARANGMRIV
+4028 ARVNGMRIV

-4061 AANNIAVEVLQSLP
+4061 AANNIAVEVLQNLP
-4075 DDEKFVAI
+4075 DGEKFVAI

-4103 HRLDLPALRVSDS
+4103 HRLDLPALKVSDS
-4116 NQFRVEQDDMTLRVV
+4116 NQFTVEQDDVSLRVV

-4139 KLTFKDSLSGAN
+4139 KITFKGSLSGAN
-4151 TAIHNQNVNDWE
+4151 TALHNQNVNDWE
-4163 RVAVTPTADGGET
+4163 RVVVTPIADGGET

-4188 DSVVANAAANLA
+4188 DPVVAKAAANLA
-4200 GKHPESSVVVQ
+4200 GKHAESSVVVQ

-4235 LVGHGRDDSDSNN
+4235 LVGHGRDHSESNN
-4248 THLSGYSAED
+4248 TRLSGYSADE
-4258 LAAKLANFQ
+4258 LAVKLAKFQ
-4267 QSFSQAENINNTPD
+4267 QSFNQAENINNKPD

-4308 VNGLR
+4308 ANGLR
-4313 VDVSARSSELAVD
+4313 VDVSVRSSELAVD
-4326 ATGRKHT
+4326 EAGRKHT
-4333 KDENGDWIQ
+4333 KDANGDWVQ
-4342 KAETNKV
+4342 KAENNKV
-4349 SLSWNEQGEV
+4349 SLSWDAQGEV
-4359 IAKEERIRNGIAEGD
+4359 VAKDEPIRNGIAEGD

-4381 VSDVGEIARGAI
+4381 VNNVDEPARGAI
-4393 GDNNDV
+4393 GDNSDV
-4399 FDAPEKRKVETETS
+4399 FDAPEKRKPETEVIANS
-4413 SSAANNK
+4413 SSSNQ
-4420 LSYSGNIQVNVGDG
+4420 LSYSGNIQVNVGEG

-4450 GSGGFKSLAFGDNNV
+4450 GTGGFKSLAFGDNNV
-4465 MVHIGNGE
+4465 MVHIGDGE
-4473 SKHSVDMGGY
+4473 SKHSVDIGGY

-4488 AQMFIGNRNVSF
+4488 AQMFLGNRNVSF
-4500 NLGQSNDLLVMM
+4500 NFGHSNDLILMM

-4524 FDGAARISGVLQSIA
+4524 FDGAARISGVLQGIA
-4539 TSGEDQDWLAAQ
+4539 MSGEGEDWLAAQ

-4568 GLDQSSSVDYTCL
+4568 GLDQSSSVDYTTL

-4586 HNERSSRG
+4586 QNERDSRG
-4594 LKHDTEAA
+4594 LKHDAEAT

-4608 QWLSGNSDSSAGK
+4608 QWLSGNGNSGTSQ

-4680 QFSATGQAKTTFTYT
+4680 QFTATGQAKTTFTYT
-4695 PEDLPRQLKNK
+4695 PQDLPRQLKNK
-4706 LLGQMAGIGAETTLA
+4706 LLGQLAGVGAETTLA
-4721 DIFGVDYTTSGQ
+4721 DIFGVDYTASGQ
-4733 IVSRNGEAVDG
+4733 IVSRNGQAVDG
-4744 VAILTEMLEVIGEF
+4744 VAILKEMLEVIGEF

-4772 LDSLKSGIDMG
+4772 LDSLKAGIDMG
-4783 ADGIQSFA
+4783 ADGIKSFA
-4791 ETHGLKDKAPEEEEN
+4791 ETHGLKEKAPEEEKDN
-4806 KSAVSVNGTSV
+4806 SSVSVNGANV
-4817 NSAQGATASD
+4817 NSAQGATVAD

-4867 ENLKENLTADL
+4867 ENLKQNLTADL

-4898 GDINLS
+4898 GDINIS

-4947 TGGEGSDMGVLMGR
+4947 TGGEGNDMGVLMGR

-4992 FVFGEGGEIDTGL
+4992 FVFGEGGEIDTGS

-5017 RVDTGDGQDYSVTI
+5017 RVDTGDDQDYSVTI

-5056 ASAGNDVVK
+5056 AGAGNDVVK

-5075 GEGED
+5075 GDGDD

-5088 KFSQFNGEEGRDLMV
+5088 KFSQFNGGEGRDLMV

-5123 GDVIDNLVEDISS
+5123 GDVIDNLVEDIRS

-5159 KLSILRDPVS
+5159 KLSILRDPS
-5169 ETDQAKFE
+5169 NDSDQSKFE

-5184 NDYFDGKR
+5184 SDYFNGNR
-5192 AQMII
+5192 AQVVIGMS
-5197 AMGEKDANGE
+5197 EKDLSGE
-5207 REYTTLSESS
+5207 REYTMLSDSA

-5223 AMSGFDPQAG
+5223 AMSGFEPQAG
-5233 DNGFIDNLD
+5233 DNGFIDSLE
-5242 SKSRVAISTA
+5242 SKSQAAISMA
-5252 WADVVH
+5252 WSDVVH
-5258 KKGITV
+5258 KKGLMV